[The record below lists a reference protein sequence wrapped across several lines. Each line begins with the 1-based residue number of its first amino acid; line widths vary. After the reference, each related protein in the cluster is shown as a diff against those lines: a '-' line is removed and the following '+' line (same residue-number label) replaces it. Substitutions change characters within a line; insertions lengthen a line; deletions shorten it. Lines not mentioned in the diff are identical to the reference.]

1 MLKYRRIIAGI
12 LAVNLLAGSI
22 LLDYTE
28 VNANNL
34 NTSLNMISAENS
46 DEVSHADA
54 ESVNS
59 SEKTDAENKADEK
72 NTTPDANEKDE
83 DTASSNSDSGL
94 TNETQEE
101 ESTKQEPSSE
111 IAAEDASQQA
121 TETETEAEAQ
131 EISDTISLSDL
142 KFFANNT
149 ATIKSPQELIL
160 LSHCAQSE
168 IQNITININ
177 ATGEFDLSTKI
188 ANGTDLSEY
197 LNKKASASQDYTYL
211 GLGSADVP
219 FTGTI
224 TGQKPA
230 IKTNTTLFRGI
241 SSQATIDNNLSVEW
255 QGDGT
260 KPMFAEMYV
269 LENDGTKSDG
279 TIPITFTSG
288 NGSLLGTVRQASEET
303 KACLTIGNVVTYK
316 DNKAQAGNSTN
327 SGNIG
332 LICNTLESG
341 TIKLDGYVFPTDTE
355 INTNSGAAGGL
366 IGNMAGGILDLANI
380 GGTNIS
386 NLTVNSSSGSA
397 GSIVGEMSETAEIQV
412 NQDITIT
419 NPTIKGKYAG
429 GFAGKV
435 VNSTLSGDE
444 KITINSP
451 TLSSEENK
459 NSAVGGWIGD
469 YIVQG
474 NNHEGK
480 TLPTQ
485 IDVVEPKV
493 TMNGGNAGGY
503 FGLLEL
509 QGDINYQIS
518 GTEQK
523 KKNITSV
530 YTTGNGAGY
539 ATIAGKVISDNKKT
553 SLIINHVKSNSTT
566 NGNSYYQGGFVGE
579 IGENVYLQVSDA
591 EITVSNITT
600 TQESC
605 GFGGVVGHLSSNS
618 ILSIADSVKV
628 TNSGTISG
636 GGGLV
641 GAASS
646 GSILEISGTTDLSGV
661 NYTVSQY
668 VGQLVGMQDCA
679 LIFAHGNGNGD
690 ENGNGWKYIRSNK
703 DYEIND
709 IGNYGEVIRLKAKT
723 TTSDAQGGLD
733 NELLSINNVEHVIQ
747 YKNQNFSLSNTEI
760 TISSKEDLALLSIA
774 WNSRGVFSADSN
786 LTANNWTTLQ
796 SKNVNFTADVNL
808 QNTGI
813 IGISRDIDDSAYTGN
828 INGNTYTLTLSIGE
842 TYGYKGENIATD
854 GTEGCGKI
862 YSSGSKHTDIG
873 LFSRM
878 SGNVRNLTIAG
889 SIHAG
894 VSNGNMWIGSIA
906 ARQENNEAVISKVKV
921 TTKIAFDTNN
931 DSKKSYIGG
940 VFGSAAK
947 VKLSENT
954 GIQSNITLSNAGNG
968 KQTYAG
974 SVAGYM
980 SAGTLECNGVTIGG
994 KIVTDASTYAYVG
1007 GLVGFMPPDGS
1018 DKDTSTQVNIKALTF
1033 DGFSITASSVQEAC
1047 GGLLGCVWARST
1059 VTFASDNTATTS
1071 LTVKNN
1077 TKIEAPN
1084 ASVGG
1089 LAYKASGL
1097 WEIRS
1102 KGIDIQDLE
1111 INCGKDLGLLVCHGE
1126 KGTIKFNKDEKND
1139 KEDGALYLRTTADW
1153 ADSYK
1158 LAEDLKLT
1166 CGKDS
1171 VFDEFVSYTAVS
1183 KDKIANNGENGIVSI
1198 ATKDRSGV
1206 KEDNNTCTTY
1216 QNRTNLGKSHE
1227 VNANSRYY
1235 YDLDNYIETA
1245 STNTNGKIDTP
1256 EELVLW
1262 SCAVYANSNI
1272 KKYFYTFNNQEIT
1285 DIKSN
1290 LSNPTISGTLNMD
1303 KYSYYPI
1310 HLNTGVG
1317 ITGATI
1323 TFYNEEIE
1331 KVEKNNKSTQA
1342 KTQSQHYMMHCGLFL
1357 DYSANETATSITLSN
1372 VTFAGSIGKVKSDV
1386 SGVLFSGMVQGLESG
1401 GRQYTANMN
1410 LSNIVL
1416 SDLKITDYK
1425 DSSYAPLLINQI
1437 GSYTKTEIKNLS
1449 TSDYTEGTAV
1459 ASSLIGNAG
1468 SENGHQINMGFS
1480 EIKLPDTTVNNK
1492 GIFTHATLLESYKY
1506 AANDTSVATYNFYKS
1521 GDWKDATYEHH
1532 VTYGKEIS
1540 NSTEYT
1546 GLQKWYYDIA
1556 TYNKDEGLVKT
1567 EDNQTDFS
1575 KWLPYVCVPYNDND
1589 HSHEIKVNQRVFD
1602 ITEGC
1607 GTYADPYV
1615 IKDAGEMEII
1625 SEYMRTNLPR
1635 TDWKITIT
1643 NDQNTYCTNHST
1655 DITFH
1660 YNGEQWV
1667 QVSKEAG
1674 TENWVDVQNG
1684 QTRSNSFMQ
1693 RYIANAYYDLQG
1705 GTNGE
1710 ITLKDFKGFGTTD
1723 NPFRGVL
1730 VSTNPNGVKLILTGA
1745 NTGNGLIAYSYGSVV
1760 KNLTIRYE
1768 GEKKTLVYQK
1778 SSSVF
1783 YPTSC
1788 FGGAIGC
1795 ILGGD
1800 NIIDD
1805 VNVTL
1810 DTGWL
1815 TLSGANKHLL
1825 QVGGYVGSVCG
1836 GGVLFRNMQDKQFL
1850 TDAMISGASV
1860 AKTANSSLYVNPY
1873 VGRVLDGYAFSDTA
1887 RVNLDNTDKN
1897 YQIQN
1902 LNSSETNDTKHI
1914 TASGK
1919 SIGIKDA
1926 EGLLILSAIVNSGAA
1941 SSGSSNAYRNITEVA
1956 LQQGYAFGNGEY
1968 GKVRN
1973 AAYDSI
1979 GTNVEPEDFV
1989 TAVKDDQIAPIV
2001 NESVINTPVLITKY
2015 ADKDLFNMAVL
2026 NANATTSGATLTFP
2040 NDGRLDM
2047 SVYRS
2052 SYQGVSARYVS
2063 NAVTSKNEKT
2073 GKTETKAAGIV
2084 PLIQGVSGNGTEII
2098 FDMNVKEY
2106 ADDDFHAASV
2116 GGVFNLF
2123 APVNG
2128 TCNVANLTFTGKTGE
2143 ASETGVQLQYYTSD
2157 GVVTAQASNLE
2168 EKLVKGQKLGSY
2180 VGVGSFV
2187 GSTAGTLTSA
2197 WYPVNVNFDSVKFE
2211 NMTIQSPAVAG
2222 GLIGNIAR
2230 IYTPTTNIG
2239 ILLQPYGNEQTVYP
2253 YNTFTNCSFSNLT
2266 VRGQEKAGGFCGY
2279 IDGKVSN
2286 QNNLNVTRQKFIVG
2300 KDSTIS
2306 ATLKDSCA
2314 GGLFG
2319 YARRGVGIN
2328 TVIGTTYTAIWE
2340 NVNVEAGQ
2348 YSGGVIGQVAADMSG
2363 RSIVYKIR
2371 NVRVSG
2377 KTGTKSLIK
2386 GTSNGEAYTGGLIG
2400 NISFVSGV
2408 TFNIGN
2414 CEVLN
2419 TQINEDKVSGEKLG
2433 TGGLVGGA
2441 VGNGNLN
2448 IQDCKV
2454 QNTQINE
2461 EDKVSGEILR
2471 TGGLVGRAEGNGKLN
2486 IQKCSV
2492 KESDMY
2498 GSRAGGV
2505 AGELCIPT
2513 TITECTVSGSGNDK
2527 NIIKGRKSAAGIV
2540 GEIAFG
2546 GKIGI
2551 HKSTVSNTS
2560 IIAIDDW
2567 GAGGLVGDID
2577 WNVVPHL
2584 YFYDSQVNGC
2594 TITGQRAGGFA
2605 GNIRGYLNGSNLL
2618 LKDTTI
2624 KASTANNAGLL
2635 IGLTGNR
2642 NLQPMTIAGI
2652 SIQKTTAKENNR
2664 NISKLYGTLTETDNT
2679 NVKNK
2684 SYFSFADYNGTAS
2697 NNTTQS
2703 LLDAN
2708 PVFPYVVTSP
2718 TSQLSVS
2725 DDGNTGKALYGDSAA
2740 WTKDTDGKF
2749 TLNAQTIYRDAK
2761 KTQSSTAEGK
2771 YTYQE
2776 TGVEQFQFT
2785 KNISTYNEENQTNK
2799 VSKDFPVLVVSD
2811 NVSQTITD
2819 YLDIVTNG
2827 GYTRAN
2833 NISGHVDT
2841 SVQTYTDTDGK
2852 FVLATNANPAL
2863 EVKKNAS
2870 GRISEFAATTE
2881 FDNTK
2886 SRFTLLTVTFKEKD
2900 ESNAEHKYN
2909 VQVPIIVRRM
2919 LEIGFTATLSSGTN
2933 YRATNY
2939 DLIEDNAHLLESTG
2953 NAFTAYLTY
2962 TYNSDDKGLYSEY
2975 GWNSYINA
2983 GGNVAKALDKSI
2995 DFQGSSLLPAG
3006 TQLSLID
3013 CQDNSK
3019 VYYYTTNSNTG
3030 NTIPLKDFKDSSGNA
3045 FQAVS
3050 IGELMGV
3057 TATQDN
3063 NNGSFIKVDAEGVPD
3078 GVTKDDGKTYTAPT
3092 VKIKTANGYE
3102 YYRKIETNEPG
3113 TRYAVT
3119 VDESK
3124 LKDGVGL
3131 ISTSTVH
3138 ENYYLVITV
3147 ADITSG
3153 TNLNGSVQTKIT
3165 SNDIPFHLNYC
3176 TRKGKAQDTH
3186 SNTASTYQI
3195 SHGYEQEL
3203 RESEAVTGA
3212 IKKVTATDSSMTV
3225 DVIDKIT
3232 IPSGQAFNKQDE
3244 LYQKFSGS
3252 LIKTLTQENSPSTSA
3267 EVFPNGTTGTAAFYV
3282 YVMDGTKKKY
3292 YTYAGGNWT
3301 EEESKET
3308 KALEYE
3314 WTAVNGLMDLPLS
3327 TNGTIDSSVNLQQIR
3342 DIVLG
3347 KKQNEFY
3354 VEVKMNAKLPAN
3366 GLDVIPES
3374 QLEGAILTN
3383 YTKLT
3388 YTSQLATT
3396 RKSLSYSTAR
3406 ALQQDTRIRYYR
3418 DEAAGVQLTYE
3429 ADEIGQLG
3437 INLLDLQNSYLDAA
3451 KENTI
3456 IDTTARYDMS
3466 TIKDLS
3472 SILASS
3478 NGIQF
3483 SIQLLNK
3490 NTIQDTES
3498 YAADALELKD
3508 YMKVSVKSKNAGEV
3522 QLTDD
3527 NKAYTWTV
3535 PKSSYWDDDKK
3546 IMKASSIF
3554 DGDIMTQAIQLK
3566 VNIKNV
3572 DQLKHLYSN
3581 YKVVLSVKI
3590 IDQNGNV
3597 VENTTAADNII
3608 YTMARVKPEFQDKQ
3622 NK

>member
-1 MLKYRRIIAGI
+1 MKYRRIIAGI
-12 LAVNLLAGSI
+12 LAVNLLAGGI

-28 VNANNL
+28 VNANNV

-54 ESVNS
+54 ESVS
-59 SEKTDAENKADEK
+59 PSEKTDEENKADEK
-72 NTTPDANEKDE
+72 NTTLDANEKDE
-83 DTASSNSDSGL
+83 NTASSNSDAGL

-101 ESTKQEPSSE
+101 ETTKQEPSSE
-111 IAAEDASQQA
+111 IAAEDASWQA
-121 TETETEAEAQ
+121 SETETEAEAQ
-131 EISDTISLSDL
+131 EISDTISLNNL
-142 KFFANNT
+142 KFYTDTTKT
-149 ATIKSPQELIL
+149 ATITSPQQLIL
-160 LSHCAQSE
+160 LSHCAQNE

-177 ATGEFDLSTKI
+177 TTGEFNLSTKI
-188 ANGTDLSEY
+188 ETGTDLSEY
-197 LNKKASASQDYTYL
+197 LNTEASASQDYTYL
-211 GLGSADVP
+211 GLGSTDFP

-224 TGQKPA
+224 TGQNPA

-255 QGDGT
+255 LGDEP
-260 KPMFAEMYV
+260 KPMFAETYL
-269 LENDGTKSDG
+269 LESDGTKSDR

-288 NGSLLGTVRQASEET
+288 NGSLLGTVKKATNET
-303 KACLTIGNVVTYK
+303 EACLTIGNVVTYRDK
-316 DNKAQAGNSTN
+316 VQAGSSTSN
-327 SGNIG
+327 DNIG

-341 TIKLDGYVFPTDTE
+341 TIKLDGYVFPTETT
-355 INTNSGAAGGL
+355 INTDSGAAGGL
-366 IGNMAGGILDLANI
+366 IGKMEGGILDLTSI
-380 GGTNIS
+380 GGANIS

-412 NQDITIT
+412 NQNITIEK
-419 NPTIKGKYAG
+419 PTIKGKYTG

-435 VNSTLSGDE
+435 VNSTLSGDK

-451 TLSSEENK
+451 ALSSEENK
-459 NSAVGGWIGD
+459 DSAVGGWIGD

-474 NNHEGK
+474 ENPADK
-480 TLPTQ
+480 TLPAQ
-485 IDVVEPKV
+485 IDVVEPKI
-493 TMNGGNAGGY
+493 TMNGGVATNGGNAGGY

-539 ATIAGKVISDNKKT
+539 GTIAGKVISDNKKT

-591 EITVSNITT
+591 EITVSNTT
-600 TQESC
+600 AKEDAC

-641 GAASS
+641 GVASS
-646 GSILEISGTTDLSGV
+646 GSILEISGTTDLSNV
-661 NYTVSQY
+661 TYKESEY

-679 LIFAHGNGNGD
+679 LIFAHGDG
-690 ENGNGWKYIRSNK
+690 NGNGWKYIRSNK
-703 DYEIND
+703 DSKIND
-709 IGNYGEVIRLKAKT
+709 IGNYGEVIRLKADT

-733 NELLSINNVEHVIQ
+733 SELLKIDPVSHEIGYGARVNLTGND
-747 YKNQNFSLSNTEI
+747 I

-786 LTANNWTTLQ
+786 LTADNWTTLQ
-796 SKNVNFTADVNL
+796 SKNINFTADVNL
-808 QNTGI
+808 KNTGI

-828 INGNTYTLTLSIGE
+828 INGNTHTLTLSIGE
-842 TYGYKGENIATD
+842 TYGFKGENIATND
-854 GTEGCGKI
+854 TEGCGKI

-878 SGNVRNLTIAG
+878 GGNVSNLTITG
-889 SIHAG
+889 SINAG
-894 VSNGNMWIGSIA
+894 VSNGDMWIGSIA
-906 ARQENNEAVISKVKV
+906 ARQETNETVISNVQV
-921 TTKIAFDTNN
+921 TTAIAFDAKGD
-931 DSKKSYIGG
+931 DSKISRIGG
-940 VFGSAAK
+940 LFGSAEKAR
-947 VKLSENT
+947 LNANT
-954 GIQSNITLSNAGNG
+954 CIQSGITISNAGNG
-968 KQTYAG
+968 KQTYVG

-980 SAGTLECNGVTIGG
+980 SAGILECNGGKIGG
-994 KIVTDASTYAYVG
+994 TITTDASMYAYVG

-1018 DKDTSTQVNIKALTF
+1018 DKDTSTQVNIKALIF
-1033 DGFSITASSVQEAC
+1033 DGFSITASNAQTAC
-1047 GGLLGCVWARST
+1047 GGLLGGVCARSA
-1059 VTFASDNTATTS
+1059 VTFASDNTATTTS
-1071 LTVKNN
+1071 CLTVNN
-1077 TKIEAPN
+1077 ATINAPN

-1102 KGIDIQDLE
+1102 KGIDIQNLK

-1126 KGTIKFNKDEKND
+1126 KRTIKFNKEEKND

-1153 ADSYK
+1153 DDSYK
-1158 LAEDLKLT
+1158 LAEGLELT
-1166 CGKDS
+1166 CGSKA
-1171 VFDEFVSYTAVS
+1171 VFDEFVAYTAAS
-1183 KDKIANNGENGIVSI
+1183 KDKIANNDEDGIVSI
-1198 ATKDRSGV
+1198 ATKDRNGV
-1206 KEDNNTCTTY
+1206 KEENTTCKTY
-1216 QNRTNLGKSHE
+1216 QNRTNLGKSHKI
-1227 VNANSRYY
+1227 NANSRYY
-1235 YDLDNYIETA
+1235 YDLDEYTKN
-1245 STNTNGKIDTP
+1245 NTSEIDTP

-1272 KKYFYTFNNQEIT
+1272 KKYFYTFNNQE
-1285 DIKSN
+1285 S
-1290 LSNPTISGTLNMD
+1290 SNPTISGTLNMD

-1310 HLNTGVG
+1310 HLNTGVQ

-1323 TFYNEEIE
+1323 TFYNEQIE
-1331 KVEKNNKSTQA
+1331 QAEKDNKSTQA
-1342 KTQSQHYMMHCGLFL
+1342 TRQSQHYMMHCGLFL
-1357 DYSANETATSITLSN
+1357 DHSVNETATSITLSD
-1372 VTFAGSIGKVKSDV
+1372 VTFAGSIGKVNSNA
-1386 SGVLFSGMVQGLESG
+1386 SGVLFSGTVQGSELN
-1401 GRQYTANMN
+1401 GRQNTAKMN

-1416 SDLKITDYK
+1416 SGLKITDYT

-1449 TSDYTEGTAV
+1449 TRGYTEGTAV

-1468 SENGHQINMGFS
+1468 SEDGHQINMGFS
-1480 EIKLPDTTVNNK
+1480 DIVLPDKPADATK
-1492 GIFTHATLLESYKY
+1492 REGIFTHATLLESYKY
-1506 AANDTSVATYNFYKS
+1506 AANDTSVATYNFYKR
-1521 GDWKDATYEHH
+1521 GDWEGATYKHQ

-1540 NSTEYT
+1540 DSTEYKD
-1546 GLQKWYYDIA
+1546 LQKWYYDIA
-1556 TYNKDEGLVKT
+1556 TYNKKEGLVKT
-1567 EDNQTDFS
+1567 ESNQTEPVFS
-1575 KWLPYVCVPYNDND
+1575 EWLPYVYVSYDENN

-1607 GTYADPYV
+1607 GTYGDPYV

-1643 NDQNTYCTNHST
+1643 KEQNAYCTNHSK
-1655 DITFH
+1655 DITFR
-1660 YNGEQWV
+1660 YNGVQWV
-1667 QVSKEAG
+1667 EVSKEQG
-1674 TENWVDVQNG
+1674 VDVQNG
-1684 QTRSNSFMQ
+1684 ETRSNSFMQ

-1730 VSTNPNGVKLILTGA
+1730 VSTKDATLILTGA

-1760 KNLTIRYE
+1760 KDLTIKYK

-1800 NIIDD
+1800 NIIDG

-1810 DTGWL
+1810 ADGWL

-1836 GGVLFRNMQDKQFL
+1836 GGVLFRNMQGKHVL
-1850 TDAMISGASV
+1850 TDEMISGGSVDSGVSV
-1860 AKTANSSLYVNPY
+1860 AETATSSLYVNHY
-1873 VGRVLDGYAFSDTA
+1873 VGRVLDGYAFADTA
-1887 RVNLDNTDKN
+1887 KEILDNTDKN
-1897 YQIQN
+1897 YQIRN
-1902 LNSSETNDTKHI
+1902 LNSSGTSNQKHI

-1919 SIGIKDA
+1919 TIEIKDA

-1941 SSGSSNAYRNITEVA
+1941 SSGNSNAYRNTEGA
-1956 LQQGYAFGNGEY
+1956 LQGYLFGNGEY

-1979 GTNVEPEDFV
+1979 GANVEPEDFV

-2015 ADKDLFNMAVL
+2015 ADKDLFNIAVL
-2026 NANATTSGATLTFP
+2026 NATTGGATLNFP
-2040 NDGRLDM
+2040 NNGTLDM
-2047 SVYRS
+2047 SVYES
-2052 SYQGVSARYVS
+2052 SYQGISARYVS
-2063 NAVTSKNEKT
+2063 NAVTSN
-2073 GKTETKAAGIV
+2073 TETKAAGIV
-2084 PLIQGVSGNGTEII
+2084 PLIQGVSGNGTEIT

-2128 TCNVANLTFTGKTGE
+2128 TCNVVNLTFTGKTGTD
-2143 ASETGVQLQYYTSD
+2143 SKKTGVQLQYYTSK
-2157 GVVTAQASNLE
+2157 GEKTAQASNWSN
-2168 EKLVKGQKLGSY
+2168 KTY
-2180 VGVGSFV
+2180 VGVGSFA
-2187 GSTAGTLTSA
+2187 GSSAGTVAEFSGWLK
-2197 WYPVNVNFDSVKFE
+2197 WYRAFVNFNSVKFE

-2222 GLIGNIAR
+2222 GLIGNSGR
-2230 IYTPTTNIG
+2230 IELNKGSSTPTSDIG
-2239 ILLQPYGNEQTVYP
+2239 ILLQPCGGNGGQNTVYLC
-2253 YNTFTNCSFSNLT
+2253 NTFTNCSFRNLI
-2266 VRGQEKAGGFCGY
+2266 VNGQEKAGGFCGHV
-2279 IDGKVSN
+2279 DGKVDLLN
-2286 QNNLNVTRQKFIVG
+2286 QLNVTETGLIVG
-2300 KDSTIS
+2300 QNSNIS
-2306 ATLKDSCA
+2306 ATLNDSSA

-2319 YARRGVGIN
+2319 FVRRKVAIN
-2328 TVIGTTYTAIWE
+2328 ENGTFTAIWK
-2340 NVNVEAGQ
+2340 NVNVEAGR
-2348 YSGGVIGQVAADMSG
+2348 YSGGLIGEISADSNGRESNINNVQILESAQSKSSSQVGGGVIGIAYG
-2363 RSIVYKIR
+2363 GKKI
-2371 NVRVSG
+2371 
-2377 KTGTKSLIK
+2377 TIK
-2386 GTSNGEAYTGGLIG
+2386 
-2400 NISFVSGV
+2400 
-2408 TFNIGN
+2408 
-2414 CEVLN
+2414 
-2419 TQINEDKVSGEKLG
+2419 D
-2433 TGGLVGGA
+2433 
-2441 VGNGNLN
+2441 
-2448 IQDCKV
+2448 
-2454 QNTQINE
+2454 
-2461 EDKVSGEILR
+2461 
-2471 TGGLVGRAEGNGKLN
+2471 
-2486 IQKCSV
+2486 CSV
-2492 KESDMY
+2492 NASNINA
-2498 GSRAGGV
+2498 SSAAGGIV
-2505 AGELCIPT
+2505 GYLKTPA
-2513 TITECTVSGSGNDK
+2513 TITGCTVSGSNSNNSKIEGN
-2527 NIIKGRKSAAGIV
+2527 NCASGIV
-2540 GEIAFG
+2540 GCLE
-2546 GKIGI
+2546 
-2551 HKSTVSNTS
+2551 
-2560 IIAIDDW
+2560 
-2567 GAGGLVGDID
+2567 
-2577 WNVVPHL
+2577 
-2584 YFYDSQVNGC
+2584 VNGQVAIRNNKVEKLSLISNATGWGSGGFIGDVSGKTSSSEIFIFDSEVTDC
-2594 TITGQRAGGFA
+2594 SITGNRAGGFA
-2605 GNIRGYLNGSNLL
+2605 GTLRGCVKGSNLL
-2618 LKDTTI
+2618 LNNTQIT
-2624 KASTANNAGLL
+2624 ASSDKSGGLL
-2635 IGLTGNR
+2635 IGLTGDVKPE
-2642 NLQPMTIAGI
+2642 NLKPMTIAGI
-2652 SIQKTTAKENNR
+2652 SIQNTTAKENNR
-2664 NISKLYGTLTETDNT
+2664 NISKLYGTLNETDNT
-2679 NVKNK
+2679 EVKK
-2684 SYFSFADYNGTAS
+2684 QSYFSFADYNGTAS
-2697 NNTTQS
+2697 NSTTQS
-2703 LLDAN
+2703 LLDAEQ
-2708 PVFPYVVTSP
+2708 VFPYVVTSP
-2718 TSQLSVS
+2718 TSQLSVY
-2725 DDGNTGKALYGDSAA
+2725 DAANTGKALYGDSAA
-2740 WTKDTDGKF
+2740 WTKDADGKY

-2761 KTQSSTAEGK
+2761 NTQSRTAEGK

-2776 TGVEQFQFT
+2776 MGVEQFQFT
-2785 KNISTYNEENQTNK
+2785 KNISTYNKENQTKTISN
-2799 VSKDFPVLVVSD
+2799 DFPVLVVSD

-2833 NISGHVDT
+2833 NISGDSDRHVDASDD
-2841 SVQTYTDTDGK
+2841 SVKTYTYTDGK
-2852 FVLATNANPAL
+2852 FVLATNAKPAL
-2863 EVKKNAS
+2863 KVKKNAS

-2900 ESNAEHKYN
+2900 ENGTEHKYN
-2909 VQVPIIVRRM
+2909 VQVPIVVRRM

-2939 DLIEDNAHLLESTG
+2939 DLIEDSAHLLESTG

-2983 GGNVAKALDKSI
+2983 GGNVAEALNKSI
-2995 DFQGSSLLPAG
+2995 VFQDSKNFSLPEG

-3019 VYYYTTNSNTG
+3019 VYYYTMDSNTG
-3030 NTIPLKDFKDSSGNA
+3030 NTIPLTVFKDSSGNT

-3063 NNGSFIKVDAEGVPD
+3063 NGSFIKVDAEGVPD
-3078 GVTKDDGKTYTAPT
+3078 GVLKKDGKTYTAPT

-3102 YYRKIETNEPG
+3102 YYRKIETDESG
-3113 TRYAVT
+3113 TLYAVT

-3124 LKDGVGL
+3124 LNDGVGL
-3131 ISTSTVH
+3131 VSTVH

-3147 ADITSG
+3147 ASG

-3165 SNDIPFHLNYC
+3165 SNDIPFHLNYR
-3176 TRKGKAQDTH
+3176 TRKGKVPDTH
-3186 SNTASTYQI
+3186 TNTASTYQI
-3195 SHGYEQEL
+3195 SQGYKQEL
-3203 RESEAVTGA
+3203 TESEAVTGV

-3232 IPSGQAFNKQDE
+3232 IPSGQAFNDQDE

-3252 LIKTLTQENSPSTSA
+3252 LIKTLENPPSTSA

-3282 YVMDGTKKKY
+3282 YEMDGTSKNY
-3292 YTYAGGNWT
+3292 YTYANGKWT
-3301 EEESKET
+3301 KAGSTET

-3342 DIVLG
+3342 KIVLD

-3374 QLEGAILTN
+3374 QLKGDVLTN

-3406 ALQQDTRIRYYR
+3406 ALLQNTKISYYR

-3466 TIKDLS
+3466 AIKDLS

-3478 NGIQF
+3478 SGIQF
-3483 SIQLLNK
+3483 SIQLQNK
-3490 NTIQDTES
+3490 NTTQDTKSIE
-3498 YAADALELKD
+3498 YADALKLDD
-3508 YMKVSVKSKNAGEV
+3508 YMKVVVKSEKAGTV
-3522 QLTDD
+3522 QPTYDKD
-3527 NKAYTWTV
+3527 KKAYTWTV
-3535 PKSSYWDDDKK
+3535 PKSSYWDANNK

-3581 YKVVLSVKI
+3581 YKVVLSVGI

-3597 VENTTAADNII
+3597 VGNTTAADNII
-3608 YTMARVKPEFQDKQ
+3608 YTMARVKPEFQDEQSK
-3622 NK
+3622 

>member
-28 VNANNL
+28 VNANNV

-54 ESVNS
+54 ESVS
-59 SEKTDAENKADEK
+59 PSEKTDEKNKADEK
-72 NTTPDANEKDE
+72 NTTPDATEK

-111 IAAEDASQQA
+111 TAAEDASRQA
-121 TETETEAEAQ
+121 SETETEAEGQ

-142 KFFANNT
+142 NFYTDSTKT
-149 ATIKSPQELIL
+149 AIITSPQQLIL
-160 LSHCAQSE
+160 LSHCAQNE

-177 ATGEFDLSTKI
+177 TTGEFNLSTKI
-188 ANGTDLSEY
+188 EKGTDLSEY
-197 LNKKASASQDYTYL
+197 LNTAAIASQAYTYL
-211 GLGSADVP
+211 GLGSAEFP
-219 FTGTI
+219 FKGTI
-224 TGQKPA
+224 TGQTPA

-241 SSQATIDNNLSVEW
+241 SSKADINNNLSVEW

-269 LENDGTKSDG
+269 LENNR
-279 TIPITFTSG
+279 TIPITFTLG
-288 NGSLLGTVRQASEET
+288 NGSLLGTVRQASEGT
-303 KACLTIGNVVTYK
+303 NACLTIGNVVTYK
-316 DNKAQAGNSTN
+316 DNKAQAGSSTSN
-327 SGNIG
+327 DNIG

-341 TIKLDGYVFPTDTE
+341 TIKLEGYAFPTSTE
-355 INTNSGAAGGL
+355 INTGSGAAGGL
-366 IGNMAGGILDLANI
+366 IGKMEGGVLNLTSIDGANVSNL
-380 GGTNIS
+380 TIS
-386 NLTVNSSSGSA
+386 NLAVNSSSGSA
-397 GSIVGEMSETAEIQV
+397 GSIVGEMSKTAEIQV
-412 NQDITIT
+412 NQNITIE

-435 VNSTLSGDE
+435 DNSTLSGDK
-444 KITINSP
+444 KITLKSP
-451 TLSSEENK
+451 ALSSGENK
-459 NSAVGGWIGD
+459 DSAVGGWIGD
-469 YIVQG
+469 YIVQEE
-474 NNHEGK
+474 NHADK
-480 TLPTQ
+480 TLPAQ

-493 TMNGGNAGGY
+493 TMNGGVATDGGNAGGY

-518 GTEQK
+518 GTEEK
-523 KKNITSV
+523 KKNITSE
-530 YTTGNGAGY
+530 YTTGSNGSYG
-539 ATIAGKVISDNKKT
+539 TIAGKVTSNDKKS
-553 SLIINHVKSNSTT
+553 SLIINHVNSNSTT
-566 NGNSYYQGGFVGE
+566 KGNSYYQGGLVGE
-579 IGENVYLQVSDA
+579 IGERVYLQVRNS
-591 EITVSNITT
+591 EITVSNTT
-600 TQESC
+600 AKKEVS

-618 ILSIADSVKV
+618 IMSIADSVKV
-628 TNSGTISG
+628 TISGTNTISG

-641 GAASS
+641 GNASS
-646 GSILEISGTTDLSGV
+646 GSIIEISGTTDLSGV
-661 NYTVSQY
+661 NYSASQY

-679 LIFAHGNGNGD
+679 LIFAHGDG
-690 ENGNGWKYIRSNK
+690 NGNGWKYKRSNTNSK
-703 DYEIND
+703 IND
-709 IGNYGEVIRLKAKT
+709 IGNYGEVIRLKADK
-723 TTSDAQGGLD
+723 TTSDEQGGLD
-733 NELLSINNVEHVIQ
+733 SELLSINGDHAIQ
-747 YKNQNFSLSNTEI
+747 YKNQNFSLSDTEI
-760 TISSKEDLALLSIA
+760 TINSKEDLALLSIA

-786 LTANNWTTLQ
+786 LKADNWTTLQ
-796 SKNVNFTADVNL
+796 NKNINFTADVNL
-808 QNTGI
+808 KNTGI

-828 INGNTYTLTLSIGE
+828 INGNTHTLTLSIGE
-842 TYGYKGENIATD
+842 TYGYKGGSIATNET
-854 GTEGCGKI
+854 GGCGKI

-878 SGNVRNLTIAG
+878 GGNVSNLTITG

-894 VSNGNMWIGSIA
+894 VSNGNMRIGSIA
-906 ARQENNEAVISKVKV
+906 ARQENNETVISNVKV
-921 TTKIAFDTNN
+921 TTTIKFDTNK
-931 DSKKSYIGG
+931 DSQISYIGG
-940 VFGSAAK
+940 LFGSAAK

-980 SAGTLECNGVTIGG
+980 SAGTLECNVVTIGG
-994 KIVTDASTYAYVG
+994 KIVTDASKYAYVG

-1033 DGFSITASSVQEAC
+1033 DGFSIGASSVQEAC
-1047 GGLLGCVWARST
+1047 GGLLGGVWARSA

-1077 TKIEAPN
+1077 TTIEAPK

-1102 KGIDIQDLE
+1102 KGIDIQNFK
-1111 INCGKDLGLLVCHGE
+1111 INCGQDLGLLVCHGE
-1126 KGTIKFNKDEKND
+1126 KRTIND
-1139 KEDGALYLRTTADW
+1139 KADGALYLRTTADW
-1153 ADSYK
+1153 NDSYK
-1158 LAEDLKLT
+1158 LAEGLTLT
-1166 CGKDS
+1166 CGS
-1171 VFDEFVSYTAVS
+1171 NAVFDEFVAYTAAS
-1183 KDKIANNGENGIVSI
+1183 KDKIANNDENGIVSI

-1206 KEDNNTCTTY
+1206 KEENNTCNTY
-1216 QNRTNLGKSHE
+1216 QNRTDFGKKHK

-1235 YDLDNYIETA
+1235 YDLDHYTETA
-1245 STNTNGKIDTP
+1245 PTNTAGYNTGKIDTP

-1272 KKYFYTFNNQEIT
+1272 KKYFYTCNNQEIT
-1285 DIKSN
+1285 DIRN
-1290 LSNPTISGTLNMD
+1290 NILNPTISGTLDMD

-1310 HLNTGVG
+1310 HLNTGVE

-1323 TFYNEEIE
+1323 RFYNEQIE
-1331 KVEKNNKSTQA
+1331 KAEKNNKSTQA
-1342 KTQSQHYMMHCGLFL
+1342 TTQSQHYMMHCGLFL
-1357 DYSANETATSITLSN
+1357 DYSVNETATSITLSK
-1372 VTFAGSIGKVKSDV
+1372 VTFAGSIGKVKSNA
-1386 SGVLFSGMVQGLESG
+1386 SGVLFSGTVQGSESG

-1410 LSNIVL
+1410 LNNIVL
-1416 SDLKITDYK
+1416 LGLKITDYT

-1449 TSDYTEGTAV
+1449 TRDYTEGTAV

-1468 SENGHQINMGFS
+1468 SEDGHQINMGFS
-1480 EIKLPDTTVNNK
+1480 DIVLPDKPADATKNE

-1521 GDWKDATYEHH
+1521 GDWNGATYKHQ

-1540 NSTEYT
+1540 ESTEYKD
-1546 GLQKWYYDIA
+1546 LQKWYYDIA
-1556 TYNKDEGLVKT
+1556 TYNKKEGLVKT
-1567 EDNQTDFS
+1567 ESNQTEPVFS
-1575 KWLPYVCVPYNDND
+1575 KWLPYVYVPYNDNN

-1602 ITEGC
+1602 ITKGC
-1607 GTYADPYV
+1607 GTYGDPYV

-1625 SEYMRTNLPR
+1625 SEYMRTKLPR

-1643 NDQNTYCTNHST
+1643 NDQNTYCANHST
-1655 DITFH
+1655 DITFR
-1660 YNGEQWV
+1660 YNGEQWI
-1667 QVSKEAG
+1667 QVSKGAG

-1684 QTRSNSFMQ
+1684 QTRSNDFMQ

-1705 GTNGE
+1705 TNGQ
-1710 ITLKDFKGFGTTD
+1710 ITLNDFKGFGTTD

-1730 VSTNPNGVKLILTGA
+1730 VSTKGVELILTGA

-1760 KNLTIRYE
+1760 KNLTIRYKD
-1768 GEKKTLVYQK
+1768 EKKTLVYQK

-1783 YPTSC
+1783 YPASC

-1800 NIIDD
+1800 NIIDG

-1810 DTGWL
+1810 ANDWL

-1836 GGVLFRNMQDKQFL
+1836 GGVLFRNMEGASGL
-1850 TDAMISGASV
+1850 TDAMISGGSV
-1860 AKTANSSLYVNPY
+1860 AEAKTSSLYVNPY
-1873 VGRVLDGYAFSDTA
+1873 VGRVLDGYAFADTA
-1887 RVNLDNTDKN
+1887 RKSLDNTDKN
-1897 YQIQN
+1897 YQIQKLN
-1902 LNSSETNDTKHI
+1902 LSETNDTKHI

-1979 GTNVEPEDFV
+1979 GANVEPEDFV

-2026 NANATTSGATLTFP
+2026 NATTGGATLTFP
-2040 NDGRLDM
+2040 NDGTLDM

-2084 PLIQGVSGNGTEII
+2084 PLIQGVSGNGTKII

-2128 TCNVANLTFTGKTGE
+2128 TCNVTNLTFTGKTGTD
-2143 ASETGVQLQYYTSD
+2143 SKKTGVQLQYYTSN
-2157 GVVTAQASNLE
+2157 GEVTDRNPNWGYQANI
-2168 EKLVKGQKLGSY
+2168 
-2180 VGVGSFV
+2180 GVGSFA
-2187 GSTAGTLTSA
+2187 GSSAGTLA
-2197 WYPVNVNFDSVKFE
+2197 QYDWRKWYIASVQFKNVIFRDMKIS
-2211 NMTIQSPAVAG
+2211 SPNSAG
-2222 GLIGNIAR
+2222 GLIGNAGVRAPDGRGETTAVDIA
-2230 IYTPTTNIG
+2230 
-2239 ILLQPYGNEQTVYP
+2239 ILIQPNAGGRGEGTLYIS
-2253 YNTFTNCSFSNLT
+2253 NTFENCSFSNLK
-2266 VRGQEKAGGFCGY
+2266 VEGQKAAGGFCGH
-2279 IDGKVSN
+2279 IDGKVRN
-2286 QNNLNVTRQKFIVG
+2286 QNNLNVTIQDVIVG

-2306 ATLKDSCA
+2306 ATLEGSCA

-2319 YARRGVGIN
+2319 YARRGVAIN
-2328 TVIGTTYTAIWE
+2328 NDESGTYTAIWE
-2340 NVNVEAGQ
+2340 NVNVEAKG
-2348 YSGGVIGQVAADMSG
+2348 YS
-2363 RSIVYKIR
+2363 
-2371 NVRVSG
+2371 
-2377 KTGTKSLIK
+2377 
-2386 GTSNGEAYTGGLIG
+2386 GGLIG
-2400 NISFVSGV
+2400 WLNADNSSPTYNIKNVQISG
-2408 TFNIGN
+2408 
-2414 CEVLN
+2414 
-2419 TQINEDKVSGEKLG
+2419 S
-2433 TGGLVGGA
+2433 
-2441 VGNGNLN
+2441 
-2448 IQDCKV
+2448 V
-2454 QNTQINE
+2454 Q
-2461 EDKVSGEILR
+2461 S
-2471 TGGLVGRAEGNGKLN
+2471 
-2486 IQKCSV
+2486 
-2492 KESDMY
+2492 KESN
-2498 GSRAGGV
+2498 RAGGGLIGQV
-2505 AGELCIPT
+2505 SGGS
-2513 TITECTVSGSGNDK
+2513 TITIKDCSVNTSNIKASSSAGGIVGNLQTPATITGCTVNASNINASSSAGGIVGYLKTPATITGCTVSGSNTNNSKIEGN
-2527 NIIKGRKSAAGIV
+2527 NCASGIV
-2540 GEIAFG
+2540 GCLEVNGQVAIRNNKVEKLSLISNATGWGSG
-2546 GKIGI
+2546 GF
-2551 HKSTVSNTS
+2551 
-2560 IIAIDDW
+2560 
-2567 GAGGLVGDID
+2567 VGDVSGNTKSSKI
-2577 WNVVPHL
+2577 
-2584 YFYDSQVNGC
+2584 FIFDSEVTDC
-2594 TITGQRAGGFA
+2594 SITGNRVGGFA
-2605 GNIRGYLNGSNLL
+2605 GTLRGCVKGSNLL
-2618 LKDTTI
+2618 LNNTQIT
-2624 KASTANNAGLL
+2624 ASSDKSGGLL
-2635 IGLTGNR
+2635 FGLTGDA
-2642 NLQPMTIAGI
+2642 NLQPMTIAGV
-2652 SIQKTTAKENNR
+2652 SIQNTTAKENNR
-2664 NISKLYGTLTETDNT
+2664 NISKLYGTLNETDNT
-2679 NVKNK
+2679 NVKK
-2684 SYFSFADYNGTAS
+2684 QSYFSFADYNGKAS

-2703 LLDAN
+2703 LLGAN

-2718 TSQLSVS
+2718 TSKLSVY
-2725 DDGNTGKALYGDSAA
+2725 DDANTGKVLYGDSAA
-2740 WTKDTDGKF
+2740 WTTDAGGEF
-2749 TLNAQTIYRDAK
+2749 TLNAQTIYQDAK
-2761 KTQSSTAEGK
+2761 NTRSNTAEGK

-2776 TGVEQFQFT
+2776 MGVEQFQFA
-2785 KNISTYNEENQTNK
+2785 KNISKYNKENQTNTI
-2799 VSKDFPVLVVSD
+2799 SNDFPVLVVSD

-2833 NISGHVDT
+2833 NISGDHVDA
-2841 SVQTYTDTDGK
+2841 SVETYEYTDGR
-2852 FVLATNANPAL
+2852 FMLATNANRAL
-2863 EVKKNAS
+2863 EVKKAS

-2881 FDNTK
+2881 FDNTR
-2886 SRFTLLTVTFKEKD
+2886 SRFTLLTVTFTEED
-2900 ESNAEHKYN
+2900 ENGTEHKYN

-2939 DLIEDNAHLLESTG
+2939 DLIKDNAHLLESTG

-2983 GGNVAKALDKSI
+2983 GGNVAEALNKSI
-2995 DFQGSSLLPAG
+2995 VFQDSKNFSLPEG

-3019 VYYYTTNSNTG
+3019 VYYYKTDSNTG
-3030 NTIPLKDFKDSSGNA
+3030 NTIPLTAFKDSSEKT

-3063 NNGSFIKVDAEGVPD
+3063 NGSFIKVDAEGVPD
-3078 GVTKDDGKTYTAPT
+3078 GVPKEDGTTYTAPT

-3102 YYRKIETNEPG
+3102 YYRKIETGESG
-3113 TRYAVT
+3113 THYAVT

-3124 LKDGVGL
+3124 LNDGVGL
-3131 ISTSTVH
+3131 VSTVH

-3147 ADITSG
+3147 ASG

-3165 SNDIPFHLNYC
+3165 SNDIPFHLNYR
-3176 TRKGKAQDTH
+3176 TRKGKVTDTH
-3186 SNTASTYQI
+3186 TNTASTYQI
-3195 SHGYEQEL
+3195 SQGYEQNL
-3203 RESEAVTGA
+3203 TESEAVTGV

-3232 IPSGQAFNKQDE
+3232 IPSGQAFNDQDE

-3252 LIKTLTQENSPSTSA
+3252 LIKTLENPPSTSA

-3282 YVMDGTKKKY
+3282 YVMEGTSKNY
-3292 YTYAGGNWT
+3292 YTYANGKWT
-3301 EEESKET
+3301 KAGSKET

-3327 TNGTIDSSVNLQQIR
+3327 TNGKIDSSVNLQQIR
-3342 DIVLG
+3342 KIVLD

-3374 QLEGAILTN
+3374 QMKGDLPTN

-3396 RKSLSYSTAR
+3396 KKSLSYSTAR
-3406 ALQQDTRIRYYR
+3406 ALLQSTKISYYR

-3437 INLLDLQNSYLDAA
+3437 INLSDLQNSYLDAA

-3478 NGIQF
+3478 SGIQF
-3483 SIQLLNK
+3483 SIQLQNK
-3490 NTIQDTES
+3490 NTTQDMKSIE
-3498 YAADALELKD
+3498 YADALKLDD
-3508 YMKVSVKSKNAGEV
+3508 YMKVVVKSENTGTA

-3527 NKAYTWTV
+3527 KKAYTWTV
-3535 PKSSYWDDDKK
+3535 PKSSYWDAGNK
-3546 IMKASSIF
+3546 IMNASSIF

-3572 DQLKHLYSN
+3572 DQWKHLYSN

-3590 IDQNGNV
+3590 IGENGNV

-3608 YTMARVKPEFQDKQ
+3608 YTMARVKPEFQDTQ
-3622 NK
+3622 NTR

>member
-12 LAVNLLAGSI
+12 LAVNLLAGGI

-111 IAAEDASQQA
+111 TAAEDASLQA
-121 TETETEAEAQ
+121 SETETEAEAQ

-142 KFFANNT
+142 KFFADDT
-149 ATIKSPQELIL
+149 ATITSPQQLIL
-160 LSHCAQSE
+160 LSHCAQSD

-341 TIKLDGYVFPTDTE
+341 TIKLDGYVFPTKTT

-366 IGNMAGGILDLANI
+366 IGNMAGGILDLKSI
-380 GGTNIS
+380 GGANIS

-459 NSAVGGWIGD
+459 DSAVGGWIGD

-539 ATIAGKVISDNKKT
+539 GTIAGKVISDNKKT

-641 GAASS
+641 GVASS

-661 NYTVSQY
+661 KYNVSQS

-679 LIFAHGNGNGD
+679 LIFAHGDG
-690 ENGNGWKYIRSNK
+690 NGNGWKYIRSNSVSK
-703 DYEIND
+703 IND
-709 IGNYGEVIRLKAKT
+709 IGNYGEVIRLKADT

-733 NELLSINNVEHVIQ
+733 SELLSINGEHVIQ
-747 YKNQNFSLSNTEI
+747 YKNPNFSLSNTEI
-760 TISSKEDLALLSIA
+760 TINSKEDLALLSIA

-786 LTANNWTTLQ
+786 LKADNWTTLQ
-796 SKNVNFTADVNL
+796 SKNINFTADVNL
-808 QNTGI
+808 KNTGI

-878 SGNVRNLTIAG
+878 GGNVSDLTIAG

-894 VSNGNMWIGSIA
+894 ASNGNMWIGSIA
-906 ARQENNEAVISKVKV
+906 ARQENNETVISNVKV
-921 TTKIAFDTNN
+921 TTTIKFDTNK
-931 DSKKSYIGG
+931 DSQISYIGG
-940 VFGSAAK
+940 LFGSAAK
-947 VKLSENT
+947 VKLSKNT

-980 SAGTLECNGVTIGG
+980 SAGILECNGVTIGG
-994 KIVTDASTYAYVG
+994 TIVTDALMYAYVG

-1018 DKDTSTQVNIKALTF
+1018 DKDTSTQVNIKSLTF
-1033 DGFSITASSVQEAC
+1033 DGFSITASNAQTAC
-1047 GGLLGCVWARST
+1047 GGLLGGVWARSA

-1077 TKIEAPN
+1077 TKIEAPK

-1171 VFDEFVSYTAVS
+1171 VFDEFVAYTAVS
-1183 KDKIANNGENGIVSI
+1183 KDKIANNDENGIVSI

-1206 KEDNNTCTTY
+1206 KEENNTCNTY
-1216 QNRTNLGKSHE
+1216 QNRTDFGKKHK

-1235 YDLDNYIETA
+1235 YDLDEYTETA
-1245 STNTNGKIDTP
+1245 SKNTNNTEKIDTP

-1285 DIKSN
+1285 NIKSN

-1310 HLNTGVG
+1310 HLKTGIG
-1317 ITGATI
+1317 ITDATI
-1323 TFYNEEIE
+1323 TFYNEQIE
-1331 KVEKNNKSTQA
+1331 KAETTNKSTQA
-1342 KTQSQHYMMHCGLFL
+1342 TTQSQHYMMHCGLFL
-1357 DYSANETATSITLSN
+1357 DHSVNETATSITLSN
-1372 VTFAGSIGKVKSDV
+1372 VTFAGSIGKVNSNA
-1386 SGVLFSGMVQGLESG
+1386 SGVLFSGMVQGSESN
-1401 GRQYTANMN
+1401 GRQNTAKMN

-1416 SDLKITDYK
+1416 SGLKITDYT

-1449 TSDYTEGTAV
+1449 TSGYTEGTAV

-1468 SENGHQINMGFS
+1468 SENGHQINMGFL

-1521 GDWKDATYEHH
+1521 GDWEGTTYNHQ

-1540 NSTEYT
+1540 HSTEYKD
-1546 GLQKWYYDIA
+1546 LQKWYYDIA
-1556 TYNKDEGLVKT
+1556 TYNKDEGLVRT
-1567 EDNQTDFS
+1567 EDKQKDFS
-1575 KWLPYVCVPYNDND
+1575 TWLPYVYVSYNENN

-1607 GTYADPYV
+1607 GTYGDPYV

-1643 NDQNTYCTNHST
+1643 NNQNTYCTDHST
-1655 DITFH
+1655 DITFR
-1660 YNGEQWV
+1660 YNGVQWV
-1667 QVSKEAG
+1667 EVSKEQG
-1674 TENWVDVQNG
+1674 VDVQNG

-1705 GTNGE
+1705 TNGE
-1710 ITLKDFKGFGTTD
+1710 IRLNDFKGFGTTD

-1730 VSTNPNGVKLILTGA
+1730 VSTKGATLILTGA

-1800 NIIDD
+1800 NIIDG

-1836 GGVLFRNMQDKQFL
+1836 GGVLFRNMEGASGL
-1850 TDAMISGASV
+1850 TDAMISGGSV
-1860 AKTANSSLYVNPY
+1860 AEAATSSLYVNPY
-1873 VGRVLDGYAFSDTA
+1873 VGRVLDGYAFADTA
-1887 RVNLDNTDKN
+1887 EESLNNTHKN

-1902 LNSSETNDTKHI
+1902 LNSSETTDTKHI

-1979 GTNVEPEDFV
+1979 GTNTKPNDFD
-1989 TAVKDDQIAPIV
+1989 TAVKDDQTAP
-2001 NESVINTPVLITKY
+2001 SDSNTPVLITKY
-2015 ADKDLFNMAVL
+2015 AEKDLFNMAVL
-2026 NANATTSGATLTFP
+2026 SATTGGATLTFP
-2040 NDGRLDM
+2040 KDGTLDM

-2073 GKTETKAAGIV
+2073 GKTETKAAGII
-2084 PLIQGVSGNGTEII
+2084 PLIQGVSGNGTKII

-2128 TCNVANLTFTGKTGE
+2128 TCNVTNLTFTGKTGTD
-2143 ASETGVQLQYYTSD
+2143 SKKTGVQLQYYNSN
-2157 GVVTAQASNLE
+2157 GEITAQASNLSVQGKPSIQGKPGE
-2168 EKLVKGQKLGSY
+2168 KLGSY

-2187 GSTAGTLTSA
+2187 GSTAGTLTSN
-2197 WYPVNVNFDSVKFE
+2197 WYSVNVNFGSVKFE

-2222 GLIGNIAR
+2222 GLIGNVAR
-2230 IYTPTTNIG
+2230 IYTPTTDIG
-2239 ILLQPYGNEQTVYP
+2239 ILLQPHGDERTVYP

-2286 QNNLNVTRQKFIVG
+2286 QNNLNVTGQNFIVG

-2319 YARRGVGIN
+2319 YARRGVAVNYGS
-2328 TVIGTTYTAIWE
+2328 GTYTAAIWK
-2340 NVNVEAGQ
+2340 NINVEAGQ
-2348 YSGGVIGQVAADMSG
+2348 YSGGIIGQVYTDS
-2363 RSIVYKIR
+2363 SSPKYNIKNVKIL
-2371 NVRVSG
+2371 G
-2377 KTGTKSLIK
+2377 ETGTKSLIK
-2386 GTSNGEAYTGGLIG
+2386 GTSSDEGYTGGLIG
-2400 NISFVSGV
+2400 KISFASGV
-2408 TFNIGN
+2408 TFDISD
-2414 CEVLN
+2414 CEVQN
-2419 TQINEDKVSGEKLG
+2419 AQINEVGKVSGEKFR

-2441 VGNGNLN
+2441 
-2448 IQDCKV
+2448 D
-2454 QNTQINE
+2454 
-2461 EDKVSGEILR
+2461 
-2471 TGGLVGRAEGNGKLN
+2471 GNGKLN
-2486 IQKCSV
+2486 VQNCSV
-2492 KESDMY
+2492 KESDLY
-2498 GSRAGGV
+2498 GSLAGGI
-2505 AGELCIPT
+2505 AGALHIPT
-2513 TITECTVSGSGNDK
+2513 TITECIVSGLSNDK
-2527 NIIKGRKSAAGIV
+2527 NIIKGQKSAAGIV
-2540 GEIAFG
+2540 GEIVCG

-2560 IIAIDDW
+2560 ITAIDDW

-2577 WNVVPHL
+2577 WNVVPNL

-2594 TITGQRAGGFA
+2594 TITGKRAGGFA

-2624 KASTANNAGLL
+2624 EASTVNNGGLL

-2642 NLQPMTIAGI
+2642 NLKPMTIAGV
-2652 SIQKTTAKENNR
+2652 SIQNTTARENNR
-2664 NISKLYGTLTETDNT
+2664 NISKLYGTLNEPQNT
-2679 NVKNK
+2679 AVKK
-2684 SYFSFADYNGTAS
+2684 QSYFSFADYNGTA
-2697 NNTTQS
+2697 NDTTQS
-2703 LLDAN
+2703 LLGAEQ
-2708 PVFPYVVTSP
+2708 VFPYVVTSP
-2718 TSQLSVS
+2718 TSQLSVYDAANANVS
-2725 DDGNTGKALYGDSAA
+2725 KALYGDSAK
-2740 WTKDTDGKF
+2740 WTKEADGRF
-2749 TLNAQTIYRDAK
+2749 TLNAQIIYQDAK
-2761 KTQSSTAEGK
+2761 NTQSSTAEGK

-2776 TGVEQFQFT
+2776 TGVEEFQFT

-2799 VSKDFPVLVVSD
+2799 VSNDFPVLVVSD

-2841 SVQTYTDTDGK
+2841 RVQTYTDTGGK
-2852 FVLATNANPAL
+2852 FVLEENANPAL
-2863 EVKKNAS
+2863 EVKKAS

-2881 FDNTK
+2881 FDNTR

-2900 ESNAEHKYN
+2900 ESNVEHKYN

-2962 TYNSDDKGLYSEY
+2962 TYNSDDKSLYSEY

-3113 TRYAVT
+3113 THYAVT

-3124 LKDGVGL
+3124 LKNGVGS

-3165 SNDIPFHLNYC
+3165 SNDIPFHLNYR
-3176 TRKGKAQDTH
+3176 TRKGKVPDTH

-3203 RESEAVTGA
+3203 KESEAVTGA
-3212 IKKVTATDSSMTV
+3212 IKKVTAADSSMTV
-3225 DVIDKIT
+3225 DVINKIT
-3232 IPSGQAFNKQDE
+3232 IPSGQAFNNKDE

-3252 LIKTLTQENSPSTSA
+3252 LIKTLKQENSPSTSA

-3282 YVMDGTKKKY
+3282 YVMDGTTKNY
-3292 YTYAGGNWT
+3292 YTYADGKWT
-3301 EEESKET
+3301 EAGSTET
-3308 KALEYE
+3308 KALKYE
-3314 WTAVNGLMDLPLS
+3314 WTAINGLMDLPLS
-3327 TNGTIDSSVNLQQIR
+3327 TKGTIDSSVNLQQIR
-3342 DIVLG
+3342 DIV
-3347 KKQNEFY
+3347 KNKQNEFY

-3374 QLEGAILTN
+3374 QLKGDLPTN

-3388 YTSQLATT
+3388 YISQLATT

-3406 ALQQDTRIRYYR
+3406 ALLQDTKISYYR
-3418 DEAAGVQLTYE
+3418 DEAVGVQLTYE

-3478 NGIQF
+3478 SGIQF
-3483 SIQLLNK
+3483 SIQLQNK
-3490 NTIQDTES
+3490 NTAQDTES
-3498 YAADALELKD
+3498 YAADALKLED
-3508 YMKVSVKSKNAGEV
+3508 YIKVSVKSEKAGTV
-3522 QLTDD
+3522 QLTD
-3527 NKAYTWTV
+3527 NKKAYTWTV
-3535 PKSSYWDDDKK
+3535 PRSSYWDAGNK

-3581 YKVVLSVKI
+3581 YKVVLSVGI

-3597 VENTTAADNII
+3597 VGNTTAADNII
-3608 YTMARVKPEFQDKQ
+3608 YTMARVKPEFQDEQ

>member
-111 IAAEDASQQA
+111 TAAEDASLQA
-121 TETETEAEAQ
+121 SETETEAEAQ

-142 KFFANNT
+142 KFFADNT
-149 ATIKSPQELIL
+149 ATITSPQQLIL
-160 LSHCAQSE
+160 LSHCAQNE

-177 ATGEFDLSTKI
+177 ATGNLDLSTKI
-188 ANGTDLSEY
+188 ETGTDLSEY
-197 LNKKASASQDYTYL
+197 LNKAANASQDYTYL
-211 GLGSADVP
+211 GLGSADSP
-219 FTGTI
+219 FRGTI
-224 TGQKPA
+224 TGQTPA
-230 IKTNTTLFRGI
+230 IITNTTLFRGI

-269 LENDGTKSDG
+269 LESDR

-288 NGSLLGTVRQASEET
+288 NGSLLGTVRQASEGT
-303 KACLTIGNVVTYK
+303 NACLTIGNVVTYQDK
-316 DNKAQAGNSTN
+316 VQAGSSTSN
-327 SGNIG
+327 DNIG

-341 TIKLDGYVFPTDTE
+341 TIKLEGYVYPTDTE
-355 INTNSGAAGGL
+355 INTGSGAAGGL
-366 IGNMAGGILDLANI
+366 IGKMEGGILDLKSI
-380 GGTNIS
+380 GGANIS

-397 GSIVGEMSETAEIQV
+397 GSIVGEMSGTAEIQV

-419 NPTIKGKYAG
+419 NLTIKGKYAG

-435 VNSTLSGDE
+435 DNSTLSGDE

-459 NSAVGGWIGD
+459 DSAVGGWIGD

-518 GTEQK
+518 GTEQE

-539 ATIAGKVISDNKKT
+539 GTIAGKVISDNKKT

-566 NGNSYYQGGFVGE
+566 NGNSYYQGGLVGE

-641 GAASS
+641 GVASS

-661 NYTVSQY
+661 NYNVSQC

-679 LIFAHGNGNGD
+679 LIFAHGDG
-690 ENGNGWKYIRSNK
+690 NGNGWKYIRSNTNFK
-703 DYEIND
+703 IND
-709 IGNYGEVIRLKAKT
+709 IGNYGEIIRLKADK
-723 TTSDAQGGLD
+723 TTSDAQGGL
-733 NELLSINNVEHVIQ
+733 NSELLKIDSESHEIGYGISVNLTGND
-747 YKNQNFSLSNTEI
+747 I

-786 LTANNWTTLQ
+786 LTTNNWATLK
-796 SKNVNFTADVNL
+796 SKNINFTQDVNL

-813 IGISRDIDDSAYTGN
+813 IGISRDTSDDAYTGN
-828 INGNTYTLTLSIGE
+828 INGNNKTLTLSIGE
-842 TYGYKGENIATD
+842 TYGYKGGSIATNE
-854 GTEGCGKI
+854 TEGCGKI

-878 SGNVRNLTIAG
+878 RGNVSNLTITG
-889 SIHAG
+889 SINAG

-906 ARQENNEAVISKVKV
+906 ARQENNETVISNVKV
-921 TTKIAFDTNN
+921 TTTIKFDTNK
-931 DSKKSYIGG
+931 DSQISCIGG
-940 VFGSAAK
+940 LFGSAAK

-994 KIVTDASTYAYVG
+994 TIVTDALMYAYVG

-1033 DGFSITASSVQEAC
+1033 DGFSITASNAQTAC
-1047 GGLLGCVWARST
+1047 GGLLGGVWARSA

-1071 LTVKNN
+1071 CLTVNN
-1077 TKIEAPN
+1077 ATINAPK

-1102 KGIDIQDLE
+1102 KGIDIQKLQ
-1111 INCGKDLGLLVCHGE
+1111 IHCGEDLGLLVCHGE
-1126 KGTIKFNKDEKND
+1126 KSTVKFNND

-1153 ADSYK
+1153 DDSYK
-1158 LAEDLKLT
+1158 LAANLDLQ
-1166 CGKDS
+1166 CGNNS
-1171 VFDEFVSYTAVS
+1171 VFDEFVAYTAAS
-1183 KDKIANNGENGIVSI
+1183 KDKIANNNENGIVSI
-1198 ATKDRSGV
+1198 ATKDRNGV
-1206 KEDNNTCTTY
+1206 KEEKTTCKTY
-1216 QNRTNLGKSHE
+1216 QNRTNLGKSHKI
-1227 VNANSRYY
+1227 NANSRYY

-1331 KVEKNNKSTQA
+1331 KAEKNNKSTQA

-1357 DYSANETATSITLSN
+1357 DHSVNGTTTSITLSN
-1372 VTFAGSIGKVKSDV
+1372 VTFKGSIGKINSNA
-1386 SGVLFSGMVQGLESG
+1386 SGVLFSGTVQGSESNG
-1401 GRQYTANMN
+1401 KQNTAKMN
-1410 LSNIVL
+1410 LNNIVL
-1416 SDLKITDYK
+1416 SGLKITDYK

-1437 GSYTKTEIKNLS
+1437 GSYTKTEIKSLS
-1449 TSDYTEGTAV
+1449 TSGYTEGTAV

-1480 EIKLPDTTVNNK
+1480 EIKLPDTTVSNK
-1492 GIFTHATLLESYKY
+1492 GIFAHATLLESYKY
-1506 AANDTSVATYNFYKS
+1506 AANDTSVATYNFYKR
-1521 GDWKDATYEHH
+1521 GDWNGDTYDHQ

-1540 NSTEYT
+1540 ESAEYRD
-1546 GLQKWYYDIA
+1546 LQKWYYDIA

-1567 EDNQTDFS
+1567 GSGQKKFS
-1575 KWLPYVCVPYNDND
+1575 TWLPYVYVSYDNN

-1607 GTYADPYV
+1607 GTYGDPYV
-1615 IKDAGEMEII
+1615 IKDAGEMEIL

-1655 DITFH
+1655 DITFR
-1660 YNGEQWV
+1660 YDGEQWIE
-1667 QVSKEAG
+1667 VSKGAG

-1684 QTRSNSFMQ
+1684 QTRSNNFMQ

-1705 GTNGE
+1705 TNRQ
-1710 ITLKDFKGFGTTD
+1710 ITLNDFKGFGTTD

-1730 VSTNPNGVKLILTGA
+1730 VSTNGATLILTGA

-1800 NIIDD
+1800 NIIDG

-1810 DTGWL
+1810 ADGWL

-1836 GGVLFRNMQDKQFL
+1836 GGVLFRNMQGKHVL
-1850 TDAMISGASV
+1850 TDKMISDGSV
-1860 AKTANSSLYVNPY
+1860 AETATSSLYVNPY
-1873 VGRVLDGYAFSDTA
+1873 VGRVLDGYAFADTA
-1887 RVNLDNTDKN
+1887 GDKLNNTDKN

-1902 LNSSETNDTKHI
+1902 LNSSETTDQKHI

-1973 AAYDSI
+1973 ATYDSI
-1979 GTNVEPEDFV
+1979 GANRKPNDFD
-1989 TAVKDDQIAPIV
+1989 TAVKDDRTAP
-2001 NESVINTPVLITKY
+2001 SDSNTPVLITKY
-2015 ADKDLFNMAVL
+2015 AEKDLFNMAVL
-2026 NANATTSGATLTFP
+2026 NATTGGATLTFP
-2040 NDGRLDM
+2040 NSGKLDM
-2047 SVYRS
+2047 SVYKS

-2123 APVNG
+2123 APVNS
-2128 TCNVANLTFTGKTGE
+2128 TCNVANLTFTGKTGTDPK
-2143 ASETGVQLQYYTSD
+2143 TGVQLQYYKSN
-2157 GVVTAQASNLE
+2157 GELTAQASNWSN
-2168 EKLVKGQKLGSY
+2168 KTY
-2180 VGVGSFV
+2180 VGVGSFA
-2187 GSTAGTLTSA
+2187 GSSAGTVAEFSGGSK
-2197 WYPVNVNFDSVKFE
+2197 WYRAFVNFNSVKFE

-2222 GLIGNIAR
+2222 GLIGNSGR
-2230 IYTPTTNIG
+2230 IGLNQGNSTPTSDIG
-2239 ILLQPYGNEQTVYP
+2239 ILLQPCGGNRSQNTVYL
-2253 YNTFTNCSFSNLT
+2253 YNTFTNCSFRNLI
-2266 VRGQEKAGGFCGY
+2266 VNGQEKAGGFCGHVDGM
-2279 IDGKVSN
+2279 IDLLN
-2286 QNNLNVTRQKFIVG
+2286 QLNVTETGLIVG
-2300 KDSTIS
+2300 QDSSIS
-2306 ATLKDSCA
+2306 ATLNNSSA

-2319 YARRGVGIN
+2319 YLRRGVAVN
-2328 TVIGTTYTAIWE
+2328 TGSGTYTAIWE

-2348 YSGGVIGQVAADMSG
+2348 YSGGLIGELATETGGRAYNINKVRILGSVQSKGSSQVGGGIIGRASSG
-2363 RSIVYKIR
+2363 QTI
-2371 NVRVSG
+2371 
-2377 KTGTKSLIK
+2377 TIK
-2386 GTSNGEAYTGGLIG
+2386 DCSVNTSNIKA
-2400 NISFVSGV
+2400 SS
-2408 TFNIGN
+2408 
-2414 CEVLN
+2414 
-2419 TQINEDKVSGEKLG
+2419 
-2433 TGGLVGGA
+2433 
-2441 VGNGNLN
+2441 
-2448 IQDCKV
+2448 
-2454 QNTQINE
+2454 
-2461 EDKVSGEILR
+2461 
-2471 TGGLVGRAEGNGKLN
+2471 
-2486 IQKCSV
+2486 
-2492 KESDMY
+2492 
-2498 GSRAGGV
+2498 AGGIV
-2505 AGELCIPT
+2505 GYLLTSA
-2513 TITECTVSGSGNDK
+2513 TITGCTVSGSNSNNSKIEGN
-2527 NIIKGRKSAAGIV
+2527 NCASGIV
-2540 GEIAFG
+2540 GCLE
-2546 GKIGI
+2546 
-2551 HKSTVSNTS
+2551 
-2560 IIAIDDW
+2560 
-2567 GAGGLVGDID
+2567 
-2577 WNVVPHL
+2577 
-2584 YFYDSQVNGC
+2584 VNGQVAIRNNKVEKLSLISNATGWGSGGFIGDVSGNTKSSKIFIFDSEVTDC
-2594 TITGQRAGGFA
+2594 SITGNRAGGFA
-2605 GNIRGYLNGSNLL
+2605 GTLRGCVKGSNLL
-2618 LKDTTI
+2618 LNNTQIT
-2624 KASTANNAGLL
+2624 ASSDKSGGLL
-2635 IGLTGNR
+2635 IGLTGDA
-2642 NLQPMTIAGI
+2642 NLQPMTIAGV
-2652 SIQKTTAKENNR
+2652 SIQNTTAKENNR
-2664 NISKLYGTLTETDNT
+2664 NISKLYGTLNVTDNT
-2679 NVKNK
+2679 KVKNQ

-2703 LLDAN
+2703 LLDAEQ
-2708 PVFPYVVTSP
+2708 VFPYVVTSP
-2718 TSQLSVS
+2718 TSQLSVYDAANAS
-2725 DDGNTGKALYGDSAA
+2725 KALYGDSTR
-2740 WTKDTDGKF
+2740 WTTDADGKF
-2749 TLNAQTIYRDAK
+2749 TLNAQTIYQDANN
-2761 KTQSSTAEGK
+2761 TQSSTAKGK

-2776 TGVEQFQFT
+2776 MGVEQFQFT
-2785 KNISTYNEENQTNK
+2785 KNISTYNKENQTKTISN
-2799 VSKDFPVLVVSD
+2799 DFPVLVVSD

-2833 NISGHVDT
+2833 NISGDSDIHVYAGDD
-2841 SVQTYTDTDGK
+2841 SVKTYTYTDGK
-2852 FVLATNANPAL
+2852 FVLATNAKPAL
-2863 EVKKNAS
+2863 KVKKNAS

-2900 ESNAEHKYN
+2900 ESNVEHKYN

-2983 GGNVAKALDKSI
+2983 GGNVAEALNKSI
-2995 DFQGSSLLPAG
+2995 DFQGSSLPAG

-3113 TRYAVT
+3113 THYAVT

-3124 LKDGVGL
+3124 LKNGVGS

-3165 SNDIPFHLNYC
+3165 SNDIPFHLNYS
-3176 TRKGKAQDTH
+3176 TRKGKVDTH

-3203 RESEAVTGA
+3203 KESEAVTGA
-3212 IKKVTATDSSMTV
+3212 IKKVTAADSSMTV
-3225 DVIDKIT
+3225 DVINKIT
-3232 IPSGQAFNKQDE
+3232 IPSGQAFNNKDE

-3252 LIKTLTQENSPSTSA
+3252 LIKTLKQENSPSTSA

-3282 YVMDGTKKKY
+3282 YVMDGTTKNY
-3292 YTYAGGNWT
+3292 YTYADGKWT
-3301 EEESKET
+3301 EAGSTET
-3308 KALEYE
+3308 KALKYE
-3314 WTAVNGLMDLPLS
+3314 WTAINGLMDLPLS

-3490 NTIQDTES
+3490 NTTQDTES

-3572 DQLKHLYSN
+3572 DHLYSN

-3590 IDQNGNV
+3590 IGQNGNV
-3597 VENTTAADNII
+3597 VENTTATDNII

>member
-1 MLKYRRIIAGI
+1 MKYRRIIAGI

-28 VNANNL
+28 VNANNV

-54 ESVNS
+54 ESVSS
-59 SEKTDAENKADEK
+59 SEKTDEENKADEK
-72 NTTPDANEKDE
+72 NTTPDVNEK
-83 DTASSNSDSGL
+83 DTASSNSDSDL

-111 IAAEDASQQA
+111 IAAEDASWQA
-121 TETETEAEAQ
+121 SETETEAEAQ
-131 EISDTISLSDL
+131 EISDTISLNNL
-142 KFFANNT
+142 KFYTDTTKT
-149 ATIKSPQELIL
+149 ATITSPQQLIL
-160 LSHCAQSE
+160 LSHCAQNE

-177 ATGEFDLSTKI
+177 TTGNLDLSTKI
-188 ANGTDLSEY
+188 ETGTDLSEY
-197 LNKKASASQDYTYL
+197 LNTAASASQDYTYL
-211 GLGSADVP
+211 GLGSTESP
-219 FTGTI
+219 FKGTI
-224 TGQKPA
+224 TGQTPA
-230 IKTNTTLFRGI
+230 IITNTTLFRGI

-269 LENDGTKSDG
+269 LESDGTKSDG
-279 TIPITFTSG
+279 TIPITFKSG
-288 NGSLLGTVRQASEET
+288 NGSLLGTVRQASEGT
-303 KACLTIGNVVTYK
+303 NACLTIGNVVTYQDK
-316 DNKAQAGNSTN
+316 VQAGSSTSN
-327 SGNIG
+327 DNIG

-341 TIKLDGYVFPTDTE
+341 TIKLEGYAFPTSTE
-355 INTNSGAAGGL
+355 INTGSGAAGGL
-366 IGNMAGGILDLANI
+366 IGKMEGGILDLTSISGA
-380 GGTNIS
+380 NIS

-397 GSIVGEMSETAEIQV
+397 GSIVGEMSGTAEIRV
-412 NQDITIT
+412 NQDITVT

-435 VNSTLSGDE
+435 DNSTLSGDK

-459 NSAVGGWIGD
+459 DSAVGGWIGD

-474 NNHEGK
+474 NNHEDK

-518 GTEQK
+518 GTEQE

-539 ATIAGKVISDNKKT
+539 GTIAGKVISDNKKT

-641 GAASS
+641 GVASS

-661 NYTVSQY
+661 NYSASQY

-679 LIFAHGNGNGD
+679 LIFAHGDG
-690 ENGNGWKYIRSNK
+690 NGNGWKYIRSNK
-703 DYEIND
+703 DSKIND
-709 IGNYGEVIRLKAKT
+709 IGNYGEVIRLKANT
-723 TTSDAQGGLD
+723 TTSDEQDGLD
-733 NELLSINNVEHVIQ
+733 RELLSINGEHAIQ

-774 WNSRGVFSADSN
+774 WNSRGFFSAYSN
-786 LTANNWTTLQ
+786 LTADNWTTLQ
-796 SKNVNFTADVNL
+796 SKNINFTADVNL
-808 QNTGI
+808 KNTGI
-813 IGISRDIDDSAYTGN
+813 IGISRDIDDKDAYTGN
-828 INGNTYTLTLSIGE
+828 INGNAHTLTLSIGE
-842 TYGYKGENIATD
+842 TYGYKGGSIATNE
-854 GTEGCGKI
+854 TEGCGKI
-862 YSSGSKHTDIG
+862 YSSGSRHTDIG

-878 SGNVRNLTIAG
+878 GGNVSNLTITG
-889 SIHAG
+889 SINAG

-906 ARQENNEAVISKVKV
+906 ARQENNETVISNVKV
-921 TTKIAFDTNN
+921 TTTIKFDTNK
-931 DSKKSYIGG
+931 DSQISCIGG
-940 VFGSAAK
+940 LFGSAAK

-968 KQTYAG
+968 KQTYVG

-994 KIVTDASTYAYVG
+994 TIVTDASTYAYVG
-1007 GLVGFMPPDGS
+1007 GMVGFMPPDGS

-1033 DGFSITASSVQEAC
+1033 DGFSITASNAQAAC
-1047 GGLLGCVWARST
+1047 GGLLGGVWARSA

-1077 TKIEAPN
+1077 TTIEAPK

-1097 WEIRS
+1097 WEICS
-1102 KGIDIQDLE
+1102 KGIDIQNLK
-1111 INCGKDLGLLVCHGE
+1111 INCGQDLGLLVCHGE
-1126 KGTIKFNKDEKND
+1126 KSTVKFNKEEKND

-1153 ADSYK
+1153 DDSYK
-1158 LAEDLKLT
+1158 LAEGLELT
-1166 CGKDS
+1166 CGSKA
-1171 VFDEFVSYTAVS
+1171 VFDEFVAYTAVS
-1183 KDKIANNGENGIVSI
+1183 KDKIANNDENGIVSI

-1206 KEDNNTCTTY
+1206 KEENNTCNTY
-1216 QNRTNLGKSHE
+1216 QNRTDFGKKHE

-1235 YDLDNYIETA
+1235 YDLDKYIETA
-1245 STNTNGKIDTP
+1245 STNTTRKIDTP

-1285 DIKSN
+1285 NIKSN

-1310 HLNTGVG
+1310 HLKTGIG
-1317 ITGATI
+1317 ITDATI
-1323 TFYNEEIE
+1323 TFYNEQIE
-1331 KVEKNNKSTQA
+1331 KVETTNKSTQA
-1342 KTQSQHYMMHCGLFL
+1342 TTQSQHYMMHCGLFL
-1357 DYSANETATSITLSN
+1357 DHSVNETATSITLSN
-1372 VTFAGSIGKVKSDV
+1372 VTFAGSIGKVNSNA

-1416 SDLKITDYK
+1416 SGLKITDYT

-1437 GSYTKTEIKNLS
+1437 GSYTKTEIKTLS
-1449 TSDYTEGTAV
+1449 TRDYTEGTAV

-1468 SENGHQINMGFS
+1468 SENGHQINMGFL

-1521 GDWKDATYEHH
+1521 GDWKSDGTYNHQ

-1540 NSTEYT
+1540 NSTEYRD
-1546 GLQKWYYDIA
+1546 LQKWYYDIA

-1567 EDNQTDFS
+1567 GTNSTNFS
-1575 KWLPYVCVPYNDND
+1575 TWLPYVSVSYNENN

-1615 IKDAGEMEII
+1615 IKNAGEMEII
-1625 SEYMRTNLPR
+1625 SEYMRTKLPR

-1643 NDQNTYCTNHST
+1643 SDQNTYCTNHST
-1655 DITFH
+1655 DITFR
-1660 YNGEQWV
+1660 YNGEQWI
-1667 QVSKEAG
+1667 QVNKEAD
-1674 TENWVDVQNG
+1674 NWADVQNG
-1684 QTRSNSFMQ
+1684 QTRSNDFMQ

-1705 GTNGE
+1705 TDRQ
-1710 ITLKDFKGFGTTD
+1710 ITLNDFKGFGTTD

-1730 VSTNPNGVKLILTGA
+1730 VSTKGVELILTGA

-1760 KNLTIRYE
+1760 KNLTIKYK

-1800 NIIDD
+1800 NIIDNVD
-1805 VNVTL
+1805 VTL
-1810 DTGWL
+1810 DKDWL
-1815 TLSGANKHLL
+1815 TLSGNNQHLL

-1860 AKTANSSLYVNPY
+1860 AETANSSLYVNPY
-1873 VGRVLDGYAFSDTA
+1873 VGRVLDGYAFADTA
-1887 RVNLDNTDKN
+1887 RENLNNTDKN

-1902 LNSSETNDTKHI
+1902 LNLSETNDTKHI

-1941 SSGSSNAYRNITEVA
+1941 SSGSSNAYRNITEGA

-1979 GTNVEPEDFV
+1979 GMDTQPDDFV
-1989 TAVKDDQIAPIV
+1989 TAVKDDQTAP
-2001 NESVINTPVLITKY
+2001 SDSNTPVLITKY

-2026 NANATTSGATLTFP
+2026 NATTGGATLTFP
-2040 NDGRLDM
+2040 NNGTLDM
-2047 SVYRS
+2047 SVYKS
-2052 SYQGVSARYVS
+2052 SYQGISARYVS

-2084 PLIQGVSGNGTEII
+2084 PLIQGVSGNATKII
-2098 FDMNVKEY
+2098 FDMDVKEY

-2128 TCNVANLTFTGKTGE
+2128 TCNVANLTFTGKTGT
-2143 ASETGVQLQYYTSD
+2143 AVNFGVQLHYYTSA
-2157 GVVTAQASNLE
+2157 GVETAQASNSW
-2168 EKLVKGQKLGSY
+2168 GNRGF
-2180 VGVGSFV
+2180 VGVGSFC
-2187 GSTAGTLTSA
+2187 GSSAGTLTSN
-2197 WYPVNVNFDSVKFE
+2197 WYRAYVKFDSVKFE

-2230 IYTPTTNIG
+2230 IYTSTTDIG
-2239 ILLQPYGNEQTVYP
+2239 ILLQPYGNQLTVYP
-2253 YNTFTNCSFSNLT
+2253 FNTFTNCSFRNLT
-2266 VRGQEKAGGFCGY
+2266 VRGQDNAGGFCGC
-2279 IDGKVSN
+2279 IDGKVDN
-2286 QNNLNVTRQKFIVG
+2286 QNNLNVTTQNLIVG
-2300 KDSTIS
+2300 QDSTIS
-2306 ATLKDSCA
+2306 AIQNNSSA

-2319 YARRGVGIN
+2319 YARRGVAIN
-2328 TVIGTTYTAIWE
+2328 TVSGTTYPAIWE

-2348 YSGGVIGQVAADMSG
+2348 YSGGIIGQIYTDS
-2363 RSIVYKIR
+2363 SSPYYKIW

-2386 GTSNGEAYTGGLIG
+2386 VRSNGEKYTGGLIG
-2400 NISFVSGV
+2400 KISFASGV
-2408 TFNIGN
+2408 TFNILD
-2414 CEVLN
+2414 CEVQN
-2419 TQINEDKVSGEKLG
+2419 TQINEVDKVSGEKL
-2433 TGGLVGGA
+2433 
-2441 VGNGNLN
+2441 
-2448 IQDCKV
+2448 
-2454 QNTQINE
+2454 
-2461 EDKVSGEILR
+2461 R
-2471 TGGLVGRAEGNGKLN
+2471 TGGLSGGADGNGKLN
-2486 IQKCSV
+2486 IQNCSV
-2492 KESDMY
+2492 EESGMY
-2498 GSRAGGV
+2498 GSLVGGI

-2513 TITECTVSGSGNDK
+2513 TITECTVSGSDNDK
-2527 NIIKGRKSAAGIV
+2527 NIIKGQKCAAGIV
-2540 GEIAFG
+2540 GEIACG

-2551 HKSTVSNTS
+2551 HNSTVSNTS
-2560 IIAIDDW
+2560 ITAIDDW
-2567 GAGGLVGDID
+2567 GAGGLVGDIN
-2577 WNVVPHL
+2577 WNVVPKL

-2624 KASTANNAGLL
+2624 KASAVNNAGLL
-2635 IGLTGNR
+2635 IGLTGNQ

-2652 SIQKTTAKENNR
+2652 SIQNTTAKENNR
-2664 NISKLYGTLTETDNT
+2664 NISKLYGTLNETDNT
-2679 NVKNK
+2679 NVKK
-2684 SYFSFADYNGTAS
+2684 QSYFSFADYNGTAL

-2703 LLDAN
+2703 LLDAEQ
-2708 PVFPYVVTSP
+2708 VFPYVVTSP
-2718 TSQLSVS
+2718 TSRLSVYDAANANVS
-2725 DDGNTGKALYGDSAA
+2725 KALYGDSAA
-2740 WTKDTDGKF
+2740 WTKDKDVDGKF
-2749 TLNAQTIYRDAK
+2749 TLNAQTIYQDAK
-2761 KTQSSTAEGK
+2761 NTQNSTAEGK

-2776 TGVEQFQFT
+2776 MGVEQFKFT
-2785 KNISTYNEENQTNK
+2785 KNISTYNKENQTKK
-2799 VSKDFPVLVVSD
+2799 VSNDFPVLVVSD

-2819 YLDIVTNG
+2819 YLDIITNG

-2833 NISGHVDT
+2833 NISGDSDIHVDA
-2841 SVQTYTDTDGK
+2841 SVKTYTDTDGK
-2852 FVLATNANPAL
+2852 FILATNEKPAL

-2900 ESNAEHKYN
+2900 ENGTEHKYN
-2909 VQVPIIVRRM
+2909 VQIPIVVRRM

-2962 TYNSDDKGLYSEY
+2962 TYNSDDNGQYSEY

-2983 GGNVAKALDKSI
+2983 GGNVAEALNKSI
-2995 DFQGSSLLPAG
+2995 DFQGSSLPAG

-3019 VYYYTTNSNTG
+3019 VYYYTMNSNTG
-3030 NTIPLKDFKDSSGNA
+3030 NTIPLKDFKDSSENA

-3063 NNGSFIKVDAEGVPD
+3063 NGSFIKVDAEGVPD
-3078 GVTKDDGKTYTAPT
+3078 GVPKKDGKTYTAPT

-3102 YYRKIETNEPG
+3102 YYRKIETDDSG
-3113 TRYAVT
+3113 THYAVT

-3124 LKDGVGL
+3124 LKDGVGP
-3131 ISTSTVH
+3131 ISTVH

-3153 TNLNGSVQTKIT
+3153 TSLNGSVQTKIT
-3165 SNDIPFHLNYC
+3165 SNDIPFHLNYR
-3176 TRKGKAQDTH
+3176 TRKGKVQDTH

-3203 RESEAVTGA
+3203 TESEAVTGA
-3212 IKKVTATDSSMTV
+3212 IKKVTAADSSMAV
-3225 DVIDKIT
+3225 DVVDKIT
-3232 IPSGQAFNKQDE
+3232 IPSGQAFNEQDE

-3252 LIKTLTQENSPSTSA
+3252 LIKTLKQENSPSTSA

-3282 YVMDGTKKKY
+3282 YVMDGTTKKY
-3292 YTYAGGNWT
+3292 YTYADGNWT
-3301 EEESKET
+3301 EAESTET

-3314 WTAVNGLMDLPLS
+3314 WTAINGLMDLPLS

-3342 DIVLG
+3342 KIVLD

-3406 ALQQDTRIRYYR
+3406 KLLQDTKIRYYR
-3418 DEAAGVQLTYE
+3418 DEAAGMQLTYE

-3483 SIQLLNK
+3483 SIQLQNK
-3490 NTIQDTES
+3490 NTTQDTES
-3498 YAADALELKD
+3498 YAADALELED
-3508 YMKVSVKSKNAGEV
+3508 YIKVSVKSEKAGTV
-3522 QLTDD
+3522 QLTD
-3527 NKAYTWTV
+3527 NKKAYTWTV

-3572 DQLKHLYSN
+3572 DHLYSN

-3590 IDQNGNV
+3590 IGQNGNV

>member
-1 MLKYRRIIAGI
+1 MKYRRIIAGI

-28 VNANNL
+28 VNANNV

-54 ESVNS
+54 ESVSS
-59 SEKTDAENKADEK
+59 SEKTDEENKANEK
-72 NTTPDANEKDE
+72 NTTPDANEK

-101 ESTKQEPSSE
+101 ETTKQEPSSE
-111 IAAEDASQQA
+111 TAAEDASLQA
-121 TETETEAEAQ
+121 SGTETEAEAQ
-131 EISDTISLSDL
+131 EISDKISLSDL
-142 KFFANNT
+142 KFFADNT
-149 ATIKSPQELIL
+149 ATITSPQQLIL
-160 LSHCAQSE
+160 LSHCAQNE

-177 ATGEFDLSTKI
+177 TTGNLDLSTKI
-188 ANGTDLSEY
+188 EKGTDLSEY
-197 LNKKASASQDYTYL
+197 LNTAAIASQDYTYL
-211 GLGSADVP
+211 GLGSTEYP

-224 TGQKPA
+224 TGQTPA
-230 IKTNTTLFRGI
+230 IITNTTLFRGI
-241 SSQATIDNNLSVEW
+241 SSNAKIERNFSVEW
-255 QGDGT
+255 QGGGT

-269 LENDGTKSDG
+269 LENDGT
-279 TIPITFTSG
+279 IPVTFTLG
-288 NGSLLGTVRQASEET
+288 NGSLLGTVKKAPDVT
-303 KACLTIGNVVTYK
+303 DACLTIGNVVTYQDK
-316 DNKAQAGNSTN
+316 VQAESPTSND
-327 SGNIG
+327 NIG

-341 TIKLDGYVFPTDTE
+341 TIKLDGYAFPTSTE
-355 INTNSGAAGGL
+355 INTGSGSAGGL
-366 IGNMAGGILDLANI
+366 IGKMEGGILNLTSI
-380 GGTNIS
+380 GGANIS

-397 GSIVGEMSETAEIQV
+397 GSIVGEMSGTAEIQV

-435 VNSTLSGDE
+435 DNSTLSGDK

-451 TLSSEENK
+451 ALSSEK
-459 NSAVGGWIGD
+459 NQDSAVGGWIGD
-469 YIVQG
+469 YIVRG
-474 NNHEGK
+474 ESHVEK
-480 TLPTQ
+480 TLPAQ

-493 TMNGGNAGGY
+493 TMNGGVATNGGNAGGY

-518 GTEQK
+518 GTKEK
-523 KKNITSV
+523 KKNITSE
-530 YTTGNGAGY
+530 YTAGNGGIY
-539 ATIAGKVISDNKKT
+539 GTVIGKVVTSNDNKNA

-566 NGNSYYQGGFVGE
+566 NGNSYYQGGLVGE
-579 IGENVYLQVSDA
+579 IGKQVYLQVRNS
-591 EITVSNITT
+591 EITVSNTT
-600 TQESC
+600 AKNEAC

-628 TNSGTISG
+628 TISG
-636 GGGLV
+636 NSKLSAGGGIV
-641 GAASS
+641 GNASS

-661 NYTVSQY
+661 NYNTSQY

-679 LIFAHGNGNGD
+679 LIFAHGDGNG
-690 ENGNGWKYIRSNK
+690 NGNGWEYIRSNTVSK
-703 DYEIND
+703 IND
-709 IGNYGEVIRLKAKT
+709 IGNYGEVIRLKADT
-723 TTSDAQGGLD
+723 TTSDDQGGVD
-733 NELLSINNVEHVIQ
+733 SELLKIDSESHEIRYGTSVNLTGND
-747 YKNQNFSLSNTEI
+747 I

-786 LTANNWTTLQ
+786 LTTNNWTTLK
-796 SKNVNFTADVNL
+796 SKNINFTADVNL

-813 IGISRDIDDSAYTGN
+813 IGISRDIDDKDEYTGN
-828 INGNTYTLTLSIGE
+828 INGNDHTLTLSIGE
-842 TYGYKGENIATD
+842 SYGYKGENIATD
-854 GTEGCGKI
+854 GAEGCGKI

-878 SGNVRNLTIAG
+878 RGNVSNLTITG
-889 SIHAG
+889 NINAG

-906 ARQENNEAVISKVKV
+906 ARQENNETVISNVKI
-921 TTKIAFDTNN
+921 TTTIKFDTNN
-931 DSKKSYIGG
+931 NSQISCIGG
-940 VFGSAAK
+940 LFGSAAK

-954 GIQSNITLSNAGNG
+954 GIQSNITLSNADNG

-994 KIVTDASTYAYVG
+994 TIVTDALMYAYVG

-1033 DGFSITASSVQEAC
+1033 DGFSITASNAQTAC
-1047 GGLLGCVWARST
+1047 GGLLGGVWARSA
-1059 VTFASDNTATTS
+1059 VTFASDNTATTTS
-1071 LTVKNN
+1071 CLTVNN
-1077 TKIEAPN
+1077 ATINAPK

-1097 WEIRS
+1097 WKIRS
-1102 KGIDIQDLE
+1102 KGIDIQALN

-1126 KGTIKFNKDEKND
+1126 KSTVKFNKEEKND
-1139 KEDGALYLRTTADW
+1139 KADGALYLRTTADW
-1153 ADSYK
+1153 NDSYK
-1158 LAEDLKLT
+1158 LDAKLNLT
-1166 CGKDS
+1166 CGDNS
-1171 VFDEFVSYTAVS
+1171 VFDEFVAYTAVS
-1183 KDKIANNGENGIVSI
+1183 KDKIANNDENGIVSI

-1206 KEDNNTCTTY
+1206 KEENNTCKTY
-1216 QNRTNLGKSHE
+1216 QNRTDLGKKHK

-1235 YDLDNYIETA
+1235 YDLDKYIETA
-1245 STNTNGKIDTP
+1245 STNTTRKIDTP

-1310 HLNTGVG
+1310 HLKTGIG
-1317 ITGATI
+1317 ITDATI
-1323 TFYNEEIE
+1323 TFYNEQIE
-1331 KVEKNNKSTQA
+1331 KAETTNKSTQA
-1342 KTQSQHYMMHCGLFL
+1342 TTQSQHYMMHCGLFL
-1357 DYSANETATSITLSN
+1357 DHSVNETATSITLSN
-1372 VTFAGSIGKVKSDV
+1372 VTFAGSIGKVNSNA
-1386 SGVLFSGMVQGLESG
+1386 SGVLFSGMVQGSESN
-1401 GRQYTANMN
+1401 GRQNTAKMN

-1416 SDLKITDYK
+1416 SGLKITDYK

-1437 GSYTKTEIKNLS
+1437 GSYTKTEIKSLS
-1449 TSDYTEGTAV
+1449 TSGYTAGTAV

-1521 GDWKDATYEHH
+1521 GDWKSDGTYDHQ

-1540 NSTEYT
+1540 HSTEYKD
-1546 GLQKWYYDIA
+1546 LQKWYYDIA

-1567 EDNQTDFS
+1567 GTNSTDFS
-1575 KWLPYVCVPYNDND
+1575 TWLPYVSVSYNENN

-1607 GTYADPYV
+1607 GTYGDPYV
-1615 IKDAGEMEII
+1615 INNAGEMEII

-1643 NDQNTYCTNHST
+1643 NNQNTYCTDHST
-1655 DITFH
+1655 DITFR
-1660 YNGEQWV
+1660 YNGVQWV
-1667 QVSKEAG
+1667 EVSKEQG
-1674 TENWVDVQNG
+1674 VDVQNG

-1705 GTNGE
+1705 TNGE
-1710 ITLKDFKGFGTTD
+1710 IRLNDFKGFGTTD

-1730 VSTNPNGVKLILTGA
+1730 VSTNGATLILTGA

-1800 NIIDD
+1800 NIIDG

-1810 DTGWL
+1810 ADGWL

-1836 GGVLFRNMQDKQFL
+1836 GGVLFRNMQDAPGL
-1850 TDAMISGASV
+1850 TDAMISGGSV
-1860 AKTANSSLYVNPY
+1860 AEAATSSLYVNPY
-1873 VGRVLDGYAFSDTA
+1873 VGRVLDGYAFADTA
-1887 RVNLDNTDKN
+1887 EESLNNTHKN

-1902 LNSSETNDTKHI
+1902 LNSSETTDTKHI

-1941 SSGSSNAYRNITEVA
+1941 SSGSSNAYRKITEGA

-1979 GTNVEPEDFV
+1979 GANTKPNDFD
-1989 TAVKDDQIAPIV
+1989 TAVKDDQTAP
-2001 NESVINTPVLITKY
+2001 SDSNTPVLITKY
-2015 ADKDLFNMAVL
+2015 AEKDLFNMAVL
-2026 NANATTSGATLTFP
+2026 NATTGGATLTFP
-2040 NDGRLDM
+2040 NDGTLDM

-2123 APVNG
+2123 APVSG
-2128 TCNVANLTFTGKTGE
+2128 TCNVANLTFTGKTGTDPK
-2143 ASETGVQLQYYTSD
+2143 TGVQLQYYKSN
-2157 GVVTAQASNLE
+2157 GELTAQASNWSN
-2168 EKLVKGQKLGSY
+2168 KTY
-2180 VGVGSFV
+2180 VGVGSFA
-2187 GSTAGTLTSA
+2187 GSSAGTVAEFSGGSK
-2197 WYPVNVNFDSVKFE
+2197 WYRAFVNFNSVKFE

-2222 GLIGNIAR
+2222 GLIGNSGR
-2230 IYTPTTNIG
+2230 IGLNQGNSTPTSDIG
-2239 ILLQPYGNEQTVYP
+2239 ILLQPCGGNRSQNTVYL
-2253 YNTFTNCSFSNLT
+2253 YNTFTNCSFRNLI
-2266 VRGQEKAGGFCGY
+2266 VNGQEKAGGFCGHVDGM
-2279 IDGKVSN
+2279 IDLLN
-2286 QNNLNVTRQKFIVG
+2286 QLNVTETGLIVG
-2300 KDSTIS
+2300 QDSSIS
-2306 ATLKDSCA
+2306 ATLNNSSA

-2319 YARRGVGIN
+2319 YLRRGVAVN
-2328 TVIGTTYTAIWE
+2328 TGNGTYTAIWE
-2340 NVNVEAGQ
+2340 NVNVEAGR
-2348 YSGGVIGQVAADMSG
+2348 YSGGLIGEIAAEAGGKAYNINNVRISGSVQSKGSSQPAGGGVIGIAYG
-2363 RSIVYKIR
+2363 
-2371 NVRVSG
+2371 G
-2377 KTGTKSLIK
+2377 KTITIK
-2386 GTSNGEAYTGGLIG
+2386 
-2400 NISFVSGV
+2400 
-2408 TFNIGN
+2408 
-2414 CEVLN
+2414 
-2419 TQINEDKVSGEKLG
+2419 D
-2433 TGGLVGGA
+2433 
-2441 VGNGNLN
+2441 
-2448 IQDCKV
+2448 
-2454 QNTQINE
+2454 
-2461 EDKVSGEILR
+2461 
-2471 TGGLVGRAEGNGKLN
+2471 
-2486 IQKCSV
+2486 CSV
-2492 KESDMY
+2492 NASNIKALSA
-2498 GSRAGGV
+2498 AGGIV
-2505 AGELCIPT
+2505 GHLKTSA
-2513 TITECTVSGSGNDK
+2513 TITGCTVSGSNSNNSKIEGN
-2527 NIIKGRKSAAGIV
+2527 NCASGIV
-2540 GEIAFG
+2540 GCLE
-2546 GKIGI
+2546 
-2551 HKSTVSNTS
+2551 
-2560 IIAIDDW
+2560 
-2567 GAGGLVGDID
+2567 
-2577 WNVVPHL
+2577 
-2584 YFYDSQVNGC
+2584 VNGQVAIRNNKVEKLSLISNATGWGSGGFIGDVSGNNSSSKIFIFDSEVTDC
-2594 TITGQRAGGFA
+2594 SITGKRAGGFA
-2605 GNIRGYLNGSNLL
+2605 GTLRGCVKGSNLL
-2618 LKDTTI
+2618 LNNTKITA
-2624 KASTANNAGLL
+2624 ASDKSGGLL
-2635 IGLTGNR
+2635 IGLTGDA

-2652 SIQKTTAKENNR
+2652 SIQNTTARENNR
-2664 NISKLYGTLTETDNT
+2664 NISKLYGTLNEPQNT
-2679 NVKNK
+2679 AVKK
-2684 SYFSFADYNGTAS
+2684 QSYFSFADYNGTA
-2697 NNTTQS
+2697 NDTTQS
-2703 LLDAN
+2703 LLGAEQ
-2708 PVFPYVVTSP
+2708 VFPYVVTSP
-2718 TSQLSVS
+2718 TSQLSVYDAANANVS
-2725 DDGNTGKALYGDSAA
+2725 KALYGDSAK
-2740 WTKDTDGKF
+2740 WTKEADGRF
-2749 TLNAQTIYRDAK
+2749 TLNAQTIYQDAK
-2761 KTQSSTAEGK
+2761 DTQSSTAEGK

-2776 TGVEQFQFT
+2776 TGVEEFQFT

-2799 VSKDFPVLVVSD
+2799 VSNDFPVLVVSD

-2841 SVQTYTDTDGK
+2841 RVQTYTDTGGK
-2852 FVLATNANPAL
+2852 FVLEENANPAL
-2863 EVKKNAS
+2863 EVKKAS

-2886 SRFTLLTVTFKEKD
+2886 SRFTLLTVTFNEED
-2900 ESNAEHKYN
+2900 ESGTDHKYN

-2983 GGNVAKALDKSI
+2983 GGNVAEALNKSI
-2995 DFQGSSLLPAG
+2995 DFQGSSLPAG
-3006 TQLSLID
+3006 TQLSLVD

-3019 VYYYTTNSNTG
+3019 VYYYTMDSNTG
-3030 NTIPLKDFKDSSGNA
+3030 NTIPLTAFKDSSEKT

-3063 NNGSFIKVDAEGVPD
+3063 NGSFIKVDAEGVPD
-3078 GVTKDDGKTYTAPT
+3078 GVTKEDGKTYTAPT

-3102 YYRKIETNEPG
+3102 YYRKIETGESG
-3113 TRYAVT
+3113 TRYAMT

-3124 LKDGVGL
+3124 LKDGVGS

-3153 TNLNGSVQTKIT
+3153 TSLNGSVQTKIT
-3165 SNDIPFHLNYC
+3165 SNDIPFHLNYR
-3176 TRKGKAQDTH
+3176 TRKGKVPDRH

-3203 RESEAVTGA
+3203 TESEAVTGA
-3212 IKKVTATDSSMTV
+3212 IKKVTAADSSMTV

-3232 IPSGQAFNKQDE
+3232 IPSGQAFNEQDE

-3252 LIKTLTQENSPSTSA
+3252 LIKTLNQENSKSTSA

-3282 YVMDGTKKKY
+3282 YVMDGKTKKY
-3292 YTYAGGNWT
+3292 YKYENAEWT
-3301 EEESKET
+3301 EAGNTET

-3314 WTAVNGLMDLPLS
+3314 WTAINGLMDLPLS

-3342 DIVLG
+3342 KIVEN
-3347 KKQNEFY
+3347 KQNEFY
-3354 VEVKMNAKLPAN
+3354 VEVKMNVKLPAN

-3374 QLEGAILTN
+3374 QLDNAVPTN

-3406 ALQQDTRIRYYR
+3406 KLLQNTKISYYR

-3466 TIKDLS
+3466 AIKDLS

-3478 NGIQF
+3478 SGIQF
-3483 SIQLLNK
+3483 SIQLQNK
-3490 NTIQDTES
+3490 NTTQATET
-3498 YAADALELKD
+3498 YGDALKLND
-3508 YMKVSVKSKNAGEV
+3508 YINVVVKSKNVGTV
-3522 QLTDD
+3522 QPTYDKD
-3527 NKAYTWTV
+3527 KKAYTWTV
-3535 PKSSYWDDDKK
+3535 PNGSYWDSVNN

-3581 YKVVLSVKI
+3581 YEVVLSVEI
-3590 IDQNGNV
+3590 IGKNGNV
-3597 VENTTAADNII
+3597 VEHTTAVDNII
-3608 YTMARVKPEFQDKQ
+3608 YTMARVKPEFQD
-3622 NK
+3622 

>member
-83 DTASSNSDSGL
+83 DTTSSNSDSGL

-111 IAAEDASQQA
+111 IAAEDASLQA
-121 TETETEAEAQ
+121 PETETEAETEAQ
-131 EISDTISLSDL
+131 EISDTISLNNL
-142 KFFANNT
+142 KFYTDTTKT
-149 ATIKSPQELIL
+149 AEITSSQQLIL
-160 LSHCAQSE
+160 LSHCAQNE
-168 IQNITININ
+168 IQTITIDIKT
-177 ATGEFDLSTKI
+177 TGEFDLSTKI
-188 ANGTDLSEY
+188 ANGTDLSGY
-197 LNKKASASQDYTYL
+197 LENEASASQDYTYL
-211 GLGSADVP
+211 GLGSADSP
-219 FTGTI
+219 FKGTI
-224 TGQKPA
+224 TGQTPA
-230 IKTNTTLFRGI
+230 IITNTTLFRGI
-241 SSQATIDNNLSVEW
+241 SSQAAINNKLSVEW
-255 QGDGT
+255 LGDGT

-269 LENDGTKSDG
+269 LESDGTKSDG

-288 NGSLLGTVRQASEET
+288 KGSLLGTVKKAPDAT
-303 KACLTIGNVVTYK
+303 NACLTIGNVVTYQ
-316 DNKAQAGNSTN
+316 AEVQAGSSTSN
-327 SGNIG
+327 DNIG

-341 TIKLDGYVFPTDTE
+341 TIKLDGYVFPTKTT
-355 INTNSGAAGGL
+355 INTDSGAAGGL
-366 IGNMAGGILDLANI
+366 IGKMEGGVLNLTSI
-380 GGTNIS
+380 GGANIS
-386 NLTVNSSSGSA
+386 NLAVNSSSGSA

-435 VNSTLSGDE
+435 DNSTLSGDK

-451 TLSSEENK
+451 ALSSEKNK
-459 NSAVGGWIGD
+459 DSAVGGWIGD
-469 YIVQG
+469 YIVRG
-474 NNHEGK
+474 NNHEDK
-480 TLPTQ
+480 ILPTQ

-493 TMNGGNAGGY
+493 TMNGGVATNGGNAGGY

-518 GTEQK
+518 GTEQE
-523 KKNITSV
+523 KKNITSE
-530 YTTGNGAGY
+530 YTAGNGGIY
-539 ATIAGKVISDNKKT
+539 GTVIGKVVTSNDNKRA
-553 SLIINHVKSNSTT
+553 SLNINHVKSNSTIK
-566 NGNSYYQGGFVGE
+566 GNSYYQGGFVGE

-591 EITVSNITT
+591 EITVSNTT
-600 TQESC
+600 ANKEAC

-641 GAASS
+641 GVASS
-646 GSILEISGTTDLSGV
+646 GSILEISGTTDLSNV
-661 NYTVSQY
+661 TYKESEY

-679 LIFAHGNGNGD
+679 LIFAHGDG
-690 ENGNGWKYIRSNK
+690 NGNGWKYTRSNTSNTNFK
-703 DYEIND
+703 IND
-709 IGNYGEVIRLKAKT
+709 IGNYGEVIRLKADT

-733 NELLSINNVEHVIQ
+733 SRLLKIDPVSHEIGYGARVNISGND
-747 YKNQNFSLSNTEI
+747 I
-760 TISSKEDLALLSIA
+760 TISSKEELALLSIA

-786 LTANNWTTLQ
+786 LTANNWITLQ
-796 SKNVNFTADVNL
+796 SKNINFTADVNL
-808 QNTGI
+808 KNTGI
-813 IGISRDIDDSAYTGN
+813 IGISRDIDDSAYTGS
-828 INGNTYTLTLSIGE
+828 INGIDHTLTLSIGE
-842 TYGYKGENIATD
+842 TYGYKGGSIATD
-854 GTEGCGKI
+854 GAEGCGKI
-862 YSSGSKHTDIG
+862 YSSGSRHTDIG

-878 SGNVRNLTIAG
+878 GGNVSNLTITG

-931 DSKKSYIGG
+931 DSQKSYIGG

-1331 KVEKNNKSTQA
+1331 KAEKNNKSTQA

-1357 DYSANETATSITLSN
+1357 DHSVNGTTTSITLSN
-1372 VTFAGSIGKVKSDV
+1372 VTFKGSIGKINSNA
-1386 SGVLFSGMVQGLESG
+1386 SGVLFSGTVQGSESNG
-1401 GRQYTANMN
+1401 KQNTAKMN
-1410 LSNIVL
+1410 LNNIVL
-1416 SDLKITDYK
+1416 SGLKITDYK

-1437 GSYTKTEIKNLS
+1437 GSYTKTEIKSLS
-1449 TSDYTEGTAV
+1449 TSGYTEGTAV

-1480 EIKLPDTTVNNK
+1480 EIKLPDTTVSNK
-1492 GIFTHATLLESYKY
+1492 GIFAHATLLESYKY
-1506 AANDTSVATYNFYKS
+1506 AANDTSVATYNFYKR
-1521 GDWKDATYEHH
+1521 GDWNGDTYDHQ

-1540 NSTEYT
+1540 ESAEYRD
-1546 GLQKWYYDIA
+1546 LQKWYYDIA

-1567 EDNQTDFS
+1567 GSGQKKFS
-1575 KWLPYVCVPYNDND
+1575 TWLPYVYVSYDNN

-1607 GTYADPYV
+1607 GTYGDPYV
-1615 IKDAGEMEII
+1615 IKDAGEMEIL

-1655 DITFH
+1655 DITFR
-1660 YNGEQWV
+1660 YDGEQWIE
-1667 QVSKEAG
+1667 VSKGAG

-1684 QTRSNSFMQ
+1684 QTRSNNFMQ

-1705 GTNGE
+1705 TNRQ
-1710 ITLKDFKGFGTTD
+1710 ITLNDFKGFGTTD

-1730 VSTNPNGVKLILTGA
+1730 VSTNGATLILTGA

-1800 NIIDD
+1800 NIIDG

-1810 DTGWL
+1810 ADGWL

-1836 GGVLFRNMQDKQFL
+1836 GGVLFRNMQGKHVL
-1850 TDAMISGASV
+1850 TDKMISDGSV
-1860 AKTANSSLYVNPY
+1860 AETATSSLYVNPY
-1873 VGRVLDGYAFSDTA
+1873 VGRVLDGYAFADTA
-1887 RVNLDNTDKN
+1887 GDKLNNTDKN

-1902 LNSSETNDTKHI
+1902 LNSSETTDQKHI

-1973 AAYDSI
+1973 ATYDSI
-1979 GTNVEPEDFV
+1979 GANTKPNDFD
-1989 TAVKDDQIAPIV
+1989 TAVKDDRTAP
-2001 NESVINTPVLITKY
+2001 SDSNTPVLITKY
-2015 ADKDLFNMAVL
+2015 AEKDLFNMAVL
-2026 NANATTSGATLTFP
+2026 NATTGGATLTFP
-2040 NDGRLDM
+2040 NSGTLDM
-2047 SVYRS
+2047 SVYKS

-2123 APVNG
+2123 APVNS
-2128 TCNVANLTFTGKTGE
+2128 TCNVANLTFTGKTGTDPK
-2143 ASETGVQLQYYTSD
+2143 TGVQLQYYKSN
-2157 GVVTAQASNLE
+2157 GELTAQASNWSN
-2168 EKLVKGQKLGSY
+2168 KTY
-2180 VGVGSFV
+2180 VGVGSFA
-2187 GSTAGTLTSA
+2187 GSSAGTVAEFSGGSK
-2197 WYPVNVNFDSVKFE
+2197 WYRAFVNFNSVKFE

-2222 GLIGNIAR
+2222 GLIGNSGR
-2230 IYTPTTNIG
+2230 IGLNQGNSTPTSDIG
-2239 ILLQPYGNEQTVYP
+2239 ILLQPCGGNRSQNTVYL
-2253 YNTFTNCSFSNLT
+2253 YNTFTNCSFRNLI
-2266 VRGQEKAGGFCGY
+2266 VNGQEKAGGFCGHVDGM
-2279 IDGKVSN
+2279 IDLLN
-2286 QNNLNVTRQKFIVG
+2286 QLNVTETGLIVG
-2300 KDSTIS
+2300 QDSSIS
-2306 ATLKDSCA
+2306 ATLNNSSA

-2319 YARRGVGIN
+2319 YLRRGVAVN
-2328 TVIGTTYTAIWE
+2328 TGSGTYTAIWE

-2348 YSGGVIGQVAADMSG
+2348 YSGGLIGELATETGGRAYNINKVRILGSVQSKGSSQVGGGIIGRASSG
-2363 RSIVYKIR
+2363 QTI
-2371 NVRVSG
+2371 
-2377 KTGTKSLIK
+2377 TIK
-2386 GTSNGEAYTGGLIG
+2386 DCSVNTSNIKA
-2400 NISFVSGV
+2400 SS
-2408 TFNIGN
+2408 
-2414 CEVLN
+2414 
-2419 TQINEDKVSGEKLG
+2419 
-2433 TGGLVGGA
+2433 
-2441 VGNGNLN
+2441 
-2448 IQDCKV
+2448 
-2454 QNTQINE
+2454 
-2461 EDKVSGEILR
+2461 
-2471 TGGLVGRAEGNGKLN
+2471 
-2486 IQKCSV
+2486 
-2492 KESDMY
+2492 
-2498 GSRAGGV
+2498 AGGIV
-2505 AGELCIPT
+2505 GYLLTSA
-2513 TITECTVSGSGNDK
+2513 TITGCTVSGSNSNNSKIEGN
-2527 NIIKGRKSAAGIV
+2527 NCASGIV
-2540 GEIAFG
+2540 GCLE
-2546 GKIGI
+2546 
-2551 HKSTVSNTS
+2551 
-2560 IIAIDDW
+2560 
-2567 GAGGLVGDID
+2567 
-2577 WNVVPHL
+2577 
-2584 YFYDSQVNGC
+2584 VNGQVAIRNNKVEKLSLISNATGWGSGGFIGDVSGNTKSSKIFIFDSEVTDC
-2594 TITGQRAGGFA
+2594 SITGNRAGGFA
-2605 GNIRGYLNGSNLL
+2605 GTLRGCVKGSNLL
-2618 LKDTTI
+2618 LNNTQIT
-2624 KASTANNAGLL
+2624 ASSDKSGGLL
-2635 IGLTGNR
+2635 IGLTGDA

-2652 SIQKTTAKENNR
+2652 SIQNTTAKENNR
-2664 NISKLYGTLTETDNT
+2664 NISKLYGTLNKTDNT
-2679 NVKNK
+2679 KVKNQ

-2703 LLDAN
+2703 LLDAEQ
-2708 PVFPYVVTSP
+2708 VFPYVVTSP
-2718 TSQLSVS
+2718 TSQLSVYDAANAS
-2725 DDGNTGKALYGDSAA
+2725 KALYGDSTR
-2740 WTKDTDGKF
+2740 WTTDADGKF
-2749 TLNAQTIYRDAK
+2749 TLNAQTIYQDANN
-2761 KTQSSTAEGK
+2761 TQSSTAKGK

-2776 TGVEQFQFT
+2776 MGVEQFQFT
-2785 KNISTYNEENQTNK
+2785 KNISTYNKENQTKTISN
-2799 VSKDFPVLVVSD
+2799 DFPVLVVSD

-2833 NISGHVDT
+2833 NISGDSDIHVYAGDD
-2841 SVQTYTDTDGK
+2841 SVKTYTYTDGK
-2852 FVLATNANPAL
+2852 FVLATNAKPAL
-2863 EVKKNAS
+2863 KVKKNAS

-2900 ESNAEHKYN
+2900 ENGTEHKYN

-2939 DLIEDNAHLLESTG
+2939 DLIEDSAHLLESTG

-2983 GGNVAKALDKSI
+2983 GGNVAEALNKSI
-2995 DFQGSSLLPAG
+2995 DFQGSSLPAG

-3019 VYYYTTNSNTG
+3019 VYYYTTDSNTG
-3030 NTIPLKDFKDSSGNA
+3030 NTIPLTAFKDSSGKT

-3063 NNGSFIKVDAEGVPD
+3063 NGSFIKVDAEGVPD
-3078 GVTKDDGKTYTAPT
+3078 GVPDGVSKEDGKTYTAPT

-3102 YYRKIETNEPG
+3102 YYRKIETDEKG

-3165 SNDIPFHLNYC
+3165 SNDIPFHLNYR
-3176 TRKGKAQDTH
+3176 TRKGNVQDTH

-3327 TNGTIDSSVNLQQIR
+3327 TNGKIDSSVNLQQIR
-3342 DIVLG
+3342 DIVLD
-3347 KKQNEFY
+3347 KNQNEFY

-3490 NTIQDTES
+3490 NTTQDTES

-3546 IMKASSIF
+3546 IIKASSIF

-3572 DQLKHLYSN
+3572 DHLYSN

-3590 IDQNGNV
+3590 IGQNGNV

>member
-12 LAVNLLAGSI
+12 LAVNLLAGGI

-28 VNANNL
+28 VNANNV

-46 DEVSHADA
+46 DEVSHSDA
-54 ESVNS
+54 ESVSS
-59 SEKTDAENKADEK
+59 SEKTDTENKADEK
-72 NTTPDANEKDE
+72 NTTLDANEKDE
-83 DTASSNSDSGL
+83 NTASSNSDAGL

-101 ESTKQEPSSE
+101 ETTKQEPSSE

-121 TETETEAEAQ
+121 TEAETEAEAQ

-142 KFFANNT
+142 NFFADNT
-149 ATIKSPQELIL
+149 ATITSPQQLIL
-160 LSHCAQSE
+160 LSHCAQNE

-177 ATGEFDLSTKI
+177 TTGEFNLSTKI
-188 ANGTDLSEY
+188 EKGTDLSEY
-197 LNKKASASQDYTYL
+197 LNTAAIASQDYTYL
-211 GLGSADVP
+211 GLGSTDVP

-241 SSQATIDNNLSVEW
+241 SSKADINNNLSVEW

-269 LENDGTKSDG
+269 LESDG

-288 NGSLLGTVRQASEET
+288 KGSLLGTVKKAPDAT
-303 KACLTIGNVVTYK
+303 NACLTIGNVVTYQ
-316 DNKAQAGNSTN
+316 AEVQAGSSTSN
-327 SGNIG
+327 DNIG

-341 TIKLDGYVFPTDTE
+341 TIKLEGYAFPTKTA

-366 IGNMAGGILDLANI
+366 IGKMEGGILDLTSI
-380 GGTNIS
+380 GGANIS

-397 GSIVGEMSETAEIQV
+397 GSIVGEMSGTAEIRV

-435 VNSTLSGDE
+435 VNSTLSGNK

-451 TLSSEENK
+451 ALSSEK
-459 NSAVGGWIGD
+459 NEDSAVGGWIGD

-474 NNHEGK
+474 NNHDDK
-480 TLPTQ
+480 TLPAQ
-485 IDVVEPKV
+485 IDVAEPKV
-493 TMNGGNAGGY
+493 TMNGGVATNGGNAGGY

-518 GTEQK
+518 GTEQE
-523 KKNITSV
+523 KKNITSE
-530 YTTGNGAGY
+530 YTTGNGGIY
-539 ATIAGKVISDNKKT
+539 GTVIGKVVTSNNNKRA
-553 SLIINHVKSNSTT
+553 SLNINHVKSNSTIK
-566 NGNSYYQGGFVGE
+566 GNSYYQGGFVGE

-641 GAASS
+641 GVASS

-661 NYTVSQY
+661 NYNVSQY

-679 LIFAHGNGNGD
+679 LIFAHGDG
-690 ENGNGWKYIRSNK
+690 NGNGWKYIRSNSVSK
-703 DYEIND
+703 IND
-709 IGNYGEVIRLKAKT
+709 IGNYGEVIRLKADT

-733 NELLSINNVEHVIQ
+733 SELLSINGEHVIQ
-747 YKNQNFSLSNTEI
+747 YKNPNFSLSNTEI
-760 TISSKEDLALLSIA
+760 TINSKEDLALLSIA

-786 LTANNWTTLQ
+786 LKADNWTTLQ
-796 SKNVNFTADVNL
+796 SKNINFTADVNL
-808 QNTGI
+808 KNTGI

-828 INGNTYTLTLSIGE
+828 INGNTYTLALSIGE
-842 TYGYKGENIATD
+842 TYGYKRENKATE
-854 GTEGCGKI
+854 GAEGCGKI

-878 SGNVRNLTIAG
+878 GGNVSNLTITG

-894 VSNGNMWIGSIA
+894 VSNGDMRIGSIA
-906 ARQENNEAVISKVKV
+906 ARQETNETVISNVQV
-921 TTKIAFDTNN
+921 TTAIAFDAKGD
-931 DSKKSYIGG
+931 DSKISRIGG
-940 VFGSAAK
+940 LFGSAEKAR
-947 VKLSENT
+947 LNANT
-954 GIQSNITLSNAGNG
+954 CIQSGITISNAGNG
-968 KQTYAG
+968 KQTYVG

-994 KIVTDASTYAYVG
+994 TIATDASMYAYVG

-1033 DGFSITASSVQEAC
+1033 DGFSITASNAQTAC
-1047 GGLLGCVWARST
+1047 GGLLGGVWARSA

-1071 LTVKNN
+1071 CLTVNN
-1077 TKIEAPN
+1077 ATINAPK

-1102 KGIDIQDLE
+1102 KGIDIQKLQ
-1111 INCGKDLGLLVCHGE
+1111 IHCGEDLGLLVCHGE
-1126 KGTIKFNKDEKND
+1126 KSTVKFNKDEKND

-1153 ADSYK
+1153 DDSYK
-1158 LAEDLKLT
+1158 LAEGLELT
-1166 CGKDS
+1166 CGSKA
-1171 VFDEFVSYTAVS
+1171 VFDEFVAYTAAS
-1183 KDKIANNGENGIVSI
+1183 KDKIANNDENGIVSI
-1198 ATKDRSGV
+1198 ATENRNGV
-1206 KEDNNTCTTY
+1206 KEENTTCKTY
-1216 QNRTNLGKSHE
+1216 QNRTNFGKSHKT
-1227 VNANSRYY
+1227 NANSRYY
-1235 YDLDNYIETA
+1235 YDLDAYTKTA
-1245 STNTNGKIDTP
+1245 STNTNNTGKIDTP

-1272 KKYFYTFNNQEIT
+1272 KKYFYTFNNQEIA
-1285 DIKSN
+1285 DIKNSI
-1290 LSNPTISGTLNMD
+1290 SNPTISGTLNMD

-1310 HLNTGVG
+1310 HLNIGVQ
-1317 ITGATI
+1317 ITDATI
-1323 TFYNEEIE
+1323 TFYNEQIE
-1331 KVEKNNKSTQA
+1331 QAETNNKSTQA
-1342 KTQSQHYMMHCGLFL
+1342 TRQSQHYMMHCGLFL
-1357 DYSANETATSITLSN
+1357 DHSVNETATSITLSD
-1372 VTFAGSIGKVKSDV
+1372 VTFAGSIGKINSNA
-1386 SGVLFSGMVQGLESG
+1386 SGVLFSGMVQGSESS
-1401 GRQYTANMN
+1401 GRQYTAKMN

-1416 SDLKITDYK
+1416 SGLKITDYT

-1449 TSDYTEGTAV
+1449 TSGYTEGTAV

-1468 SENGHQINMGFS
+1468 SENGHQINMGFL

-1521 GDWKDATYEHH
+1521 GDWNGDKYNHQ

-1540 NSTEYT
+1540 HSAEYKD
-1546 GLQKWYYDIA
+1546 LQKWYYDIA
-1556 TYNKDEGLVKT
+1556 TYNKDEGLVETGDK
-1567 EDNQTDFS
+1567 QKDFS
-1575 KWLPYVCVPYNDND
+1575 TWLPYVYVSYNENN

-1607 GTYADPYV
+1607 GTYGDPYV
-1615 IKDAGEMEII
+1615 IKNAGEMEII
-1625 SEYMRTNLPR
+1625 SEYMRTKLPR

-1643 NDQNTYCTNHST
+1643 NNQNTYCTDHSN
-1655 DITFH
+1655 DITFR
-1660 YNGEQWV
+1660 YNGVQWV
-1667 QVSKEAG
+1667 EVIKEAG
-1674 TENWVDVQNG
+1674 TENWVDVKEDG
-1684 QTRSNSFMQ
+1684 QTRSNNFMQ

-1705 GTNGE
+1705 TNGQ
-1710 ITLKDFKGFGTTD
+1710 ITLNDFKGFGTTD

-1730 VSTNPNGVKLILTGA
+1730 VSTNPKGVELILTGA

-1800 NIIDD
+1800 NIIDG

-1810 DTGWL
+1810 ADKWL

-1836 GGVLFRNMQDKQFL
+1836 GGVLFRNMQGASSL
-1850 TDAMISGASV
+1850 TDAMISDGSV
-1860 AKTANSSLYVNPY
+1860 AETATSSLYVNPY
-1873 VGRVLDGYAFSDTA
+1873 VGRVLDGYAFADTMEESL
-1887 RVNLDNTDKN
+1887 NNTHKN

-1902 LNSSETNDTKHI
+1902 LNSSGTTDPKHI
-1914 TASGK
+1914 TVSGK
-1919 SIGIKDA
+1919 TIEIKDA

-1941 SSGSSNAYRNITEVA
+1941 SSGSSNAYRKITEGV
-1956 LQQGYAFGNGEY
+1956 LQEGYAFGNGEY

-1979 GTNVEPEDFV
+1979 GADTRPGDFD
-1989 TAVKDDQIAPIV
+1989 TAVKDDRTAP
-2001 NESVINTPVLITKY
+2001 SDSNTPVLITKY
-2015 ADKDLFNMAVL
+2015 AEKDLFNMAVL
-2026 NANATTSGATLTFP
+2026 NATTGGAILNFPKNGTF
-2040 NDGRLDM
+2040 DM
-2047 SVYRS
+2047 SVYKS
-2052 SYQGVSARYVS
+2052 SYQGISARYVS
-2063 NAVTSKNEKT
+2063 NAVTSN
-2073 GKTETKAAGIV
+2073 TETKAAGIV

-2123 APVNG
+2123 APVKG
-2128 TCNVANLTFTGKTGE
+2128 TCNVANLTFTGKAETASNTGKTG
-2143 ASETGVQLQYYTSD
+2143 AVSYTGVQLQYYTSE
-2157 GVVTAQASNLE
+2157 GAVTAQASNNW
-2168 EKLVKGQKLGSY
+2168 GSRSF
-2180 VGVGSFV
+2180 VGVGSFA
-2187 GSTAGTLTSA
+2187 GSTAGTLTST
-2197 WYPVNVNFDSVKFE
+2197 WYSVNVNFDSVKFE

-2230 IYTPTTNIG
+2230 IYTPTSDIG

-2253 YNTFTNCSFSNLT
+2253 YNTFTNCSFRNLT

-2279 IDGKVSN
+2279 IDGKVAN
-2286 QNNLNVTRQKFIVG
+2286 QNNLNVTTQNFIVG
-2300 KDSTIS
+2300 QDSIIS
-2306 ATLKDSCA
+2306 AALKDSCS

-2319 YARRGVGIN
+2319 YARRGVAIN
-2328 TVIGTTYTAIWE
+2328 YGSGTYTAAIWE

-2348 YSGGVIGQVAADMSG
+2348 YSGGIIGQVYTDS
-2363 RSIVYKIR
+2363 SSPKYNIK
-2371 NVRVSG
+2371 NVKVSG
-2377 KTGTKSLIK
+2377 KTGTDSLIK
-2386 GTSNGEAYTGGLIG
+2386 GTSSDEGYTGGLIG
-2400 NISFVSGV
+2400 KISFDSGV
-2408 TFNIGN
+2408 TFDISG
-2414 CEVLN
+2414 CEVQN
-2419 TQINEDKVSGEKLG
+2419 AQINEVGKVSGEKFR

-2441 VGNGNLN
+2441 
-2448 IQDCKV
+2448 D
-2454 QNTQINE
+2454 
-2461 EDKVSGEILR
+2461 
-2471 TGGLVGRAEGNGKLN
+2471 GNGKLN
-2486 IQKCSV
+2486 VQNCSV
-2492 KESDMY
+2492 KESDLY
-2498 GSRAGGV
+2498 GSLAGGI
-2505 AGELCIPT
+2505 AGALHTPT
-2513 TITECTVSGSGNDK
+2513 TITECTVSGLSDDK
-2527 NIIKGRKSAAGIV
+2527 NIIKGQKSAAGIV
-2540 GEIAFG
+2540 GEIVCG

-2560 IIAIDDW
+2560 ITAIDDW

-2577 WNVVPHL
+2577 WNVVPNL

-2594 TITGQRAGGFA
+2594 TITGKRAGGFA
-2605 GNIRGYLNGSNLL
+2605 GNIRGYLKGSNLL

-2624 KASTANNAGLL
+2624 EASTANNGGLL
-2635 IGLTGNR
+2635 IGLTGNQ
-2642 NLQPMTIAGI
+2642 NLKPMTIAGI
-2652 SIQKTTAKENNR
+2652 SIQNTTAKENSR
-2664 NISKLYGTLTETDNT
+2664 NISKLYGTLNETDNT
-2679 NVKNK
+2679 NVKK
-2684 SYFSFADYNGTAS
+2684 QSYFSFADYKGTAS

-2718 TSQLSVS
+2718 TSQLSVY
-2725 DDGNTGKALYGDSAA
+2725 DAANARKALYGDSAA
-2740 WTKDTDGKF
+2740 WTDADGKF

-2761 KTQSSTAEGK
+2761 NTQSSTAKGK

-2776 TGVEQFQFT
+2776 MGVEQFQFT
-2785 KNISTYNEENQTNK
+2785 KNISTYNKENQTNK

-2819 YLDIVTNG
+2819 YLDIITNG

-2833 NISGHVDT
+2833 NISGDSDIHVDA
-2841 SVQTYTDTDGK
+2841 SVKTYTDTDGK

-2870 GRISEFAATTE
+2870 GRISEFAATTA
-2881 FDNTK
+2881 FDNTN
-2886 SRFTLLTVTFKEKD
+2886 SRFTLLTVTFKERD
-2900 ESNAEHKYN
+2900 ESGTEHKYN

-2933 YRATNY
+2933 YCATNY
-2939 DLIEDNAHLLESTG
+2939 DLIEDSAHLLESTG

-2962 TYNSDDKGLYSEY
+2962 TYNSDDNGQYSEY

-2995 DFQGSSLLPAG
+2995 DFQGSSLPAG

-3030 NTIPLKDFKDSSGNA
+3030 NTIPLKDFKDLSGNA

-3063 NNGSFIKVDAEGVPD
+3063 NGSFIKVDAEGAPD
-3078 GVTKDDGKTYTAPT
+3078 GVPKKDGKTYTAPT

-3102 YYRKIETNEPG
+3102 YYRKIETGESG

-3124 LKDGVGL
+3124 LKDGVGP
-3131 ISTSTVH
+3131 ISTVH

-3165 SNDIPFHLNYC
+3165 SNDIPFHLNYR
-3176 TRKGKAQDTH
+3176 TRKGKVQDTH

-3203 RESEAVTGA
+3203 KEAVTGA
-3212 IKKVTATDSSMTV
+3212 IKKVTAADSSMAV
-3225 DVIDKIT
+3225 DVVDKIT
-3232 IPSGQAFNKQDE
+3232 IPSGQAFNNKDE

-3252 LIKTLTQENSPSTSA
+3252 LIKTLKQENSQSTSA

-3292 YTYAGGNWT
+3292 YTYADGKWT
-3301 EEESKET
+3301 EAGSTET

-3314 WTAVNGLMDLPLS
+3314 WTAINGLMDLPLS
-3327 TNGTIDSSVNLQQIR
+3327 TNGKIDSSVNLQQIR
-3342 DIVLG
+3342 KIVLD
-3347 KKQNEFY
+3347 KNQNDFY

-3374 QLEGAILTN
+3374 QLESDLPTN

-3406 ALQQDTRIRYYR
+3406 ALLQDTKISYYR
-3418 DEAAGVQLTYE
+3418 DEAVGVQLTYE

-3478 NGIQF
+3478 SGIQF
-3483 SIQLLNK
+3483 SIQLQNK
-3490 NTIQDTES
+3490 NTTQATERES
-3498 YAADALELKD
+3498 YTDALKLDD
-3508 YMKVSVKSKNAGEV
+3508 YIKVSVKSVKSEDAGTV
-3522 QLTDD
+3522 KLTND

-3535 PKSSYWDDDKK
+3535 PKSSYWDAGNR
-3546 IMKASSIF
+3546 ILNASSIF

-3572 DQLKHLYSN
+3572 DQWQHLYSN
-3581 YKVVLSVKI
+3581 YRVVLSVSI
-3590 IDQNGNV
+3590 IDQNGSV
-3597 VENTTAADNII
+3597 VENTTATDNII
-3608 YTMARVKPEFQDKQ
+3608 YTMARVKPEFQDEQ

>member
-28 VNANNL
+28 VNANNV

-54 ESVNS
+54 ESVSS
-59 SEKTDAENKADEK
+59 SEKTDTENKADEK
-72 NTTPDANEKDE
+72 NTTLDANENDE
-83 DTASSNSDSGL
+83 NTASSNSDAGL

-101 ESTKQEPSSE
+101 ETTKQEPSSE

-121 TETETEAEAQ
+121 TEAEAQ
-131 EISDTISLSDL
+131 EISDTISLNNL
-142 KFFANNT
+142 KFYTDTTKT
-149 ATIKSPQELIL
+149 AEITSSQQLIL
-160 LSHCAQSE
+160 LSHCAQND
-168 IQNITININ
+168 IQNITIDIKT
-177 ATGEFDLSTKI
+177 TGELNLSTKI
-188 ANGTDLSEY
+188 AKGTSLSDY
-197 LNKKASASQDYTYL
+197 LKNEASASQDYTYL
-211 GLGSADVP
+211 GLGSTDCP

-224 TGQKPA
+224 TGQIPA
-230 IKTNTTLFRGI
+230 IITNTTLFRGI
-241 SSQATIDNNLSVEW
+241 SSQATINNNLSVEW

-269 LENDGTKSDG
+269 LERDR

-288 NGSLLGTVRQASEET
+288 NGSLLGTVRKASEGT
-303 KACLTIGNVVTYK
+303 NACLTIKNVVTYNYNK
-316 DNKAQAGNSTN
+316 DNKTQVGSST
-327 SGNIG
+327 SSDNIG

-341 TIKLDGYVFPTDTE
+341 TIKLDGYVFPTNTE
-355 INTNSGAAGGL
+355 INTDSGAAGGL
-366 IGNMAGGILDLANI
+366 IGKMEGGILDLTNI
-380 GGTNIS
+380 GGANIS
-386 NLTVNSSSGSA
+386 NLTVNSLSGSA
-397 GSIVGEMSETAEIQV
+397 GSIVGEMSEAAQIQV
-412 NQDITIT
+412 NQNITIT
-419 NPTIKGKYAG
+419 SLTIKGKYAG

-435 VNSTLSGDE
+435 DNSTLSGDK

-451 TLSSEENK
+451 ALSSEK
-459 NSAVGGWIGD
+459 NEDSAVGGWIGD
-469 YIVQG
+469 YIVRG
-474 NNHEGK
+474 NNHEDK
-480 TLPTQ
+480 ILPAQ
-485 IDVVEPKV
+485 IDVAEPKV
-493 TMNGGNAGGY
+493 TMNGGVATNGGNAGGY

-518 GTEQK
+518 GTKQE
-523 KKNITSV
+523 KKNITSE
-530 YTTGNGAGY
+530 YTAGNGGIY
-539 ATIAGKVISDNKKT
+539 GTVIGKVVTSNDNKRA
-553 SLIINHVKSNSTT
+553 SLNINHVKSNSTIK
-566 NGNSYYQGGFVGE
+566 GNSYYQGGLVGE

-591 EITVSNITT
+591 EITVSKTT
-600 TQESC
+600 AKEDAC

-618 ILSIADSVKV
+618 ILSIVDSVKV

-641 GAASS
+641 GVASS
-646 GSILEISGTTDLSGV
+646 GSILEISGTTDLSNV
-661 NYTVSQY
+661 TYKESEY

-679 LIFAHGNGNGD
+679 LIFAHGDGNGND
-690 ENGNGWKYIRSNK
+690 NGWKYIRSKNDSK
-703 DYEIND
+703 IND

-733 NELLSINNVEHVIQ
+733 SELLSINGEHVIQ
-747 YKNQNFSLSNTEI
+747 YKNPNFSLSNTEI
-760 TISSKEDLALLSIA
+760 TINSKEDLALLSIA

-786 LTANNWTTLQ
+786 LKADNWTTLQ
-796 SKNVNFTADVNL
+796 NKNINFTANINL

-813 IGISRDIDDSAYTGN
+813 IGISRDISDNAYTGN
-828 INGNTYTLTLSIGE
+828 INGNTNTVTLSIGE
-842 TYGYKGENIATD
+842 TYGYKGESIVTD
-854 GTEGCGKI
+854 ETEGCGKI

-878 SGNVRNLTIAG
+878 GGNVSNLTITG
-889 SIHAG
+889 SIHTG
-894 VSNGNMWIGSIA
+894 VSNGDMWIGSIA
-906 ARQENNEAVISKVKV
+906 ARQETNETVISNVQV
-921 TTKIAFDTNN
+921 TTAIAFDAKG
-931 DSKKSYIGG
+931 DSKISRLGG
-940 VFGSAAK
+940 LFGSAGK
-947 VKLSENT
+947 VKLNGNT
-954 GIQSNITLSNAGNG
+954 CIQSNITLRNAGSG
-968 KQTYAG
+968 KLTYVG
-974 SVAGYM
+974 SAAGYM

-994 KIVTDASTYAYVG
+994 TIVTDASTYAYVG

-1018 DKDTSTQVNIKALTF
+1018 DKDTSTQVNIKSLTF
-1033 DGFSITASSVQEAC
+1033 DGFSITASNAQTAC
-1047 GGLLGCVWARST
+1047 GGLLGGVWARSA
-1059 VTFASDNTATTS
+1059 VTFASDNTATTTS

-1077 TKIEAPN
+1077 TKIEAPK

-1102 KGIDIQDLE
+1102 KGIDIQALN

-1126 KGTIKFNKDEKND
+1126 KSSVKFNKEEKND

-1153 ADSYK
+1153 DDSYK
-1158 LAEDLKLT
+1158 LAEGLELT
-1166 CGKDS
+1166 CGSKA
-1171 VFDEFVSYTAVS
+1171 VFDEFVAYTAAS
-1183 KDKIANNGENGIVSI
+1183 KDKIANNDENGIVSI
-1198 ATKDRSGV
+1198 ATKDRNGV
-1206 KEDNNTCTTY
+1206 KEEKTTCKTY
-1216 QNRTNLGKSHE
+1216 QNRTNLGKSHKI
-1227 VNANSRYY
+1227 NANSRYY
-1235 YDLDNYIETA
+1235 YDLDEYTETA
-1245 STNTNGKIDTP
+1245 STNTTGSNTREINTP

-1272 KKYFYTFNNQEIT
+1272 KKYFYTFNNQEIAY
-1285 DIKSN
+1285 IKN
-1290 LSNPTISGTLNMD
+1290 NISNPTISGTLNMD

-1310 HLNTGVG
+1310 YLNTGVQ

-1323 TFYNEEIE
+1323 TFYNEQIE
-1331 KVEKNNKSTQA
+1331 QAETNNKSTQA
-1342 KTQSQHYMMHCGLFL
+1342 TTQSQHYMMHCGLFL
-1357 DYSANETATSITLSN
+1357 DHSVSETATSITLSN
-1372 VTFAGSIGKVKSDV
+1372 VTFAGSIGKVNSNA
-1386 SGVLFSGMVQGLESG
+1386 SGVLFSGTVQGSESN
-1401 GRQYTANMN
+1401 GRQNTAKMN
-1410 LSNIVL
+1410 LNNIVL
-1416 SDLKITDYK
+1416 SGLKITAYK

-1437 GSYTKTEIKNLS
+1437 GSYTKTEIKTLS
-1449 TSDYTEGTAV
+1449 TSGYTEGTAV

-1468 SENGHQINMGFS
+1468 SENGYQINMGFS
-1480 EIKLPDTTVNNK
+1480 EITLPDTTVNNK

-1521 GDWKDATYEHH
+1521 GDWEGNTYKHE

-1540 NSTEYT
+1540 DSLEYN

-1567 EDNQTDFS
+1567 GDNQTDFS
-1575 KWLPYVCVPYNDND
+1575 TWLPYVHVSYNENN

-1607 GTYADPYV
+1607 GTYGDPYV

-1643 NDQNTYCTNHST
+1643 NNQNIYCTGHST
-1655 DITFH
+1655 DITFR

-1684 QTRSNSFMQ
+1684 ETRSNSFMQ
-1693 RYIANAYYDLQG
+1693 RYIANAYYNLK
-1705 GTNGE
+1705 GTDGQ
-1710 ITLKDFKGFGTTD
+1710 ITLNDFKGFGTTD

-1730 VSTNPNGVKLILTGA
+1730 VSTNKNGVELILKGA

-1800 NIIDD
+1800 NIIDG

-1810 DTGWL
+1810 ADGWL

-1836 GGVLFRNMQDKQFL
+1836 GGVLFRNMQGKHVL
-1850 TDAMISGASV
+1850 TDKMILGGSV
-1860 AKTANSSLYVNPY
+1860 AETATSSLYVNPY
-1873 VGRVLDGYAFSDTA
+1873 VGRVLDGYAFADTA
-1887 RVNLDNTDKN
+1887 GESLNNTEKN
-1897 YQIQN
+1897 YQIRN
-1902 LNSSETNDTKHI
+1902 LNSSETTDTKHI
-1914 TASGK
+1914 TATGK
-1919 SIGIKDA
+1919 TIGIKDA

-1941 SSGSSNAYRNITEVA
+1941 SSGSSNAYRKITEGV
-1956 LQQGYAFGNGEY
+1956 LQEGYAFGNGEY

-1979 GTNVEPEDFV
+1979 GANTQPNDFN

-2001 NESVINTPVLITKY
+2001 SESVSNTPVLITKY
-2015 ADKDLFNMAVL
+2015 AEKDLFNMAVL
-2026 NANATTSGATLTFP
+2026 DATTGGATLTFP
-2040 NDGRLDM
+2040 NETLDM
-2047 SVYRS
+2047 SVYKS

-2084 PLIQGVSGNGTEII
+2084 PLIQGVSGNGTKII

-2123 APVNG
+2123 APVSG
-2128 TCNVANLTFTGKTGE
+2128 TCNVTNLTFTGKTG
-2143 ASETGVQLQYYTSD
+2143 ADSKKTGVQLQYYTS
-2157 GVVTAQASNLE
+2157 GGEKTAQASNWSN
-2168 EKLVKGQKLGSY
+2168 KTY
-2180 VGVGSFV
+2180 VGVGSFI
-2187 GSTAGTLTSA
+2187 GSTAGTVAEFSGNYK
-2197 WYPVNVNFDSVKFE
+2197 WYRAFVNFNSVKFE

-2222 GLIGNIAR
+2222 GLIGNSGR
-2230 IYTPTTNIG
+2230 IELNKGSSTPTSDIG
-2239 ILLQPYGNEQTVYP
+2239 ILLQPCGGNGGQNTVYL
-2253 YNTFTNCSFSNLT
+2253 YNTFTNCSFRNLI
-2266 VRGQEKAGGFCGY
+2266 VNGQEKAGGFCGHV
-2279 IDGKVSN
+2279 DGKIDLLN
-2286 QNNLNVTRQKFIVG
+2286 QLNVTEADLIVG
-2300 KDSTIS
+2300 QNSSIS
-2306 ATLKDSCA
+2306 ATLNNSSA

-2319 YARRGVGIN
+2319 YLRRGVAIN
-2328 TVIGTTYTAIWE
+2328 YGSGTYTAAIWE

-2348 YSGGVIGQVAADMSG
+2348 YSGGLIGELATETGGRLYNINKVRILGSVQSKGSSQVGGGIIGRASSG
-2363 RSIVYKIR
+2363 QTI
-2371 NVRVSG
+2371 
-2377 KTGTKSLIK
+2377 TIK
-2386 GTSNGEAYTGGLIG
+2386 DCSVNTSNIKA
-2400 NISFVSGV
+2400 SS
-2408 TFNIGN
+2408 
-2414 CEVLN
+2414 
-2419 TQINEDKVSGEKLG
+2419 
-2433 TGGLVGGA
+2433 
-2441 VGNGNLN
+2441 
-2448 IQDCKV
+2448 
-2454 QNTQINE
+2454 
-2461 EDKVSGEILR
+2461 
-2471 TGGLVGRAEGNGKLN
+2471 
-2486 IQKCSV
+2486 
-2492 KESDMY
+2492 
-2498 GSRAGGV
+2498 AGGIV
-2505 AGELCIPT
+2505 GYLLTSA
-2513 TITECTVSGSGNDK
+2513 TITGCTVSGSNSNNSKIEGN
-2527 NIIKGRKSAAGIV
+2527 NCASGIV
-2540 GEIAFG
+2540 GCLE
-2546 GKIGI
+2546 
-2551 HKSTVSNTS
+2551 
-2560 IIAIDDW
+2560 
-2567 GAGGLVGDID
+2567 
-2577 WNVVPHL
+2577 
-2584 YFYDSQVNGC
+2584 VNGQVAIRNNKVEKLSLISNATGWGSGGFIGDVSGNTKSSKIFIFDSEVTDC
-2594 TITGQRAGGFA
+2594 SITGNRAGGFA
-2605 GNIRGYLNGSNLL
+2605 GTLRGCVKGSNLL
-2618 LKDTTI
+2618 LNNTQIT
-2624 KASTANNAGLL
+2624 ASSDKSGGLL
-2635 IGLTGNR
+2635 IGLTGDA

-2652 SIQKTTAKENNR
+2652 SIQNTTAKENNR
-2664 NISKLYGTLTETDNT
+2664 NISKLYGTLNETANT

-2684 SYFSFADYNGTAS
+2684 SYFSFADYNRTA

-2718 TSQLSVS
+2718 TSQLSVY
-2725 DDGNTGKALYGDSAA
+2725 DATNANVGKALYGDSAA
-2740 WTKDTDGKF
+2740 WTTDADGKF
-2749 TLNAQTIYRDAK
+2749 TLNAQTIYQDAK
-2761 KTQSSTAEGK
+2761 NTQSSTAEGK

-2785 KNISTYNEENQTNK
+2785 KNISTYNKENQTK
-2799 VSKDFPVLVVSD
+2799 TVSKDFPVLVVSD

-2819 YLDIVTNG
+2819 YLDIITNG

-2833 NISGHVDT
+2833 NISGDSDIHVDA
-2841 SVQTYTDTDGK
+2841 SVKTYTDTDGK

-2886 SRFTLLTVTFKEKD
+2886 SRFTLLTVTFKEID
-2900 ESNAEHKYN
+2900 ERGAGHKGAEHIYN

-2983 GGNVAKALDKSI
+2983 GGNVSQALDKSI
-2995 DFQGSSLLPAG
+2995 DFQVSQGSSLPAG

-3019 VYYYTTNSNTG
+3019 VYYYTIDSKTG
-3030 NTIPLKDFKDSSGNA
+3030 NTIPLKAFKDSSEKT

-3063 NNGSFIKVDAEGVPD
+3063 NGSFIKVDAEGIPD
-3078 GVTKDDGKTYTAPT
+3078 GVTKEDGKTYTAPT

-3102 YYRKIETNEPG
+3102 YYRKIETGESG

-3124 LKDGVGL
+3124 LKDGVGP
-3131 ISTSTVH
+3131 ISMVH

-3165 SNDIPFHLNYC
+3165 SNNIPFHLNYR
-3176 TRKGKAQDTH
+3176 TRKGNVQDTH

-3203 RESEAVTGA
+3203 TESEAVTGA

-3232 IPSGQAFNKQDE
+3232 IPSGQAFNNKDE

-3252 LIKTLTQENSPSTSA
+3252 LIKTLKQENLQSTSA

-3282 YVMDGTKKKY
+3282 YVMDGTAKKY
-3292 YTYAGGNWT
+3292 YTYANGKWT
-3301 EEESKET
+3301 EAGSTET

-3314 WTAVNGLMDLPLS
+3314 WTAINGLMDLPLS
-3327 TNGTIDSSVNLQQIR
+3327 TSGTIDSSVNLQQIR
-3342 DIVLG
+3342 DIV
-3347 KKQNEFY
+3347 KDKQNEFY

-3374 QLEGAILTN
+3374 QLDNAVPTN

-3406 ALQQDTRIRYYR
+3406 ALLQNTKISYYR

-3478 NGIQF
+3478 SGIQF
-3483 SIQLLNK
+3483 SIQLQNK
-3490 NTIQDTES
+3490 NTTQDTEN
-3498 YAADALELKD
+3498 YANALELED
-3508 YMKVSVKSKNAGEV
+3508 YIKVSVKSENAGTV
-3522 QLTDD
+3522 QLTND
-3527 NKAYTWTV
+3527 NEAYTWTV
-3535 PKSSYWDDDKK
+3535 PKSSYWDANNK

-3572 DQLKHLYSN
+3572 DQLQHLYSN
-3581 YKVVLSVKI
+3581 YRVVLSVGI

-3597 VENTTAADNII
+3597 VGNTTATDNII

-3622 NK
+3622 NTR

>member
-1 MLKYRRIIAGI
+1 
-12 LAVNLLAGSI
+12 
-22 LLDYTE
+22 
-28 VNANNL
+28 
-34 NTSLNMISAENS
+34 MISVENS

-111 IAAEDASQQA
+111 TAAEDASLQA
-121 TETETEAEAQ
+121 SETETEAEAQ

-142 KFFANNT
+142 KFFADNT
-149 ATIKSPQELIL
+149 ATITSPQQLIL
-160 LSHCAQSE
+160 LSHCAQNE
-168 IQNITININ
+168 IQNITINFNI
-177 ATGEFDLSTKI
+177 TGECDLSTKI
-188 ANGTDLSEY
+188 VKGTSLSDYLKNEAN
-197 LNKKASASQDYTYL
+197 ASQDYTYL
-211 GLGSADVP
+211 GLGSTDVP
-219 FTGTI
+219 FTGNL
-224 TGQKPA
+224 TGQQTA
-230 IKTNTTLFRGI
+230 IITNTTLFRGI
-241 SSQATIDNNLSVEW
+241 SSKAAINNNISVRW
-255 QGDGT
+255 QGDTT
-260 KPMFAEMYV
+260 KPMFAETYV
-269 LENDGTKSDG
+269 LQSNGK
-279 TIPITFTSG
+279 IPIAFTSG
-288 NGSLLGTVRQASEET
+288 NGSLLGTVKKAPDVT
-303 KACLTIGNVVTYK
+303 DACLTIGNVVTYQDK
-316 DNKAQAGNSTN
+316 VQAGSSTSN
-327 SGNIG
+327 DNIG

-341 TIKLDGYVFPTDTE
+341 TIKLEGYAFPTSTE
-355 INTNSGAAGGL
+355 INTGSGSAGGL
-366 IGNMAGGILDLANI
+366 IGKMEGGVLNLTSIDGA
-380 GGTNIS
+380 NIS

-397 GSIVGEMSETAEIQV
+397 GSIVGEMSEAAQIQV
-412 NQDITIT
+412 NQNITIT

-459 NSAVGGWIGD
+459 DSAVGGWIGD

-493 TMNGGNAGGY
+493 TMNGGVATNGGNAGGY

-518 GTEQK
+518 GTEQE
-523 KKNITSV
+523 KKNITSE
-530 YTTGNGAGY
+530 YTAGNGGIY
-539 ATIAGKVISDNKKT
+539 GTVIGKVVTSNDNKRA
-553 SLIINHVKSNSTT
+553 SLNINHVKSNSTIK
-566 NGNSYYQGGFVGE
+566 GNSYYQGGFVGE

-641 GAASS
+641 GVASS
-646 GSILEISGTTDLSGV
+646 GSILEISGRTDLSGV
-661 NYTVSQY
+661 NYNVSQC

-679 LIFAHGNGNGD
+679 LIFAHGDG
-690 ENGNGWKYIRSNK
+690 NGNGWKYIRSNSVSK
-703 DYEIND
+703 IND
-709 IGNYGEVIRLKAKT
+709 IGNYGEVIRLKADT
-723 TTSDAQGGLD
+723 TTSDEQGGLD
-733 NELLSINNVEHVIQ
+733 SELLSINEEHVIQ
-747 YKNQNFSLSNTEI
+747 YKNQNFSLHDTDI

-786 LTANNWTTLQ
+786 LKADNWTTLQ
-796 SKNVNFTADVNL
+796 NKNINFTADVNL
-808 QNTGI
+808 KNTGI
-813 IGISRDIDDSAYTGN
+813 IGISRDIDDSAYTEN
-828 INGNTYTLTLSIGE
+828 INGNTHTLTLSIGE
-842 TYGYKGENIATD
+842 TYGFKGENIATNE
-854 GTEGCGKI
+854 TEGCGKI

-878 SGNVRNLTIAG
+878 RGNVSNLTITG
-889 SIHAG
+889 SINAG

-906 ARQENNEAVISKVKV
+906 ARQENNETVISNVKV
-921 TTKIAFDTNN
+921 TTTIKFDTNK
-931 DSKKSYIGG
+931 DSQISYIGG
-940 VFGSAAK
+940 LFGSAAK

-994 KIVTDASTYAYVG
+994 TIVTDALMYAYVG

-1018 DKDTSTQVNIKALTF
+1018 DKDTSTWVNIKALTF
-1033 DGFSITASSVQEAC
+1033 DGFSIEASNVQEAC
-1047 GGLLGCVWARST
+1047 GGLLGGVWARSA

-1077 TKIEAPN
+1077 TTIEAPK

-1097 WEIRS
+1097 WEICS
-1102 KGIDIQDLE
+1102 KGIDIQALN

-1126 KGTIKFNKDEKND
+1126 KSTVKFNKEEKND

-1153 ADSYK
+1153 DDSYK
-1158 LAEDLKLT
+1158 LAEGLELT
-1166 CGKDS
+1166 CGSKA
-1171 VFDEFVSYTAVS
+1171 VFDEFVAYTAVS
-1183 KDKIANNGENGIVSI
+1183 KDKIANNDENGIVSI

-1206 KEDNNTCTTY
+1206 KEENNTCNTY
-1216 QNRTNLGKSHE
+1216 QNRTDFGKKHK

-1235 YDLDNYIETA
+1235 YDLDNYTETA
-1245 STNTNGKIDTP
+1245 STNTAGYNTGKIDTP

-1272 KKYFYTFNNQEIT
+1272 KKYFYTFNNQAIT
-1285 DIKSN
+1285 DIKN
-1290 LSNPTISGTLNMD
+1290 NILNPTISGILNMD

-1310 HLNTGVG
+1310 HLKTGIG
-1317 ITGATI
+1317 ITDATI
-1323 TFYNEEIE
+1323 TFYNEQIE
-1331 KVEKNNKSTQA
+1331 KVETTNKSTQA
-1342 KTQSQHYMMHCGLFL
+1342 TTQSQHYMMHCGLFL
-1357 DYSANETATSITLSN
+1357 DHSVNETATSITLSN
-1372 VTFAGSIGKVKSDV
+1372 VTFAGSIGKVNSNA
-1386 SGVLFSGMVQGLESG
+1386 SGVLFSGMVQGSESS
-1401 GRQYTANMN
+1401 GRQYTAKMN

-1416 SDLKITDYK
+1416 SGLKITNYT

-1449 TSDYTEGTAV
+1449 TGGYTEGTAV

-1468 SENGHQINMGFS
+1468 SENGHQINMGFL

-1521 GDWKDATYEHH
+1521 GDWNGDKYNHQ

-1540 NSTEYT
+1540 ESAEYRD
-1546 GLQKWYYDIA
+1546 LQKWYYDIA

-1567 EDNQTDFS
+1567 GSGQKKFS
-1575 KWLPYVCVPYNDND
+1575 TWLPYVYVSYDNN

-1607 GTYADPYV
+1607 GTYGDPYV
-1615 IKDAGEMEII
+1615 IKNAGEMEII

-1643 NDQNTYCTNHST
+1643 NNQNTYCTDHST
-1655 DITFH
+1655 DITFR
-1660 YNGEQWV
+1660 YNGVQWV
-1667 QVSKEAG
+1667 EVSKEQG
-1674 TENWVDVQNG
+1674 VDVQNG
-1684 QTRSNSFMQ
+1684 ETRSNSFMQ

-1730 VSTNPNGVKLILTGA
+1730 VSTKGATLILTGA

-1760 KNLTIRYE
+1760 KDLTIKYE
-1768 GEKKTLVYQK
+1768 DEKKTLVYQK

-1800 NIIDD
+1800 NIIDG

-1836 GGVLFRNMQDKQFL
+1836 GGVLFRNMQDKHVL

-1902 LNSSETNDTKHI
+1902 LNSSETSDTKHI

-1941 SSGSSNAYRNITEVA
+1941 SSGSSNAYRNITEGA

-1979 GTNVEPEDFV
+1979 GANTKPNDFD
-1989 TAVKDDQIAPIV
+1989 TAVKDDQTAP
-2001 NESVINTPVLITKY
+2001 SDSNTPVLITKY

-2040 NDGRLDM
+2040 NNGTLDM
-2047 SVYRS
+2047 SVYKS
-2052 SYQGVSARYVS
+2052 SYQGISARYVS
-2063 NAVTSKNEKT
+2063 NAVTSKNKDT

-2084 PLIQGVSGNGTEII
+2084 PLIQGVSGNGTKII

-2128 TCNVANLTFTGKTGE
+2128 TCNVANLTFTGKTGTD
-2143 ASETGVQLQYYTSD
+2143 SKTGVQLHYYTSA
-2157 GVVTAQASNLE
+2157 GVETAQASNSW
-2168 EKLVKGQKLGSY
+2168 GNRGF
-2180 VGVGSFV
+2180 VGVGSFC
-2187 GSTAGTLTSA
+2187 GSSAGTLTSS
-2197 WYPVNVNFDSVKFE
+2197 WYRAYVKFDSVKFE

-2230 IYTPTTNIG
+2230 IYTSTTDIG
-2239 ILLQPYGNEQTVYP
+2239 ILLQPYGNQLTVYP
-2253 YNTFTNCSFSNLT
+2253 FNTFTNCSFRNLT
-2266 VRGQEKAGGFCGY
+2266 VRGQDNAGGFCGC
-2279 IDGKVSN
+2279 IDGKVDN
-2286 QNNLNVTRQKFIVG
+2286 QNNLNVTTQNLIVG
-2300 KDSTIS
+2300 QDSTIS
-2306 ATLKDSCA
+2306 AIQNNSSA

-2319 YARRGVGIN
+2319 YARRGVAIN
-2328 TVIGTTYTAIWE
+2328 TVSGTTYPAIWE

-2348 YSGGVIGQVAADMSG
+2348 YSGGIIGQIYTDS
-2363 RSIVYKIR
+2363 SSPYYKIR

-2386 GTSNGEAYTGGLIG
+2386 VRSNGEKYTGGLIG
-2400 NISFVSGV
+2400 KISFASGV
-2408 TFNIGN
+2408 TFNILD
-2414 CEVLN
+2414 CEVQN
-2419 TQINEDKVSGEKLG
+2419 TQINEVDKVSGEKL
-2433 TGGLVGGA
+2433 
-2441 VGNGNLN
+2441 
-2448 IQDCKV
+2448 
-2454 QNTQINE
+2454 
-2461 EDKVSGEILR
+2461 R
-2471 TGGLVGRAEGNGKLN
+2471 TGGLAGGADGNGKLN
-2486 IQKCSV
+2486 IQNCSV
-2492 KESDMY
+2492 EESGMY
-2498 GSRAGGV
+2498 GSLVGGI

-2513 TITECTVSGSGNDK
+2513 TITECTVSGSDNDE
-2527 NIIKGRKSAAGIV
+2527 NIIKGQKCAAGIV
-2540 GEIAFG
+2540 GEIACG

-2551 HKSTVSNTS
+2551 HNSTVSNTS
-2560 IIAIDDW
+2560 ITAIDDW
-2567 GAGGLVGDID
+2567 GAGGLVGDIN
-2577 WNVVPHL
+2577 WNVVPKL

-2624 KASTANNAGLL
+2624 KASAVNNAGLL
-2635 IGLTGNR
+2635 IGLTGNQ

-2652 SIQKTTAKENNR
+2652 SIQNTTAKENNR
-2664 NISKLYGTLTETDNT
+2664 NISKLYGTLNETDNT

-2684 SYFSFADYNGTAS
+2684 SYFSFADYKGTAS

-2708 PVFPYVVTSP
+2708 PVAPYVVTSP
-2718 TSQLSVS
+2718 TSQLSVYDATNANGS
-2725 DDGNTGKALYGDSAA
+2725 KALYGDSAA
-2740 WTKDTDGKF
+2740 WTTETDGRF
-2749 TLNAQTIYRDAK
+2749 TLNAQTIYQDAK
-2761 KTQSSTAEGK
+2761 KTQSSNAEGK

-2785 KNISTYNEENQTNK
+2785 KNISTYNKENQTKK
-2799 VSKDFPVLVVSD
+2799 VSNDFPVLVVSD

-2819 YLDIVTNG
+2819 YLDIITNG

-2833 NISGHVDT
+2833 NISGDSDIHVDA
-2841 SVQTYTDTDGK
+2841 SVKTYTDTDGK
-2852 FVLATNANPAL
+2852 FVLATNEKPAL

-2900 ESNAEHKYN
+2900 ENGTEHKYN
-2909 VQVPIIVRRM
+2909 VQVPIVVRRM

-2939 DLIEDNAHLLESTG
+2939 DLIKDNAHLLESTG

-2962 TYNSDDKGLYSEY
+2962 TYNSDDNGLYSEY

-2995 DFQGSSLLPAG
+2995 VFQDSQNFSLPEG

-3019 VYYYTTNSNTG
+3019 VYYYTTDSNTR
-3030 NTIPLKDFKDSSGNA
+3030 NTIPLTAFKDSSGNA

-3063 NNGSFIKVDAEGVPD
+3063 NGTFIKVDAEGVPD
-3078 GVTKDDGKTYTAPT
+3078 GVTKEDGKTYTAPT

-3102 YYRKIETNEPG
+3102 YYRKIETGESR

-3124 LKDGVGL
+3124 LKDEVGP
-3131 ISTSTVH
+3131 ISTVH

-3153 TNLNGSVQTKIT
+3153 TSLNGSVQTKIT
-3165 SNDIPFHLNYC
+3165 SNDIPFHLNYR
-3176 TRKGKAQDTH
+3176 TRKGKVQDTH

-3203 RESEAVTGA
+3203 TESEAVTGA
-3212 IKKVTATDSSMTV
+3212 IKKVTAADSSMTV
-3225 DVIDKIT
+3225 DVINKIT
-3232 IPSGQAFNKQDE
+3232 IPSGQAFNNKDE

-3252 LIKTLTQENSPSTSA
+3252 LIKTLKQENSQA

-3292 YTYAGGNWT
+3292 YTYADGNWT
-3301 EEESKET
+3301 EARSTET

-3314 WTAVNGLMDLPLS
+3314 WTAINGLMDLPLS

-3342 DIVLG
+3342 DIV
-3347 KKQNEFY
+3347 KNKQNEFY

-3406 ALQQDTRIRYYR
+3406 KLLQDTKISYYR

-3472 SILASS
+3472 SILAASS
-3478 NGIQF
+3478 GIQF

-3490 NTIQDTES
+3490 NTTQATES
-3498 YAADALELKD
+3498 YGDALELNN
-3508 YMKVSVKSKNAGEV
+3508 YMKVVVKSENVGTVKP
-3522 QLTDD
+3522 TYDKD
-3527 NKAYTWTV
+3527 KKAYTWTV
-3535 PKSSYWDDDKK
+3535 PKNSYWDSANK

-3581 YKVVLSVKI
+3581 YEVVLSVGI

-3597 VENTTAADNII
+3597 VGNTTAADNII
-3608 YTMARVKPEFQDKQ
+3608 YTMARVKPEFQDEQ

>member
-12 LAVNLLAGSI
+12 LAVNLLAGGI

-28 VNANNL
+28 VNANNV

-46 DEVSHADA
+46 DEVSHSDA
-54 ESVNS
+54 ESVSS
-59 SEKTDAENKADEK
+59 SEKTDTENKADEK
-72 NTTPDANEKDE
+72 NTTLDANEKDE
-83 DTASSNSDSGL
+83 NTASSNSDAGL

-101 ESTKQEPSSE
+101 ETTKQEPSSE

-121 TETETEAEAQ
+121 TEAETEAEAQ

-142 KFFANNT
+142 NFFADNT
-149 ATIKSPQELIL
+149 ATITSPQQLIL
-160 LSHCAQSE
+160 LSHCAQNE

-177 ATGEFDLSTKI
+177 TTGEFNLSTKI
-188 ANGTDLSEY
+188 EKGTDLSEY
-197 LNKKASASQDYTYL
+197 LNTAAIASQDYTYL
-211 GLGSADVP
+211 GLGSTDVP

-241 SSQATIDNNLSVEW
+241 SSKADINNNLSVEW

-269 LENDGTKSDG
+269 LESDGTKSDG

-288 NGSLLGTVRQASEET
+288 KGSLLGTVKKAPDAT
-303 KACLTIGNVVTYK
+303 NACLTIGNVVTYQ
-316 DNKAQAGNSTN
+316 AEVQAGSSTSN
-327 SGNIG
+327 DNIG

-341 TIKLDGYVFPTDTE
+341 TIKLEGYAFPTKTA

-366 IGNMAGGILDLANI
+366 IGKMEGGILDLTSI
-380 GGTNIS
+380 GGANIS

-397 GSIVGEMSETAEIQV
+397 GSIVGEMSGTAEIRV

-435 VNSTLSGDE
+435 VNSTLSGNK

-451 TLSSEENK
+451 ALSSEK
-459 NSAVGGWIGD
+459 NEDSAVGGWIGD

-474 NNHEGK
+474 NNHDDK
-480 TLPTQ
+480 TLPAQ

-493 TMNGGNAGGY
+493 TMNGGVATNGGNAGGY

-518 GTEQK
+518 GTEQE
-523 KKNITSV
+523 KKNITSE
-530 YTTGNGAGY
+530 YTVGNGGIY
-539 ATIAGKVISDNKKT
+539 GTVIGKVVTSNDNKRA
-553 SLIINHVKSNSTT
+553 SLNINHVKSNSTIK
-566 NGNSYYQGGFVGE
+566 GNSYYQGGFVGE

-641 GAASS
+641 GVASS

-661 NYTVSQY
+661 NYNVSQY
-668 VGQLVGMQDCA
+668 VGQLVGIQDCA
-679 LIFAHGNGNGD
+679 LIFAHGDG
-690 ENGNGWKYIRSNK
+690 NGNGWKYIRSNSVSK
-703 DYEIND
+703 IND
-709 IGNYGEVIRLKAKT
+709 IGNYGEVIRLKANTKT
-723 TTSDAQGGLD
+723 SNAQGGLD
-733 NELLSINNVEHVIQ
+733 SELLSINGEHVIQ
-747 YKNQNFSLSNTEI
+747 YKNPNFSLSNPDI

-786 LTANNWTTLQ
+786 LTADNWTTLQ
-796 SKNVNFTADVNL
+796 SKNINFTADVNL

-828 INGNTYTLTLSIGE
+828 INGNPHTLTLSIGE
-842 TYGYKGENIATD
+842 AYGFKGKNIATNE
-854 GTEGCGKI
+854 TEGCGKI

-878 SGNVRNLTIAG
+878 SGNVSNLTITG

-894 VSNGNMWIGSIA
+894 VSNGDMWIGSIA
-906 ARQENNEAVISKVKV
+906 ARQETNETVISNVQV
-921 TTKIAFDTNN
+921 TTAIAFDAQG
-931 DSKKSYIGG
+931 DSKISRIGG
-940 VFGSAAK
+940 LFGSAGK
-947 VKLSENT
+947 VKLNENT
-954 GIQSNITLSNAGNG
+954 LNKNTCIQSNTTISNASNG
-968 KQTYAG
+968 KQTYVG

-980 SAGTLECNGVTIGG
+980 SAGTLECNGVTIRG
-994 KIVTDASTYAYVG
+994 KIVTDASKYAYVG

-1018 DKDTSTQVNIKALTF
+1018 DKDTSTQVNIKSLTF
-1033 DGFSITASSVQEAC
+1033 DGFSITASNAQTAC
-1047 GGLLGCVWARST
+1047 GGLLGGVWARSA
-1059 VTFASDNTATTS
+1059 VTFASDNTATTTS

-1077 TKIEAPN
+1077 TKIEAPK

-1102 KGIDIQDLE
+1102 KGIDIQALN

-1126 KGTIKFNKDEKND
+1126 KSTVKFNKDEKND

-1153 ADSYK
+1153 NDSYK
-1158 LAEDLKLT
+1158 LDANLDLQCESKA
-1166 CGKDS
+1166 
-1171 VFDEFVSYTAVS
+1171 VFDEFVAYTAAS
-1183 KDKIANNGENGIVSI
+1183 KDKIANNDENGIVSI
-1198 ATKDRSGV
+1198 ATKDRNGV
-1206 KEDNNTCTTY
+1206 KEENTTCNTY
-1216 QNRTNLGKSHE
+1216 QNRTNFGKSHKI
-1227 VNANSRYY
+1227 NANSRYY
-1235 YDLDNYIETA
+1235 YDLDEYTETA
-1245 STNTNGKIDTP
+1245 SKNTNNTEKIDTP

-1285 DIKSN
+1285 DIKN
-1290 LSNPTISGTLNMD
+1290 NILNPTISGILNMD

-1310 HLNTGVG
+1310 HLKTGVG
-1317 ITGATI
+1317 ITDATI
-1323 TFYNEEIE
+1323 TFYNEQIE
-1331 KVEKNNKSTQA
+1331 KAEKNNKSTQA
-1342 KTQSQHYMMHCGLFL
+1342 TTQSQHYMMHCGLFL
-1357 DYSANETATSITLSN
+1357 DHSVNKTATSITLSK
-1372 VTFAGSIGKVKSDV
+1372 VTFAGSIGRVKSNA
-1386 SGVLFSGMVQGLESG
+1386 SGVLFSGMVQGSESS
-1401 GRQYTANMN
+1401 GRQYTAKMN

-1416 SDLKITDYK
+1416 SGLKITDYT
-1425 DSSYAPLLINQI
+1425 DSSYVPLLINQI

-1449 TSDYTEGTAV
+1449 TGGYTEGTAV

-1468 SENGHQINMGFS
+1468 SEDGHQINMGFS
-1480 EIKLPDTTVNNK
+1480 DIVLPDKPADATK
-1492 GIFTHATLLESYKY
+1492 KEGIFTHATLLESYKY

-1521 GDWKDATYEHH
+1521 GDWKSDGTYNHQ

-1540 NSTEYT
+1540 GSISGSLEYD

-1567 EDNQTDFS
+1567 GDNQKDFS
-1575 KWLPYVCVPYNDND
+1575 TWLPYVYVSYNENN

-1607 GTYADPYV
+1607 GTYGDPYV
-1615 IKDAGEMEII
+1615 IKNAGEMEII
-1625 SEYMRTNLPR
+1625 SEYMRTKLPR

-1643 NDQNTYCTNHST
+1643 NNQNTYCTNHST
-1655 DITFH
+1655 DITFR
-1660 YNGEQWV
+1660 YNGEQWI
-1667 QVSKEAG
+1667 QVNKAAG

-1684 QTRSNSFMQ
+1684 ETRSNSFMQ

-1705 GTNGE
+1705 TNGE
-1710 ITLKDFKGFGTTD
+1710 ITLNDFKGFGTTD

-1730 VSTNPNGVKLILTGA
+1730 VSTKGATLILTGA

-1760 KNLTIRYE
+1760 KDLTIKYE
-1768 GEKKTLVYQK
+1768 GDKKTLVYQT

-1800 NIIDD
+1800 NIIDG

-1836 GGVLFRNMQDKQFL
+1836 GGVLFRNMQDAPSL
-1850 TDAMISGASV
+1850 TDAMISSGSV
-1860 AKTANSSLYVNPY
+1860 AETATSSLYVNPY
-1873 VGRVLDGYAFSDTA
+1873 VGRVLDGYAFADTA
-1887 RVNLDNTDKN
+1887 GESLNNTHKN

-1902 LNSSETNDTKHI
+1902 LNSSRTTDTKHI

-1941 SSGSSNAYRNITEVA
+1941 SSGSSNAYRNITEEA
-1956 LQQGYAFGNGEY
+1956 LQQGYSFGNGEY

-1979 GTNVEPEDFV
+1979 GANTKPGDFD
-1989 TAVKDDQIAPIV
+1989 TAVKDDRTAP
-2001 NESVINTPVLITKY
+2001 SDSNTPVLITKY
-2015 ADKDLFNMAVL
+2015 AEKDLFNMAVL
-2026 NANATTSGATLTFP
+2026 NATTGGATLNFP
-2040 NDGRLDM
+2040 SSGKLDM
-2047 SVYRS
+2047 SRYKS
-2052 SYQGVSARYVS
+2052 SYQGISARYVS
-2063 NAVTSKNEKT
+2063 NAVTSN
-2073 GKTETKAAGIV
+2073 TETKAAGIV

-2123 APVNG
+2123 APVKG
-2128 TCNVANLTFTGKTGE
+2128 TCNVANLTFTGKTGTD
-2143 ASETGVQLQYYTSD
+2143 SKTGVQLQYYTSD
-2157 GVVTAQASNLE
+2157 GAVTAQASNNW
-2168 EKLVKGQKLGSY
+2168 GSRSF
-2180 VGVGSFV
+2180 VGVGSFA
-2187 GSTAGTLTSA
+2187 GSSAGTLTPT
-2197 WYPVNVNFDSVKFE
+2197 WYSVNVNFDSVKFE

-2230 IYTPTTNIG
+2230 IYTPTSDIG

-2253 YNTFTNCSFSNLT
+2253 YNTFTNCSFRNLT

-2279 IDGKVSN
+2279 IDGKVAN
-2286 QNNLNVTRQKFIVG
+2286 QNNLNVTTQNFIVG
-2300 KDSTIS
+2300 QDSIIS
-2306 ATLKDSCA
+2306 AALKDSCS

-2319 YARRGVGIN
+2319 YARRGVAIN
-2328 TVIGTTYTAIWE
+2328 YGSGTYTAAIWE

-2348 YSGGVIGQVAADMSG
+2348 YSGGIIGQVYTDS
-2363 RSIVYKIR
+2363 SSPKYNIK
-2371 NVRVSG
+2371 NVKVSG
-2377 KTGTKSLIK
+2377 KTGTDSLIK
-2386 GTSNGEAYTGGLIG
+2386 GTSSDEGYTGGLIG
-2400 NISFVSGV
+2400 KISFASGV
-2408 TFNIGN
+2408 TFDISD
-2414 CEVLN
+2414 CEVQN
-2419 TQINEDKVSGEKLG
+2419 AQINEVGKVSGEKFR

-2441 VGNGNLN
+2441 
-2448 IQDCKV
+2448 D
-2454 QNTQINE
+2454 
-2461 EDKVSGEILR
+2461 
-2471 TGGLVGRAEGNGKLN
+2471 GNGKLN
-2486 IQKCSV
+2486 VQNCSV
-2492 KESDMY
+2492 KESDLY
-2498 GSRAGGV
+2498 GSLAGGI
-2505 AGELCIPT
+2505 AGALHTPT
-2513 TITECTVSGSGNDK
+2513 TITECTVSGLSDDK
-2527 NIIKGRKSAAGIV
+2527 NIIKGQKSAAGIV
-2540 GEIAFG
+2540 GEIVCG

-2560 IIAIDDW
+2560 ITAIDDW

-2577 WNVVPHL
+2577 WNVVPNL

-2594 TITGQRAGGFA
+2594 TITGKRAGGFA

-2624 KASTANNAGLL
+2624 EASTANNGGLL
-2635 IGLTGNR
+2635 IGLTGNQ
-2642 NLQPMTIAGI
+2642 NLKPMTIAGI
-2652 SIQKTTAKENNR
+2652 SIQNTTAKENSR
-2664 NISKLYGTLTETDNT
+2664 NISKLYGTLNETDNT
-2679 NVKNK
+2679 NVKK
-2684 SYFSFADYNGTAS
+2684 QSYFSFADYKGTAS

-2718 TSQLSVS
+2718 TSQLSVY
-2725 DDGNTGKALYGDSAA
+2725 DAANARKALYGDSAA
-2740 WTKDTDGKF
+2740 WTDADGKF

-2761 KTQSSTAEGK
+2761 NTQSSTAKGK

-2776 TGVEQFQFT
+2776 MGVEQFQFT
-2785 KNISTYNEENQTNK
+2785 KNISTYNKENQTK
-2799 VSKDFPVLVVSD
+2799 RVSNDFPVLVVSD

-2819 YLDIVTNG
+2819 YLDIITNG

-2833 NISGHVDT
+2833 NISGDSDIHVDA
-2841 SVQTYTDTDGK
+2841 SVKTYTDTDGK

-2870 GRISEFAATTE
+2870 GRISEFAATTA
-2881 FDNTK
+2881 FDNTN
-2886 SRFTLLTVTFKEKD
+2886 SRFTLLTVTFKERD
-2900 ESNAEHKYN
+2900 ESGTEHKYN

-2933 YRATNY
+2933 YCATNY
-2939 DLIEDNAHLLESTG
+2939 DLIEDSAHLLESTG

-2962 TYNSDDKGLYSEY
+2962 TYNSDDNGQYSEY

-2983 GGNVAKALDKSI
+2983 GGNVAEALNKSI
-2995 DFQGSSLLPAG
+2995 DFQGSSLPAG

-3019 VYYYTTNSNTG
+3019 VYYYTMDSNTG
-3030 NTIPLKDFKDSSGNA
+3030 NTIPLTAFKDSSEKT

-3063 NNGSFIKVDAEGVPD
+3063 NGSFIKVDAEGAPD
-3078 GVTKDDGKTYTAPT
+3078 GVPKKDGKTYTAPT

-3102 YYRKIETNEPG
+3102 YYRKIETDEPG
-3113 TRYAVT
+3113 THYAVT

-3124 LKDGVGL
+3124 LKDGVGP

-3147 ADITSG
+3147 DDITSG

-3165 SNDIPFHLNYC
+3165 SNDIPFHLNYR
-3176 TRKGKAQDTH
+3176 TRKGKVPDKH

-3195 SHGYEQEL
+3195 SHGYEQDL
-3203 RESEAVTGA
+3203 TESKAVTGA
-3212 IKKVTATDSSMTV
+3212 IKKVTATDSSMAV
-3225 DVIDKIT
+3225 DVVDKIT
-3232 IPSGQAFNKQDE
+3232 IPSGQAFNNKDE

-3252 LIKTLTQENSPSTSA
+3252 LIKTLKQENSPSTSA

-3282 YVMDGTKKKY
+3282 YVMNGTTKKY
-3292 YTYAGGNWT
+3292 YTYADGNWT
-3301 EEESKET
+3301 EAESTET

-3314 WTAVNGLMDLPLS
+3314 WTAINGLMDLPLS

-3342 DIVLG
+3342 DIV
-3347 KKQNEFY
+3347 KDKQNEFY

-3374 QLEGAILTN
+3374 QLKGDLPTN

-3406 ALQQDTRIRYYR
+3406 ALLQGTKISYYR

-3478 NGIQF
+3478 RGIQF
-3483 SIQLLNK
+3483 SIQLQNK
-3490 NTIQDTES
+3490 NTTQATES
-3498 YAADALELKD
+3498 YAVDALKLED
-3508 YMKVSVKSKNAGEV
+3508 YIKVSVKSENAGTV
-3522 QLTDD
+3522 QLANDK
-3527 NKAYTWTV
+3527 KAYTWTV
-3535 PKSSYWDDDKK
+3535 PKSSYWDANNK

-3581 YKVVLSVKI
+3581 YKVVLSVGI

-3597 VENTTAADNII
+3597 VGNTTAADNII
-3608 YTMARVKPEFQDKQ
+3608 YTMARVKPEFQDEQ

>member
-1 MLKYRRIIAGI
+1 MKYRRIIAGI

-28 VNANNL
+28 VNANNV

-46 DEVSHADA
+46 DEVSNADA
-54 ESVNS
+54 ESVSS
-59 SEKTDAENKADEK
+59 SEKTDEENKADEK
-72 NTTPDANEKDE
+72 NTTPDANEKD
-83 DTASSNSDSGL
+83 TASSNSDSDL

-101 ESTKQEPSSE
+101 ETTKQEPSSE
-111 IAAEDASQQA
+111 TAAEDASQQA
-121 TETETEAEAQ
+121 TEAETEAEAQ

-142 KFFANNT
+142 NFFTNNT

-160 LSHCAQSE
+160 LSHCAQKE

-177 ATGEFDLSTKI
+177 ATGNLDLSTKI
-188 ANGTDLSEY
+188 ETGTDLSEY
-197 LNKKASASQDYTYL
+197 LNKAANASQDYTYL
-211 GLGSADVP
+211 GLGSAEFP
-219 FTGTI
+219 FKGTI
-224 TGQKPA
+224 TGQTPP

-241 SSQATIDNNLSVEW
+241 SSNARIEKNFSVEW
-255 QGDGT
+255 KGDETKPQGDGT

-269 LENDGTKSDG
+269 LESDGTKSDG

-288 NGSLLGTVRQASEET
+288 NGSLLGTVREASEVT
-303 KACLTIGNVVTYK
+303 NACLTIGNVVTYQDK
-316 DNKAQAGNSTN
+316 VQAGSSTSN
-327 SGNIG
+327 DNIG

-341 TIKLDGYVFPTDTE
+341 TIKLDGYAFPTSTE

-366 IGNMAGGILDLANI
+366 IGKMEGGVLNLTSI
-380 GGTNIS
+380 GGANIS
-386 NLTVNSSSGSA
+386 NLAVNSSSGSA
-397 GSIVGEMSETAEIQV
+397 GSIVGEMSKTAEIQV
-412 NQDITIT
+412 NQNITIE

-435 VNSTLSGDE
+435 DNSTLSGNK

-451 TLSSEENK
+451 ALSSGENK
-459 NSAVGGWIGD
+459 DSAVGGWIGD
-469 YIVQG
+469 YIVRG
-474 NNHEGK
+474 NNHEDK
-480 TLPTQ
+480 TLPAQ

-493 TMNGGNAGGY
+493 TMNGGVATNGGNAGGY

-518 GTEQK
+518 GTKQE
-523 KKNITSV
+523 KKNITSE
-530 YTTGNGAGY
+530 YTAGNGGIY
-539 ATIAGKVISDNKKT
+539 GTVIGKVVTSNDNKNA

-566 NGNSYYQGGFVGE
+566 NGNSYYQGGLVGE

-591 EITVSNITT
+591 EITVSNTT
-600 TQESC
+600 AKEDAC

-618 ILSIADSVKV
+618 ILSIVDSGKVTDSVKV
-628 TNSGTISG
+628 TISGTNTISA

-641 GAASS
+641 GVASS
-646 GSILEISGTTDLSGV
+646 GSILEISGTTDLSNV
-661 NYTVSQY
+661 TYKQSEC

-679 LIFAHGNGNGD
+679 LIFAHGDGND
-690 ENGNGWKYIRSNK
+690 NDNGWKYIRSKNDSK
-703 DYEIND
+703 IND
-709 IGNYGEVIRLKAKT
+709 IGNYGEVIRLKANQT
-723 TTSDAQGGLD
+723 IPDAQGGLD
-733 NELLSINNVEHVIQ
+733 SGLLKIDSVSHKIVYGASVNISGND
-747 YKNQNFSLSNTEI
+747 I

-774 WNSRGVFSADSN
+774 WNSRGFFSADSN
-786 LTANNWTTLQ
+786 LTDKNWTTLQ
-796 SKNVNFTADVNL
+796 SKNINFTADVNL

-828 INGNTYTLTLSIGE
+828 INGNTHTVTLSIGE
-842 TYGYKGENIATD
+842 IYGYKGGSI
-854 GTEGCGKI
+854 TEGCGKI

-878 SGNVRNLTIAG
+878 SGNVSDLTIAG
-889 SIHAG
+889 SINAG
-894 VSNGNMWIGSIA
+894 VSNGDMWIGSIA
-906 ARQENNEAVISKVKV
+906 ARQETNETVINNVKV
-921 TTKIAFDTNN
+921 TTEIAFDAKG
-931 DSKKSYIGG
+931 DSKISRIGG
-940 VFGSAAK
+940 LFGSAGK
-947 VKLSENT
+947 VKLNENT
-954 GIQSNITLSNAGNG
+954 LNKNTCIQSNTTISNAGNG
-968 KQTYAG
+968 KQTYVG

-980 SAGTLECNGVTIGG
+980 SAGTLECNGVTIRG
-994 KIVTDASTYAYVG
+994 KIVTDASKYAYVG

-1033 DGFSITASSVQEAC
+1033 DGFSIGASNVQEAC
-1047 GGLLGCVWARST
+1047 GGLLGGVWARSA
-1059 VTFASDNTATTS
+1059 VTFASDNTATTTS
-1071 LTVKNN
+1071 CLTVNN
-1077 TKIEAPN
+1077 ATINAPK

-1102 KGIDIQDLE
+1102 KGIDIQKLQ
-1111 INCGKDLGLLVCHGE
+1111 IHCGEDLGLLVCHGE
-1126 KGTIKFNKDEKND
+1126 KRSVKFNNYENKD

-1153 ADSYK
+1153 DDSYK
-1158 LAEDLKLT
+1158 LAEGLTLT
-1166 CGKDS
+1166 CGSKA
-1171 VFDEFVSYTAVS
+1171 VFDEFVAYTAAS
-1183 KDKIANNGENGIVSI
+1183 KDKIANNDENGIVSI

-1206 KEDNNTCTTY
+1206 KEENNTCNTY
-1216 QNRTNLGKSHE
+1216 QNRTDFGKSHKI
-1227 VNANSRYY
+1227 NANSRYY
-1235 YDLDNYIETA
+1235 YDLDEYTKN
-1245 STNTNGKIDTP
+1245 NTSEIDTP

-1272 KKYFYTFNNQEIT
+1272 KKYFYTFNNQE
-1285 DIKSN
+1285 S
-1290 LSNPTISGTLNMD
+1290 SNPTISGTLNMD

-1310 HLNTGVG
+1310 HLNTGVE

-1323 TFYNEEIE
+1323 TFYNEQIE
-1331 KVEKNNKSTQA
+1331 QAEKDNKNKSTQA
-1342 KTQSQHYMMHCGLFL
+1342 TTQSQHYMMHCGLFL
-1357 DYSANETATSITLSN
+1357 DHSVNETATSITLSD
-1372 VTFAGSIGKVKSDV
+1372 VTFAGSIGKVNSNA
-1386 SGVLFSGMVQGLESG
+1386 SGVLFSGMVQGSESN
-1401 GRQYTANMN
+1401 GRQNTAKMN
-1410 LSNIVL
+1410 LKNIVL
-1416 SDLKITDYK
+1416 LGLKITDYT

-1449 TSDYTEGTAV
+1449 TRDYTEGTAV

-1468 SENGHQINMGFS
+1468 SEDGHQINMGFS
-1480 EIKLPDTTVNNK
+1480 DIVLPDKPTDATK
-1492 GIFTHATLLESYKY
+1492 EEGIFTHATLLESYKY
-1506 AANDTSVATYNFYKS
+1506 AANDTSVATYNFYKR
-1521 GDWKDATYEHH
+1521 GDWNGDTYDHQ
-1532 VTYGKEIS
+1532 VTYGKEIYP
-1540 NSTEYT
+1540 STEY
-1546 GLQKWYYDIA
+1546 GDLQRWYYDIA
-1556 TYNKDEGLVKT
+1556 TYNKNEGLVKT
-1567 EDNQTDFS
+1567 ESGVPDFS
-1575 KWLPYVCVPYNDND
+1575 KWLPYVYVSYNKNN

-1607 GTYADPYV
+1607 GTYGDPYV

-1643 NDQNTYCTNHST
+1643 DNQKTYCTNHST
-1655 DITFH
+1655 DITFR
-1660 YNGEQWV
+1660 YNGDQWI

-1684 QTRSNSFMQ
+1684 QTRSNNFMQ

-1705 GTNGE
+1705 TNGQ
-1710 ITLKDFKGFGTTD
+1710 ITLNDFKGFGTTD

-1730 VSTNPNGVKLILTGA
+1730 VSTNENGVELSLTGA

-1760 KNLTIRYE
+1760 KNLTIRYK
-1768 GEKKTLVYQK
+1768 GDEKKTLVYQK

-1783 YPTSC
+1783 YPASC

-1836 GGVLFRNMQDKQFL
+1836 GGVLFRNMQGKHAL
-1850 TDAMISGASV
+1850 TDAMISGESGSV
-1860 AKTANSSLYVNPY
+1860 AETATSSLYVNPY
-1873 VGRVLDGYAFSDTA
+1873 VGRVLDGYAFADT
-1887 RVNLDNTDKN
+1887 VGDKLNNTEKN

-1919 SIGIKDA
+1919 TIEIKDA

-1941 SSGSSNAYRNITEVA
+1941 SSGSSNAYRNTEGA
-1956 LQQGYAFGNGEY
+1956 LQGYLFGNGEY

-1979 GTNVEPEDFV
+1979 GANAQPEDFG

-2026 NANATTSGATLTFP
+2026 NATTGGAKLTFP
-2040 NDGRLDM
+2040 NSGTLDM
-2047 SVYRS
+2047 FVYKS
-2052 SYQGVSARYVS
+2052 SYQGISARYVS
-2063 NAVTSKNEKT
+2063 NAVTSN
-2073 GKTETKAAGIV
+2073 TETKAAGIV
-2084 PLIQGVSGNGTEII
+2084 PLIQDVSGNGTKII

-2128 TCNVANLTFTGKTGE
+2128 TCNVANLTFTGKTGTD
-2143 ASETGVQLQYYTSD
+2143 SKKTGVQLQYYTSK
-2157 GVVTAQASNLE
+2157 GEKTAQASNWSN
-2168 EKLVKGQKLGSY
+2168 KTY
-2180 VGVGSFV
+2180 VGVGSFA
-2187 GSTAGTLTSA
+2187 GSSAGTVAEFSGGSK
-2197 WYPVNVNFDSVKFE
+2197 WYRAFVNFNSVKFE

-2222 GLIGNIAR
+2222 GLIGNSGR
-2230 IYTPTTNIG
+2230 IGLNQGNSTPTSDIG
-2239 ILLQPYGNEQTVYP
+2239 ILLQPCGGNRSQNTVYL
-2253 YNTFTNCSFSNLT
+2253 YNTFTNCSFRNLT
-2266 VRGQEKAGGFCGY
+2266 VKGQEKAGGFCGHVDGM
-2279 IDGKVSN
+2279 IDLLN
-2286 QNNLNVTRQKFIVG
+2286 QLNVTETGLIVG
-2300 KDSTIS
+2300 QDSSIS
-2306 ATLKDSCA
+2306 ATLNNSSA

-2319 YARRGVGIN
+2319 YLRRGVAVN
-2328 TVIGTTYTAIWE
+2328 TGNGTYTAIWE

-2348 YSGGVIGQVAADMSG
+2348 YSGGLIGELATEAGGRAYNINKVRILGSVQSKGSSQVGGGIIGRASSG
-2363 RSIVYKIR
+2363 QTI
-2371 NVRVSG
+2371 
-2377 KTGTKSLIK
+2377 TIK
-2386 GTSNGEAYTGGLIG
+2386 DCSVNTSNIKA
-2400 NISFVSGV
+2400 SS
-2408 TFNIGN
+2408 
-2414 CEVLN
+2414 
-2419 TQINEDKVSGEKLG
+2419 
-2433 TGGLVGGA
+2433 
-2441 VGNGNLN
+2441 
-2448 IQDCKV
+2448 
-2454 QNTQINE
+2454 
-2461 EDKVSGEILR
+2461 
-2471 TGGLVGRAEGNGKLN
+2471 
-2486 IQKCSV
+2486 
-2492 KESDMY
+2492 
-2498 GSRAGGV
+2498 AGGIV
-2505 AGELCIPT
+2505 GYLLTSA
-2513 TITECTVSGSGNDK
+2513 TITGCTVSGSNSNNSKIEGN
-2527 NIIKGRKSAAGIV
+2527 NCASGIV
-2540 GEIAFG
+2540 GCLE
-2546 GKIGI
+2546 
-2551 HKSTVSNTS
+2551 
-2560 IIAIDDW
+2560 
-2567 GAGGLVGDID
+2567 
-2577 WNVVPHL
+2577 
-2584 YFYDSQVNGC
+2584 VNGQVAIRNNKVEKLSLISNATGWGSGGFIGDVSGNTKSSKIFIFDSEVTDC
-2594 TITGQRAGGFA
+2594 SITGNRAGGFA
-2605 GNIRGYLNGSNLL
+2605 GTLRGCVKGSNLL
-2618 LKDTTI
+2618 LNNTQIT
-2624 KASTANNAGLL
+2624 ASSDKSGGLL
-2635 IGLTGNR
+2635 IGLTGDA

-2664 NISKLYGTLTETDNT
+2664 NISKLYGTLNETANT

-2684 SYFSFADYNGTAS
+2684 SYFSFADYNGKAS

-2703 LLDAN
+2703 LLDAEQ
-2708 PVFPYVVTSP
+2708 VFPYVVTSP
-2718 TSQLSVS
+2718 TSQLSVY
-2725 DDGNTGKALYGDSAA
+2725 DAANTGKSLYGDSAA
-2740 WTKDTDGKF
+2740 WTKDADGKY
-2749 TLNAQTIYRDAK
+2749 TLNAQTIYQDAK
-2761 KTQSSTAEGK
+2761 NTQSSTAEGK

-2776 TGVEQFQFT
+2776 MGVEQFQFT
-2785 KNISTYNEENQTNK
+2785 KNISTYNKENQTNK
-2799 VSKDFPVLVVSD
+2799 VSNDFPVLVVSD

-2833 NISGHVDT
+2833 NISDDSKHVDA
-2841 SVQTYTDTDGK
+2841 SVQTYTDTGGK
-2852 FVLATNANPAL
+2852 FVLATNSAL
-2863 EVKKNAS
+2863 EVKHNAS
-2870 GRISEFAATTE
+2870 DRISEFAATTE

-2900 ESNAEHKYN
+2900 ESNVEHKYN

-2933 YRATNY
+2933 YRAINY

-2983 GGNVAKALDKSI
+2983 GGNVAEALNKSI
-2995 DFQGSSLLPAG
+2995 DFQGSSLPAG

-3019 VYYYTTNSNTG
+3019 VYYYTMDSNTG
-3030 NTIPLKDFKDSSGNA
+3030 NTIPLKDFKDSSEKT

-3063 NNGSFIKVDAEGVPD
+3063 NGSFIKVDAEGVPD
-3078 GVTKDDGKTYTAPT
+3078 GVTKEDGKTYTAPT

-3102 YYRKIETNEPG
+3102 YYRKIETGESG
-3113 TRYAVT
+3113 THYAVT

-3124 LKDGVGL
+3124 LKDGVGP
-3131 ISTSTVH
+3131 ISTVH

-3153 TNLNGSVQTKIT
+3153 TDLNGSVQTKIT
-3165 SNDIPFHLNYC
+3165 SNGIPFHLNYR
-3176 TRKGKAQDTH
+3176 TRKGKVEDTH

-3195 SHGYEQEL
+3195 SHGYKQEL
-3203 RESEAVTGA
+3203 TESEAVTGA

-3225 DVIDKIT
+3225 DVVDKIT
-3232 IPSGQAFNKQDE
+3232 IPSGQAFNEQDE

-3252 LIKTLTQENSPSTSA
+3252 LIKTLKQENSQSTSA

-3282 YVMDGTKKKY
+3282 YVMDGTEKKY
-3292 YTYAGGNWT
+3292 YTYADGNWT
-3301 EEESKET
+3301 DAGSKET

-3314 WTAVNGLMDLPLS
+3314 WTAINGLMDLPLS
-3327 TNGTIDSSVNLQQIR
+3327 TNGTIDSSVSLQQIR
-3342 DIVLG
+3342 KIVLD
-3347 KKQNEFY
+3347 KNQNKFY

-3374 QLEGAILTN
+3374 QLDHAEPTN

-3406 ALQQDTRIRYYR
+3406 ELLKNTKISYYR
-3418 DEAAGVQLTYE
+3418 DKAAGVQLTYE

-3466 TIKDLS
+3466 AIKDLP

-3483 SIQLLNK
+3483 SIQLQNK
-3490 NTIQDTES
+3490 NTAQDTES
-3498 YAADALELKD
+3498 YEDALELND
-3508 YMKVSVKSKNAGEV
+3508 YNYMKVVVKSEKVGTV
-3522 QLTDD
+3522 QLTKDK
-3527 NKAYTWTV
+3527 KAYTWTV

-3581 YKVVLSVKI
+3581 YRVVLSVRI
-3590 IDQNGNV
+3590 IGEDGNV
-3597 VENTTAADNII
+3597 VENTIAEDNII
-3608 YTMARVKPEFQDKQ
+3608 YTMARVKPEFQDEQ

>member
-28 VNANNL
+28 VNANNV

-54 ESVNS
+54 ESVS
-59 SEKTDAENKADEK
+59 PSEKTDEKNKADEK
-72 NTTPDANEKDE
+72 NTTPDATEK

-111 IAAEDASQQA
+111 TAAEDASRQA
-121 TETETEAEAQ
+121 SETETEAEGQ

-142 KFFANNT
+142 NFYTDSTKT
-149 ATIKSPQELIL
+149 AIITSPQQLIL
-160 LSHCAQSE
+160 LSHCAQNE

-177 ATGEFDLSTKI
+177 TTGEFNLSTKI
-188 ANGTDLSEY
+188 EKGTDLSEY
-197 LNKKASASQDYTYL
+197 LNTAAIASQAYTYL
-211 GLGSADVP
+211 GLGSAEFP
-219 FTGTI
+219 FKGTI
-224 TGQKPA
+224 TGQTPA

-241 SSQATIDNNLSVEW
+241 SSKADINNNLSVEW

-269 LENDGTKSDG
+269 LENNR
-279 TIPITFTSG
+279 TIPITFTLG
-288 NGSLLGTVRQASEET
+288 NGSLLGTVRQASEGT
-303 KACLTIGNVVTYK
+303 NACLTIGNVVTYK
-316 DNKAQAGNSTN
+316 DNKAQAGSSTSN
-327 SGNIG
+327 DNIG

-341 TIKLDGYVFPTDTE
+341 TIKLEGYAFPTSTE
-355 INTNSGAAGGL
+355 INTGSGAAGGL
-366 IGNMAGGILDLANI
+366 IGKMEGGVLNLTSIDGANVSNL
-380 GGTNIS
+380 TIS
-386 NLTVNSSSGSA
+386 NLAVNSSSGSA
-397 GSIVGEMSETAEIQV
+397 GSIVGEMSKTAEIQV
-412 NQDITIT
+412 NQNITIE

-435 VNSTLSGDE
+435 DNSTLSGDK
-444 KITINSP
+444 KITLKSP
-451 TLSSEENK
+451 ALSSGENK
-459 NSAVGGWIGD
+459 DSAVGGWIGD
-469 YIVQG
+469 YIVQEE
-474 NNHEGK
+474 NHADK
-480 TLPTQ
+480 TLPAQ

-493 TMNGGNAGGY
+493 TMNGGVATDGGNAGGY

-518 GTEQK
+518 GTEEK
-523 KKNITSV
+523 KKNITSE
-530 YTTGNGAGY
+530 YTTGSNGSYG
-539 ATIAGKVISDNKKT
+539 TIAGKVTSNDKKS
-553 SLIINHVKSNSTT
+553 SLIINHVNSNSTT
-566 NGNSYYQGGFVGE
+566 KGNSYYQGGLVGE
-579 IGENVYLQVSDA
+579 IGERVYLQVRNS
-591 EITVSNITT
+591 EITVSNTT
-600 TQESC
+600 AKKEVS

-618 ILSIADSVKV
+618 IMSIADSVKV
-628 TNSGTISG
+628 TISGTNTISG

-641 GAASS
+641 GNASS
-646 GSILEISGTTDLSGV
+646 GSIIEISGTTDLSGV
-661 NYTVSQY
+661 NYSASQY

-679 LIFAHGNGNGD
+679 LIFAHGDG
-690 ENGNGWKYIRSNK
+690 NGNGWKYKRSNTNSK
-703 DYEIND
+703 IND
-709 IGNYGEVIRLKAKT
+709 IGNYGEVIRLKADK
-723 TTSDAQGGLD
+723 TTSDEQGGLD
-733 NELLSINNVEHVIQ
+733 SELLKIDPESHEIGYEASVNLTGND
-747 YKNQNFSLSNTEI
+747 I

-786 LTANNWTTLQ
+786 LTTNNWTTLK
-796 SKNVNFTADVNL
+796 SKNINFTADVNL

-813 IGISRDIDDSAYTGN
+813 IGISRDIDDKDAYTGN
-828 INGNTYTLTLSIGE
+828 INGNDYTLTLSIGE
-842 TYGYKGENIATD
+842 TYGYKGKNKATD
-854 GTEGCGKI
+854 GAEGCGKI

-878 SGNVRNLTIAG
+878 GGNVSNLTITG

-894 VSNGNMWIGSIA
+894 VSNGDMQIGSIA

-931 DSKKSYIGG
+931 DSQKSYIGG

-947 VKLSENT
+947 VKLNENT
-954 GIQSNITLSNAGNG
+954 CIQSNITLSKAGAG

-974 SVAGYM
+974 SVAGFM

-994 KIVTDASTYAYVG
+994 GIVTDASMYAYVG

-1033 DGFSITASSVQEAC
+1033 DGFSITASNAQTAC
-1047 GGLLGCVWARST
+1047 GGLLGGVWARSA

-1071 LTVKNN
+1071 LTAKNN
-1077 TKIEAPN
+1077 TKIEAPK

-1102 KGIDIQDLE
+1102 KGIDIQNLK
-1111 INCGKDLGLLVCHGE
+1111 INCGQDLGLLVCHGE
-1126 KGTIKFNKDEKND
+1126 KRTIKFNKDEKND

-1153 ADSYK
+1153 NDSYK
-1158 LAEDLKLT
+1158 LAEGLTLT
-1166 CGKDS
+1166 CGS
-1171 VFDEFVSYTAVS
+1171 NAVFDEFVAYTAAS
-1183 KDKIANNGENGIVSI
+1183 KDKIANNDENGIVSI

-1206 KEDNNTCTTY
+1206 KEENNTCNTY
-1216 QNRTNLGKSHE
+1216 QNRTDFGKKHK

-1235 YDLDNYIETA
+1235 YDLDHYTETA
-1245 STNTNGKIDTP
+1245 SANTAGYNNKKIDTP

-1272 KKYFYTFNNQEIT
+1272 KKYFYTCNNQEIA
-1285 DIKSN
+1285 DIKNSI
-1290 LSNPTISGTLNMD
+1290 SNPKISGTLDMD

-1310 HLNTGVG
+1310 HLNTGVE

-1323 TFYNEEIE
+1323 RFYNEQIE
-1331 KVEKNNKSTQA
+1331 QAEKDNKSTQA
-1342 KTQSQHYMMHCGLFL
+1342 TRQSQHYMMHCGLFL
-1357 DYSANETATSITLSN
+1357 DHSVNETATSITLSN
-1372 VTFAGSIGKVKSDV
+1372 VTFAGSIGKVKSNA
-1386 SGVLFSGMVQGLESG
+1386 SGVLFSGTVQGSESG

-1410 LSNIVL
+1410 LNNIVL
-1416 SDLKITDYK
+1416 LGLKITDYT

-1449 TSDYTEGTAV
+1449 TRDYTEGTAV

-1468 SENGHQINMGFS
+1468 SEDGHQINMGFS
-1480 EIKLPDTTVNNK
+1480 GIVLPDKPADATK
-1492 GIFTHATLLESYKY
+1492 KEGIFTHATLLESYKY

-1521 GDWKDATYEHH
+1521 GDWTSDGTYNHQ

-1540 NSTEYT
+1540 HSKEYKN
-1546 GLQKWYYDIA
+1546 LQKWYYDIE
-1556 TYNKDEGLVKT
+1556 TYNKNEGLVKT
-1567 EDNQTDFS
+1567 GDNQTDPDFS
-1575 KWLPYVCVPYNDND
+1575 TWLPYVSVSYDENN

-1607 GTYADPYV
+1607 GTYGDPYV

-1643 NDQNTYCTNHST
+1643 NNQNTYCTNHST
-1655 DITFH
+1655 DITFR

-1667 QVSKEAG
+1667 NE
-1674 TENWVDVQNG
+1674 ENG
-1684 QTRSNSFMQ
+1684 ETRSNNFMQ

-1705 GTNGE
+1705 TNGQ
-1710 ITLKDFKGFGTTD
+1710 ITLNDFKGFGTTD

-1730 VSTNPNGVKLILTGA
+1730 VSTKGVELILTGA

-1760 KNLTIRYE
+1760 KNLTIKYE
-1768 GEKKTLVYQK
+1768 GEKKTLVYQT

-1800 NIIDD
+1800 NIIDG

-1810 DTGWL
+1810 ANNWL
-1815 TLSGANKHLL
+1815 TLSGEKKHLL

-1860 AKTANSSLYVNPY
+1860 AETANSSLYVNPY
-1873 VGRVLDGYAFSDTA
+1873 VGRVLDGYAFADTA
-1887 RVNLDNTDKN
+1887 RKSLDNTDKN
-1897 YQIQN
+1897 YRIQN
-1902 LNSSETNDTKHI
+1902 LNLSETNDTKHI
-1914 TASGK
+1914 TATGK

-1979 GTNVEPEDFV
+1979 GANRKPNDFD
-1989 TAVKDDQIAPIV
+1989 TAVKDDQTAP
-2001 NESVINTPVLITKY
+2001 SDSNTPVLITKY

-2026 NANATTSGATLTFP
+2026 NATTGGAKLTFP
-2040 NDGRLDM
+2040 NNGTLDM
-2047 SVYRS
+2047 SVYKS
-2052 SYQGVSARYVS
+2052 SYQGISARYVS
-2063 NAVTSKNEKT
+2063 NAVTSKNKDT

-2084 PLIQGVSGNGTEII
+2084 PLIQGVSGNGTKII

-2123 APVNG
+2123 APVRG
-2128 TCNVANLTFTGKTGE
+2128 TCNVTNLTFTGKTE
-2143 ASETGVQLQYYTSD
+2143 TDSKKTGVQLQYYNSN
-2157 GVVTAQASNLE
+2157 GEITAQASNLSVQGKPSIQGKPGE
-2168 EKLVKGQKLGSY
+2168 KLGSY

-2187 GSTAGTLTSA
+2187 GSTAGTLTSN
-2197 WYPVNVNFDSVKFE
+2197 WYSVNVNFDSVKFE

-2230 IYTPTTNIG
+2230 IYTPTTDIG
-2239 ILLQPYGNEQTVYP
+2239 ILLQPHGDERTVYP

-2286 QNNLNVTRQKFIVG
+2286 QNNLNVTGQNFIVG

-2306 ATLKDSCA
+2306 AIQGNSSA

-2319 YARRGVGIN
+2319 YARRGVAIN
-2328 TVIGTTYTAIWE
+2328 TVSGTTYTAIWE

-2348 YSGGVIGQVAADMSG
+2348 YSGGLIGWINADS
-2363 RSIVYKIR
+2363 SINQIQYNIR
-2371 NVRVSG
+2371 NVKVSG

-2400 NISFVSGV
+2400 NISSSGV
-2408 TFNIGN
+2408 TFYVSD
-2414 CEVLN
+2414 CEVQN
-2419 TQINEDKVSGEKLG
+2419 AQINEEGKVSGEKF
-2433 TGGLVGGA
+2433 
-2441 VGNGNLN
+2441 
-2448 IQDCKV
+2448 
-2454 QNTQINE
+2454 
-2461 EDKVSGEILR
+2461 R
-2471 TGGLVGRAEGNGKLN
+2471 TGGLVGSATGSGKLN
-2486 IQKCSV
+2486 VQNCSV
-2492 KESDMY
+2492 EESGMY
-2498 GSRAGGV
+2498 GSLAGGI
-2505 AGELCIPT
+2505 AGALHIPT
-2513 TITECTVSGSGNDK
+2513 TITECTVSGLSNDK
-2527 NIIKGRKSAAGIV
+2527 NIIKGQKSAAGIV
-2540 GEIAFG
+2540 GEIVCNG

-2560 IIAIDDW
+2560 ITAIDDW

-2624 KASTANNAGLL
+2624 QASTANNGGLL

-2642 NLQPMTIAGI
+2642 NLKPMTIAGV
-2652 SIQKTTAKENNR
+2652 SIQNTTARENNR
-2664 NISKLYGTLTETDNT
+2664 NISKLYGTLNETQNT
-2679 NVKNK
+2679 DVKNH

-2703 LLDAN
+2703 LLDAEQ
-2708 PVFPYVVTSP
+2708 VFPYVVTSP
-2718 TSQLSVS
+2718 TSQLSVY
-2725 DDGNTGKALYGDSAA
+2725 DAANAGKALYGDSAA
-2740 WTKDTDGKF
+2740 WTTDADGKF
-2749 TLNAQTIYRDAK
+2749 TLNAQTIYQDAK
-2761 KTQSSTAEGK
+2761 NTQSSTAEGK

-2776 TGVEQFQFT
+2776 MGVEQFQFT
-2785 KNISTYNEENQTNK
+2785 KNISTYNKENQTKTISN
-2799 VSKDFPVLVVSD
+2799 DFPVLVVSD

-2833 NISGHVDT
+2833 NISGDHVDA
-2841 SVQTYTDTDGK
+2841 SVETYEYTDGR
-2852 FVLATNANPAL
+2852 FMLATNANRAL
-2863 EVKKNAS
+2863 EVKKAS

-2900 ESNAEHKYN
+2900 ESNVEHKYN
-2909 VQVPIIVRRM
+2909 VQVPIVVRRM

-2939 DLIEDNAHLLESTG
+2939 DLIKDNAHLLESTG

-2983 GGNVAKALDKSI
+2983 GGNVAEALNKSI
-2995 DFQGSSLLPAG
+2995 VFQDSKNFSLPEG

-3019 VYYYTTNSNTG
+3019 VYYYKTDSNTG
-3030 NTIPLKDFKDSSGNA
+3030 NTIPLTAFKDSSEKT

-3063 NNGSFIKVDAEGVPD
+3063 NGSFIKVDAEGVPD
-3078 GVTKDDGKTYTAPT
+3078 GVPKEDGTTYTAPT

-3102 YYRKIETNEPG
+3102 YYRKIETGESG
-3113 TRYAVT
+3113 THYAVT

-3124 LKDGVGL
+3124 LNDGVGL
-3131 ISTSTVH
+3131 VSTVH

-3147 ADITSG
+3147 ASG

-3165 SNDIPFHLNYC
+3165 SNDIPFHLNYR
-3176 TRKGKAQDTH
+3176 TRKGKVTDTH
-3186 SNTASTYQI
+3186 TNTASTYQI
-3195 SHGYEQEL
+3195 SQGYKQKL
-3203 RESEAVTGA
+3203 TESEDVTGV

-3232 IPSGQAFNKQDE
+3232 IPSGQAFNDQDE

-3252 LIKTLTQENSPSTSA
+3252 LIKTLENPPSTSA

-3282 YVMDGTKKKY
+3282 YEMDGTKKKY
-3292 YTYAGGNWT
+3292 YKYENAEWT
-3301 EEESKET
+3301 EAGSTET

-3374 QLEGAILTN
+3374 QMKGDLPTN

-3396 RKSLSYSTAR
+3396 KKSLSYSTAR
-3406 ALQQDTRIRYYR
+3406 ALLQSTKISYYR

-3437 INLLDLQNSYLDAA
+3437 INLSDLQNSYLDAA

-3478 NGIQF
+3478 SGIQF
-3483 SIQLLNK
+3483 SIQLQNK
-3490 NTIQDTES
+3490 NTTQDMKSIE
-3498 YAADALELKD
+3498 YADALKLDD
-3508 YMKVSVKSKNAGEV
+3508 YMKVVVKSENTGTA

-3527 NKAYTWTV
+3527 KKAYTWTV
-3535 PKSSYWDDDKK
+3535 PKSSYWDAGNK
-3546 IMKASSIF
+3546 IMNASSIF

-3572 DQLKHLYSN
+3572 DQWKHLYSN

-3590 IDQNGNV
+3590 IGENGNV

-3608 YTMARVKPEFQDKQ
+3608 YTMARVKPEFQDTQ
-3622 NK
+3622 NTR

>member
-1 MLKYRRIIAGI
+1 M
-12 LAVNLLAGSI
+12 
-22 LLDYTE
+22 
-28 VNANNL
+28 
-34 NTSLNMISAENS
+34 
-46 DEVSHADA
+46 
-54 ESVNS
+54 
-59 SEKTDAENKADEK
+59 
-72 NTTPDANEKDE
+72 
-83 DTASSNSDSGL
+83 
-94 TNETQEE
+94 
-101 ESTKQEPSSE
+101 
-111 IAAEDASQQA
+111 
-121 TETETEAEAQ
+121 
-131 EISDTISLSDL
+131 
-142 KFFANNT
+142 
-149 ATIKSPQELIL
+149 
-160 LSHCAQSE
+160 
-168 IQNITININ
+168 
-177 ATGEFDLSTKI
+177 
-188 ANGTDLSEY
+188 
-197 LNKKASASQDYTYL
+197 
-211 GLGSADVP
+211 
-219 FTGTI
+219 
-224 TGQKPA
+224 
-230 IKTNTTLFRGI
+230 
-241 SSQATIDNNLSVEW
+241 
-255 QGDGT
+255 
-260 KPMFAEMYV
+260 
-269 LENDGTKSDG
+269 
-279 TIPITFTSG
+279 
-288 NGSLLGTVRQASEET
+288 
-303 KACLTIGNVVTYK
+303 
-316 DNKAQAGNSTN
+316 
-327 SGNIG
+327 
-332 LICNTLESG
+332 
-341 TIKLDGYVFPTDTE
+341 
-355 INTNSGAAGGL
+355 
-366 IGNMAGGILDLANI
+366 
-380 GGTNIS
+380 
-386 NLTVNSSSGSA
+386 
-397 GSIVGEMSETAEIQV
+397 
-412 NQDITIT
+412 
-419 NPTIKGKYAG
+419 
-429 GFAGKV
+429 
-435 VNSTLSGDE
+435 
-444 KITINSP
+444 
-451 TLSSEENK
+451 
-459 NSAVGGWIGD
+459 
-469 YIVQG
+469 
-474 NNHEGK
+474 
-480 TLPTQ
+480 
-485 IDVVEPKV
+485 
-493 TMNGGNAGGY
+493 
-503 FGLLEL
+503 
-509 QGDINYQIS
+509 
-518 GTEQK
+518 
-523 KKNITSV
+523 
-530 YTTGNGAGY
+530 
-539 ATIAGKVISDNKKT
+539 
-553 SLIINHVKSNSTT
+553 
-566 NGNSYYQGGFVGE
+566 
-579 IGENVYLQVSDA
+579 
-591 EITVSNITT
+591 
-600 TQESC
+600 
-605 GFGGVVGHLSSNS
+605 
-618 ILSIADSVKV
+618 SIADSVKV

-641 GAASS
+641 GVASS

-661 NYTVSQY
+661 NYNVSQS

-679 LIFAHGNGNGD
+679 LIFAHGDG
-690 ENGNGWKYIRSNK
+690 NGNGWKYIRSNSVSK
-703 DYEIND
+703 IND
-709 IGNYGEVIRLKAKT
+709 IGNYGEVIRLKADT
-723 TTSDAQGGLD
+723 TTSDEQGGLD
-733 NELLSINNVEHVIQ
+733 SELLSINQEHVIQ
-747 YKNQNFSLSNTEI
+747 YKNQNFSLHDTDI

-786 LTANNWTTLQ
+786 LRADNWTTLQ
-796 SKNVNFTADVNL
+796 NKNINFTADVNL
-808 QNTGI
+808 KHTGI

-828 INGNTYTLTLSIGE
+828 INGNAHTLTLSIGE

-854 GTEGCGKI
+854 GAEGCGKI

-878 SGNVRNLTIAG
+878 GGNVSNLTITG
-889 SIHAG
+889 SINAG
-894 VSNGNMWIGSIA
+894 ISNGNMWIGSIA
-906 ARQENNEAVISKVKV
+906 ARQENNETVISNVKV
-921 TTKIAFDTNN
+921 TTTIKFDTYN
-931 DSKKSYIGG
+931 DSQISCIGG
-940 VFGSAAK
+940 LFGSAAK
-947 VKLSENT
+947 VKLNENT

-980 SAGTLECNGVTIGG
+980 PAGTLECNGVTIGG
-994 KIVTDASTYAYVG
+994 KIVTDASKYAYVG

-1033 DGFSITASSVQEAC
+1033 DGFSIGASNVQEAC
-1047 GGLLGCVWARST
+1047 GGLLGGVWARSA

-1077 TKIEAPN
+1077 TKIEAPK

-1102 KGIDIQDLE
+1102 NGIDIQKLQ
-1111 INCGKDLGLLVCHGE
+1111 IHCGKDLGLLVCHGE
-1126 KGTIKFNKDEKND
+1126 KSTVKFNKDEKND

-1153 ADSYK
+1153 DDSYK
-1158 LAEDLKLT
+1158 LDANLDLQ
-1166 CGKDS
+1166 CGS
-1171 VFDEFVSYTAVS
+1171 NAVFDEFVAYTAAS
-1183 KDKIANNGENGIVSI
+1183 KEKIANNDENGIVSI
-1198 ATKDRSGV
+1198 ATKDRNGV
-1206 KEDNNTCTTY
+1206 KEENTTCKTY
-1216 QNRTNLGKSHE
+1216 QNRTNFGILHK

-1235 YDLDNYIETA
+1235 YDLDNYTETA
-1245 STNTNGKIDTP
+1245 STNTTGYNTEKIDTP

-1272 KKYFYTFNNQEIT
+1272 KKYFYTFNNQEIA
-1285 DIKSN
+1285 DIKNSI
-1290 LSNPTISGTLNMD
+1290 SNPKISGMLDMD

-1310 HLNTGVG
+1310 HLNTGVQ
-1317 ITGATI
+1317 ITDATI
-1323 TFYNEEIE
+1323 TFHNEQIE
-1331 KVEKNNKSTQA
+1331 QAETNNKSTQA
-1342 KTQSQHYMMHCGLFL
+1342 TTQSQHYMMHCGLFL
-1357 DYSANETATSITLSN
+1357 NHSVNETATSITLSN
-1372 VTFAGSIGKVKSDV
+1372 VTFAGSIGKVNSNA
-1386 SGVLFSGMVQGLESG
+1386 SGVLFSGMVQGSESN
-1401 GRQYTANMN
+1401 GRQNTAKMN
-1410 LSNIVL
+1410 LNNIVL
-1416 SDLKITDYK
+1416 SGLKITDYT

-1449 TSDYTEGTAV
+1449 TSGYTEGTAV

-1468 SENGHQINMGFS
+1468 SEDGHQINMGFS
-1480 EIKLPDTTVNNK
+1480 DIVLPDKPTDATK
-1492 GIFTHATLLESYKY
+1492 EEGIFTHATLLESYKY
-1506 AANDTSVATYNFYKS
+1506 AANDTSVATYNFYKR
-1521 GDWKDATYEHH
+1521 GDWNGDTYDHQ
-1532 VTYGKEIS
+1532 VTYGKEIYP
-1540 NSTEYT
+1540 STEY
-1546 GLQKWYYDIA
+1546 GDLQRWYYDIA
-1556 TYNKDEGLVKT
+1556 TYNKNEGLVKT
-1567 EDNQTDFS
+1567 ESGVPDFS
-1575 KWLPYVCVPYNDND
+1575 KWLPYVYVSYNKNN

-1607 GTYADPYV
+1607 GTYGDPYV

-1643 NDQNTYCTNHST
+1643 DNQKTYCTSTNHST
-1655 DITFH
+1655 FR
-1660 YNGEQWV
+1660 YNGEHWV
-1667 QVSKEAG
+1667 NEKNNE
-1674 TENWVDVQNG
+1674 
-1684 QTRSNSFMQ
+1684 TRSNSFMQ

-1705 GTNGE
+1705 TNRQ
-1710 ITLKDFKGFGTTD
+1710 ITLNDFKGFGTTD

-1730 VSTNPNGVKLILTGA
+1730 VSTNPKGVELILTGA

-1800 NIIDD
+1800 NIIDG

-1836 GGVLFRNMQDKQFL
+1836 GGVLFRNMQGASGL
-1850 TDAMISGASV
+1850 TDAMISDGSV
-1860 AKTANSSLYVNPY
+1860 EETATTSLYVNPY

-1887 RVNLDNTDKN
+1887 EVSLYNTDKN
-1897 YQIQN
+1897 YLIQN
-1902 LNSSETNDTKHI
+1902 LNSSGTNDTKHI

-1919 SIGIKDA
+1919 SIRIKDA

-1979 GTNVEPEDFV
+1979 GANTKPNDFD
-1989 TAVKDDQIAPIV
+1989 TAVKDDRTAP
-2001 NESVINTPVLITKY
+2001 SDSNTPVLITKY
-2015 ADKDLFNMAVL
+2015 AEKDLFNMAVL
-2026 NANATTSGATLTFP
+2026 NATTGGATLTFP
-2040 NDGRLDM
+2040 NDGTLDM

-2084 PLIQGVSGNGTEII
+2084 PLIQGVSGNGTKII

-2128 TCNVANLTFTGKTGE
+2128 TCNVTNLTFTGKTGTD
-2143 ASETGVQLQYYTSD
+2143 SKKTGVQLQYYNSN
-2157 GVVTAQASNLE
+2157 GEITAQASNLSVQGKPSIQGKPGE
-2168 EKLVKGQKLGSY
+2168 KLGSY

-2187 GSTAGTLTSA
+2187 GSTAGTLTSN

-2222 GLIGNIAR
+2222 GLIGNVAR
-2230 IYTPTTNIG
+2230 IYTPTTDIG
-2239 ILLQPYGNEQTVYP
+2239 ILLQPHGDERTVYP

-2286 QNNLNVTRQKFIVG
+2286 QNNLNVTGQNFIVG

-2319 YARRGVGIN
+2319 YARRGVAVNYGS
-2328 TVIGTTYTAIWE
+2328 GTYTAAIWK

-2348 YSGGVIGQVAADMSG
+2348 YSGGIIGQVYTDS
-2363 RSIVYKIR
+2363 SSPKYNIKNVKIL
-2371 NVRVSG
+2371 G
-2377 KTGTKSLIK
+2377 ETGTKSLIK
-2386 GTSNGEAYTGGLIG
+2386 GTSSDEGYTGGLIG
-2400 NISFVSGV
+2400 KISFASGV
-2408 TFNIGN
+2408 TFDISD
-2414 CEVLN
+2414 CEVQN
-2419 TQINEDKVSGEKLG
+2419 AQINEVGKVSGEKFR

-2441 VGNGNLN
+2441 
-2448 IQDCKV
+2448 D
-2454 QNTQINE
+2454 
-2461 EDKVSGEILR
+2461 
-2471 TGGLVGRAEGNGKLN
+2471 GNGKLN
-2486 IQKCSV
+2486 VQNCSV
-2492 KESDMY
+2492 KESDLY
-2498 GSRAGGV
+2498 GSLAGGI
-2505 AGELCIPT
+2505 AGALHIPT
-2513 TITECTVSGSGNDK
+2513 TITECIVSGLSNDK
-2527 NIIKGRKSAAGIV
+2527 NIIKGQKSAAGIV
-2540 GEIAFG
+2540 GEIVCG

-2560 IIAIDDW
+2560 ITAIDDW

-2577 WNVVPHL
+2577 WNVVPNL

-2594 TITGQRAGGFA
+2594 TITGKRAGGFA

-2624 KASTANNAGLL
+2624 EASTANNGGLL

-2642 NLQPMTIAGI
+2642 NLKPMTIAGV
-2652 SIQKTTAKENNR
+2652 SIQNTTARENNR
-2664 NISKLYGTLTETDNT
+2664 NISKLYGTLNETDNT
-2679 NVKNK
+2679 NVKK
-2684 SYFSFADYNGTAS
+2684 QSYFSFADYNGTAL

-2703 LLDAN
+2703 LLDAEQ
-2708 PVFPYVVTSP
+2708 VFPYVVTSP
-2718 TSQLSVS
+2718 TSQLSVY
-2725 DDGNTGKALYGDSAA
+2725 DAANTGKALYGDSAA

-2761 KTQSSTAEGK
+2761 NTQSSTAKGK

-2776 TGVEQFQFT
+2776 MGVEQFQFT
-2785 KNISTYNEENQTNK
+2785 KNISTYNKENQTK
-2799 VSKDFPVLVVSD
+2799 TVSNDFPVLVVSD

-2833 NISGHVDT
+2833 NISGHVDA
-2841 SVQTYTDTDGK
+2841 SVQTYTDTGGK
-2852 FVLATNANPAL
+2852 FVLATNEKPAL
-2863 EVKKNAS
+2863 KFKKAS

-2886 SRFTLLTVTFKEKD
+2886 SRFTLLTVTFIEKD
-2900 ESNAEHKYN
+2900 ESDTEHKYN

-2983 GGNVAKALDKSI
+2983 GGNVAEALNKSI
-2995 DFQGSSLLPAG
+2995 DFQGSSLPAG

-3019 VYYYTTNSNTG
+3019 VYYYKVDSNTG
-3030 NTIPLKDFKDSSGNA
+3030 NTIPLTAFKDSSEKT

-3057 TATQDN
+3057 TAIQDD
-3063 NNGSFIKVDAEGVPD
+3063 NGSFIKVDAEGVPD
-3078 GVTKDDGKTYTAPT
+3078 GVTKEDGKTYTAPT

-3102 YYRKIETNEPG
+3102 YYRKIETGEPG
-3113 TRYAVT
+3113 THYAVT

-3124 LKDGVGL
+3124 LKDGVGP
-3131 ISTSTVH
+3131 ISTVH

-3153 TNLNGSVQTKIT
+3153 TDLNGSVQTKIT
-3165 SNDIPFHLNYC
+3165 SNGIPFHLNYR
-3176 TRKGKAQDTH
+3176 TRKGKVEDTH
-3186 SNTASTYQI
+3186 SSTASTYQI
-3195 SHGYEQEL
+3195 SHGYKQTL
-3203 RESEAVTGA
+3203 TESEAVTGV

-3232 IPSGQAFNKQDE
+3232 IPSGQAFNDQDE

-3252 LIKTLTQENSPSTSA
+3252 LIKTLENPPSTSA

-3282 YVMDGTKKKY
+3282 YVMDGTEKKY
-3292 YTYAGGNWT
+3292 YTYADGNWT
-3301 EEESKET
+3301 DAGSKET

-3314 WTAVNGLMDLPLS
+3314 WTAINGLMDLPLS
-3327 TNGTIDSSVNLQQIR
+3327 TNGTIDSSVSLQQIR

-3374 QLEGAILTN
+3374 QMKGDEPTN

-3406 ALQQDTRIRYYR
+3406 ALLQNTKISYYR

-3466 TIKDLS
+3466 AIKDLP

-3478 NGIQF
+3478 SGIQF
-3483 SIQLLNK
+3483 SIQLQNK
-3490 NTIQDTES
+3490 KTTQATET
-3498 YAADALELKD
+3498 YEDALELND
-3508 YMKVSVKSKNAGEV
+3508 YNYMKVVVKSEKVGTA

-3527 NKAYTWTV
+3527 HKAYTWTV

-3590 IDQNGNV
+3590 IGKNGNV
-3597 VENTTAADNII
+3597 VEHTTAADDII
-3608 YTMARVKPEFQDKQ
+3608 YTMARVKPEFQDNQ
-3622 NK
+3622 NTR

>member
-28 VNANNL
+28 VNANNV

-54 ESVNS
+54 ESVSS

-72 NTTPDANEKDE
+72 NTTLDANEKDE
-83 DTASSNSDSGL
+83 NTASSNSDAGL

-101 ESTKQEPSSE
+101 ETTKQEPSSE

-121 TETETEAEAQ
+121 TEAETEAEAQ
-131 EISDTISLSDL
+131 EISDTISLNNL
-142 KFFANNT
+142 KFYTDTTKT
-149 ATIKSPQELIL
+149 AEITSSQQLIL
-160 LSHCAQSE
+160 LSHCAQSD
-168 IQNITININ
+168 IQNITIDIN
-177 ATGEFDLSTKI
+177 TTGELKLSTTI
-188 ANGTDLSEY
+188 AKGTSLSDY
-197 LNKKASASQDYTYL
+197 LKNEASASQDYTYL
-211 GLGSADVP
+211 GLGSTEFP
-219 FTGTI
+219 FKGTI
-224 TGQKPA
+224 TGQTPP

-241 SSQATIDNNLSVEW
+241 SSNARIEKKFSVEW
-255 QGDGT
+255 ELQGDGT

-269 LENDGTKSDG
+269 LENMEKDG

-288 NGSLLGTVRQASEET
+288 NGSLLGTVR
-303 KACLTIGNVVTYK
+303 KAPDVTNARLTIGNVVTY
-316 DNKAQAGNSTN
+316 QAEVQARSST
-327 SGNIG
+327 SDNIG

-341 TIKLDGYVFPTDTE
+341 TIKLDGYAFPTKTT
-355 INTNSGAAGGL
+355 INTDSGAAGGL
-366 IGNMAGGILDLANI
+366 IGEMKGGILDLTNI
-380 GGTNIS
+380 GGANTL

-397 GSIVGEMSETAEIQV
+397 GSIVGEMSENAQIQV

-419 NPTIKGKYAG
+419 SPTIKGKYAG
-429 GFAGKV
+429 GFAGKA
-435 VNSTLSGDE
+435 VNSTLSGNNT
-444 KITINSP
+444 ITVEAP
-451 TLSSEENK
+451 TVSLGGDK
-459 NSAVGGWIGD
+459 TDSAVGGLIGD
-469 YIVQG
+469 YTVKAS
-474 NNHEGK
+474 NHTVK
-480 TLPTQ
+480 QLPTQ
-485 IDVVEPKV
+485 IAIAETPKV
-493 TMNGGNAGGY
+493 TTSTKTNEAAIDVNDGNIGGY
-503 FGLLEL
+503 FGVLKL
-509 QGDINYQIS
+509 QGDIQYEIS
-518 GTEQK
+518 GSDGTKREVK
-523 KKNITSV
+523 AE
-530 YTTGNGAGY
+530 YTAGDGGTY
-539 ATIAGKVISDNKKT
+539 GTVIGKVISDNKKS

-566 NGNSYYQGGFVGE
+566 NGNSYYQGGLVGE

-591 EITVSNITT
+591 EITVSNTT
-600 TQESC
+600 AKEDAC
-605 GFGGVVGHLSSNS
+605 GFGGVVGHLLSNS
-618 ILSIADSVKV
+618 ILSIVDSGKVTDSVKV
-628 TNSGTISG
+628 TISDTNTISA

-641 GAASS
+641 GNASS

-661 NYTVSQY
+661 NYNVSQY

-679 LIFAHGNGNGD
+679 LIFAHGDG
-690 ENGNGWKYIRSNK
+690 NGNGWKYIRSNK
-703 DYEIND
+703 NSKNFKIND
-709 IGNYGEVIRLKAKT
+709 IGNYGEVIRLKANT
-723 TTSDAQGGLD
+723 TTSDEQGGLD
-733 NELLSINNVEHVIQ
+733 SELLKIDPVSHEIGYGTSVNITGND
-747 YKNQNFSLSNTEI
+747 I
-760 TISSKEDLALLSIA
+760 TISSNEDLALLSIA

-786 LTANNWTTLQ
+786 LTADNWTTLQ
-796 SKNVNFTADVNL
+796 SKNINFTADVNL

-813 IGISRDIDDSAYTGN
+813 IGISRDTSDNAYIGN
-828 INGNTYTLTLSIGE
+828 INGNNHTLTLSIGE
-842 TYGYKGENIATD
+842 TYGIAPN

-873 LFSRM
+873 LFSCM
-878 SGNVRNLTIAG
+878 KGNVSDLTIAG
-889 SIHAG
+889 SINAG
-894 VSNGNMWIGSIA
+894 VSNGDMWIGSIA
-906 ARQENNEAVISKVKV
+906 AWQETNETVISNVQV
-921 TTKIAFDTNN
+921 TTTIAFDANNANN
-931 DSKKSYIGG
+931 DSKISRIGG
-940 VFGSAAK
+940 LFGSAGK
-947 VKLSENT
+947 VKLNENT
-954 GIQSNITLSNAGNG
+954 CIQSNITLSNAGSG
-968 KQTYAG
+968 KLTYVG

-994 KIVTDASTYAYVG
+994 KIVTDASKYAYVG

-1033 DGFSITASSVQEAC
+1033 DEFSITASNAQTAC
-1047 GGLLGCVWARST
+1047 GGLLGGVWARSA

-1077 TKIEAPN
+1077 TKIEAPK

-1102 KGIDIQDLE
+1102 KGIDIQKLQ
-1111 INCGKDLGLLVCHGE
+1111 IHCGKDLGLLVCHGE
-1126 KGTIKFNKDEKND
+1126 KSTVKFNKDEKND

-1153 ADSYK
+1153 DDSYK
-1158 LAEDLKLT
+1158 LDANLDLQ
-1166 CGKDS
+1166 CGSKA
-1171 VFDEFVSYTAVS
+1171 VFDEFVAYTAAS
-1183 KDKIANNGENGIVSI
+1183 KEKIANNDENGIVSI
-1198 ATKDRSGV
+1198 ATKDRNGV
-1206 KEDNNTCTTY
+1206 KENTTCKTY
-1216 QNRTNLGKSHE
+1216 QNRTNFGKSHKI
-1227 VNANSRYY
+1227 NANSRYY
-1235 YDLDNYIETA
+1235 YDLDEYTKN
-1245 STNTNGKIDTP
+1245 NTNEIDTP

-1272 KKYFYTFNNQEIT
+1272 KKYFYTFNNQE
-1285 DIKSN
+1285 S
-1290 LSNPTISGTLNMD
+1290 LNPTISGTLNMD

-1310 HLNTGVG
+1310 HLNTGVQ
-1317 ITGATI
+1317 IKDATI
-1323 TFYNEEIE
+1323 TFYNEQIE
-1331 KVEKNNKSTQA
+1331 QAEKDNKSTQA
-1342 KTQSQHYMMHCGLFL
+1342 TTQSQHYMMHCGLFL
-1357 DYSANETATSITLSN
+1357 DHSVNETATSIILST
-1372 VTFAGSIGKVKSDV
+1372 VTFAGSIGKVKSNA
-1386 SGVLFSGMVQGLESG
+1386 SGVLFSGTVQGSESN
-1401 GRQYTANMN
+1401 GRQNTAKMN
-1410 LSNIVL
+1410 LNNIGL
-1416 SDLKITDYK
+1416 SGLKITDYK

-1437 GSYTKTEIKNLS
+1437 GSYTKTEIKSLS
-1449 TSDYTEGTAV
+1449 TSGYTAGTAV

-1480 EIKLPDTTVNNK
+1480 GIVLPDKPADATK
-1492 GIFTHATLLESYKY
+1492 KEGIFTHATLLESYKY

-1521 GDWKDATYEHH
+1521 GDWKSDGTYNHQ

-1540 NSTEYT
+1540 NSTEYKD
-1546 GLQKWYYDIA
+1546 LQKWYYDIA

-1567 EDNQTDFS
+1567 GTNSTDFS
-1575 KWLPYVCVPYNDND
+1575 TWLPYVSVSYNENN

-1607 GTYADPYV
+1607 GTYGDPYV
-1615 IKDAGEMEII
+1615 IQNAGEMEII

-1643 NDQNTYCTNHST
+1643 KEQNAYCTNHSK
-1655 DITFH
+1655 DITFR
-1660 YNGEQWV
+1660 YNGVQWV
-1667 QVSKEAG
+1667 EVEKETTEG
-1674 TENWVDVQNG
+1674 TENWGDKQNG
-1684 QTRSNSFMQ
+1684 ETRSNSFMQ

-1705 GTNGE
+1705 TNGQ
-1710 ITLKDFKGFGTTD
+1710 ITLNDFKGFGTTD

-1730 VSTNPNGVKLILTGA
+1730 VSTNGATLILTGA

-1760 KNLTIRYE
+1760 KNLTIKYK

-1783 YPTSC
+1783 YPASC

-1800 NIIDD
+1800 NIIDG

-1836 GGVLFRNMQDKQFL
+1836 GGVLFRNMQGKHVL
-1850 TDAMISGASV
+1850 TDEMISGGSVDSGVSV
-1860 AKTANSSLYVNPY
+1860 AETATSSLYVNHY
-1873 VGRVLDGYAFSDTA
+1873 VGRVLDGYAFADTA
-1887 RVNLDNTDKN
+1887 EEILNNTDKN
-1897 YQIQN
+1897 YQIRN
-1902 LNSSETNDTKHI
+1902 LNSSRASNQKHI

-1919 SIGIKDA
+1919 IIEIKDA
-1926 EGLLILSAIVNSGAA
+1926 EGLFILSAIVNSGAA
-1941 SSGSSNAYRNITEVA
+1941 SSGRSNAYRNIPEGD
-1956 LQQGYAFGNGEY
+1956 LEGYTFGNGEY

-1979 GTNVEPEDFV
+1979 GANAQPEDFD
-1989 TAVKDDQIAPIV
+1989 TAVKDDRIAP
-2001 NESVINTPVLITKY
+2001 SDSNTPVLITKY
-2015 ADKDLFNMAVL
+2015 AEKDLFNMAVL
-2026 NANATTSGATLTFP
+2026 NATTGGAILNFPKNGTF
-2040 NDGRLDM
+2040 DM
-2047 SVYRS
+2047 SVYKS
-2052 SYQGVSARYVS
+2052 SYQGISARYVS

-2123 APVNG
+2123 APVSG
-2128 TCNVANLTFTGKTGE
+2128 TCNVTNLTFTGKIGE
-2143 ASETGVQLQYYTSD
+2143 DSKKTGVQLQYYNSN
-2157 GVVTAQASNLE
+2157 GEITAQASNLSVQGKPGE
-2168 EKLVKGQKLGSY
+2168 KLGSY

-2187 GSTAGTLTSA
+2187 GSTAGTLTSN
-2197 WYPVNVNFDSVKFE
+2197 WYSVNVNFDSVKFE

-2230 IYTPTTNIG
+2230 IYTPTTDIG
-2239 ILLQPYGNEQTVYP
+2239 ILLQPHGDERTVYP
-2253 YNTFTNCSFSNLT
+2253 YDTFTNCSFSNLT
-2266 VRGQEKAGGFCGY
+2266 VSGQEKAGGFCGY

-2286 QNNLNVTRQKFIVG
+2286 QNNLNVTGQNFIVG

-2306 ATLKDSCA
+2306 ATLKDSCS

-2319 YARRGVGIN
+2319 YARRGVAVNYGS
-2328 TVIGTTYTAIWE
+2328 GTYTAAIWK

-2348 YSGGVIGQVAADMSG
+2348 YSGGIIGQVYTDS
-2363 RSIVYKIR
+2363 SSPKYNIKNVKIL
-2371 NVRVSG
+2371 G
-2377 KTGTKSLIK
+2377 ETGTKSLIN
-2386 GTSNGEAYTGGLIG
+2386 GTSSDEGYTGGLIG
-2400 NISFVSGV
+2400 KISFASGV
-2408 TFNIGN
+2408 TFDISD
-2414 CEVLN
+2414 CEVQN
-2419 TQINEDKVSGEKLG
+2419 AQINEVGKVSGEKFR

-2441 VGNGNLN
+2441 
-2448 IQDCKV
+2448 D
-2454 QNTQINE
+2454 
-2461 EDKVSGEILR
+2461 
-2471 TGGLVGRAEGNGKLN
+2471 GNGKLN
-2486 IQKCSV
+2486 VQNCSV
-2492 KESDMY
+2492 KESDLY
-2498 GSRAGGV
+2498 GSLAGGI
-2505 AGELCIPT
+2505 AGALHTPT
-2513 TITECTVSGSGNDK
+2513 TITECTVSGLSDDK
-2527 NIIKGRKSAAGIV
+2527 NIIKGQKSAAGIV
-2540 GEIAFG
+2540 GEIVCG

-2560 IIAIDDW
+2560 ITAIDDW

-2577 WNVVPHL
+2577 WNVVPNL

-2594 TITGQRAGGFA
+2594 TITGKRAGGFA

-2624 KASTANNAGLL
+2624 EASTANNGGLL

-2642 NLQPMTIAGI
+2642 NLKPMTIAGV
-2652 SIQKTTAKENNR
+2652 SIQNTTARENNR
-2664 NISKLYGTLTETDNT
+2664 NISKLYGTLNETQNT
-2679 NVKNK
+2679 DVKNH
-2684 SYFSFADYNGTAS
+2684 SYFSFADYNGTAP

-2718 TSQLSVS
+2718 TSQLSVYDAANANVS
-2725 DDGNTGKALYGDSAA
+2725 KALYGDSAK
-2740 WTKDTDGKF
+2740 WTKEADGRF
-2749 TLNAQTIYRDAK
+2749 TLNAQTIYQDAK
-2761 KTQSSTAEGK
+2761 NTQSSTAEGK

-2776 TGVEQFQFT
+2776 TGVEEFQFT

-2799 VSKDFPVLVVSD
+2799 VSNDFPVLVVSD

-2841 SVQTYTDTDGK
+2841 RVQTYTDTGGK
-2852 FVLATNANPAL
+2852 FVLEENANPAL
-2863 EVKKNAS
+2863 EVKKAS

-2886 SRFTLLTVTFKEKD
+2886 SRFTLLTVTFNEED
-2900 ESNAEHKYN
+2900 ESGTDHKYN

-2939 DLIEDNAHLLESTG
+2939 NLIKDNAHLLESTG

-2995 DFQGSSLLPAG
+2995 DFQGSSLPAG

-3019 VYYYTTNSNTG
+3019 VYYYKVDSNTG
-3030 NTIPLKDFKDSSGNA
+3030 NTIPLTAFKDSSEKI

-3057 TATQDN
+3057 TATQDD
-3063 NNGSFIKVDAEGVPD
+3063 NGSFIKVNAEGLPD
-3078 GVTKDDGKTYTAPT
+3078 GVPKEDGKTYSTPT

-3102 YYRKIETNEPG
+3102 YYRKIETGESG

-3124 LKDGVGL
+3124 LKDGVGP
-3131 ISTSTVH
+3131 ISTVH

-3153 TNLNGSVQTKIT
+3153 TDLNGSVQTKIT
-3165 SNDIPFHLNYC
+3165 SNGIPFRLNYR
-3176 TRKGKAQDTH
+3176 TRKGKVKDTH
-3186 SNTASTYQI
+3186 ESTASTYQI

-3203 RESEAVTGA
+3203 TESEAVTGA

-3232 IPSGQAFNKQDE
+3232 IPSGQAFNDQDE

-3252 LIKTLTQENSPSTSA
+3252 LIKTLKQENSQSTSA

-3282 YVMDGTKKKY
+3282 YVMDGTEKKY
-3292 YTYAGGNWT
+3292 YTYADGNWT
-3301 EEESKET
+3301 DAGSKET

-3314 WTAVNGLMDLPLS
+3314 WTAINGLMDLPLS
-3327 TNGTIDSSVNLQQIR
+3327 TNGTIDSSVSLQQIR
-3342 DIVLG
+3342 KIVLD
-3347 KKQNEFY
+3347 KNQNKFY

-3374 QLEGAILTN
+3374 QLDHAEPTN

-3406 ALQQDTRIRYYR
+3406 ELLKNTKISYYR
-3418 DEAAGVQLTYE
+3418 DKAAGVQLTYE

-3437 INLLDLQNSYLDAA
+3437 INLLDLQNSYLDVA

-3478 NGIQF
+3478 SGIQF
-3483 SIQLLNK
+3483 SIQLQNK
-3490 NTIQDTES
+3490 NTTQDTEKS
-3498 YAADALELKD
+3498 YADALKLDD
-3508 YMKVSVKSKNAGEV
+3508 YMKVSVKSEKAETV

-3535 PKSSYWDDDKK
+3535 PKSSYWDAGNR

-3572 DQLKHLYSN
+3572 DQLQHLYSN
-3581 YKVVLSVKI
+3581 YRVVLSVGI

-3597 VENTTAADNII
+3597 VGNTTATDNII
-3608 YTMARVKPEFQDKQ
+3608 YTMARVKPEFQDEQ
-3622 NK
+3622 NTR

>member
-1 MLKYRRIIAGI
+1 MKYRRIIAGI

-28 VNANNL
+28 VNANNV

-46 DEVSHADA
+46 DEVSNADA
-54 ESVNS
+54 ESVS
-59 SEKTDAENKADEK
+59 PSEKTDEENKADEK
-72 NTTPDANEKDE
+72 NTTPDANEKD
-83 DTASSNSDSGL
+83 TASSNSDSDL

-121 TETETEAEAQ
+121 TEAETEAEAQ
-131 EISDTISLSDL
+131 EISDTISLGNL
-142 KFFANNT
+142 KFVNDNI
-149 ATIKSPQELIL
+149 ATITSPQQLIL
-160 LSHCAQSE
+160 LSHCAQNE

-177 ATGEFDLSTKI
+177 TTGEFKLSTKI
-188 ANGTDLSEY
+188 ETGTDLSEY
-197 LNKKASASQDYTYL
+197 LNTAAIASQDYTYL
-211 GLGSADVP
+211 GLGSTDSP
-219 FTGTI
+219 FSGTI

-230 IKTNTTLFRGI
+230 IRTNTTLFRGI
-241 SSQATIDNNLSVEW
+241 SSNATIENGLSVEW

-260 KPMFAEMYV
+260 KPMFAETYL
-269 LENDGTKSDG
+269 LESDGTKSDG

-288 NGSLLGTVRQASEET
+288 KGSLLGTVKKAPDVT
-303 KACLTIGNVVTYK
+303 DACLTIGNVVTYNYNK
-316 DNKAQAGNSTN
+316 DNKTQAESSTS

-341 TIKLDGYVFPTDTE
+341 TIKLDGYVFPTNTE
-355 INTNSGAAGGL
+355 INTDSGAAGGL
-366 IGNMAGGILDLANI
+366 IGKMEGGILNLTSI
-380 GGTNIS
+380 GGANIS

-397 GSIVGEMSETAEIQV
+397 GSIVGEMSEAAQIQV
-412 NQDITIT
+412 NQNITIT

-435 VNSTLSGDE
+435 VNSTLSGNNT
-444 KITINSP
+444 ITVEAPTVSP
-451 TLSSEENK
+451 GVDKTD
-459 NSAVGGWIGD
+459 SAVGGLIGD
-469 YIVQG
+469 YIVKA
-474 NNHEGK
+474 NNHTVK
-480 TLPTQ
+480 QLPMQ
-485 IDVVEPKV
+485 IAIAGTPKV
-493 TMNGGNAGGY
+493 TTITKTNGAAIGVNDGNIGGY
-503 FGLLEL
+503 FGVLEL
-509 QGDINYQIS
+509 QGDIQYEIS
-518 GTEQK
+518 GSDGAKREGK
-523 KKNITSV
+523 AE
-530 YTTGNGAGY
+530 YTAGDGGTY
-539 ATIAGKVISDNKKT
+539 GTVIGKVISDNKMS

-566 NGNSYYQGGFVGE
+566 NGNSYYQGGIVGE
-579 IGENVYLQVSDA
+579 IGKNVYLQVSDA
-591 EITVSNITT
+591 EITVSNTT
-600 TQESC
+600 AKNEAC

-628 TNSGTISG
+628 TISG
-636 GGGLV
+636 NSKLSAGGGIV
-641 GAASS
+641 GNASS
-646 GSILEISGTTDLSGV
+646 GSILEISGTTDLSNV
-661 NYTVSQY
+661 TYKESEY

-679 LIFAHGNGNGD
+679 LIFAHGDG
-690 ENGNGWKYIRSNK
+690 NGNGWKYIRSNK
-703 DYEIND
+703 NSKNFKIND
-709 IGNYGEVIRLKAKT
+709 IGNYGEAIRLKAST
-723 TTSDAQGGLD
+723 TISDEQGGLD
-733 NELLSINNVEHVIQ
+733 SELLSINGDHAIQ
-747 YKNQNFSLSNTEI
+747 YKNQNFSLSDTEI
-760 TISSKEDLALLSIA
+760 TINSKEDLALLSIA
-774 WNSRGVFSADSN
+774 WNSRGFFSADSN
-786 LTANNWTTLQ
+786 LTDKNWTTLQ
-796 SKNVNFTADVNL
+796 SKNINFTADVNL
-808 QNTGI
+808 KNTGI

-828 INGNTYTLTLSIGE
+828 INGNTHTLTLSIGE
-842 TYGYKGENIATD
+842 TYGFKGENIATND
-854 GTEGCGKI
+854 TEGCGKI

-878 SGNVRNLTIAG
+878 GGNVSNLTITG
-889 SIHAG
+889 SINAG
-894 VSNGNMWIGSIA
+894 VSNGNMWLGSIA
-906 ARQENNEAVISKVKV
+906 ARQENNETVISNVKV
-921 TTKIAFDTNN
+921 TTTIKFDTNN
-931 DSKKSYIGG
+931 NSQISCIGG
-940 VFGSAAK
+940 LFGSAAK
-947 VKLSENT
+947 VKLNANTLNENT
-954 GIQSNITLSNAGNG
+954 CIQSNIALSNAGNG
-968 KQTYAG
+968 KQTYVG

-994 KIVTDASTYAYVG
+994 TIVTDASMYAYVG

-1033 DGFSITASSVQEAC
+1033 DGFSIGGSNVQEAC
-1047 GGLLGCVWARST
+1047 GGLLGGVWARSA
-1059 VTFASDNTATTS
+1059 VTFASDNTATTTS
-1071 LTVKNN
+1071 CLTVNN
-1077 TKIEAPN
+1077 ATINAPK

-1102 KGIDIQDLE
+1102 KGIDIQKLQ
-1111 INCGKDLGLLVCHGE
+1111 IHCGEDLGLLVCHGE
-1126 KGTIKFNKDEKND
+1126 KRSVKFNNDENKD

-1153 ADSYK
+1153 DDSYK
-1158 LAEDLKLT
+1158 LAEGLELT
-1166 CGKDS
+1166 CGSKA
-1171 VFDEFVSYTAVS
+1171 VFDEFVAYTAAS
-1183 KDKIANNGENGIVSI
+1183 KEKIANNDENGIVSI
-1198 ATKDRSGV
+1198 ATKDRNGV
-1206 KEDNNTCTTY
+1206 KEENTTCKTY
-1216 QNRTNLGKSHE
+1216 QNRTNFGILHKI
-1227 VNANSRYY
+1227 NANSRYY
-1235 YDLDNYIETA
+1235 YDLDEYTETA
-1245 STNTNGKIDTP
+1245 STNTTESNIRQIDTP

-1272 KKYFYTFNNQEIT
+1272 KKYFYTFNNQEIA
-1285 DIKSN
+1285 DIKN
-1290 LSNPTISGTLNMD
+1290 TISNPKISGMLDMD

-1310 HLNTGVG
+1310 HLNTGVQ
-1317 ITGATI
+1317 ITDAII
-1323 TFYNEEIE
+1323 TFYNEQIE
-1331 KVEKNNKSTQA
+1331 QAETTNKSTQA
-1342 KTQSQHYMMHCGLFL
+1342 TTQSQHYMMHCGLFL
-1357 DYSANETATSITLSN
+1357 DHSVNETATSITLSN
-1372 VTFAGSIGKVKSDV
+1372 VTFAGSIGKVNSNA
-1386 SGVLFSGMVQGLESG
+1386 SGVLFSGMVQGSESN
-1401 GRQYTANMN
+1401 GRQNTAKMN

-1416 SDLKITDYK
+1416 SGLKITDYT

-1449 TSDYTEGTAV
+1449 TSGYTEGTAV

-1521 GDWKDATYEHH
+1521 GDWTSDGTYNHQ

-1540 NSTEYT
+1540 HSTEYKD
-1546 GLQKWYYDIA
+1546 LQKWYYDIA
-1556 TYNKDEGLVKT
+1556 TYNEDEGLVET
-1567 EDNQTDFS
+1567 GDNQTDFS
-1575 KWLPYVCVPYNDND
+1575 TWLPYVYVSYNENN

-1607 GTYADPYV
+1607 GTYGDPYV

-1643 NDQNTYCTNHST
+1643 KEQNAYCTNHSK
-1655 DITFH
+1655 DITFR
-1660 YNGEQWV
+1660 YNGVQWV
-1667 QVSKEAG
+1667 EVSKEQG
-1674 TENWVDVQNG
+1674 VDVQNG

-1705 GTNGE
+1705 TNRQ
-1710 ITLKDFKGFGTTD
+1710 ITLNDFKGFGTTD

-1730 VSTNPNGVKLILTGA
+1730 VSTKGVELILTGA

-1760 KNLTIRYE
+1760 KNLTIKYE
-1768 GEKKTLVYQK
+1768 GEKKTLVYQT

-1800 NIIDD
+1800 NIIDG

-1810 DTGWL
+1810 ANGWL

-1836 GGVLFRNMQDKQFL
+1836 GGVLFRNMQGASGL
-1850 TDAMISGASV
+1850 TDAMISGGSV
-1860 AKTANSSLYVNPY
+1860 AEAKTSSLYVNPY
-1873 VGRVLDGYAFSDTA
+1873 VGRVLDGYAFSDIA
-1887 RVNLDNTDKN
+1887 EVRLDNTDKN

-1902 LNSSETNDTKHI
+1902 LNLSETNDTKHI

-1919 SIGIKDA
+1919 TIEIKDA

-1941 SSGSSNAYRNITEVA
+1941 SSGSSNAYRNITEGA

-1979 GTNVEPEDFV
+1979 GANTKPNDFD
-1989 TAVKDDQIAPIV
+1989 TAVKDDRTAP
-2001 NESVINTPVLITKY
+2001 SDSNTPVLITKY

-2026 NANATTSGATLTFP
+2026 NATTGGATLTFP
-2040 NDGRLDM
+2040 NDGTLDM
-2047 SVYRS
+2047 SLYKS

-2084 PLIQGVSGNGTEII
+2084 PLIQGVSGNGTKII

-2123 APVNG
+2123 APVKDK
-2128 TCNVANLTFTGKTGE
+2128 CNVTNLTFTGKTGTD
-2143 ASETGVQLQYYTSD
+2143 SKTGVQLHYYTS
-2157 GVVTAQASNLE
+2157 GGEETARASNLE
-2168 EKLVKGQKLGSY
+2168 EKLDKGQKLGSY

-2187 GSTAGTLTSA
+2187 GSSAGTLTSK
-2197 WYPVNVNFDSVKFE
+2197 WYPVNVNFGSVKFE

-2230 IYTPTTNIG
+2230 IYTPTTDIG
-2239 ILLQPYGNEQTVYP
+2239 ILLQPYKEEQTVYP
-2253 YNTFTNCSFSNLT
+2253 YNTFTNCSFRNLT
-2266 VRGQEKAGGFCGY
+2266 VRGQENAGGFCGC
-2279 IDGKVSN
+2279 IDGKVQN
-2286 QNNLNVTRQKFIVG
+2286 QNNLNVTTQNFIVG
-2300 KDSTIS
+2300 QDSTIS
-2306 ATLKDSCA
+2306 AIQGNSSA

-2319 YARRGVGIN
+2319 YARRGVAIN
-2328 TVIGTTYTAIWE
+2328 TVSGTTYTAIWE

-2348 YSGGVIGQVAADMSG
+2348 YSGGLIGWINADS
-2363 RSIVYKIR
+2363 SINQIQYNIR
-2371 NVRVSG
+2371 NVKVSG

-2400 NISFVSGV
+2400 NISSSGV
-2408 TFNIGN
+2408 TFYVSD
-2414 CEVLN
+2414 CEVQN
-2419 TQINEDKVSGEKLG
+2419 AQINEEGKVSGEKF
-2433 TGGLVGGA
+2433 
-2441 VGNGNLN
+2441 
-2448 IQDCKV
+2448 
-2454 QNTQINE
+2454 
-2461 EDKVSGEILR
+2461 R
-2471 TGGLVGRAEGNGKLN
+2471 TGGLVGSATGSGKLN
-2486 IQKCSV
+2486 VQNCSV
-2492 KESDMY
+2492 EESGMY
-2498 GSRAGGV
+2498 GSLAGGI
-2505 AGELCIPT
+2505 AGALHIPT
-2513 TITECTVSGSGNDK
+2513 TITECTVSGLSDDK
-2527 NIIKGRKSAAGIV
+2527 NIIKGQKSAAGIV
-2540 GEIAFG
+2540 GEIVCG

-2560 IIAIDDW
+2560 ITAIDDW

-2577 WNVVPHL
+2577 WNVVPNL

-2594 TITGQRAGGFA
+2594 TITGKRAGGFA

-2618 LKDTTI
+2618 LKDTKI
-2624 KASTANNAGLL
+2624 EASTANNGGLL

-2642 NLQPMTIAGI
+2642 NLKPMTIAGV
-2652 SIQKTTAKENNR
+2652 SIQNTTARENNR
-2664 NISKLYGTLTETDNT
+2664 NISKLYGTLNETQNT
-2679 NVKNK
+2679 DVKNH
-2684 SYFSFADYNGTAS
+2684 SYFSFADYNGTAP

-2703 LLDAN
+2703 LLGAN

-2718 TSQLSVS
+2718 TSQLSVYDAANAS
-2725 DDGNTGKALYGDSAA
+2725 KALYGDSAR
-2740 WTKDTDGKF
+2740 WTKDTDGRF
-2749 TLNAQTIYRDAK
+2749 TLNAQTIYQDAK
-2761 KTQSSTAEGK
+2761 NTQSSTAEGK

-2776 TGVEQFQFT
+2776 MGVEQFQFT
-2785 KNISTYNEENQTNK
+2785 KNISTYNKENQTNT
-2799 VSKDFPVLVVSD
+2799 VSNDFPVLVVSD

-2819 YLDIVTNG
+2819 YLDIITNG

-2833 NISGHVDT
+2833 NISGDSDIHVDA
-2841 SVQTYTDTDGK
+2841 SVKTYTDTDGK
-2852 FVLATNANPAL
+2852 FVLATNAKPAL

-2900 ESNAEHKYN
+2900 ENGTEHKYN
-2909 VQVPIIVRRM
+2909 VHVPIIVRRM

-2983 GGNVAKALDKSI
+2983 GGNVSQALDKSI
-2995 DFQGSSLLPAG
+2995 DFQVSKGSSLPAG

-3019 VYYYTTNSNTG
+3019 VYYYTTDSNTG
-3030 NTIPLKDFKDSSGNA
+3030 NTIPLTAFKDSSEKT

-3063 NNGSFIKVDAEGVPD
+3063 NGSFIKVDAEGVPD
-3078 GVTKDDGKTYTAPT
+3078 GVTKEDGKTYTAPT

-3102 YYRKIETNEPG
+3102 YYRKIETGGSG

-3124 LKDGVGL
+3124 LKDGVGP
-3131 ISTSTVH
+3131 ISTVH

-3153 TNLNGSVQTKIT
+3153 TDLNGSVQTKIT
-3165 SNDIPFHLNYC
+3165 SNGIPFHLNYR
-3176 TRKGKAQDTH
+3176 TRKGKVEDTH

-3195 SHGYEQEL
+3195 SHGYKQEL
-3203 RESEAVTGA
+3203 TESEAVTGA

-3225 DVIDKIT
+3225 DVVDKIT
-3232 IPSGQAFNKQDE
+3232 IPSGQAFNEQDE

-3252 LIKTLTQENSPSTSA
+3252 LIKTLKQENSQSTSA

-3292 YTYAGGNWT
+3292 YTYADRKWT
-3301 EEESKET
+3301 EAGSTET

-3314 WTAVNGLMDLPLS
+3314 WTAINGLMDLPLS
-3327 TNGTIDSSVNLQQIR
+3327 TNGKIDSSVNLQQIR
-3342 DIVLG
+3342 DIV
-3347 KKQNEFY
+3347 KDKQNEFY

-3374 QLEGAILTN
+3374 KLESNLPTN

-3406 ALQQDTRIRYYR
+3406 ALLPNTKISYYR

-3478 NGIQF
+3478 SGIQF
-3483 SIQLLNK
+3483 SIQLQNK
-3490 NTIQDTES
+3490 NTTQDTEN
-3498 YAADALELKD
+3498 YTNALELKD
-3508 YMKVSVKSKNAGEV
+3508 YIKVSVKSENAGTV
-3522 QLTDD
+3522 QPTDD
-3527 NKAYTWTV
+3527 KTYTWTV
-3535 PKSSYWDDDKK
+3535 PKSSYWDANKK

-3566 VNIKNV
+3566 INIKNV
-3572 DQLKHLYSN
+3572 DELLYSN
-3581 YKVVLSVKI
+3581 YKVILSVKI
-3590 IDQNGNV
+3590 IGQDGNV

-3608 YTMARVKPEFQDKQ
+3608 YTMARVKPEFQD
-3622 NK
+3622 

>member
-28 VNANNL
+28 VNANNV

-54 ESVNS
+54 ESVS
-59 SEKTDAENKADEK
+59 PSEKTDEKNKADEK
-72 NTTPDANEKDE
+72 NTTPDANEK

-101 ESTKQEPSSE
+101 ETTKQEPSSE
-111 IAAEDASQQA
+111 TAAEDASQQA
-121 TETETEAEAQ
+121 SETATEAEAQ

-142 KFFANNT
+142 KFVDGTT
-149 ATIKSPQELIL
+149 ATITSPQQLIL
-160 LSHCAQSE
+160 LSHCDQSA

-177 ATGEFDLSTKI
+177 TTGELDLSTTI
-188 ANGTDLSEY
+188 AKGTSLSDY
-197 LNKKASASQDYTYL
+197 LKNEASASQDYTYL
-211 GLGSADVP
+211 GLGSTDFP

-224 TGQKPA
+224 TGQTPA

-241 SSQATIDNNLSVEW
+241 SSKATINNNLSVEW
-255 QGDGT
+255 QGDTT

-269 LENDGTKSDG
+269 LQSNG
-279 TIPITFTSG
+279 TIPIAFKSG
-288 NGSLLGTVRQASEET
+288 NGSLLGTVK
-303 KACLTIGNVVTYK
+303 KATNVTDDCLTIGNVVTYK
-316 DNKAQAGNSTN
+316 DNKAQAGSPTSND
-327 SGNIG
+327 NIG

-341 TIKLDGYVFPTDTE
+341 TIKLEGYVFPTETT
-355 INTNSGAAGGL
+355 INTDSGAAGGL
-366 IGNMAGGILDLANI
+366 IGKMEGGILNLTSI
-380 GGTNIS
+380 GGANIS
-386 NLTVNSSSGSA
+386 NLTISNLAVNSSSGSA
-397 GSIVGEMSETAEIQV
+397 GSIVGEMSGTAEIQV
-412 NQDITIT
+412 NQNITIEK
-419 NPTIKGKYAG
+419 PTIKGKYAG

-435 VNSTLSGDE
+435 VNSTLSGDK
-444 KITINSP
+444 KITIKSP
-451 TLSSEENK
+451 ALSSGENK
-459 NSAVGGWIGD
+459 DSAVGGWIGD

-474 NNHEGK
+474 ESHVEK
-480 TLPTQ
+480 TLPAQ

-493 TMNGGNAGGY
+493 TMNGGVATDGGNAGGY

-518 GTEQK
+518 GTKQE
-523 KKNITSV
+523 KKNITSE
-530 YTTGNGAGY
+530 YTTGSNGAYG
-539 ATIAGKVISDNKKT
+539 TIAGKVISDDKKS
-553 SLIINHVKSNSTT
+553 SLIINHVNSNSTT
-566 NGNSYYQGGFVGE
+566 KGNSFYQGGLVGE
-579 IGENVYLQVSDA
+579 IGEHVYLQVSDA
-591 EITVSNITT
+591 EITVSNTT
-600 TQESC
+600 AKIEAC

-618 ILSIADSVKV
+618 IMSIADSVKV
-628 TNSGTISG
+628 TISKSNLSAG
-636 GGGLV
+636 GGIV
-641 GAASS
+641 GNASS

-661 NYTVSQY
+661 NYSAPQY

-679 LIFAHGNGNGD
+679 LIFAHGDG
-690 ENGNGWKYIRSNK
+690 NGNGWKYTRSSKNFK
-703 DYEIND
+703 IND
-709 IGNYGEVIRLKAKT
+709 IGNYGEVIRLKADK
-723 TTSDAQGGLD
+723 TTSDEQGGLD
-733 NELLSINNVEHVIQ
+733 SELLKIDPVSHEMGYGASVDLTGND
-747 YKNQNFSLSNTEI
+747 I

-786 LTANNWTTLQ
+786 LKADNWTTLQ
-796 SKNVNFTADVNL
+796 NKNINFTADVNL
-808 QNTGI
+808 KNTGI

-828 INGNTYTLTLSIGE
+828 INGNTHTLTLSIGK
-842 TYGYKGENIATD
+842 TYGFKGENIATNE
-854 GTEGCGKI
+854 TEGCGKI

-878 SGNVRNLTIAG
+878 GGNVSDLTITG

-894 VSNGNMWIGSIA
+894 VSNGNMRIGSIA
-906 ARQENNEAVISKVKV
+906 ARQENNETVISNVKV
-921 TTKIAFDTNN
+921 TTTIKFDTNK
-931 DSKKSYIGG
+931 DSQISYIGG
-940 VFGSAAK
+940 LFGSAAK

-994 KIVTDASTYAYVG
+994 GIVTYASMYAYVG

-1018 DKDTSTQVNIKALTF
+1018 DKDTSTQVNVKALTF
-1033 DGFSITASSVQEAC
+1033 DGFSITASNAQTAC
-1047 GGLLGCVWARST
+1047 GGLLGGVWARSA

-1077 TKIEAPN
+1077 TKIEAPK

-1097 WEIRS
+1097 WEICS
-1102 KGIDIQDLE
+1102 KGIDIQKLQIHCD
-1111 INCGKDLGLLVCHGE
+1111 KDLGLLVCHGE
-1126 KGTIKFNKDEKND
+1126 KSTVKFNKEEKND
-1139 KEDGALYLRTTADW
+1139 KEDGALYLRTTAEWD
-1153 ADSYK
+1153 DSYK
-1158 LAEDLKLT
+1158 LDAKLNLT
-1166 CGKDS
+1166 CGDNS
-1171 VFDEFVSYTAVS
+1171 VFDEFVAYTAVS
-1183 KDKIANNGENGIVSI
+1183 KDKIANNDENGIVSI

-1206 KEDNNTCTTY
+1206 KEENNTCKTY
-1216 QNRTNLGKSHE
+1216 QNRTDLGKKHK

-1235 YDLDNYIETA
+1235 YDLDKYIETA
-1245 STNTNGKIDTP
+1245 STNTTRKIDTP

-1310 HLNTGVG
+1310 HLKTGIG
-1317 ITGATI
+1317 ITDATI
-1323 TFYNEEIE
+1323 TFYNEQIE
-1331 KVEKNNKSTQA
+1331 KVETTNKSTQA
-1342 KTQSQHYMMHCGLFL
+1342 TTQSQHYMMHCGLFL
-1357 DYSANETATSITLSN
+1357 DHSVNETATSIILSN
-1372 VTFAGSIGKVKSDV
+1372 VTFAGSIGKVNSNA
-1386 SGVLFSGMVQGLESG
+1386 SGVLFSGMVQGSESS
-1401 GRQYTANMN
+1401 GRQYTAKMN

-1416 SDLKITDYK
+1416 SGLKITDYT

-1449 TSDYTEGTAV
+1449 TSGYTEGTAV

-1468 SENGHQINMGFS
+1468 SENGHQINMGFL

-1521 GDWKDATYEHH
+1521 GDWEGATYKHQ

-1546 GLQKWYYDIA
+1546 DLQKWYYDIA

-1575 KWLPYVCVPYNDND
+1575 KWLPYVYVPYNDNN

-1602 ITEGC
+1602 ITKGC
-1607 GTYADPYV
+1607 GTYGDPYV

-1625 SEYMRTNLPR
+1625 SEYMRTKLPR

-1655 DITFH
+1655 DITFR

-1667 QVSKEAG
+1667 NE
-1674 TENWVDVQNG
+1674 ENG
-1684 QTRSNSFMQ
+1684 QTRSNNFMQ

-1705 GTNGE
+1705 TNRQ
-1710 ITLKDFKGFGTTD
+1710 ITLNDFKGFGTTD

-1730 VSTNPNGVKLILTGA
+1730 VSTKGVELILTGA

-1783 YPTSC
+1783 YPASC

-1800 NIIDD
+1800 NIIDG

-1810 DTGWL
+1810 ANNWL
-1815 TLSGANKHLL
+1815 TLSGEKKHLL

-1850 TDAMISGASV
+1850 TDAMISGAIV

-1873 VGRVLDGYAFSDTA
+1873 VGRVLDGYAFADTA
-1887 RVNLDNTDKN
+1887 EKSLDNTDKN

-1902 LNSSETNDTKHI
+1902 LNLSETNDTKHI

-1941 SSGSSNAYRNITEVA
+1941 SSGSSNAYQNITEGA

-1979 GTNVEPEDFV
+1979 GANKKPEDFN
-1989 TAVKDDQIAPIV
+1989 TAVKDDQTAP
-2001 NESVINTPVLITKY
+2001 SDSNTPVLITKY

-2040 NDGRLDM
+2040 KNGTLDM
-2047 SVYRS
+2047 SVYKS
-2052 SYQGVSARYVS
+2052 SYQGISARYVS
-2063 NAVTSKNEKT
+2063 NAVTSKNKDT

-2084 PLIQGVSGNGTEII
+2084 PLIQGVSGNGTKII

-2123 APVNG
+2123 APVKG
-2128 TCNVANLTFTGKTGE
+2128 KCNVTNLTFTGKTGTD
-2143 ASETGVQLQYYTSD
+2143 SKTGVQLHYYTS
-2157 GVVTAQASNLE
+2157 GGEETARASNLE
-2168 EKLVKGQKLGSY
+2168 EKLYKGQKLRSY

-2187 GSTAGTLTSA
+2187 GSSAGTLTPK
-2197 WYPVNVNFDSVKFE
+2197 WYPVKVNFDSVKFE

-2230 IYTPTTNIG
+2230 IYTPTTDIG
-2239 ILLQPYGNEQTVYP
+2239 ILLQPYKEEQTVYP
-2253 YNTFTNCSFSNLT
+2253 YNTFTNCSFRNLT
-2266 VRGQEKAGGFCGY
+2266 VKGQENAGGFCGC
-2279 IDGKVSN
+2279 IDGKVQN
-2286 QNNLNVTRQKFIVG
+2286 QNNLNVTTQNFIVG
-2300 KDSTIS
+2300 QDSTIS
-2306 ATLKDSCA
+2306 AIQNDSSA

-2319 YARRGVGIN
+2319 YARRGVAIN
-2328 TVIGTTYTAIWE
+2328 TVSGTTYTAIWE

-2348 YSGGVIGQVAADMSG
+2348 YSGGIIGQVAADRSDS
-2363 RSIVYKIR
+2363 SIVYKIR

-2400 NISFVSGV
+2400 NISSSGV
-2408 TFNIGN
+2408 TFDISD
-2414 CEVLN
+2414 CEVQN
-2419 TQINEDKVSGEKLG
+2419 AQINEEGKVSGEKF
-2433 TGGLVGGA
+2433 
-2441 VGNGNLN
+2441 
-2448 IQDCKV
+2448 
-2454 QNTQINE
+2454 
-2461 EDKVSGEILR
+2461 R
-2471 TGGLVGRAEGNGKLN
+2471 TGGLVGSATGSGKLN
-2486 IQKCSV
+2486 IQNCSV
-2492 KESDMY
+2492 EESGMY
-2498 GSRAGGV
+2498 GSLAGGI
-2505 AGELCIPT
+2505 AGALHIPT
-2513 TITECTVSGSGNDK
+2513 TITECTVSGLSNDK
-2527 NIIKGRKSAAGIV
+2527 NIIKGQMCAAGIV
-2540 GEIAFG
+2540 GEVICG

-2560 IIAIDDW
+2560 ITAIDDW

-2577 WNVVPHL
+2577 WNTVPKL

-2594 TITGQRAGGFA
+2594 TITGKRAGGFA

-2624 KASTANNAGLL
+2624 QASTANNAGLL

-2652 SIQKTTAKENNR
+2652 SIQNTTAKENHR
-2664 NISKLYGTLTETDNT
+2664 NISKLYGTLNETDNT
-2679 NVKNK
+2679 NVKK
-2684 SYFSFADYNGTAS
+2684 QSYFSFADYNGTAS
-2697 NNTTQS
+2697 NKTTQS
-2703 LLDAN
+2703 LLDAEQ
-2708 PVFPYVVTSP
+2708 VFPYVVTSP
-2718 TSQLSVS
+2718 TSQLSVYDAANAS
-2725 DDGNTGKALYGDSAA
+2725 KALYGDSAA
-2740 WTKDTDGKF
+2740 WTTADADGKF
-2749 TLNAQTIYRDAK
+2749 TLNAQTIYQDAK
-2761 KTQSSTAEGK
+2761 NTRSSTAEGK

-2776 TGVEQFQFT
+2776 MGVEQFQFA
-2785 KNISTYNEENQTNK
+2785 KNISTYNKENQTNK
-2799 VSKDFPVLVVSD
+2799 ISNDFPVLVVSD

-2833 NISGHVDT
+2833 NISGDHVDA
-2841 SVQTYTDTDGK
+2841 SVETYEYTDGR
-2852 FVLATNANPAL
+2852 FMLATNAKPAL
-2863 EVKKNAS
+2863 EVKKAS

-2881 FDNTK
+2881 FDNTR

-2900 ESNAEHKYN
+2900 ENGTEHKYN
-2909 VQVPIIVRRM
+2909 VQVPIVVRRM

-2939 DLIEDNAHLLESTG
+2939 DLIKDNAHLLESTG

-2983 GGNVAKALDKSI
+2983 GGNVAEALNKSI
-2995 DFQGSSLLPAG
+2995 VFQDSKNFSLPEG

-3019 VYYYTTNSNTG
+3019 VYYYTTDSNTG
-3030 NTIPLKDFKDSSGNA
+3030 NTIPLTAFKDSSEKT

-3063 NNGSFIKVDAEGVPD
+3063 SGSFIKVDAEGVPD
-3078 GVTKDDGKTYTAPT
+3078 GVPKKDGKTYTAPT

-3102 YYRKIETNEPG
+3102 YYRKIETGESG

-3124 LKDGVGL
+3124 LKKDGVGL
-3131 ISTSTVH
+3131 VSTVH

-3147 ADITSG
+3147 ANITSG

-3165 SNDIPFHLNYC
+3165 SNDIPFHLNYR
-3176 TRKGKAQDTH
+3176 TRKGKVQDTH

-3195 SHGYEQEL
+3195 SHGYKQEL
-3203 RESEAVTGA
+3203 TESKAVTGV

-3232 IPSGQAFNKQDE
+3232 IPSGQAFNEQDE

-3252 LIKTLTQENSPSTSA
+3252 LIKTLENPPSTSA

-3282 YVMDGTKKKY
+3282 YEMEGTTKNY
-3292 YTYAGGNWT
+3292 YTYANGNWT
-3301 EEESKET
+3301 KAGSTET

-3342 DIVLG
+3342 DIV
-3347 KKQNEFY
+3347 KDKQKEFY

-3374 QLEGAILTN
+3374 QMKGDELTN

-3396 RKSLSYSTAR
+3396 KKSLSYSTAR
-3406 ALQQDTRIRYYR
+3406 ALLQNTKISYYR

-3437 INLLDLQNSYLDAA
+3437 INLSDLQNSYLDAA

-3478 NGIQF
+3478 SGIQF
-3483 SIQLLNK
+3483 SIQLQNK
-3490 NTIQDTES
+3490 NTTQDMKSIE
-3498 YAADALELKD
+3498 YADALKLDD
-3508 YMKVSVKSKNAGEV
+3508 YMKIAVKSEKVGKV
-3522 QLTDD
+3522 RLTDD

-3535 PKSSYWDDDKK
+3535 PRSSYWDDDKK
-3546 IMKASSIF
+3546 IIKASSIF

-3572 DQLKHLYSN
+3572 DQWKHLYSN

-3590 IDQNGNV
+3590 IGKKGNV

-3608 YTMARVKPEFQDKQ
+3608 YTMARVKPEFQDTQ
-3622 NK
+3622 NTR

>member
-28 VNANNL
+28 VNANNV

-54 ESVNS
+54 ESVSS

-72 NTTPDANEKDE
+72 NTTLDANEKDE
-83 DTASSNSDSGL
+83 NTASSNSDAGL

-101 ESTKQEPSSE
+101 ETTKQEPSSE

-131 EISDTISLSDL
+131 EISDTISLDNL
-142 KFFANNT
+142 KFVNGNI
-149 ATIKSPQELIL
+149 ATITSPQQLIL
-160 LSHCAQSE
+160 LSYCDQSA
-168 IQNITININ
+168 IQNITINFNI
-177 ATGEFDLSTKI
+177 TGECDLSTKI
-188 ANGTDLSEY
+188 VKGISLSDYLKNEAN
-197 LNKKASASQDYTYL
+197 ASQDYTYL
-211 GLGSADVP
+211 GLGSTDVP
-219 FTGTI
+219 FTGNL
-224 TGQKPA
+224 TGQQTA
-230 IKTNTTLFRGI
+230 IITNTTLFRGI
-241 SSQATIDNNLSVEW
+241 SSKAAINNNISVRW
-255 QGDGT
+255 QGDTT
-260 KPMFAEMYV
+260 KPMFAETYV
-269 LENDGTKSDG
+269 LQSNGK
-279 TIPITFTSG
+279 IPIAFTSG
-288 NGSLLGTVRQASEET
+288 NGSLLGTVKKAPDVT
-303 KACLTIGNVVTYK
+303 DACLTIENVVTYQDK
-316 DNKAQAGNSTN
+316 VQAGSSTSN
-327 SGNIG
+327 DNIG

-341 TIKLDGYVFPTDTE
+341 TIKLEGYAFPTSTE
-355 INTNSGAAGGL
+355 INTGSGSAGGL
-366 IGNMAGGILDLANI
+366 IGKMEGGVLNLTSI
-380 GGTNIS
+380 GGANIS

-397 GSIVGEMSETAEIQV
+397 GSIVGEMSEAAQIQV
-412 NQDITIT
+412 NQNITIT

-435 VNSTLSGDE
+435 VNSTLSGNNT
-444 KITINSP
+444 ITVEAPTVSP
-451 TLSSEENK
+451 GGDKTD
-459 NSAVGGWIGD
+459 SAVGGLIGD
-469 YIVQG
+469 YTVKES
-474 NNHEGK
+474 NHTVK
-480 TLPTQ
+480 QLPTQ
-485 IDVVEPKV
+485 IAIAGTPKV
-493 TMNGGNAGGY
+493 TTITKTNGAAIGVNDGNIGGY
-503 FGLLEL
+503 FGVLEL
-509 QGDINYQIS
+509 QGDIQYEIS
-518 GTEQK
+518 GSDGAKREGK
-523 KKNITSV
+523 AE
-530 YTTGNGAGY
+530 YTAGDGGTY
-539 ATIAGKVISDNKKT
+539 GTVIGKVISDNKMS

-566 NGNSYYQGGFVGE
+566 NGNSYYQGGLVGE
-579 IGENVYLQVSDA
+579 IGENVYLQVKNA
-591 EITVSNITT
+591 EITVSNTT
-600 TQESC
+600 AKEDAC

-618 ILSIADSVKV
+618 ILSIAESVKV
-628 TNSGTISG
+628 TIPEKSNLSA

-641 GAASS
+641 GNASS
-646 GSILEISGTTDLSGV
+646 RSILEISGTTDLSNV
-661 NYTVSQY
+661 TYKESEY

-679 LIFAHGNGNGD
+679 LIFAHGDG
-690 ENGNGWKYIRSNK
+690 NGNGWKYIRSNSVSK
-703 DYEIND
+703 IND
-709 IGNYGEVIRLKAKT
+709 IGNYGEVIRLKANT
-723 TTSDAQGGLD
+723 TTSDEQGGLD
-733 NELLSINNVEHVIQ
+733 SELLKIDLGSHEIGYGASVNLTGND
-747 YKNQNFSLSNTEI
+747 I

-774 WNSRGVFSADSN
+774 WNSRGVFSADSY
-786 LTANNWTTLQ
+786 LTANNWKTLQ
-796 SKNVNFTADVNL
+796 NKNINFTQDVNL

-813 IGISRDIDDSAYTGN
+813 IGISRDTSDDAYTGN
-828 INGNTYTLTLSIGE
+828 INGNNKTLTLSIGE
-842 TYGYKGENIATD
+842 TYGCTTN

-878 SGNVRNLTIAG
+878 RGNVSNLTITG
-889 SIHAG
+889 SINAG

-906 ARQENNEAVISKVKV
+906 ARQENNETVISNVKV
-921 TTKIAFDTNN
+921 TTTIKFDTNK
-931 DSKKSYIGG
+931 DSQISYIGG
-940 VFGSAAK
+940 LFGSAAK

-994 KIVTDASTYAYVG
+994 TIVTDALMYAYVG

-1018 DKDTSTQVNIKALTF
+1018 DKDTSTWVNIKALTF
-1033 DGFSITASSVQEAC
+1033 DGFSIEASNVQEAC
-1047 GGLLGCVWARST
+1047 GGLLGGVWARSA

-1102 KGIDIQDLE
+1102 KGIDIQALN

-1126 KGTIKFNKDEKND
+1126 KSTVKFNKDEKND

-1153 ADSYK
+1153 DDSYK
-1158 LAEDLKLT
+1158 LAANLDLQ
-1166 CGKDS
+1166 CGNNS
-1171 VFDEFVSYTAVS
+1171 VFDEFVAYTTAS
-1183 KDKIANNGENGIVSI
+1183 KDKIANNDENGIVSI
-1198 ATKDRSGV
+1198 ATKDRNGV
-1206 KEDNNTCTTY
+1206 KEENTTCNTY
-1216 QNRTNLGKSHE
+1216 QNRTDFGKKHK

-1235 YDLDNYIETA
+1235 YDLDHYTETA
-1245 STNTNGKIDTP
+1245 LTNTAGYNTGKIDTP

-1285 DIKSN
+1285 DIKN
-1290 LSNPTISGTLNMD
+1290 NILNPTISGILNMD

-1331 KVEKNNKSTQA
+1331 KAEKNNKSTQA

-1416 SDLKITDYK
+1416 SDLKITDYT

-1449 TSDYTEGTAV
+1449 TTSYTEGTAV

-1468 SENGHQINMGFS
+1468 SEDGHQINMGFS
-1480 EIKLPDTTVNNK
+1480 DIVLPDKPADATKNE

-1607 GTYADPYV
+1607 GTYGDPYV

-1625 SEYMRTNLPR
+1625 SEYMRTKLPR

-1655 DITFH
+1655 DITFR
-1660 YNGEQWV
+1660 YNGVQWI
-1667 QVSKEAG
+1667 QVIKEAG

-1684 QTRSNSFMQ
+1684 QTRSNDFMQ

-1705 GTNGE
+1705 TNRQ
-1710 ITLKDFKGFGTTD
+1710 ITLNDFKGFGTTD

-1730 VSTNPNGVKLILTGA
+1730 VSTKGVELILTGA

-1768 GEKKTLVYQK
+1768 GEQKTLVYQT

-1783 YPTSC
+1783 YQTSC

-1800 NIIDD
+1800 NIIDG

-1810 DTGWL
+1810 ANNWL

-1860 AKTANSSLYVNPY
+1860 AETANNSLYVNPY
-1873 VGRVLDGYAFSDTA
+1873 VGRVLDGYAFADTA
-1887 RVNLDNTDKN
+1887 GESLNNTDKN

-1919 SIGIKDA
+1919 SIGIKNA

-1941 SSGSSNAYRNITEVA
+1941 SSGSSNAYQNITEGA

-1979 GTNVEPEDFV
+1979 GANTKPNDFD
-1989 TAVKDDQIAPIV
+1989 TAVKDDQTAP
-2001 NESVINTPVLITKY
+2001 SDSNTPVLITKY

-2040 NDGRLDM
+2040 NNGTLDM
-2047 SVYRS
+2047 SVYKS
-2052 SYQGVSARYVS
+2052 SYQGISARYVS
-2063 NAVTSKNEKT
+2063 NAVTSKNKDT

-2084 PLIQGVSGNGTEII
+2084 PLIQGVSGNGTKII

-2123 APVNG
+2123 APVKG
-2128 TCNVANLTFTGKTGE
+2128 TCNVTNLTFTGKTGTD
-2143 ASETGVQLQYYTSD
+2143 SKTGVQLHYYTSD

-2168 EKLVKGQKLGSY
+2168 EKLDKGQKLGSY

-2187 GSTAGTLTSA
+2187 GSTAGTLTSP
-2197 WYPVNVNFDSVKFE
+2197 WYPVNVNFGSVKFE

-2230 IYTPTTNIG
+2230 IYTPTTDIG

-2253 YNTFTNCSFSNLT
+2253 YNTFTNCSFRNLT
-2266 VRGQEKAGGFCGY
+2266 VRGQENAGGFCGC
-2279 IDGKVSN
+2279 IDGKVQN
-2286 QNNLNVTRQKFIVG
+2286 QNNLNVTTQNFIVG
-2300 KDSTIS
+2300 QDSTIS
-2306 ATLKDSCA
+2306 AIQGNSSA

-2319 YARRGVGIN
+2319 YARRGVAIN
-2328 TVIGTTYTAIWE
+2328 TVSGTTYTAIWE

-2348 YSGGVIGQVAADMSG
+2348 YSGGIIGQVAADSSHS
-2363 RSIVYKIR
+2363 SIVYKIR

-2400 NISFVSGV
+2400 NISSSGV
-2408 TFNIGN
+2408 TFDISD
-2414 CEVLN
+2414 CEVQN
-2419 TQINEDKVSGEKLG
+2419 AQINEEGKVSGEKF
-2433 TGGLVGGA
+2433 
-2441 VGNGNLN
+2441 
-2448 IQDCKV
+2448 
-2454 QNTQINE
+2454 
-2461 EDKVSGEILR
+2461 R
-2471 TGGLVGRAEGNGKLN
+2471 TGGLVGSATGSGKLN
-2486 IQKCSV
+2486 IQNCSV
-2492 KESDMY
+2492 EESDLY
-2498 GSRAGGV
+2498 GSLAGGI

-2513 TITECTVSGSGNDK
+2513 TITECTVSGSDNDK
-2527 NIIKGRKSAAGIV
+2527 NIIKGQKCAAGIV
-2540 GEIAFG
+2540 GEIACG

-2551 HKSTVSNTS
+2551 HNSTVSNTS
-2560 IIAIDDW
+2560 ITAIDDW
-2567 GAGGLVGDID
+2567 GAGGLVGDIN

-2624 KASTANNAGLL
+2624 KASAPNNAGLL

-2642 NLQPMTIAGI
+2642 NRQPMTIAGI
-2652 SIQKTTAKENNR
+2652 SIQNTTAKENNR
-2664 NISKLYGTLTETDNT
+2664 NINKLYGTLNENDNT
-2679 NVKNK
+2679 EVKK
-2684 SYFSFADYNGTAS
+2684 QSYFSFADYNGTAS
-2697 NNTTQS
+2697 NSTTQS

-2708 PVFPYVVTSP
+2708 QVAPYVVTSP
-2718 TSQLSVS
+2718 TSKLSVYDATNANGS
-2725 DDGNTGKALYGDSAA
+2725 KALYGDSAA
-2740 WTKDTDGKF
+2740 WTTDTDGRF
-2749 TLNAQTIYRDAK
+2749 TLNAQTIYQDAK
-2761 KTQSSTAEGK
+2761 NTQRSTAEGK

-2785 KNISTYNEENQTNK
+2785 KNISTYNKENQTK
-2799 VSKDFPVLVVSD
+2799 TVSNDFPVLVVSD

-2841 SVQTYTDTDGK
+2841 SVQTYTDIGGK

-2863 EVKKNAS
+2863 KVKNAS

-2900 ESNAEHKYN
+2900 ENDTEHKYN

-2939 DLIEDNAHLLESTG
+2939 DLIEDSAHLLESTG

-2995 DFQGSSLLPAG
+2995 DFQGSSLPAG

-3019 VYYYTTNSNTG
+3019 VYYYTMDSNTG
-3030 NTIPLKDFKDSSGNA
+3030 NTIPLTDFKDSSGNT

-3063 NNGSFIKVDAEGVPD
+3063 NGSFIKVNAEGVPD
-3078 GVTKDDGKTYTAPT
+3078 GVTKKDGETYTAPT

-3102 YYRKIETNEPG
+3102 YYRKIETDEPG

-3124 LKDGVGL
+3124 LKKGVEP

-3147 ADITSG
+3147 DDITSG

-3165 SNDIPFHLNYC
+3165 SNDIPFHLNYR
-3176 TRKGKAQDTH
+3176 TRKGKVQDTH

-3195 SHGYEQEL
+3195 SHGYEQDL
-3203 RESEAVTGA
+3203 TESKAVTGA
-3212 IKKVTATDSSMTV
+3212 IKKVTAADSSMTV

-3232 IPSGQAFNKQDE
+3232 IPSGQAFNNKDE

-3252 LIKTLTQENSPSTSA
+3252 LIKTLKQENSPSTSA

-3282 YVMDGTKKKY
+3282 YVMDGIKKKY
-3292 YTYAGGNWT
+3292 YTYADRKWT
-3301 EEESKET
+3301 EAGSTET

-3314 WTAVNGLMDLPLS
+3314 WTAINGLMDLPLS
-3327 TNGTIDSSVNLQQIR
+3327 TNGTIDSSVSLQQIR
-3342 DIVLG
+3342 DIV
-3347 KKQNEFY
+3347 KDKQNEFY

-3366 GLDVIPES
+3366 GLDVIPKS
-3374 QLEGAILTN
+3374 QLESDLPTN
-3383 YTKLT
+3383 YTRLT

-3396 RKSLSYSTAR
+3396 KKSLSYSTAR
-3406 ALQQDTRIRYYR
+3406 ALLQDTKISYYR

-3490 NTIQDTES
+3490 NTTQATES
-3498 YAADALELKD
+3498 YGDALELNN
-3508 YMKVSVKSKNAGEV
+3508 YMKVVVKSENVGTVKP
-3522 QLTDD
+3522 TYDKD
-3527 NKAYTWTV
+3527 KKAYTWTV
-3535 PKSSYWDDDKK
+3535 PRSSYWDAGNR
-3546 IMKASSIF
+3546 ILKASSIF

-3566 VNIKNV
+3566 VNVKNV
-3572 DQLKHLYSN
+3572 DQLYSN

-3590 IDQNGNV
+3590 IGQKGNV

-3608 YTMARVKPEFQDKQ
+3608 YTMARVKPEFQDEQ

>member
-83 DTASSNSDSGL
+83 NTASSNSDAGL

-101 ESTKQEPSSE
+101 ETTKQEPSSE

-131 EISDTISLSDL
+131 EISDTISLDNL
-142 KFFANNT
+142 KFVNGNI
-149 ATIKSPQELIL
+149 ATITSPQQLIL
-160 LSHCAQSE
+160 LSYCDQSA
-168 IQNITININ
+168 IQNITINFNI
-177 ATGEFDLSTKI
+177 TGECDLSTKI
-188 ANGTDLSEY
+188 VKGTSLSDYLKNEAN
-197 LNKKASASQDYTYL
+197 ASQDYTYL
-211 GLGSADVP
+211 GLGSTDVP
-219 FTGTI
+219 FTGNL
-224 TGQKPA
+224 TGQQTA
-230 IKTNTTLFRGI
+230 IITNTTLFRGI
-241 SSQATIDNNLSVEW
+241 SSKAAINNNISVRW
-255 QGDGT
+255 QGDTT
-260 KPMFAEMYV
+260 KPMFAETYV
-269 LENDGTKSDG
+269 LQSNGK
-279 TIPITFTSG
+279 IPIAFTSG
-288 NGSLLGTVRQASEET
+288 NGSLLGTVKKAPDVT
-303 KACLTIGNVVTYK
+303 DACLTIGNVVTYQDK
-316 DNKAQAGNSTN
+316 VQAGSSTSN
-327 SGNIG
+327 DNIG

-341 TIKLDGYVFPTDTE
+341 TIKLEGYAFPTSTE
-355 INTNSGAAGGL
+355 INTGSGAAGGL
-366 IGNMAGGILDLANI
+366 IGKMEGGILDLTSI

-397 GSIVGEMSETAEIQV
+397 GSIVGEMSETAQIQV
-412 NQDITIT
+412 NQNITIT

-435 VNSTLSGDE
+435 VNSTLSGNNT
-444 KITINSP
+444 ITVEAPTVSP
-451 TLSSEENK
+451 GGDKTD
-459 NSAVGGWIGD
+459 SAVGGLIGD
-469 YIVQG
+469 YTVKES
-474 NNHEGK
+474 NHTVK
-480 TLPTQ
+480 QLPTQ
-485 IDVVEPKV
+485 IAIAGTPKV
-493 TMNGGNAGGY
+493 TTITKTNGAAIGVNDGNIGGY
-503 FGLLEL
+503 FGVLEL
-509 QGDINYQIS
+509 QGDIQYEIS
-518 GTEQK
+518 GSDGAKREGK
-523 KKNITSV
+523 AE
-530 YTTGNGAGY
+530 YTAGDGGTY
-539 ATIAGKVISDNKKT
+539 GTVIGKVISDNKMS

-566 NGNSYYQGGFVGE
+566 NGNSYYQGGLVGE
-579 IGENVYLQVSDA
+579 IGENVYLQVKNA
-591 EITVSNITT
+591 EITVSNTT
-600 TQESC
+600 AKEDAC

-618 ILSIADSVKV
+618 ILSIAESVKV
-628 TNSGTISG
+628 TIPEKSNLSA

-641 GAASS
+641 GNASS
-646 GSILEISGTTDLSGV
+646 GSILEISGTTDLSNV
-661 NYTVSQY
+661 TYKESEY

-679 LIFAHGNGNGD
+679 LIFAHGDG
-690 ENGNGWKYIRSNK
+690 NGNGWKYIRSNSVSK
-703 DYEIND
+703 IND
-709 IGNYGEVIRLKAKT
+709 IGNYGEVIRLKANT
-723 TTSDAQGGLD
+723 TTSDEQGGLD
-733 NELLSINNVEHVIQ
+733 SELLKIDLGSHEIGYGASVNLTGND
-747 YKNQNFSLSNTEI
+747 I

-774 WNSRGVFSADSN
+774 WNSRGVFSADSY
-786 LTANNWTTLQ
+786 LTANNWKTLQ
-796 SKNVNFTADVNL
+796 NKNINFTQDVNL

-813 IGISRDIDDSAYTGN
+813 IGISRDTSDDAYTGN
-828 INGNTYTLTLSIGE
+828 INGNNKTLTLSIGE
-842 TYGYKGENIATD
+842 TYGCTTN

-878 SGNVRNLTIAG
+878 RGNVSNLTITG
-889 SIHAG
+889 SINAG

-906 ARQENNEAVISKVKV
+906 ARQENNETVISNVKV
-921 TTKIAFDTNN
+921 TTTIKFDTNK
-931 DSKKSYIGG
+931 DSQISYIGG
-940 VFGSAAK
+940 LFGSVAK

-994 KIVTDASTYAYVG
+994 TIVTDALMYAYVG

-1018 DKDTSTQVNIKALTF
+1018 DKDTSTWVNIKALTF
-1033 DGFSITASSVQEAC
+1033 DGFSIEASNVQEAC
-1047 GGLLGCVWARST
+1047 GGLLGGVWARSA

-1077 TKIEAPN
+1077 TTIEAPK

-1102 KGIDIQDLE
+1102 KGIDIQNLK
-1111 INCGKDLGLLVCHGE
+1111 INCGQDLGLLVCHGE
-1126 KGTIKFNKDEKND
+1126 KRTIKFNKEEKND

-1153 ADSYK
+1153 NDSYK
-1158 LAEDLKLT
+1158 LDANLDLQ
-1166 CGKDS
+1166 CGSKA
-1171 VFDEFVSYTAVS
+1171 VFDEFVAYTAVS
-1183 KDKIANNGENGIVSI
+1183 KDKIANNDENGIVSI
-1198 ATKDRSGV
+1198 ATENRNGV
-1206 KEDNNTCTTY
+1206 KEENTTCKTY
-1216 QNRTNLGKSHE
+1216 QNRTNFGKSHKT
-1227 VNANSRYY
+1227 NANSRYY
-1235 YDLDNYIETA
+1235 YDLDAYTKTA
-1245 STNTNGKIDTP
+1245 STNTNNTGKIDTP

-1272 KKYFYTFNNQEIT
+1272 KKYFYTFNNQAIT
-1285 DIKSN
+1285 DIN
-1290 LSNPTISGTLNMD
+1290 NISNPIISGTLNMG

-1310 HLNTGVG
+1310 HLNIGVQ
-1317 ITGATI
+1317 ITDATI
-1323 TFYNEEIE
+1323 TFYNEQIE
-1331 KVEKNNKSTQA
+1331 QAEKDNKSTQA
-1342 KTQSQHYMMHCGLFL
+1342 TRQSQHYMMHCGLFL
-1357 DYSANETATSITLSN
+1357 DHSVNETATSITLSD

-1416 SDLKITDYK
+1416 SDLKITDYT

-1449 TSDYTEGTAV
+1449 TTSYTEGTAV

-1468 SENGHQINMGFS
+1468 SEDGHQINMGFS
-1480 EIKLPDTTVNNK
+1480 DIVLPDKPADATKNE

-1607 GTYADPYV
+1607 GTYGDPYV

-1625 SEYMRTNLPR
+1625 SEYMRTKLPR

-1643 NDQNTYCTNHST
+1643 NNQNTYCTNTNTNHST
-1655 DITFH
+1655 FSYD
-1660 YNGEQWV
+1660 GEQWV
-1667 QVSKEAG
+1667 NE
-1674 TENWVDVQNG
+1674 ENG
-1684 QTRSNSFMQ
+1684 ETRSNNFMQ

-1705 GTNGE
+1705 TNRQ
-1710 ITLKDFKGFGTTD
+1710 ITLNDFKGFGTTD

-1730 VSTNPNGVKLILTGA
+1730 VSTNGATLILTGE

-1760 KNLTIRYE
+1760 KNLTIKYE
-1768 GEKKTLVYQK
+1768 DEKKTLVYQT

-1800 NIIDD
+1800 NIIDG

-1810 DTGWL
+1810 ANNWL
-1815 TLSGANKHLL
+1815 TLSGEKKHLL

-1836 GGVLFRNMQDKQFL
+1836 GGVLFRNMQGASGL
-1850 TDAMISGASV
+1850 TDAMISDGSV
-1860 AKTANSSLYVNPY
+1860 EETATSSLYVNPY
-1873 VGRVLDGYAFSDTA
+1873 VGRVLDGYAFADTA
-1887 RVNLDNTDKN
+1887 RDKLNNTDKN

-1902 LNSSETNDTKHI
+1902 LNLSETNDTKHI

-1919 SIGIKDA
+1919 SIEIKDA

-1941 SSGSSNAYRNITEVA
+1941 SSGSSNAYRNITENITEEA
-1956 LQQGYAFGNGEY
+1956 LRPRYAFGNGEY

-1979 GTNVEPEDFV
+1979 GMDTQPDDFV
-1989 TAVKDDQIAPIV
+1989 TAVKDDQTAP
-2001 NESVINTPVLITKY
+2001 SDSNTPVLITKY

-2026 NANATTSGATLTFP
+2026 NARTGGARLTFP
-2040 NDGRLDM
+2040 NNGTLDM
-2047 SVYRS
+2047 SVYKS
-2052 SYQGVSARYVS
+2052 SYQGISARYVS
-2063 NAVTSKNEKT
+2063 NAVTSKNKDT

-2123 APVNG
+2123 APVEG
-2128 TCNVANLTFTGKTGE
+2128 TCNVENLTFTGKAETASNTGKTG
-2143 ASETGVQLQYYTSD
+2143 AVSYTGVQLQYYTSD
-2157 GVVTAQASNLE
+2157 GEKTEQASNWGNW
-2168 EKLVKGQKLGSY
+2168 KY

-2187 GSTAGTLTSA
+2187 GSSAGTVAEFSGGYK
-2197 WYPVNVNFDSVKFE
+2197 WYIASVNFDSVKFE

-2222 GLIGNIAR
+2222 GLIGNSGR
-2230 IYTPTTNIG
+2230 IELNKGNSTPTSDIG
-2239 ILLQPYGNEQTVYP
+2239 ILLQPCGGNGGQNTVYLC
-2253 YNTFTNCSFSNLT
+2253 NTFTNCSFRNLT
-2266 VRGQEKAGGFCGY
+2266 VMGQEKAGGFCGY
-2279 IDGKVSN
+2279 IDGKVNLCN
-2286 QNNLNVTRQKFIVG
+2286 QLNVTVPNVIIGQ
-2300 KDSTIS
+2300 DSSIS
-2306 ATLKDSCA
+2306 AIQNNSSA

-2319 YARRGVGIN
+2319 FVRRKVAIN
-2328 TVIGTTYTAIWE
+2328 DKIGTYTAIWK

-2348 YSGGVIGQVAADMSG
+2348 YSGDLIGEISADNNGGESNINNVQILESAQSKSSSQAGGGVIGIAYG
-2363 RSIVYKIR
+2363 GKKI
-2371 NVRVSG
+2371 
-2377 KTGTKSLIK
+2377 TIK
-2386 GTSNGEAYTGGLIG
+2386 DCSVNTSN
-2400 NISFVSGV
+2400 
-2408 TFNIGN
+2408 
-2414 CEVLN
+2414 
-2419 TQINEDKVSGEKLG
+2419 INAS
-2433 TGGLVGGA
+2433 
-2441 VGNGNLN
+2441 
-2448 IQDCKV
+2448 
-2454 QNTQINE
+2454 
-2461 EDKVSGEILR
+2461 S
-2471 TGGLVGRAEGNGKLN
+2471 
-2486 IQKCSV
+2486 
-2492 KESDMY
+2492 
-2498 GSRAGGV
+2498 AGGIV
-2505 AGELCIPT
+2505 GYLQTPA
-2513 TITECTVSGSGNDK
+2513 TITGCTVNASNINASSAAGGIVGYLKTPATIIGCTVSGSNSNNSKIEGN
-2527 NIIKGRKSAAGIV
+2527 NCASGIV
-2540 GEIAFG
+2540 GCLE
-2546 GKIGI
+2546 
-2551 HKSTVSNTS
+2551 
-2560 IIAIDDW
+2560 
-2567 GAGGLVGDID
+2567 
-2577 WNVVPHL
+2577 
-2584 YFYDSQVNGC
+2584 VNGQVAIRNNKVEKLSLISNATGWGSGGFIGDVSGNTKSSKIFIFDSEVTDC
-2594 TITGQRAGGFA
+2594 SITGNRAGGFA
-2605 GNIRGYLNGSNLL
+2605 GTLRGCVKGSNLL
-2618 LKDTTI
+2618 LNNTQIT
-2624 KASTANNAGLL
+2624 ASSDKSGGLL
-2635 IGLTGNR
+2635 IGLTGDA

-2652 SIQKTTAKENNR
+2652 SIQNTTAKENHR
-2664 NISKLYGTLTETDNT
+2664 NISKLYGTLNETDNT

-2684 SYFSFADYNGTAS
+2684 SYFSFADYKGTAS

-2703 LLDAN
+2703 LLDAEQ
-2708 PVFPYVVTSP
+2708 VFPYVVTSP
-2718 TSQLSVS
+2718 TSQLSVYDAANANVS
-2725 DDGNTGKALYGDSAA
+2725 KALYGDSAA
-2740 WTKDTDGKF
+2740 WTKDKDVDGKF
-2749 TLNAQTIYRDAK
+2749 TLNAQTIYQDAK

-2776 TGVEQFQFT
+2776 MGVEQFQFT
-2785 KNISTYNEENQTNK
+2785 KNISTYNKENQTKK
-2799 VSKDFPVLVVSD
+2799 VSNDFPVLVVSD

-2819 YLDIVTNG
+2819 YLDIITNG

-2833 NISGHVDT
+2833 NISGDSDIHVDA
-2841 SVQTYTDTDGK
+2841 SVKTYTDTDGK

-2900 ESNAEHKYN
+2900 ENGTEHKYN
-2909 VQVPIIVRRM
+2909 VQVPIVVRRM

-2939 DLIEDNAHLLESTG
+2939 DLIKDNAHLLESTG

-2962 TYNSDDKGLYSEY
+2962 TYNSDDNGLYSEY

-2995 DFQGSSLLPAG
+2995 VFQDSQNFSLPEG

-3019 VYYYTTNSNTG
+3019 VYYYTTDSNTR
-3030 NTIPLKDFKDSSGNA
+3030 NTIPLTAFKDSSKNA

-3063 NNGSFIKVDAEGVPD
+3063 NGTFIKVDAEGVPD
-3078 GVTKDDGKTYTAPT
+3078 GVPKEDGKTYTAPT

-3102 YYRKIETNEPG
+3102 YYRKMETDEPR

-3124 LKDGVGL
+3124 LKDGVGP
-3131 ISTSTVH
+3131 ISTVH

-3147 ADITSG
+3147 ASG

-3165 SNDIPFHLNYC
+3165 SNDIPFHLNYR
-3176 TRKGKAQDTH
+3176 TRKGKVTDTH
-3186 SNTASTYQI
+3186 TNTASTYQI
-3195 SHGYEQEL
+3195 SQGYKQKL
-3203 RESEAVTGA
+3203 TESKDVTGV

-3232 IPSGQAFNKQDE
+3232 IPSGQAFNDQDE

-3252 LIKTLTQENSPSTSA
+3252 LIKTLENPQSTSA

-3282 YVMDGTKKKY
+3282 YVMEGTSKNY
-3292 YTYAGGNWT
+3292 YTYANGKWT
-3301 EEESKET
+3301 EAGSKEI
-3308 KALEYE
+3308 KALDYE
-3314 WTAVNGLMDLPLS
+3314 WTAINGLMDLPLS

-3342 DIVLG
+3342 DIV
-3347 KKQNEFY
+3347 KNNQNEFY

-3374 QLEGAILTN
+3374 KLESNLPTN

-3406 ALQQDTRIRYYR
+3406 ALLPNTKISYYR

-3478 NGIQF
+3478 SGIQF
-3483 SIQLLNK
+3483 SIQLQNK
-3490 NTIQDTES
+3490 NTTQDTEN
-3498 YAADALELKD
+3498 YTNALELKD
-3508 YMKVSVKSKNAGEV
+3508 YIKVSVKSENAGTV
-3522 QLTDD
+3522 QPTDD
-3527 NKAYTWTV
+3527 KTYTWTV
-3535 PKSSYWDDDKK
+3535 PKSSYWDANKK

-3572 DQLKHLYSN
+3572 EHLYSN
-3581 YKVVLSVKI
+3581 YRVVLSVGI

-3597 VENTTAADNII
+3597 VGNTTATDNII

>member
-111 IAAEDASQQA
+111 TAAEDASLQA
-121 TETETEAEAQ
+121 SETETEAEAQ

-142 KFFANNT
+142 KFFADNT
-149 ATIKSPQELIL
+149 ATITSPQQLIL
-160 LSHCAQSE
+160 LSHCAQID

-211 GLGSADVP
+211 GLGSAEFP
-219 FTGTI
+219 FKGTI
-224 TGQKPA
+224 TGQEPA

-241 SSQATIDNNLSVEW
+241 SSNAKIEKNFSVEW
-255 QGDGT
+255 KGDGTKPQENGT

-269 LENDGTKSDG
+269 LESDG

-288 NGSLLGTVRQASEET
+288 NGSLLGTVRKAPNAT
-303 KACLTIGNVVTYK
+303 NACLTIGNVVTYQ
-316 DNKAQAGNSTN
+316 AEVQAGSSTSN
-327 SGNIG
+327 DNIG

-341 TIKLDGYVFPTDTE
+341 TIKLDGYVFPTKTT

-397 GSIVGEMSETAEIQV
+397 GSIVGEMSETAQIQV
-412 NQDITIT
+412 NQNITIT

-459 NSAVGGWIGD
+459 DSAVGGWIGD

-518 GTEQK
+518 GTKQE

-539 ATIAGKVISDNKKT
+539 GTIAGKVISDNKKT

-641 GAASS
+641 GVASS

-661 NYTVSQY
+661 KYNVSQS

-679 LIFAHGNGNGD
+679 LIFAHGDG
-690 ENGNGWKYIRSNK
+690 NGNGWKYIRSNSVSK
-703 DYEIND
+703 IND
-709 IGNYGEVIRLKAKT
+709 IGNYGEVIRLKADT

-733 NELLSINNVEHVIQ
+733 SELLKIDPVSHEIGYGARVNLTGND
-747 YKNQNFSLSNTEI
+747 I

-774 WNSRGVFSADSN
+774 WNSKGVFSADSN
-786 LTANNWTTLQ
+786 LTDKNWTTLQ
-796 SKNVNFTADVNL
+796 SKNINFTADVNL
-808 QNTGI
+808 KNTGI

-828 INGNTYTLTLSIGE
+828 INGDSHTLTLSIGE
-842 TYGYKGENIATD
+842 TYGYKGGSIATNE
-854 GTEGCGKI
+854 TEGCGKI

-878 SGNVRNLTIAG
+878 RGNVSNLTITG
-889 SIHAG
+889 SINAG

-906 ARQENNEAVISKVKV
+906 ARQENNETVISNVKV
-921 TTKIAFDTNN
+921 TTTIKFDTNK
-931 DSKKSYIGG
+931 DSQISCIGG
-940 VFGSAAK
+940 LFGSAAK
-947 VKLSENT
+947 VKLSKNT

-994 KIVTDASTYAYVG
+994 TIVTDALMYAYVG

-1033 DGFSITASSVQEAC
+1033 DGFSITASNAQTAC
-1047 GGLLGCVWARST
+1047 GGLLGGVWARSA

-1102 KGIDIQDLE
+1102 KGIDIQALN

-1126 KGTIKFNKDEKND
+1126 KSTVKFNKDEKND

-1153 ADSYK
+1153 NDSYK
-1158 LAEDLKLT
+1158 LAEGLELT
-1166 CGKDS
+1166 CGSKA
-1171 VFDEFVSYTAVS
+1171 VFDEFVAYTAVS
-1183 KDKIANNGENGIVSI
+1183 KDKIANNDENGIVSI

-1206 KEDNNTCTTY
+1206 KEENNTCNTY
-1216 QNRTNLGKSHE
+1216 QNRTDFGKKHK

-1235 YDLDNYIETA
+1235 YDLDKYIETA
-1245 STNTNGKIDTP
+1245 STNTTRKIDTP

-1272 KKYFYTFNNQEIT
+1272 EKYFYTFNNQEIT

-1310 HLNTGVG
+1310 HLKTGIG
-1317 ITGATI
+1317 ITDATI
-1323 TFYNEEIE
+1323 TFYNEQIE
-1331 KVEKNNKSTQA
+1331 KAEKNNKSTQA
-1342 KTQSQHYMMHCGLFL
+1342 TTQSQHYMMHCGLFL
-1357 DYSANETATSITLSN
+1357 DHSVNKTATSITLSN
-1372 VTFAGSIGKVKSDV
+1372 VTFAGSIGKVNSNA
-1386 SGVLFSGMVQGLESG
+1386 SGVLFSGMVQGSESSG
-1401 GRQYTANMN
+1401 KQYTAKMN

-1416 SDLKITDYK
+1416 SGLKITDYT

-1449 TSDYTEGTAV
+1449 TGGYTEGTAV

-1521 GDWKDATYEHH
+1521 GDWNGDKYNHQ

-1540 NSTEYT
+1540 ESAEYRD
-1546 GLQKWYYDIA
+1546 LQKWYYDIA
-1556 TYNKDEGLVKT
+1556 TYNKGEGLVQT
-1567 EDNQTDFS
+1567 GDNKTDFS
-1575 KWLPYVCVPYNDND
+1575 TWLPYVYVSYDKNN

-1607 GTYADPYV
+1607 GTYGDPYV
-1615 IKDAGEMEII
+1615 IKNAGEMEII
-1625 SEYMRTNLPR
+1625 SEYMRTKLPR

-1643 NDQNTYCTNHST
+1643 NNQNTYCTNHST
-1655 DITFH
+1655 DITFR
-1660 YNGEQWV
+1660 YNGEQWI
-1667 QVSKEAG
+1667 QVRKEAG

-1684 QTRSNSFMQ
+1684 ETKSNSFMQ
-1693 RYIANAYYDLQG
+1693 RYIANAYYDLK
-1705 GTNGE
+1705 GTEGQ
-1710 ITLKDFKGFGTTD
+1710 ITLNDFKGFGTTD

-1730 VSTNPNGVKLILTGA
+1730 VSTNPKGVELILTGA

-1800 NIIDD
+1800 NIIDG

-1815 TLSGANKHLL
+1815 TLSGTNKHLL

-1873 VGRVLDGYAFSDTA
+1873 VGRVLDGYAFADTMEESL
-1887 RVNLDNTDKN
+1887 NNTHKN

-1902 LNSSETNDTKHI
+1902 LNSSGTTDPKHI

-1941 SSGSSNAYRNITEVA
+1941 SSGSSNAYRNITEGA

-1979 GTNVEPEDFV
+1979 GANTKPEDFD
-1989 TAVKDDQIAPIV
+1989 TAVKDDQTAP
-2001 NESVINTPVLITKY
+2001 SDSNTPVLITKY

-2040 NDGRLDM
+2040 NNGTLDM
-2047 SVYRS
+2047 SVYKS
-2052 SYQGVSARYVS
+2052 SYQGISARYVS
-2063 NAVTSKNEKT
+2063 NAVTSN
-2073 GKTETKAAGIV
+2073 TETKAAGIV
-2084 PLIQGVSGNGTEII
+2084 PLIQGVSGNGTKII

-2123 APVNG
+2123 APVKG
-2128 TCNVANLTFTGKTGE
+2128 TCNVANLTFTGKTRTD
-2143 ASETGVQLQYYTSD
+2143 SKTGVQLHYYTS
-2157 GVVTAQASNLE
+2157 GGEETARA
-2168 EKLVKGQKLGSY
+2168 VDTWGSRGY

-2187 GSTAGTLTSA
+2187 GSSAGTLTSL
-2197 WYPVNVNFDSVKFE
+2197 WYPVNVNFGSVKFE

-2230 IYTPTTNIG
+2230 INTPTTDIG
-2239 ILLQPYGNEQTVYP
+2239 ILLQPYKGEQTVYP
-2253 YNTFTNCSFSNLT
+2253 YNTFTNCSFRNLT
-2266 VRGQEKAGGFCGY
+2266 VKGQENAGGFCGC
-2279 IDGKVSN
+2279 IDGKVQN
-2286 QNNLNVTRQKFIVG
+2286 QNNLNATTQNFIVG
-2300 KDSTIS
+2300 QDSTIS
-2306 ATLKDSCA
+2306 AIQGNSSA

-2319 YARRGVGIN
+2319 YARRGVAIN
-2328 TVIGTTYTAIWE
+2328 TVSGTTYTAIWE

-2348 YSGGVIGQVAADMSG
+2348 YSGGIIGQVAADSSHS
-2363 RSIVYKIR
+2363 SIVYKIR

-2400 NISFVSGV
+2400 NISSSGV
-2408 TFNIGN
+2408 TFDISD
-2414 CEVLN
+2414 CEVQN
-2419 TQINEDKVSGEKLG
+2419 AQINEEGKVSGEKF
-2433 TGGLVGGA
+2433 
-2441 VGNGNLN
+2441 
-2448 IQDCKV
+2448 
-2454 QNTQINE
+2454 
-2461 EDKVSGEILR
+2461 R
-2471 TGGLVGRAEGNGKLN
+2471 TGGLVGSATGSGKLN
-2486 IQKCSV
+2486 VQNCSV
-2492 KESDMY
+2492 EESGMY
-2498 GSRAGGV
+2498 GSLAGGI
-2505 AGELCIPT
+2505 AGALHTPT
-2513 TITECTVSGSGNDK
+2513 TITECTVSGLSDDE
-2527 NIIKGRKSAAGIV
+2527 NIIKGQKSAAGIV
-2540 GEIAFG
+2540 GEIVCG

-2560 IIAIDDW
+2560 ITAIDDW

-2577 WNVVPHL
+2577 WNVAPNL

-2594 TITGQRAGGFA
+2594 TITGKRAGGFA

-2624 KASTANNAGLL
+2624 KASTANNGGLL
-2635 IGLTGNR
+2635 IGLTGNQ
-2642 NLQPMTIAGI
+2642 NLKTMTIAGI
-2652 SIQKTTAKENNR
+2652 SIQNTTAKENNR
-2664 NISKLYGTLTETDNT
+2664 NISKLYGTLNETDNT

-2718 TSQLSVS
+2718 TSKLSVY
-2725 DDGNTGKALYGDSAA
+2725 DAVNTGKALYGDSAA
-2740 WTKDTDGKF
+2740 WTDADGKF

-2785 KNISTYNEENQTNK
+2785 KNISTYNEENQTNQ
-2799 VSKDFPVLVVSD
+2799 VSNDFPVLVVSD

-2833 NISGHVDT
+2833 NISGHVDA
-2841 SVQTYTDTDGK
+2841 SVQTYTDRGGK
-2852 FVLATNANPAL
+2852 FVLEENANPAL
-2863 EVKKNAS
+2863 EVKKAS

-2983 GGNVAKALDKSI
+2983 GGNVAEALDKSI
-2995 DFQGSSLLPAG
+2995 DFQGSSLPAG

-3019 VYYYTTNSNTG
+3019 VYYYTTDSNTR
-3030 NTIPLKDFKDSSGNA
+3030 NTIPLTAFKDSSGNA

-3063 NNGSFIKVDAEGVPD
+3063 NGTFIKVDAEGVPD
-3078 GVTKDDGKTYTAPT
+3078 GVTKEDGKTYTAPT

-3102 YYRKIETNEPG
+3102 YYRKIETGESG

-3124 LKDGVGL
+3124 LKKDGVGL
-3131 ISTSTVH
+3131 VSTVH

-3147 ADITSG
+3147 GDITSG

-3165 SNDIPFHLNYC
+3165 SNGIPFHLNYS
-3176 TRKGKAQDTH
+3176 TRKGKVTDTH

-3195 SHGYEQEL
+3195 SHGYEQDL
-3203 RESEAVTGA
+3203 TESETVTGV

-3252 LIKTLTQENSPSTSA
+3252 LIKTLENPQSTSA

-3282 YVMDGTKKKY
+3282 YVMEGTSKKY
-3292 YTYAGGNWT
+3292 YTYADGNWT
-3301 EEESKET
+3301 EAGSAEK

-3314 WTAVNGLMDLPLS
+3314 WTAINGLMDLPLS
-3327 TNGTIDSSVNLQQIR
+3327 TSGTIDSSVNLQQIR
-3342 DIVLG
+3342 DIV
-3347 KKQNEFY
+3347 KNKQNEFY

-3374 QLEGAILTN
+3374 QLKGDLPTN

-3406 ALQQDTRIRYYR
+3406 ALQQSTKISYYR

-3472 SILASS
+3472 SILAASS
-3478 NGIQF
+3478 GIQF
-3483 SIQLLNK
+3483 SIQLQNK
-3490 NTIQDTES
+3490 NTPQDTES

-3508 YMKVSVKSKNAGEV
+3508 YIKVSVKSKNAGTA
-3522 QLTDD
+3522 QLTEDK
-3527 NKAYTWTV
+3527 KAYTWTV
-3535 PKSSYWDDDKK
+3535 PKNSYWDAGNK

-3590 IDQNGNV
+3590 IGQDGNG

>member
-83 DTASSNSDSGL
+83 NTASSNSDAGL

-101 ESTKQEPSSE
+101 ETTKQEPSSE

-131 EISDTISLSDL
+131 EISDTISLDNL
-142 KFFANNT
+142 KFVNGNI
-149 ATIKSPQELIL
+149 ATITSPQQLIL
-160 LSHCAQSE
+160 LSYCDQSA
-168 IQNITININ
+168 IQNITINFNI
-177 ATGEFDLSTKI
+177 TGECDLSTKI
-188 ANGTDLSEY
+188 VKGTSLSDYLKNEAN
-197 LNKKASASQDYTYL
+197 ASQDYTYL
-211 GLGSADVP
+211 GLGSTDVP
-219 FTGTI
+219 FTGNL
-224 TGQKPA
+224 TGQQTA
-230 IKTNTTLFRGI
+230 IITNTTLFRGI
-241 SSQATIDNNLSVEW
+241 SSKAAINNNISVRW
-255 QGDGT
+255 QGDTT
-260 KPMFAEMYV
+260 KPMFAETYV
-269 LENDGTKSDG
+269 LQSNGK
-279 TIPITFTSG
+279 IPIAFTSG
-288 NGSLLGTVRQASEET
+288 NGSLLGTVKKAPDVT
-303 KACLTIGNVVTYK
+303 DACLTIGNVVTYQDK
-316 DNKAQAGNSTN
+316 VQAGSSTSN
-327 SGNIG
+327 DNIG

-341 TIKLDGYVFPTDTE
+341 TIKLEGYAFPTSTE
-355 INTNSGAAGGL
+355 INTGSGAAGGL
-366 IGNMAGGILDLANI
+366 IGKMEGGILDLTSI

-397 GSIVGEMSETAEIQV
+397 GSIVGEMSETAQIQV
-412 NQDITIT
+412 NQNITIT

-459 NSAVGGWIGD
+459 DSAVGGWIGD

-474 NNHEGK
+474 NNHEDK

-485 IDVVEPKV
+485 IDVAEPKV
-493 TMNGGNAGGY
+493 TMNGGVATNGGNAGGY

-518 GTEQK
+518 GTEQE
-523 KKNITSV
+523 KKNITSE
-530 YTTGNGAGY
+530 YTAGNGGIY
-539 ATIAGKVISDNKKT
+539 GTVIGKVVTSNNNKRA
-553 SLIINHVKSNSTT
+553 SLNINHVKCNSTIK
-566 NGNSYYQGGFVGE
+566 GNSYYQGGFVGE

-641 GAASS
+641 GVVSS

-661 NYTVSQY
+661 NYSASQY

-679 LIFAHGNGNGD
+679 LIFAHGDG
-690 ENGNGWKYIRSNK
+690 NGNGWKYKRSNTVSK
-703 DYEIND
+703 IND
-709 IGNYGEVIRLKAKT
+709 IGNYGEVIRLKADT

-733 NELLSINNVEHVIQ
+733 SELLKIDPVSHEIGYGARVNLTGND
-747 YKNQNFSLSNTEI
+747 I

-786 LTANNWTTLQ
+786 LTADNWTTLQ
-796 SKNVNFTADVNL
+796 SKNINFTADVNL
-808 QNTGI
+808 KNTGI

-828 INGNTYTLTLSIGE
+828 INGNTHTLTLSIGE
-842 TYGYKGENIATD
+842 TYGFKGENIATND
-854 GTEGCGKI
+854 TEGCGKI

-878 SGNVRNLTIAG
+878 GGNVSNLTITG

-894 VSNGNMWIGSIA
+894 VSNGNMWLGSIA
-906 ARQENNEAVISKVKV
+906 ARQENNETVISNVKV
-921 TTKIAFDTNN
+921 TTTIKFDTNN
-931 DSKKSYIGG
+931 NSQISCIGG
-940 VFGSAAK
+940 LFGSAAK
-947 VKLSENT
+947 VKLNANTLNENT
-954 GIQSNITLSNAGNG
+954 CIQSNIALSNAGNG
-968 KQTYAG
+968 KQTYTG

-980 SAGTLECNGVTIGG
+980 SAGTLECNGVTIRG
-994 KIVTDASTYAYVG
+994 KIVTDASKYAYVG

-1033 DGFSITASSVQEAC
+1033 DGFSIEALSVQEAC
-1047 GGLLGCVWARST
+1047 GGLLGGVWARSA

-1077 TKIEAPN
+1077 TTIEAPK

-1102 KGIDIQDLE
+1102 KGIDIQNLK

-1126 KGTIKFNKDEKND
+1126 KRTVKFNKDEKND

-1153 ADSYK
+1153 DDSYK
-1158 LAEDLKLT
+1158 LDANLNLT
-1166 CGKDS
+1166 CGDNS
-1171 VFDEFVSYTAVS
+1171 VFDEFVAYTAAS
-1183 KDKIANNGENGIVSI
+1183 KEKIANNDENGIVSI

-1206 KEDNNTCTTY
+1206 KEENNTCNTY
-1216 QNRTNLGKSHE
+1216 QNRTDFGKKHK

-1235 YDLDNYIETA
+1235 YDLDNYTETA
-1245 STNTNGKIDTP
+1245 SANTAGHNNGKIDTP

-1272 KKYFYTFNNQEIT
+1272 KKYFYTFNNQEI
-1285 DIKSN
+1285 
-1290 LSNPTISGTLNMD
+1290 SNPTISGTLDMD

-1310 HLNTGVG
+1310 HLNTGVQ
-1317 ITGATI
+1317 ITDATI
-1323 TFYNEEIE
+1323 TFYNEQIE
-1331 KVEKNNKSTQA
+1331 QAEKDNKSTQA
-1342 KTQSQHYMMHCGLFL
+1342 TTQSQHYMMHCGLFL
-1357 DYSANETATSITLSN
+1357 DHSVNETATSITLSN
-1372 VTFAGSIGKVKSDV
+1372 VTFAGSIGKVNSNA
-1386 SGVLFSGMVQGLESG
+1386 SGVLFSGMVQGSESS
-1401 GRQYTANMN
+1401 GRQYTAKMN
-1410 LSNIVL
+1410 LSNIIL
-1416 SDLKITDYK
+1416 SGLKITDYT

-1437 GSYTKTEIKNLS
+1437 GSYTKTEIKKLS
-1449 TSDYTEGTAV
+1449 TVGYTKGTAV

-1468 SENGHQINMGFS
+1468 SEDGHQINMGFS
-1480 EIKLPDTTVNNK
+1480 DIVLPDKPTDATK
-1492 GIFTHATLLESYKY
+1492 EEGIFTHATLLESYKY

-1521 GDWKDATYEHH
+1521 GDWEGATYKHQ

-1540 NSTEYT
+1540 ESAEYRD
-1546 GLQKWYYDIA
+1546 LQKWYYDIA

-1567 EDNQTDFS
+1567 GDNQTDPDFS
-1575 KWLPYVCVPYNDND
+1575 TWLPYVSVSYDKNN

-1607 GTYADPYV
+1607 GTYGDPYV
-1615 IKDAGEMEII
+1615 IKNAGEMEII
-1625 SEYMRTNLPR
+1625 SEYMRTKLPR

-1655 DITFH
+1655 DITFR

-1674 TENWVDVQNG
+1674 TENWVNVQNG
-1684 QTRSNSFMQ
+1684 QTRSDSFMQ

-1705 GTNGE
+1705 TNGE
-1710 ITLKDFKGFGTTD
+1710 ITLNDFKGFGTTD

-1730 VSTNPNGVKLILTGA
+1730 VSTKGVELILTGA

-1760 KNLTIRYE
+1760 KNLTIRYK

-1783 YPTSC
+1783 YPASC
-1788 FGGAIGC
+1788 FGGIIGC

-1800 NIIDD
+1800 NIIDG

-1860 AKTANSSLYVNPY
+1860 AETANSFLYVNPY
-1873 VGRVLDGYAFSDTA
+1873 VGRVLDGYAFADTA
-1887 RVNLDNTDKN
+1887 EESLNNTDKN

-1902 LNSSETNDTKHI
+1902 LNSSRTTNQKHI
-1914 TASGK
+1914 TATGK

-1979 GTNVEPEDFV
+1979 GANVEPEDFV

-2026 NANATTSGATLTFP
+2026 NATTGGATLTFP
-2040 NDGRLDM
+2040 NDGTLDM
-2047 SVYRS
+2047 SVYKS

-2084 PLIQGVSGNGTEII
+2084 PLIQGVSGNGTKII

-2128 TCNVANLTFTGKTGE
+2128 TCNVTNLTFTGKTGTD
-2143 ASETGVQLQYYTSD
+2143 SKKTGVQLQYYTSK
-2157 GVVTAQASNLE
+2157 GEKTAQASNWNN
-2168 EKLVKGQKLGSY
+2168 KTY
-2180 VGVGSFV
+2180 VGVGSFA
-2187 GSTAGTLTSA
+2187 GSSAGTVAEFSGGSK
-2197 WYPVNVNFDSVKFE
+2197 WYRAFVNFNSVKFE

-2222 GLIGNIAR
+2222 GLIGNSGR
-2230 IYTPTTNIG
+2230 IGLNQGNSTPTSDIG
-2239 ILLQPYGNEQTVYP
+2239 ILLQPCGGNRSQNTVYL
-2253 YNTFTNCSFSNLT
+2253 YNTFTNCSFRNLI
-2266 VRGQEKAGGFCGY
+2266 VNGQEKAGGFCGHVDGM
-2279 IDGKVSN
+2279 IDLLN
-2286 QNNLNVTRQKFIVG
+2286 QLNVTETGLIVG
-2300 KDSTIS
+2300 QDSSIS
-2306 ATLKDSCA
+2306 ATLNNSSA

-2319 YARRGVGIN
+2319 YLRRGVAVN
-2328 TVIGTTYTAIWE
+2328 TGSGTYTAIWE

-2348 YSGGVIGQVAADMSG
+2348 CS
-2363 RSIVYKIR
+2363 
-2371 NVRVSG
+2371 
-2377 KTGTKSLIK
+2377 
-2386 GTSNGEAYTGGLIG
+2386 GGLIG
-2400 NISFVSGV
+2400 ELATEAGGRAYNI
-2408 TFNIGN
+2408 N
-2414 CEVLN
+2414 
-2419 TQINEDKVSGEKLG
+2419 KVRILG
-2433 TGGLVGGA
+2433 SVQSKGSSQVGG
-2441 VGNGNLN
+2441 G
-2448 IQDCKV
+2448 I
-2454 QNTQINE
+2454 I
-2461 EDKVSGEILR
+2461 
-2471 TGGLVGRAEGNGKLN
+2471 GRASSGRTITIKD
-2486 IQKCSV
+2486 CSV
-2492 KESDMY
+2492 NTSNIKAS
-2498 GSRAGGV
+2498 SAGGIV
-2505 AGELCIPT
+2505 GHLLTSA
-2513 TITECTVSGSGNDK
+2513 TITGCTVSGSNSNNSKIEGN
-2527 NIIKGRKSAAGIV
+2527 NCASGIV
-2540 GEIAFG
+2540 GCLQVDGQVAIRNNKVEKLSLISNATGWGSG
-2546 GKIGI
+2546 GF
-2551 HKSTVSNTS
+2551 
-2560 IIAIDDW
+2560 
-2567 GAGGLVGDID
+2567 VGDVSGNTKSSKI
-2577 WNVVPHL
+2577 
-2584 YFYDSQVNGC
+2584 FIFDSEVTDC
-2594 TITGQRAGGFA
+2594 SITGNRAGGFA
-2605 GNIRGYLNGSNLL
+2605 GTLRGCVKGSNLL
-2618 LKDTTI
+2618 LNNTQIT
-2624 KASTANNAGLL
+2624 ASSDKSGGLL
-2635 IGLTGNR
+2635 IGLTGDANR
-2642 NLQPMTIAGI
+2642 QPMTIAGV
-2652 SIQKTTAKENNR
+2652 SIQNTTARENYR
-2664 NISKLYGTLTETDNT
+2664 NISKLYGTLNETQNT
-2679 NVKNK
+2679 DVKNH
-2684 SYFSFADYNGTAS
+2684 SYFLFADYKGTAS

-2703 LLDAN
+2703 LLDAEQ
-2708 PVFPYVVTSP
+2708 VFPYVVTSP
-2718 TSQLSVS
+2718 TSQLSVYDAANANVS
-2725 DDGNTGKALYGDSAA
+2725 KALYGDSAA
-2740 WTKDTDGKF
+2740 WTKDKDVDGKF
-2749 TLNAQTIYRDAK
+2749 TLNAQTIYQDAK
-2761 KTQSSTAEGK
+2761 NTQSNTAEEK

-2776 TGVEQFQFT
+2776 MGVEQFQFT
-2785 KNISTYNEENQTNK
+2785 KNISTYNKENQTNT

-2819 YLDIVTNG
+2819 YLDIITNG

-2833 NISGHVDT
+2833 NISGDSDIHVDA
-2841 SVQTYTDTDGK
+2841 SVKTYTDTDGK
-2852 FVLATNANPAL
+2852 FVLATNEKPAL

-2900 ESNAEHKYN
+2900 ENGTEHKYN
-2909 VQVPIIVRRM
+2909 VQVPIVVRRM

-2939 DLIEDNAHLLESTG
+2939 DLIEDSAHLLESTG

-2983 GGNVAKALDKSI
+2983 GGNVAEALNKSI
-2995 DFQGSSLLPAG
+2995 VFQDSKNFSLPEG

-3019 VYYYTTNSNTG
+3019 VYYYTMDSNTG
-3030 NTIPLKDFKDSSGNA
+3030 NTIPLTDFKDSSGNT

-3063 NNGSFIKVDAEGVPD
+3063 KGSFIKVDAEGVPD
-3078 GVTKDDGKTYTAPT
+3078 GVPKKDGKTYTAPT

-3102 YYRKIETNEPG
+3102 YYRKIETDESG
-3113 TRYAVT
+3113 TLYAVT

-3124 LKDGVGL
+3124 LNDGVGL
-3131 ISTSTVH
+3131 VSTVH

-3147 ADITSG
+3147 ASG

-3165 SNDIPFHLNYC
+3165 SNDIPFHLNYR
-3176 TRKGKAQDTH
+3176 TRKGKVTDTH
-3186 SNTASTYQI
+3186 TNTASTYQI
-3195 SHGYEQEL
+3195 SQGYKQKL
-3203 RESEAVTGA
+3203 TESEDVTGV

-3232 IPSGQAFNKQDE
+3232 IPSGQAFNDQDE

-3252 LIKTLTQENSPSTSA
+3252 LIKTLENPPSTSA

-3282 YVMDGTKKKY
+3282 YEMDGTSKNY
-3292 YTYAGGNWT
+3292 YTYANGKWT
-3301 EEESKET
+3301 KAGSTET

-3342 DIVLG
+3342 KIVLD

-3374 QLEGAILTN
+3374 QLKGDELTN

-3396 RKSLSYSTAR
+3396 KKSLSYSTAR
-3406 ALQQDTRIRYYR
+3406 ALLQNTKISYYR

-3437 INLLDLQNSYLDAA
+3437 INLSDLQNSYLDAA

-3490 NTIQDTES
+3490 NTTQDTET
-3498 YAADALELKD
+3498 YGDALKLND
-3508 YMKVSVKSKNAGEV
+3508 YINVAVKSENVGIVKP
-3522 QLTDD
+3522 TDD

-3590 IDQNGNV
+3590 IGKNGNV
-3597 VENTTAADNII
+3597 VKDTTAADNII

>member
-1 MLKYRRIIAGI
+1 MKYRRIIAGI

-28 VNANNL
+28 VNANNV

-54 ESVNS
+54 ESVSS
-59 SEKTDAENKADEK
+59 SEKTDEENKANEK
-72 NTTPDANEKDE
+72 NTTPDANEK

-101 ESTKQEPSSE
+101 ETTKQEPSSE
-111 IAAEDASQQA
+111 TAAEDASLQA
-121 TETETEAEAQ
+121 SGTETEAEAQ

-142 KFFANNT
+142 KFFADNT
-149 ATIKSPQELIL
+149 ATITSPQQLIL
-160 LSHCAQSE
+160 LSHCAQNE

-177 ATGEFDLSTKI
+177 TTGNLDLSTKI
-188 ANGTDLSEY
+188 EKGTDLSEY
-197 LNKKASASQDYTYL
+197 LNTAAIASQDYTYL
-211 GLGSADVP
+211 GLGSTEYP

-224 TGQKPA
+224 TGQTPA
-230 IKTNTTLFRGI
+230 IITNTTLFRGI
-241 SSQATIDNNLSVEW
+241 SSNAKIERNFSVEW
-255 QGDGT
+255 QGGGT

-269 LENDGTKSDG
+269 LENDGT
-279 TIPITFTSG
+279 IPVTFTLG
-288 NGSLLGTVRQASEET
+288 NGSLLGTVKKAPDVT
-303 KACLTIGNVVTYK
+303 DACLTIGNVVTYQDK
-316 DNKAQAGNSTN
+316 VQAESPTSND
-327 SGNIG
+327 NIG

-341 TIKLDGYVFPTDTE
+341 TIKLDGYAFPTSTE
-355 INTNSGAAGGL
+355 INTGSGSAGGL
-366 IGNMAGGILDLANI
+366 IGKMEGGILNIASI
-380 GGTNIS
+380 GGANIS
-386 NLTVNSSSGSA
+386 NLTISNLAVNSSSGSA

-435 VNSTLSGDE
+435 VNPTLSGDK
-444 KITINSP
+444 KITISSA
-451 TLSSEENK
+451 LSSGENK
-459 NSAVGGWIGD
+459 DSAVGGWAGY
-469 YIVQG
+469 YIVKGQ
-474 NNHEGK
+474 NHEEK
-480 TLPTQ
+480 TLPAQ
-485 IDVVEPKV
+485 IKVENPKV
-493 TMNGGNAGGY
+493 TMNGGVATDGGNAGGY

-509 QGDINYQIS
+509 RGDINYQIS
-518 GTEQK
+518 GIEQE
-523 KKNITSV
+523 KKNITSE
-530 YTTGNGAGY
+530 YTVGSNGAGY
-539 ATIAGKVISDNKKT
+539 GTIAGKVISDNKKS
-553 SLIINHVKSNSTT
+553 SLLINHVNSNSTT
-566 NGNSYYQGGFVGE
+566 NGNSYYQGGLVGE
-579 IGENVYLQVSDA
+579 IGEQVYLQVRNS
-591 EITVSNITT
+591 EITVSNTT
-600 TQESC
+600 AKNEAC

-628 TNSGTISG
+628 TISG
-636 GGGLV
+636 NSKLSAGGGIV
-641 GAASS
+641 GNASS

-661 NYTVSQY
+661 NYNVSQY

-679 LIFAHGNGNGD
+679 LIFAHGDG
-690 ENGNGWKYIRSNK
+690 NGNGWKYIRSNSVSK
-703 DYEIND
+703 IND
-709 IGNYGEVIRLKAKT
+709 IGNYGEVIRLKAST
-723 TTSDAQGGLD
+723 TIPDAQGGLD
-733 NELLSINNVEHVIQ
+733 SELLKIDSVSHKIVYGASVNISGND
-747 YKNQNFSLSNTEI
+747 I

-786 LTANNWTTLQ
+786 LTADNWTTLQ
-796 SKNVNFTADVNL
+796 SKNINFTADVNL

-813 IGISRDIDDSAYTGN
+813 IGISRDISDNAYTGK
-828 INGNTYTLTLSIGE
+828 INGNNHTLTLSIGE
-842 TYGYKGENIATD
+842 TYGYKGGSIATN

-862 YSSGSKHTDIG
+862 YSLGSKHTDIG

-878 SGNVRNLTIAG
+878 SGNVSNLTITG

-894 VSNGNMWIGSIA
+894 VCNGDMWIGSIA
-906 ARQENNEAVISKVKV
+906 ARQENNETVISNVKV
-921 TTKIAFDTNN
+921 TTKIAFDANN
-931 DSKKSYIGG
+931 DSQKSYIGG

-947 VKLSENT
+947 VKLNENT
-954 GIQSNITLSNAGNG
+954 CIQSNITLRNASAG

-974 SVAGYM
+974 SVAGFM
-980 SAGTLECNGVTIGG
+980 SAGSLECNGVTIGG
-994 KIVTDASTYAYVG
+994 KIVTDASMYAYVG

-1033 DGFSITASSVQEAC
+1033 DEFSITASNAKTAC
-1047 GGLLGCVWARST
+1047 GGLLGGVWARSA

-1077 TKIEAPN
+1077 TTIEAPK

-1102 KGIDIQDLE
+1102 RGIDIQDLT

-1126 KGTIKFNKDEKND
+1126 KSTVKFNKDEKND
-1139 KEDGALYLRTTADW
+1139 KADGALYLRTTADW
-1153 ADSYK
+1153 DDSYK

-1166 CGKDS
+1166 CGNIS

-1183 KDKIANNGENGIVSI
+1183 KDSIAKNNENGIVSI
-1198 ATKDRSGV
+1198 ATKDRNGV
-1206 KEDNNTCTTY
+1206 KEENTTCKTY
-1216 QNRTNLGKSHE
+1216 QNRTKFGKSHK

-1235 YDLDNYIETA
+1235 YDLDKYIETA
-1245 STNTNGKIDTP
+1245 STNTTGKIDTP

-1310 HLNTGVG
+1310 HLKTGIG
-1317 ITGATI
+1317 ITDATI
-1323 TFYNEEIE
+1323 TFYNEQIE
-1331 KVEKNNKSTQA
+1331 KAETTNKSTQA
-1342 KTQSQHYMMHCGLFL
+1342 TTQSQHYMMHCGLFL
-1357 DYSANETATSITLSN
+1357 DHSVNETATSITLSN
-1372 VTFAGSIGKVKSDV
+1372 VTFAGSIGKVNSNA
-1386 SGVLFSGMVQGLESG
+1386 SGVLFSGMVQGSESN
-1401 GRQYTANMN
+1401 GRQNTAKMN

-1416 SDLKITDYK
+1416 SGLKITDYK

-1437 GSYTKTEIKNLS
+1437 GSYTKTEIKSLS
-1449 TSDYTEGTAV
+1449 TSGYTAGTAV

-1521 GDWKDATYEHH
+1521 GDWKSDGTYDHQ

-1540 NSTEYT
+1540 HSTEYKD
-1546 GLQKWYYDIA
+1546 LQKWYYDIA

-1567 EDNQTDFS
+1567 GTNSTDFS
-1575 KWLPYVCVPYNDND
+1575 TWLPYVSVSYNENN

-1607 GTYADPYV
+1607 GTYGDPYV
-1615 IKDAGEMEII
+1615 INNAGEMEII

-1643 NDQNTYCTNHST
+1643 NNQNTYCTDHST
-1655 DITFH
+1655 DITFR
-1660 YNGEQWV
+1660 YNGVQWV
-1667 QVSKEAG
+1667 EVSKEQG
-1674 TENWVDVQNG
+1674 VDVQNG

-1705 GTNGE
+1705 TNGE
-1710 ITLKDFKGFGTTD
+1710 IRLNDFKGFGTTD

-1730 VSTNPNGVKLILTGA
+1730 VSTNGATLILTGA

-1800 NIIDD
+1800 NIIDG

-1810 DTGWL
+1810 ADGWL

-1836 GGVLFRNMQDKQFL
+1836 GGVLFRNMQDAPGL
-1850 TDAMISGASV
+1850 TDAMISGGSV
-1860 AKTANSSLYVNPY
+1860 AEAATSSLYVNPY
-1873 VGRVLDGYAFSDTA
+1873 VGRVLDGYAFADTA
-1887 RVNLDNTDKN
+1887 EESLNNTHKN

-1902 LNSSETNDTKHI
+1902 LNSSETTDTKHI

-1941 SSGSSNAYRNITEVA
+1941 SSGSSNAYRKITEGA

-1979 GTNVEPEDFV
+1979 GANTKPNDFD
-1989 TAVKDDQIAPIV
+1989 TAVKDDRTAP
-2001 NESVINTPVLITKY
+2001 SDSNTPVLITKY
-2015 ADKDLFNMAVL
+2015 AEKDLFNMAVL
-2026 NANATTSGATLTFP
+2026 NATTGGATLTFP
-2040 NDGRLDM
+2040 NDGTLDM

-2123 APVNG
+2123 APVSG
-2128 TCNVANLTFTGKTGE
+2128 TCNVANLTFTGKTGTDPK
-2143 ASETGVQLQYYTSD
+2143 TGVQLQYYKSN
-2157 GVVTAQASNLE
+2157 GELTAQASNWSN
-2168 EKLVKGQKLGSY
+2168 KTY
-2180 VGVGSFV
+2180 VGVGSFA
-2187 GSTAGTLTSA
+2187 GSSAGTVAEFSGGSK
-2197 WYPVNVNFDSVKFE
+2197 WYRAFVNFNSVKFE

-2222 GLIGNIAR
+2222 GLIGNSGR
-2230 IYTPTTNIG
+2230 IGLNQGNSTPTSDIG
-2239 ILLQPYGNEQTVYP
+2239 ILLQPCGGNRSQNTVYL
-2253 YNTFTNCSFSNLT
+2253 YNTFTNCSFRNLI
-2266 VRGQEKAGGFCGY
+2266 VNGQEKAGGFCGHVDGM
-2279 IDGKVSN
+2279 IDLLN
-2286 QNNLNVTRQKFIVG
+2286 QLNVTETGLIVG
-2300 KDSTIS
+2300 QDSSIS
-2306 ATLKDSCA
+2306 ATLNNSSA

-2319 YARRGVGIN
+2319 YLRRGVAVN
-2328 TVIGTTYTAIWE
+2328 TGNGTYTAIWE
-2340 NVNVEAGQ
+2340 NVNVEAGR
-2348 YSGGVIGQVAADMSG
+2348 YSGGLIGEIAAEAGGKAYNINNVRISGSVQSKGSSQPAGGGVIGIAYG
-2363 RSIVYKIR
+2363 
-2371 NVRVSG
+2371 G
-2377 KTGTKSLIK
+2377 KTITIK
-2386 GTSNGEAYTGGLIG
+2386 
-2400 NISFVSGV
+2400 
-2408 TFNIGN
+2408 
-2414 CEVLN
+2414 
-2419 TQINEDKVSGEKLG
+2419 D
-2433 TGGLVGGA
+2433 
-2441 VGNGNLN
+2441 
-2448 IQDCKV
+2448 
-2454 QNTQINE
+2454 
-2461 EDKVSGEILR
+2461 
-2471 TGGLVGRAEGNGKLN
+2471 
-2486 IQKCSV
+2486 CSV
-2492 KESDMY
+2492 NASNIKALSA
-2498 GSRAGGV
+2498 AGGIV
-2505 AGELCIPT
+2505 GHLKTSA
-2513 TITECTVSGSGNDK
+2513 TITGCTVSGSNSNNSKIEGN
-2527 NIIKGRKSAAGIV
+2527 NCASGIV
-2540 GEIAFG
+2540 GCLE
-2546 GKIGI
+2546 
-2551 HKSTVSNTS
+2551 
-2560 IIAIDDW
+2560 
-2567 GAGGLVGDID
+2567 
-2577 WNVVPHL
+2577 
-2584 YFYDSQVNGC
+2584 VNGQVAIRNNKVEKLSLISNATGWGSGGFIGDVSGNNSSSKIFIFDSEVTDC
-2594 TITGQRAGGFA
+2594 SITGKRAGGFA
-2605 GNIRGYLNGSNLL
+2605 GTLRGCVKGSNLL
-2618 LKDTTI
+2618 LNNTKITA
-2624 KASTANNAGLL
+2624 ASDKSGGLL
-2635 IGLTGNR
+2635 IGLTGDA

-2652 SIQKTTAKENNR
+2652 SIQNTTARENNR
-2664 NISKLYGTLTETDNT
+2664 NISKLYGTLNEPQNT
-2679 NVKNK
+2679 AVKK
-2684 SYFSFADYNGTAS
+2684 QSYFSFADYNGTA
-2697 NNTTQS
+2697 NDTTQS
-2703 LLDAN
+2703 LLGAEQ
-2708 PVFPYVVTSP
+2708 VFPYVVTSP
-2718 TSQLSVS
+2718 TSQLSVYDAANANVS
-2725 DDGNTGKALYGDSAA
+2725 KALYGDSAK
-2740 WTKDTDGKF
+2740 WTKEADGRF
-2749 TLNAQTIYRDAK
+2749 TLNAQTIYQDAK
-2761 KTQSSTAEGK
+2761 DTQSSTAEGK

-2776 TGVEQFQFT
+2776 TGVEEFQFT

-2799 VSKDFPVLVVSD
+2799 VSNDFPVLVVSD

-2841 SVQTYTDTDGK
+2841 RVQTYTDTGGK
-2852 FVLATNANPAL
+2852 FVLEENANPAL
-2863 EVKKNAS
+2863 EVKKAS

-2886 SRFTLLTVTFKEKD
+2886 SRFTLLTVTFNEED
-2900 ESNAEHKYN
+2900 ESGTDHKYN

-2983 GGNVAKALDKSI
+2983 GGNVAEALNKSI
-2995 DFQGSSLLPAG
+2995 DFQGSSLPAG
-3006 TQLSLID
+3006 TQLSLVD

-3019 VYYYTTNSNTG
+3019 VYYYTMDSNTG
-3030 NTIPLKDFKDSSGNA
+3030 NTIPLTAFKDSSEKT

-3063 NNGSFIKVDAEGVPD
+3063 NGSFIKVDAEGVPD
-3078 GVTKDDGKTYTAPT
+3078 GVTKEDGKTYTAPT

-3102 YYRKIETNEPG
+3102 YYRKIETGESG
-3113 TRYAVT
+3113 TRYAMT

-3124 LKDGVGL
+3124 LKDGVGS

-3153 TNLNGSVQTKIT
+3153 TSLNGSVQTKIT
-3165 SNDIPFHLNYC
+3165 SNDIPFHLNYR
-3176 TRKGKAQDTH
+3176 TRKGKVPDRH

-3203 RESEAVTGA
+3203 TESEAVTGA
-3212 IKKVTATDSSMTV
+3212 IKKVTAADSSMTV

-3232 IPSGQAFNKQDE
+3232 IPSGQAFNEQDE

-3252 LIKTLTQENSPSTSA
+3252 LIKTLNQENSKSTSA

-3282 YVMDGTKKKY
+3282 YVMDGKTKKY
-3292 YTYAGGNWT
+3292 YKYENAEWT
-3301 EEESKET
+3301 EAGNTET

-3314 WTAVNGLMDLPLS
+3314 WTAINGLMDLPLS

-3342 DIVLG
+3342 DIVKN
-3347 KKQNEFY
+3347 KKNEFY

-3396 RKSLSYSTAR
+3396 KKSLSYSTAR
-3406 ALQQDTRIRYYR
+3406 ALLQDTETSYYR

-3472 SILASS
+3472 SILAASS
-3478 NGIQF
+3478 GIQF
-3483 SIQLLNK
+3483 SIQLQNK
-3490 NTIQDTES
+3490 NTAQDTES
-3498 YAADALELKD
+3498 YAADALELEN
-3508 YMKVSVKSKNAGEV
+3508 YIKVSVKSENAGTV
-3522 QLTDD
+3522 QPTDD
-3527 NKAYTWTV
+3527 KTYTWTV
-3535 PKSSYWDDDKK
+3535 PKSSYWDANKK

-3590 IDQNGNV
+3590 IGQDRNG

-3608 YTMARVKPEFQDKQ
+3608 YTMARVKPEFQDEQ

>member
-1 MLKYRRIIAGI
+1 MKYRRIIAGI

-28 VNANNL
+28 VNANNV

-46 DEVSHADA
+46 DEVSNADA
-54 ESVNS
+54 ESVS
-59 SEKTDAENKADEK
+59 PSEKTDEENKADEK
-72 NTTPDANEKDE
+72 NTTPDANEKD
-83 DTASSNSDSGL
+83 TASSNSDSDL

-101 ESTKQEPSSE
+101 ETTKQEPSSE
-111 IAAEDASQQA
+111 TAAGDASQQA
-121 TETETEAEAQ
+121 TETATEAQ

-142 KFFANNT
+142 NFFADNT
-149 ATIKSPQELIL
+149 ATITSPQQLIL
-160 LSHCAQSE
+160 LSHCAQNE

-177 ATGEFDLSTKI
+177 TTGEFNLSTKI
-188 ANGTDLSEY
+188 ETGTDLSEY
-197 LNKKASASQDYTYL
+197 LNTAASASQDYTYL
-211 GLGSADVP
+211 GLGSADSP
-219 FTGTI
+219 FRGTI
-224 TGQKPA
+224 TGQTPA
-230 IKTNTTLFRGI
+230 IITNTTLFRGI
-241 SSQATIDNNLSVEW
+241 SSKADINNNLSVEW

-269 LENDGTKSDG
+269 LENIEKDG

-288 NGSLLGTVRQASEET
+288 NGSLLGTVKEAPDVT
-303 KACLTIGNVVTYK
+303 DACLTIGNVVTYNK
-316 DNKAQAGNSTN
+316 DKVQAVSPTSND
-327 SGNIG
+327 NIG

-341 TIKLDGYVFPTDTE
+341 TIKLDGYAFPTSTE

-366 IGNMAGGILDLANI
+366 IGKMEGGILDLTSI
-380 GGTNIS
+380 GGANIS
-386 NLTVNSSSGSA
+386 NLTVNSSSGSV
-397 GSIVGEMSETAEIQV
+397 GSLVGEMSEAAQIQV
-412 NQDITIT
+412 NQNITIT

-435 VNSTLSGDE
+435 VNSTLSGNNT
-444 KITINSP
+444 ITVEAPTVSP
-451 TLSSEENK
+451 GGDKTD
-459 NSAVGGWIGD
+459 SAVGGLIGD
-469 YIVQG
+469 YTVKAS
-474 NNHEGK
+474 NHTVK
-480 TLPTQ
+480 QLPTQ
-485 IDVVEPKV
+485 IAIAGTPKV
-493 TMNGGNAGGY
+493 TTITKTNGAAIGVNDGNIGGY
-503 FGLLEL
+503 FGVLEL
-509 QGDINYQIS
+509 QGDIQYEIS
-518 GTEQK
+518 GSDGAKREGK
-523 KKNITSV
+523 AE
-530 YTTGNGAGY
+530 YTAGDGGTY
-539 ATIAGKVISDNKKT
+539 GTVIGKVISDNKMS

-566 NGNSYYQGGFVGE
+566 NGNSYYQGGLVGE
-579 IGENVYLQVSDA
+579 IGGKVYLQVSDA
-591 EITVSNITT
+591 EITVSNTT
-600 TQESC
+600 AKEDAC

-628 TNSGTISG
+628 NIPNNQKLSG

-661 NYTVSQY
+661 NYKVSQF

-679 LIFAHGNGNGD
+679 LIFAHGDGNG
-690 ENGNGWKYIRSNK
+690 NGNGWKYIRSNTDSK
-703 DYEIND
+703 IND
-709 IGNYGEVIRLKAKT
+709 IGNYGEVIRLKANT

-733 NELLSINNVEHVIQ
+733 SELLKIDPVSHEIGYGASVNITGND
-747 YKNQNFSLSNTEI
+747 I

-774 WNSRGVFSADSN
+774 WNSRGNFSADSN
-786 LTANNWTTLQ
+786 LTTNNWSTLK
-796 SKNVNFTADVNL
+796 SKNINFTADVNL
-808 QNTGI
+808 KNTGI
-813 IGISRDIDDSAYTGN
+813 IGISRDIYDEDAYTGN
-828 INGNTYTLTLSIGE
+828 INGNINGNNHTLTLSIGE
-842 TYGYKGENIATD
+842 TYGYKGKEIAKD
-854 GTEGCGKI
+854 GAEGCGKI
-862 YSSGSKHTDIG
+862 YSSGSKHTGIG

-878 SGNVRNLTIAG
+878 GGNVVSNLTITG
-889 SIHAG
+889 SVNAG
-894 VSNGNMWIGSIA
+894 VSISNSNMWIGSVA
-906 ARQENNEAVISKVKV
+906 ARQENNETVISNVQV
-921 TTKIAFDTNN
+921 TTKIAFDANN
-931 DSKKSYIGG
+931 DSQKSYIGG

-947 VKLSENT
+947 VKLNENT
-954 GIQSNITLSNAGNG
+954 GIQSNIALSNAGNG
-968 KQTYAG
+968 KQTYTG
-974 SVAGYM
+974 SAAGYM

-994 KIVTDASTYAYVG
+994 TIVTDASTYAYVG
-1007 GLVGFMPPDGS
+1007 GLVGFIPPDGS
-1018 DKDTSTQVNIKALTF
+1018 DKDTSTQVNIKSLTF
-1033 DGFSITASSVQEAC
+1033 DGFSITASNAQTAC
-1047 GGLLGCVWARST
+1047 GGLLGGVWARSA
-1059 VTFASDNTATTS
+1059 VTFASDNTATTTS

-1077 TKIEAPN
+1077 TKIEAPK

-1102 KGIDIQDLE
+1102 KGIDIQALN

-1126 KGTIKFNKDEKND
+1126 KSSVKFNKDEKND

-1153 ADSYK
+1153 NDSYK
-1158 LAEDLKLT
+1158 LAEGLELT
-1166 CGKDS
+1166 CGSKA
-1171 VFDEFVSYTAVS
+1171 VFDEFVAYTAAS
-1183 KDKIANNGENGIVSI
+1183 KDKIANNDENGIVSI
-1198 ATKDRSGV
+1198 ATKDRNGV
-1206 KEDNNTCTTY
+1206 KENTTCKTY
-1216 QNRTNLGKSHE
+1216 QNRTNFGKSHKI
-1227 VNANSRYY
+1227 NANSRYY
-1235 YDLDNYIETA
+1235 YDLDEYTETA
-1245 STNTNGKIDTP
+1245 STNTTESNIRQIDTP

-1272 KKYFYTFNNQEIT
+1272 KKYFYTFNNQVIT
-1285 DIKSN
+1285 DIKN
-1290 LSNPTISGTLNMD
+1290 NILNPTISGTLNMD

-1317 ITGATI
+1317 ITDATI
-1323 TFYNEEIE
+1323 TFYNEQIE
-1331 KVEKNNKSTQA
+1331 KAETTNKSTQA
-1342 KTQSQHYMMHCGLFL
+1342 TTQSQHYMMHCGLFL
-1357 DYSANETATSITLSN
+1357 DHSVNETATSITLSN
-1372 VTFAGSIGKVKSDV
+1372 VTFAGSIGKVNSNA
-1386 SGVLFSGMVQGLESG
+1386 SGVLFSGMVQGSESN
-1401 GRQYTANMN
+1401 GRQNTAKMN
-1410 LSNIVL
+1410 LKNIVL
-1416 SDLKITDYK
+1416 LGLKITDYT

-1449 TSDYTEGTAV
+1449 TRDYTKGTAV

-1468 SENGHQINMGFS
+1468 SEDGHQINMGFS
-1480 EIKLPDTTVNNK
+1480 DIVLPDKPTDATK
-1492 GIFTHATLLESYKY
+1492 KEGIFTHATLLESYKY
-1506 AANDTSVATYNFYKS
+1506 AANDTSVATYNFYKR
-1521 GDWKDATYEHH
+1521 GDWNGDTYDHQ

-1540 NSTEYT
+1540 ESAEYRD
-1546 GLQKWYYDIA
+1546 LQKWYYDIA

-1567 EDNQTDFS
+1567 GSGQKKFLT
-1575 KWLPYVCVPYNDND
+1575 WLPYVYVSYDNN

-1607 GTYADPYV
+1607 GTYGDPYV

-1643 NDQNTYCTNHST
+1643 NPTDAQNTYCTKHST
-1655 DITFH
+1655 DITFR

-1667 QVSKEAG
+1667 NE
-1674 TENWVDVQNG
+1674 ENG
-1684 QTRSNSFMQ
+1684 ETRSNNFMQ

-1705 GTNGE
+1705 INGQ
-1710 ITLKDFKGFGTTD
+1710 ITLNDFKGFGTTD

-1730 VSTNPNGVKLILTGA
+1730 VSTNTNGVELILTGA

-1778 SSSVF
+1778 SSSIF

-1800 NIIDD
+1800 NIIDG

-1810 DTGWL
+1810 ADGWL

-1836 GGVLFRNMQDKQFL
+1836 GGVLFRNMQGKHVL
-1850 TDAMISGASV
+1850 TDKMISDGSV
-1860 AKTANSSLYVNPY
+1860 AETATSSLYVNPY
-1873 VGRVLDGYAFSDTA
+1873 VGRVLDGYAFADTA
-1887 RVNLDNTDKN
+1887 GDKLNNTDKN
-1897 YQIQN
+1897 YRIQN
-1902 LNSSETNDTKHI
+1902 LNSSETNDQKHI

-1919 SIGIKDA
+1919 SIEIKDA

-1941 SSGSSNAYRNITEVA
+1941 SSGSSNAYRNITEGA

-1979 GTNVEPEDFV
+1979 GANTKPNDFD
-1989 TAVKDDQIAPIV
+1989 TAVKDDRTAP
-2001 NESVINTPVLITKY
+2001 SDSNTPVLITKY

-2026 NANATTSGATLTFP
+2026 NATTGGATLTFP
-2040 NDGRLDM
+2040 NDGTLDM
-2047 SVYRS
+2047 SLYKS

-2084 PLIQGVSGNGTEII
+2084 PLIQGVSGNGTKII

-2123 APVNG
+2123 APVKDK
-2128 TCNVANLTFTGKTGE
+2128 CNVTNLTFTGKTGTD
-2143 ASETGVQLQYYTSD
+2143 SKTGVQLQYYTS
-2157 GVVTAQASNLE
+2157 GGEETARASNLE
-2168 EKLVKGQKLGSY
+2168 EKLDKGQKLGSY

-2187 GSTAGTLTSA
+2187 GSSAGTLTSK
-2197 WYPVNVNFDSVKFE
+2197 WYPVNVNFGSVKFE

-2230 IYTPTTNIG
+2230 IYTPTTDIG
-2239 ILLQPYGNEQTVYP
+2239 ILLQPYKEEQTVYP
-2253 YNTFTNCSFSNLT
+2253 YNTFTNCSFRNLT
-2266 VRGQEKAGGFCGY
+2266 VRGQENAGGFCGC
-2279 IDGKVSN
+2279 IDGKVQN
-2286 QNNLNVTRQKFIVG
+2286 QNNLNVTTQNFIVG
-2300 KDSTIS
+2300 QDSTIS
-2306 ATLKDSCA
+2306 AIQGNSSA

-2319 YARRGVGIN
+2319 YARRGVAIN
-2328 TVIGTTYTAIWE
+2328 TVSGTTYTAIWE

-2348 YSGGVIGQVAADMSG
+2348 YSGGLIGWINADS
-2363 RSIVYKIR
+2363 SINQIQYNIR
-2371 NVRVSG
+2371 NVKVSG

-2400 NISFVSGV
+2400 NISSSGV
-2408 TFNIGN
+2408 TFYVLD
-2414 CEVLN
+2414 CEVQN
-2419 TQINEDKVSGEKLG
+2419 AQINEEGKVSGEKF
-2433 TGGLVGGA
+2433 
-2441 VGNGNLN
+2441 
-2448 IQDCKV
+2448 
-2454 QNTQINE
+2454 
-2461 EDKVSGEILR
+2461 R
-2471 TGGLVGRAEGNGKLN
+2471 TGGLVGSATGSGKLN
-2486 IQKCSV
+2486 VQNCSV
-2492 KESDMY
+2492 EESGMY
-2498 GSRAGGV
+2498 GSLAGGI
-2505 AGELCIPT
+2505 AGALHIPT
-2513 TITECTVSGSGNDK
+2513 TITECTVSGLSNDK
-2527 NIIKGRKSAAGIV
+2527 NIIKGQKSAAGIV
-2540 GEIAFG
+2540 GEIVCNG

-2560 IIAIDDW
+2560 ITAIDDW

-2624 KASTANNAGLL
+2624 EASTANNGGLL

-2652 SIQKTTAKENNR
+2652 SIQNTTAKENNR
-2664 NISKLYGTLTETDNT
+2664 NISKLYGTLNEADNT
-2679 NVKNK
+2679 NVKKN

-2703 LLDAN
+2703 LLDTEQ
-2708 PVFPYVVTSP
+2708 VFPYVVTSP
-2718 TSQLSVS
+2718 TSQLSVYDAANAS
-2725 DDGNTGKALYGDSAA
+2725 KALYGDSTR
-2740 WTKDTDGKF
+2740 WTTDADGKF
-2749 TLNAQTIYRDAK
+2749 TLNAQTIYQDAK
-2761 KTQSSTAEGK
+2761 NTQSSTAKWK

-2776 TGVEQFQFT
+2776 MGVEQFQFT
-2785 KNISTYNEENQTNK
+2785 KNISTYNKENQTKTISN
-2799 VSKDFPVLVVSD
+2799 DFPVLVVSD

-2819 YLDIVTNG
+2819 YLDIITNG

-2833 NISGHVDT
+2833 NISGDSDIHVDA
-2841 SVQTYTDTDGK
+2841 SVKTYTDTDGK
-2852 FVLATNANPAL
+2852 FVLATNAKPAL

-2900 ESNAEHKYN
+2900 ESNVEHKYN

-2933 YRATNY
+2933 YRAINY

-2983 GGNVAKALDKSI
+2983 GGNVAEALNKSI
-2995 DFQGSSLLPAG
+2995 DFQGSSLPAG

-3019 VYYYTTNSNTG
+3019 VYYYTMDSNTG
-3030 NTIPLKDFKDSSGNA
+3030 NTIPLKDFKDSSEKT

-3063 NNGSFIKVDAEGVPD
+3063 NGSFIKVDAEGVPD
-3078 GVTKDDGKTYTAPT
+3078 GVTKEDGKTYTAPT

-3102 YYRKIETNEPG
+3102 YYRKIETGESG
-3113 TRYAVT
+3113 THYAVT

-3124 LKDGVGL
+3124 LKDGVGP
-3131 ISTSTVH
+3131 ISTVH

-3153 TNLNGSVQTKIT
+3153 TDLNGSVQTKIT
-3165 SNDIPFHLNYC
+3165 SNGIPFHLNYR
-3176 TRKGKAQDTH
+3176 TRKGKVEDTH

-3195 SHGYEQEL
+3195 SHGYKQEL
-3203 RESEAVTGA
+3203 TESEAVTGA

-3225 DVIDKIT
+3225 DVVDKIT
-3232 IPSGQAFNKQDE
+3232 IPSGQAFNEQDE

-3252 LIKTLTQENSPSTSA
+3252 LIKTLKQENSQSTSA

-3292 YTYAGGNWT
+3292 YTYADRKWT
-3301 EEESKET
+3301 EAGSTET

-3314 WTAVNGLMDLPLS
+3314 WTAINGLMDLPLS
-3327 TNGTIDSSVNLQQIR
+3327 TNGKIDSSVNLQQIR
-3342 DIVLG
+3342 DIV
-3347 KKQNEFY
+3347 KDKQNEFY

-3374 QLEGAILTN
+3374 KLESNLPTN

-3406 ALQQDTRIRYYR
+3406 ALLPNTKISYYR

-3466 TIKDLS
+3466 AIKDLS

-3483 SIQLLNK
+3483 SIQLQNK
-3490 NTIQDTES
+3490 NTAQDTES
-3498 YAADALELKD
+3498 YEDALELND
-3508 YMKVSVKSKNAGEV
+3508 YNYMKVVVKSEKVGTV
-3522 QLTDD
+3522 QLTNDK
-3527 NKAYTWTV
+3527 KAYTWTV

-3581 YKVVLSVKI
+3581 YRVVLSVRI
-3590 IDQNGNV
+3590 IGEDGNV
-3597 VENTTAADNII
+3597 VENTIAEDNII

-3622 NK
+3622 NTR

>member
-101 ESTKQEPSSE
+101 ETAKQEPSSE
-111 IAAEDASQQA
+111 IAAEDASRQA
-121 TETETEAEAQ
+121 TETATEAEAQ
-131 EISDTISLSDL
+131 EISDTISLNDL
-142 KFFANNT
+142 NFFADNT
-149 ATIKSPQELIL
+149 ATITSPQQLIL
-160 LSHCAQSE
+160 LSHCAQNE
-168 IQNITININ
+168 IQSITININ
-177 ATGEFDLSTKI
+177 TTGEFKLSTKI
-188 ANGTDLSEY
+188 EKGTDLSEY
-197 LNKKASASQDYTYL
+197 LNTAAIASQDYTYL
-211 GLGSADVP
+211 GLGSTDVP

-224 TGQKPA
+224 TGQTPA

-255 QGDGT
+255 QGDTT
-260 KPMFAEMYV
+260 KPMFAETYV
-269 LENDGTKSDG
+269 LQSNGE
-279 TIPITFTSG
+279 IPIAFTSG
-288 NGSLLGTVRQASEET
+288 NGSLLGTVKKAPDVT
-303 KACLTIGNVVTYK
+303 DACLTIGNVVTYQ
-316 DNKAQAGNSTN
+316 AEVQAGSSTSN
-327 SGNIG
+327 DNIG

-341 TIKLDGYVFPTDTE
+341 TIKLEGYAFPTSTE
-355 INTNSGAAGGL
+355 INTGSGSAGGL
-366 IGNMAGGILDLANI
+366 IGKMEGGILYLKSIDGA
-380 GGTNIS
+380 NIS

-397 GSIVGEMSETAEIQV
+397 GSIVGEMGGTAEIQV

-435 VNSTLSGDE
+435 VNSTLSGNNT
-444 KITINSP
+444 ITVEAPTVSP
-451 TLSSEENK
+451 GGDKTD
-459 NSAVGGWIGD
+459 SAVGGLIGD
-469 YIVQG
+469 YTVKAS
-474 NNHEGK
+474 NNHTMK
-480 TLPTQ
+480 QLPTQ
-485 IDVVEPKV
+485 IAIAGTPKV
-493 TMNGGNAGGY
+493 TTITKTNGAAIGVNDGNIGGY
-503 FGLLEL
+503 FGVLEL
-509 QGDINYQIS
+509 QGDIQYEIS
-518 GTEQK
+518 GSDGAKREGK
-523 KKNITSV
+523 AE
-530 YTTGNGAGY
+530 YTAGDGGTY
-539 ATIAGKVISDNKKT
+539 GTVIGKVISDNKMS

-566 NGNSYYQGGFVGE
+566 NGNSYYQGGLVGE

-591 EITVSNITT
+591 EITVSNTT
-600 TQESC
+600 ANKEAC

-641 GAASS
+641 GVASS
-646 GSILEISGTTDLSGV
+646 GSILEISGTTDLSNV
-661 NYTVSQY
+661 TYKESEY

-679 LIFAHGNGNGD
+679 LIFAHGDGNS
-690 ENGNGWKYIRSNK
+690 NGWKYTRSNTSNTNFK
-703 DYEIND
+703 IND
-709 IGNYGEVIRLKAKT
+709 IGNYGEVIRLKADT

-733 NELLSINNVEHVIQ
+733 SELLKIDPVSHEIGYGARVNLTGND
-747 YKNQNFSLSNTEI
+747 I
-760 TISSKEDLALLSIA
+760 TISSKEELALLSIA

-786 LTANNWTTLQ
+786 LTANNWITLQ
-796 SKNVNFTADVNL
+796 SKNINFTADVNL
-808 QNTGI
+808 KNTGI
-813 IGISRDIDDSAYTGN
+813 IGISRDIDDSAYTGS
-828 INGNTYTLTLSIGE
+828 INGIDHTLTLSIGE
-842 TYGYKGENIATD
+842 TYGYKGGSIATD
-854 GTEGCGKI
+854 GAEGCGKI

-878 SGNVRNLTIAG
+878 SGNVRNLTITG

-894 VSNGNMWIGSIA
+894 VCNGNMWIGSIA

-931 DSKKSYIGG
+931 DSQKSYIGG

-947 VKLSENT
+947 VKLNENT
-954 GIQSNITLSNAGNG
+954 CIQSNITLSKAGAG

-974 SVAGYM
+974 SVAGFM

-994 KIVTDASTYAYVG
+994 GIVTDASMYAYVG
-1007 GLVGFMPPDGS
+1007 GLVGFIPPAGS
-1018 DKDTSTQVNIKALTF
+1018 DKDVSIQVNIKALTF
-1033 DGFSITASSVQEAC
+1033 DGFSIGASNVREAC
-1047 GGLLGCVWARST
+1047 GGLFGGVWARST

-1331 KVEKNNKSTQA
+1331 KAEKNNKSTQA

-1416 SDLKITDYK
+1416 SDLKITDYT

-1449 TSDYTEGTAV
+1449 TTSYTEGTAV

-1468 SENGHQINMGFS
+1468 SEDGHQINMGFS
-1480 EIKLPDTTVNNK
+1480 DIVLPDKPADATKNE

-1660 YNGEQWV
+1660 YNGEQWI

-1768 GEKKTLVYQK
+1768 DEKKTLVYQK

-1800 NIIDD
+1800 NIIDG

-1810 DTGWL
+1810 ADGWL

-1836 GGVLFRNMQDKQFL
+1836 GGVLFRNMQGKHVL
-1850 TDAMISGASV
+1850 TDKMISDGSV
-1860 AKTANSSLYVNPY
+1860 AETATSSLYVNPY
-1873 VGRVLDGYAFSDTA
+1873 VGRVLDGYAFADTA
-1887 RVNLDNTDKN
+1887 EDKLNNTDKN

-1902 LNSSETNDTKHI
+1902 LNSSETTDQKHI

-1979 GTNVEPEDFV
+1979 GANTKPNDFD
-1989 TAVKDDQIAPIV
+1989 TAVKDDRTAP
-2001 NESVINTPVLITKY
+2001 SDSNTPVLITKY
-2015 ADKDLFNMAVL
+2015 AEKDLFNMAVL
-2026 NANATTSGATLTFP
+2026 NATTGGATLTFP
-2040 NDGRLDM
+2040 NDGTLDM

-2128 TCNVANLTFTGKTGE
+2128 TCNVANLTFTGKTGT
-2143 ASETGVQLQYYTSD
+2143 AVNFGVQLHYYTSA
-2157 GVVTAQASNLE
+2157 GVETAQASNSW
-2168 EKLVKGQKLGSY
+2168 GNRGF
-2180 VGVGSFV
+2180 VGVGSFC
-2187 GSTAGTLTSA
+2187 GSSAGTLTSS
-2197 WYPVNVNFDSVKFE
+2197 WYRAYVKFDSVKFE

-2230 IYTPTTNIG
+2230 IYTSTTDIG
-2239 ILLQPYGNEQTVYP
+2239 ILLQPYGNQLTVYP
-2253 YNTFTNCSFSNLT
+2253 FNTFTNCSFRNLT
-2266 VRGQEKAGGFCGY
+2266 VRGQDNAGGFCGC
-2279 IDGKVSN
+2279 IDGMVDN
-2286 QNNLNVTRQKFIVG
+2286 QNNLNVTTQNLIVG
-2300 KDSTIS
+2300 QDSTIS
-2306 ATLKDSCA
+2306 AIQGNSSA

-2319 YARRGVGIN
+2319 YARRGVAIN
-2328 TVIGTTYTAIWE
+2328 TVSGTTYPAIWE

-2348 YSGGVIGQVAADMSG
+2348 YSGGVIGQIYTDS
-2363 RSIVYKIR
+2363 SSPYYKIR

-2386 GTSNGEAYTGGLIG
+2386 VRSNGEKYTGGLIG
-2400 NISFVSGV
+2400 KISFASGV
-2408 TFNIGN
+2408 TFNILD
-2414 CEVLN
+2414 CEVQN
-2419 TQINEDKVSGEKLG
+2419 TQINEVDKVSGEKLR

-2441 VGNGNLN
+2441 DGNGNLN
-2448 IQDCKV
+2448 IQ
-2454 QNTQINE
+2454 N
-2461 EDKVSGEILR
+2461 
-2471 TGGLVGRAEGNGKLN
+2471 
-2486 IQKCSV
+2486 CSV
-2492 KESDMY
+2492 EESDMY
-2498 GSRAGGV
+2498 GSLAGGI
-2505 AGELCIPT
+2505 AGALHIPT

-2527 NIIKGRKSAAGIV
+2527 NIIKGQKSAAGIV
-2540 GEIAFG
+2540 GEIVCG

-2551 HKSTVSNTS
+2551 HKSTVNNTS
-2560 IIAIDDW
+2560 ITAIDDW

-2624 KASTANNAGLL
+2624 KASAPNNAGLL
-2635 IGLTGNR
+2635 IGLTGNQ
-2642 NLQPMTIAGI
+2642 NLKPMTIAGI
-2652 SIQKTTAKENNR
+2652 SIQNTTAKENHR
-2664 NISKLYGTLTETDNT
+2664 NISKLYGTLNETDNT

-2684 SYFSFADYNGTAS
+2684 SYFSFADYKGTAS

-2703 LLDAN
+2703 LLDAEQ
-2708 PVFPYVVTSP
+2708 VFPYVVTSP
-2718 TSQLSVS
+2718 TSQLSVYDAANVS
-2725 DDGNTGKALYGDSAA
+2725 KALYGDSAA
-2740 WTKDTDGKF
+2740 WTKDKDVDGKF
-2749 TLNAQTIYRDAK
+2749 TLNAQTIYQDAK

-2776 TGVEQFQFT
+2776 MGVERFQFT
-2785 KNISTYNEENQTNK
+2785 KNISTYKKENQTKK
-2799 VSKDFPVLVVSD
+2799 VSNDFPVLVVSD

-2819 YLDIVTNG
+2819 YLDIITNG

-2833 NISGHVDT
+2833 NISGDSDIHVDA
-2841 SVQTYTDTDGK
+2841 SVKTYTDTDGK

-2900 ESNAEHKYN
+2900 ENGTEHKYN
-2909 VQVPIIVRRM
+2909 VQVPIVVRRM

-2962 TYNSDDKGLYSEY
+2962 TYNSDDNGQYSEY

-2983 GGNVAKALDKSI
+2983 GGNVAEALNKSI
-2995 DFQGSSLLPAG
+2995 GFQGSSLPAG

-3019 VYYYTTNSNTG
+3019 VYYYTMNSNTG
-3030 NTIPLKDFKDSSGNA
+3030 NTIPLKDFKDSSENA

-3063 NNGSFIKVDAEGVPD
+3063 NGSFIKVDAEGVPD
-3078 GVTKDDGKTYTAPT
+3078 GVTKEDGKTYTAPT

-3102 YYRKIETNEPG
+3102 YYRKIETDDSG
-3113 TRYAVT
+3113 THYAVT

-3124 LKDGVGL
+3124 LKDGVGP
-3131 ISTSTVH
+3131 ISTVH

-3153 TNLNGSVQTKIT
+3153 TSLNGSVQTKIT
-3165 SNDIPFHLNYC
+3165 SNDIPFHLNYR
-3176 TRKGKAQDTH
+3176 TRKGKVQDTH

-3203 RESEAVTGA
+3203 TESEAVTGA
-3212 IKKVTATDSSMTV
+3212 IKKVTAADSSMAV
-3225 DVIDKIT
+3225 DVVDKIT
-3232 IPSGQAFNKQDE
+3232 IPSGQAFNEQDE

-3252 LIKTLTQENSPSTSA
+3252 LIKTLKQENSPSTSA

-3282 YVMDGTKKKY
+3282 YVMDGTTKKY
-3292 YTYAGGNWT
+3292 YTYADGNWT
-3301 EEESKET
+3301 EAESTET

-3314 WTAVNGLMDLPLS
+3314 WTAINGLMDLPLS

-3342 DIVLG
+3342 KIVLD

-3406 ALQQDTRIRYYR
+3406 KLLQDTKIRYYR

-3472 SILASS
+3472 SILAASS
-3478 NGIQF
+3478 GIQF

-3490 NTIQDTES
+3490 NTTQATES

-3527 NKAYTWTV
+3527 NKVYTWTV

-3572 DQLKHLYSN
+3572 DHLYSN

-3590 IDQNGNV
+3590 IGQNGNV

>member
-28 VNANNL
+28 VNANNV

-54 ESVNS
+54 ESVSS

-72 NTTPDANEKDE
+72 NTTPDANENDE
-83 DTASSNSDSGL
+83 NTASSNSDAGL

-101 ESTKQEPSSE
+101 ETTKQEPSSE

-131 EISDTISLSDL
+131 KISDTISLNDL
-142 KFFANNT
+142 KFFADNT
-149 ATIKSPQELIL
+149 ATITSPQQLIL
-160 LSHCAQSE
+160 LSHCAQNE
-168 IQNITININ
+168 IQTITININ
-177 ATGEFDLSTKI
+177 TTGEFDLLTKI
-188 ANGTDLSEY
+188 ETGTDLSEY
-197 LNKKASASQDYTYL
+197 LNKTANASQDYTYL
-211 GLGSADVP
+211 GLGSADSP
-219 FTGTI
+219 FRGTI
-224 TGQKPA
+224 TGQTPK
-230 IKTNTTLFRGI
+230 IITNTTLFRGI
-241 SSQATIDNNLSVEW
+241 SSNAKIEKNFSVEW
-255 QGDGT
+255 KGDGTKPQENGT

-269 LENDGTKSDG
+269 LESDG

-288 NGSLLGTVRQASEET
+288 NGSLLGTVRKAPNAT
-303 KACLTIGNVVTYK
+303 NACLTIGNVVTY
-316 DNKAQAGNSTN
+316 QAEVEAVSSTSN
-327 SGNIG
+327 NNIG

-341 TIKLDGYVFPTDTE
+341 TIKLDGYVFPTNTE
-355 INTNSGAAGGL
+355 INTDSGAAGGL
-366 IGNMAGGILDLANI
+366 IGKMEGGILDLTNI
-380 GGTNIS
+380 DGANIS

-397 GSIVGEMSETAEIQV
+397 GSIVGEMSEAAQIQV
-412 NQDITIT
+412 NQNITIT
-419 NPTIKGKYAG
+419 SPTIKGKYAG

-435 VNSTLSGDE
+435 DNSTLSGNK
-444 KITINSP
+444 KITIKSP
-451 TLSSEENK
+451 ALSSEKNK
-459 NSAVGGWIGD
+459 DSSVGGLIGD
-469 YIVQG
+469 YIVRG
-474 NNHEGK
+474 ESHANK
-480 TLPTQ
+480 TLPAQ

-493 TMNGGNAGGY
+493 TMNGGVATNGGNAGGY

-518 GTEQK
+518 GTEQE
-523 KKNITSV
+523 KKNITSE
-530 YTTGNGAGY
+530 YTAGNGGIY
-539 ATIAGKVISDNKKT
+539 GTVIGKVVTSNDNKRA
-553 SLIINHVKSNSTT
+553 SLNINHVKSNSTIK
-566 NGNSYYQGGFVGE
+566 GNSYYQGGFVGE

-641 GAASS
+641 GVASS

-661 NYTVSQY
+661 NYNVSQY
-668 VGQLVGMQDCA
+668 VGQLVGIQDCA
-679 LIFAHGNGNGD
+679 LIFAHGDG
-690 ENGNGWKYIRSNK
+690 NGNGWKYIRSNK
-703 DYEIND
+703 NFKIND
-709 IGNYGEVIRLKAKT
+709 IGNYGEIIRLKADK

-733 NELLSINNVEHVIQ
+733 SELLKIDSESHEIGYGIGVNLTGN
-747 YKNQNFSLSNTEI
+747 EI

-786 LTANNWTTLQ
+786 LTANNWITLQ
-796 SKNVNFTADVNL
+796 SKNINFTADVNL
-808 QNTGI
+808 KNTGI
-813 IGISRDIDDSAYTGN
+813 IGISRDIDDSAYTGS
-828 INGNTYTLTLSIGE
+828 INGIDHTLTLSIGE
-842 TYGYKGENIATD
+842 TYGYKGGSIATNE
-854 GTEGCGKI
+854 TEGCGKI

-878 SGNVRNLTIAG
+878 GGNVSDLTITG

-894 VSNGNMWIGSIA
+894 VSNGDMWIGSIA
-906 ARQENNEAVISKVKV
+906 ARQETNETVISNVQV
-921 TTKIAFDTNN
+921 TTAIAFDAQR
-931 DSKKSYIGG
+931 DSKISRIGG
-940 VFGSAAK
+940 LFGSAEK
-947 VKLSENT
+947 VKSNENT
-954 GIQSNITLSNAGNG
+954 CIQSDITISNAGNG
-968 KQTYAG
+968 KQTYVG

-980 SAGTLECNGVTIGG
+980 SAGALECNGVTIGG
-994 KIVTDASTYAYVG
+994 TIVTDALTYAYVG
-1007 GLVGFMPPDGS
+1007 GLVGFMPPDGR
-1018 DKDTSTQVNIKALTF
+1018 DKDTSTQVNIKSLTF
-1033 DGFSITASSVQEAC
+1033 DEFSITASSAQTAC
-1047 GGLLGCVWARST
+1047 GGLLGGVWARSA
-1059 VTFASDNTATTS
+1059 VTFASDNTATTTS
-1071 LTVKNN
+1071 CLTVNN
-1077 TKIEAPN
+1077 ATINAPN

-1102 KGIDIQDLE
+1102 KGIDIQALN

-1126 KGTIKFNKDEKND
+1126 KSTVKFNKDEKND

-1153 ADSYK
+1153 NDSYK
-1158 LAEDLKLT
+1158 LDANLDLQ
-1166 CGKDS
+1166 CGSKA
-1171 VFDEFVSYTAVS
+1171 VFDEFVAYTAVS
-1183 KDKIANNGENGIVSI
+1183 KDKIANNDENGIVSI
-1198 ATKDRSGV
+1198 ATENRNGV
-1206 KEDNNTCTTY
+1206 KEENTTCKTY
-1216 QNRTNLGKSHE
+1216 QNRTNFGKSHKT
-1227 VNANSRYY
+1227 NANSRYY
-1235 YDLDNYIETA
+1235 YDLDAYTKTA
-1245 STNTNGKIDTP
+1245 STNTNNTGKIDTP

-1272 KKYFYTFNNQEIT
+1272 KKYFYTFNNQEIA
-1285 DIKSN
+1285 DIKNSI
-1290 LSNPTISGTLNMD
+1290 SNPKISGTLNMD

-1310 HLNTGVG
+1310 HLNIGVQ
-1317 ITGATI
+1317 ITDATI
-1323 TFYNEEIE
+1323 TFYNEQIE
-1331 KVEKNNKSTQA
+1331 QAEKDNKSTQA
-1342 KTQSQHYMMHCGLFL
+1342 TRQSQHYMMHCGLFL
-1357 DYSANETATSITLSN
+1357 DHSVNKIATSITLSD
-1372 VTFAGSIGKVKSDV
+1372 VTFAGSIGKINSNV

-1449 TSDYTEGTAV
+1449 TGGYTEGTAV

-1468 SENGHQINMGFS
+1468 SENGHQINMGFL

-1521 GDWKDATYEHH
+1521 GDWNGDKYNHQ

-1540 NSTEYT
+1540 ESAEYRD
-1546 GLQKWYYDIA
+1546 LQKWYYDIA

-1567 EDNQTDFS
+1567 GSGQKKFS
-1575 KWLPYVCVPYNDND
+1575 TWLPYVYVSYDNN

-1607 GTYADPYV
+1607 GTYGDPYV
-1615 IKDAGEMEII
+1615 IKNAGEMEII
-1625 SEYMRTNLPR
+1625 SEYMRTKLPR

-1643 NDQNTYCTNHST
+1643 KDQNTYCTNHST
-1655 DITFH
+1655 DITFR
-1660 YNGEQWV
+1660 YNGEQWI

-1684 QTRSNSFMQ
+1684 QTRSNNFMQ

-1705 GTNGE
+1705 TNRQ
-1710 ITLKDFKGFGTTD
+1710 ITLNDFKGFGTTD

-1730 VSTNPNGVKLILTGA
+1730 VSTNGATLILTGA

-1760 KNLTIRYE
+1760 KDLTIKYE

-1800 NIIDD
+1800 NIIDG

-1810 DTGWL
+1810 ADGWL

-1860 AKTANSSLYVNPY
+1860 AETANSSLYVNPY
-1873 VGRVLDGYAFSDTA
+1873 VGRVLDGYAFADTA
-1887 RVNLDNTDKN
+1887 GDKLNNTDKN

-1902 LNSSETNDTKHI
+1902 LNLSETNDTKHI

-1979 GTNVEPEDFV
+1979 GANTKPNDFDI
-1989 TAVKDDQIAPIV
+1989 AVKDDRTAP
-2001 NESVINTPVLITKY
+2001 SDSNTPVLITKY
-2015 ADKDLFNMAVL
+2015 AEKDLFNMAVL
-2026 NANATTSGATLTFP
+2026 DATTGGATLTFP
-2040 NDGRLDM
+2040 NSGTLDM
-2047 SVYRS
+2047 SVYKS
-2052 SYQGVSARYVS
+2052 SYQGISARYVS

-2128 TCNVANLTFTGKTGE
+2128 MCNVTKLTFTGKIGE
-2143 ASETGVQLQYYTSD
+2143 DSKKTGVQLQYYTSK
-2157 GVVTAQASNLE
+2157 GEKTAQASNWSN
-2168 EKLVKGQKLGSY
+2168 KTY
-2180 VGVGSFV
+2180 VGVGSFA
-2187 GSTAGTLTSA
+2187 GSSAGTVAEFSGWLK
-2197 WYPVNVNFDSVKFE
+2197 WYRAFVNFNSVKFE

-2222 GLIGNIAR
+2222 GLIGNSGR
-2230 IYTPTTNIG
+2230 IGLNQGSSTPTSDIG
-2239 ILLQPYGNEQTVYP
+2239 ILLQPCGGNGGQNTVYLC
-2253 YNTFTNCSFSNLT
+2253 NTFTNCSFRNLI
-2266 VRGQEKAGGFCGY
+2266 VNGQEKAGGFCGHV
-2279 IDGKVSN
+2279 DGRVDLLN
-2286 QNNLNVTRQKFIVG
+2286 QLNVTETGLIVG
-2300 KDSTIS
+2300 QNSNIS
-2306 ATLKDSCA
+2306 ATLNNSSA

-2319 YARRGVGIN
+2319 FVRRKVAIN
-2328 TVIGTTYTAIWE
+2328 ENGTFTAIWK
-2340 NVNVEAGQ
+2340 NVNVEAGR
-2348 YSGGVIGQVAADMSG
+2348 YSGGLIGEISADSNGRESNINNVQILESAQSKSSSQVGGGVIGIAYG
-2363 RSIVYKIR
+2363 GKKI
-2371 NVRVSG
+2371 
-2377 KTGTKSLIK
+2377 TIK
-2386 GTSNGEAYTGGLIG
+2386 
-2400 NISFVSGV
+2400 
-2408 TFNIGN
+2408 
-2414 CEVLN
+2414 
-2419 TQINEDKVSGEKLG
+2419 D
-2433 TGGLVGGA
+2433 
-2441 VGNGNLN
+2441 
-2448 IQDCKV
+2448 
-2454 QNTQINE
+2454 
-2461 EDKVSGEILR
+2461 
-2471 TGGLVGRAEGNGKLN
+2471 
-2486 IQKCSV
+2486 CSV
-2492 KESDMY
+2492 NASNIKTS
-2498 GSRAGGV
+2498 SAAGGIV
-2505 AGELCIPT
+2505 GYLLTPA
-2513 TITECTVSGSGNDK
+2513 TITGCTVSGSNTNNSKIEGN
-2527 NIIKGRKSAAGIV
+2527 NCASGIV
-2540 GEIAFG
+2540 GCLEVNGQVAIRNNKVEKLSLISNATGWGSG
-2546 GKIGI
+2546 GF
-2551 HKSTVSNTS
+2551 
-2560 IIAIDDW
+2560 
-2567 GAGGLVGDID
+2567 VGDVSGNTNSSKI
-2577 WNVVPHL
+2577 
-2584 YFYDSQVNGC
+2584 FIFDSEVTDC
-2594 TITGQRAGGFA
+2594 SITGNRAGGFA
-2605 GNIRGYLNGSNLL
+2605 GTLRGCVKGSNLL
-2618 LKDTTI
+2618 LNNTQI
-2624 KASTANNAGLL
+2624 TAFSDKSGGLL
-2635 IGLTGNR
+2635 IGLTGDA
-2642 NLQPMTIAGI
+2642 NLQPMTIAGV
-2652 SIQKTTAKENNR
+2652 SIQNTTARENNR
-2664 NISKLYGTLTETDNT
+2664 NISKLYGTLNETDNT

-2708 PVFPYVVTSP
+2708 QVFPYVVTSP
-2718 TSQLSVS
+2718 TSQLSVY
-2725 DDGNTGKALYGDSAA
+2725 DAANTGKALALYGDSAR

-2776 TGVEQFQFT
+2776 TGVEQFQFA
-2785 KNISTYNEENQTNK
+2785 KNISTYNKENQTK
-2799 VSKDFPVLVVSD
+2799 TVSKDFPVLVVSD

-2833 NISGHVDT
+2833 NISGHVDA
-2841 SVQTYTDTDGK
+2841 SVQTYTDTGGK

-2863 EVKKNAS
+2863 EVKKAS

-2886 SRFTLLTVTFKEKD
+2886 SRFTLLTVTFKEID
-2900 ESNAEHKYN
+2900 ERGAEHKYN

-2962 TYNSDDKGLYSEY
+2962 TYNSDDKSQYSEY

-2995 DFQGSSLLPAG
+2995 DFQGSSLPAG

-3078 GVTKDDGKTYTAPT
+3078 GVPKEDGKTYTAPT

-3102 YYRKIETNEPG
+3102 YYRKTETNEPE
-3113 TRYAVT
+3113 THYAVT

-3124 LKDGVGL
+3124 LKDGVGP
-3131 ISTSTVH
+3131 ISTVH

-3147 ADITSG
+3147 DDITSG

-3165 SNDIPFHLNYC
+3165 SNDIPFHLNYR
-3176 TRKGKAQDTH
+3176 TRKGKVPDKH

-3195 SHGYEQEL
+3195 SHGYEQNL
-3203 RESEAVTGA
+3203 TESKAVTGV

-3292 YTYAGGNWT
+3292 YTYAGGNWA

-3327 TNGTIDSSVNLQQIR
+3327 TNGKIDSSVNLQQIR
-3342 DIVLG
+3342 DIVLD
-3347 KKQNEFY
+3347 KNQNEFY

-3374 QLEGAILTN
+3374 QLKGDLPTN

-3406 ALQQDTRIRYYR
+3406 ALQQSTKISYYR

-3490 NTIQDTES
+3490 NTTQDTES

-3572 DQLKHLYSN
+3572 DHLYSN

-3590 IDQNGNV
+3590 IGQNGNV

-3608 YTMARVKPEFQDKQ
+3608 YTMARVKPEFQDEQ

>member
-12 LAVNLLAGSI
+12 LAVNLLAGGI

-28 VNANNL
+28 VNANNV

-54 ESVNS
+54 ESVSS
-59 SEKTDAENKADEK
+59 SEKTDTENKADEK

-83 DTASSNSDSGL
+83 NTASSNSDAGL

-101 ESTKQEPSSE
+101 ETTKQEPSSE

-131 EISDTISLSDL
+131 EISDTISLDNL
-142 KFFANNT
+142 KFVNGNI
-149 ATIKSPQELIL
+149 ATITSPQQLIL
-160 LSHCAQSE
+160 LSYCDQSA
-168 IQNITININ
+168 IQNITINFNI
-177 ATGEFDLSTKI
+177 TGECDLSTKI
-188 ANGTDLSEY
+188 VKGTSLSDYLKNEAN
-197 LNKKASASQDYTYL
+197 ASQDYTYL
-211 GLGSADVP
+211 GLGSTDVP
-219 FTGTI
+219 FTGNL
-224 TGQKPA
+224 TGQQTA
-230 IKTNTTLFRGI
+230 IITNTTLFRGI
-241 SSQATIDNNLSVEW
+241 SSKAAINNNISVRW
-255 QGDGT
+255 QGDTT
-260 KPMFAEMYV
+260 KPMFAETYV
-269 LENDGTKSDG
+269 LQSNGK
-279 TIPITFTSG
+279 IPIAFTSG
-288 NGSLLGTVRQASEET
+288 NGSLLGTVKKAPDVT
-303 KACLTIGNVVTYK
+303 DACLTIENVVTYQDK
-316 DNKAQAGNSTN
+316 VQAGSSTSN
-327 SGNIG
+327 DNIG

-341 TIKLDGYVFPTDTE
+341 TIKLEGYAFPTSTE
-355 INTNSGAAGGL
+355 INTGSGSAGGL
-366 IGNMAGGILDLANI
+366 IGKMEGGVLNLTSI
-380 GGTNIS
+380 GGANIS

-397 GSIVGEMSETAEIQV
+397 GSIVGEMSEAAQIQV
-412 NQDITIT
+412 NQNITIT

-435 VNSTLSGDE
+435 VNSTLSGNNT
-444 KITINSP
+444 ITVEAPTVSP
-451 TLSSEENK
+451 GGDKTD
-459 NSAVGGWIGD
+459 SAVGGLIGD
-469 YIVQG
+469 YTVKES
-474 NNHEGK
+474 NHTVK
-480 TLPTQ
+480 QLPTQ
-485 IDVVEPKV
+485 IAIAGTPKV
-493 TMNGGNAGGY
+493 TTITKTNGAAIGVNDGNIGGY
-503 FGLLEL
+503 FGVLEL
-509 QGDINYQIS
+509 QGDIQYEIS
-518 GTEQK
+518 GSDGAKREGK
-523 KKNITSV
+523 AE
-530 YTTGNGAGY
+530 YTAGDGGTY
-539 ATIAGKVISDNKKT
+539 GTVIGKVISDNKMS

-566 NGNSYYQGGFVGE
+566 NGNSYYQGGLVGE
-579 IGENVYLQVSDA
+579 IGENVYLQVKNA
-591 EITVSNITT
+591 EITVSNTT
-600 TQESC
+600 AKEDAC

-618 ILSIADSVKV
+618 ILSIAESVKV
-628 TNSGTISG
+628 TIPEKSNLSA

-641 GAASS
+641 GNASS
-646 GSILEISGTTDLSGV
+646 RSILEISGTTDLSNV
-661 NYTVSQY
+661 TYKESEY

-679 LIFAHGNGNGD
+679 LIFAHGDG
-690 ENGNGWKYIRSNK
+690 NGNGWKYIRSNSVSK
-703 DYEIND
+703 IND
-709 IGNYGEVIRLKAKT
+709 IGNYGEVIRLKANT
-723 TTSDAQGGLD
+723 TTSDEQGGLD
-733 NELLSINNVEHVIQ
+733 SELLKIDLGSHEIGYGASVNLTGND
-747 YKNQNFSLSNTEI
+747 I

-774 WNSRGVFSADSN
+774 WNSRGVFSADSY
-786 LTANNWTTLQ
+786 LTANNWKTLQ
-796 SKNVNFTADVNL
+796 NKNINFTQDVNL

-813 IGISRDIDDSAYTGN
+813 IGISRDTSDDAYTGN
-828 INGNTYTLTLSIGE
+828 INGNNKTLTLSIGE
-842 TYGYKGENIATD
+842 TYGCTTN

-878 SGNVRNLTIAG
+878 RGNVSNLTITG
-889 SIHAG
+889 SINAG

-906 ARQENNEAVISKVKV
+906 ARQENNETVISNVKV
-921 TTKIAFDTNN
+921 TTTIKFDTNK
-931 DSKKSYIGG
+931 DSQISYIGG
-940 VFGSAAK
+940 LFGSAAK

-994 KIVTDASTYAYVG
+994 TIVTDALMYAYVG

-1018 DKDTSTQVNIKALTF
+1018 DKDTSTWVNIKALTF
-1033 DGFSITASSVQEAC
+1033 DGFSIEASNVQEAC
-1047 GGLLGCVWARST
+1047 GGLLGGVWARSA

-1102 KGIDIQDLE
+1102 KGIDIQALN

-1126 KGTIKFNKDEKND
+1126 KSTVKFNKDEKND

-1153 ADSYK
+1153 DDSYK
-1158 LAEDLKLT
+1158 LAANLDLQ
-1166 CGKDS
+1166 CGNNS
-1171 VFDEFVSYTAVS
+1171 VFDEFVAYTTAS
-1183 KDKIANNGENGIVSI
+1183 KDKIANNDENGIVSI
-1198 ATKDRSGV
+1198 ATKDRNGV
-1206 KEDNNTCTTY
+1206 KEENTTCNTY
-1216 QNRTNLGKSHE
+1216 QNRTDFGKKHK

-1235 YDLDNYIETA
+1235 YDLDHYTETA
-1245 STNTNGKIDTP
+1245 LTNTAGYNTGKIDTP

-1285 DIKSN
+1285 DIKN
-1290 LSNPTISGTLNMD
+1290 NILNPTISGILNMD

-1310 HLNTGVG
+1310 YLNTGVG

-1331 KVEKNNKSTQA
+1331 KAEKNNKSTQA

-1416 SDLKITDYK
+1416 SDLKITDYT

-1449 TSDYTEGTAV
+1449 TTSYTEGTAV

-1468 SENGHQINMGFS
+1468 SEDGHQINMGFS
-1480 EIKLPDTTVNNK
+1480 DIVLPDKPADATKNE

-1607 GTYADPYV
+1607 GTYGDPYV

-1625 SEYMRTNLPR
+1625 SEYMRTKLPR

-1655 DITFH
+1655 DITFR
-1660 YNGEQWV
+1660 YNGVQWI
-1667 QVSKEAG
+1667 QVIKEAG

-1684 QTRSNSFMQ
+1684 QTRSNDFMQ

-1705 GTNGE
+1705 TNRQ
-1710 ITLKDFKGFGTTD
+1710 ITLNDFKGFGTTD

-1730 VSTNPNGVKLILTGA
+1730 VSTKGVELILTGA

-1768 GEKKTLVYQK
+1768 GEQKTLVYQT

-1783 YPTSC
+1783 YQTSC

-1800 NIIDD
+1800 NIIDG

-1810 DTGWL
+1810 ANNWL

-1860 AKTANSSLYVNPY
+1860 AETANNSLYVNPY
-1873 VGRVLDGYAFSDTA
+1873 VGRVLDGYAFADTA
-1887 RVNLDNTDKN
+1887 GESLNNTDKN

-1919 SIGIKDA
+1919 SIGIKNA

-1941 SSGSSNAYRNITEVA
+1941 SSGSSNAYQNITEGA

-1979 GTNVEPEDFV
+1979 GANTKPNDFD
-1989 TAVKDDQIAPIV
+1989 TAVKDDQTAP
-2001 NESVINTPVLITKY
+2001 SDSNTPVLITKY

-2040 NDGRLDM
+2040 NNGTLDM
-2047 SVYRS
+2047 SVYKS
-2052 SYQGVSARYVS
+2052 SYQGISARYVS
-2063 NAVTSKNEKT
+2063 NAVTSKNKDT

-2084 PLIQGVSGNGTEII
+2084 PLIQGVSGNGTKII

-2123 APVNG
+2123 APVKG
-2128 TCNVANLTFTGKTGE
+2128 TCNVTNLTFTGKTGTD
-2143 ASETGVQLQYYTSD
+2143 SKTGVQLHYYTSD

-2168 EKLVKGQKLGSY
+2168 EKLDKGQKLGSY

-2187 GSTAGTLTSA
+2187 GSTAGTLTSP
-2197 WYPVNVNFDSVKFE
+2197 WYPVNVNFGSVKFE

-2230 IYTPTTNIG
+2230 IYTPTTDIG

-2253 YNTFTNCSFSNLT
+2253 YNTFTNCSFRNLT
-2266 VRGQEKAGGFCGY
+2266 VRGQENAGGFCGC
-2279 IDGKVSN
+2279 IDGKVQN
-2286 QNNLNVTRQKFIVG
+2286 QNNLNVTTQNFIVG
-2300 KDSTIS
+2300 QDSTIS
-2306 ATLKDSCA
+2306 AIQGNSSA

-2319 YARRGVGIN
+2319 YARRGVAIN
-2328 TVIGTTYTAIWE
+2328 TVSGTTYTAIWE

-2348 YSGGVIGQVAADMSG
+2348 YSGGIIGQVAADSSHS
-2363 RSIVYKIR
+2363 SIVYKIR

-2400 NISFVSGV
+2400 NISSSGV
-2408 TFNIGN
+2408 TFDISD
-2414 CEVLN
+2414 CEVQN
-2419 TQINEDKVSGEKLG
+2419 AQINEEGKVSGEKF
-2433 TGGLVGGA
+2433 
-2441 VGNGNLN
+2441 
-2448 IQDCKV
+2448 
-2454 QNTQINE
+2454 
-2461 EDKVSGEILR
+2461 R
-2471 TGGLVGRAEGNGKLN
+2471 TGGLVGSATGSGKLN
-2486 IQKCSV
+2486 IQNCSV
-2492 KESDMY
+2492 KESDLY
-2498 GSRAGGV
+2498 GSLAGGI

-2513 TITECTVSGSGNDK
+2513 TITECTVSGSDNDK
-2527 NIIKGRKSAAGIV
+2527 NIIKGQKCAAGIV
-2540 GEIAFG
+2540 GEIACG

-2551 HKSTVSNTS
+2551 HNSTVSNTS
-2560 IIAIDDW
+2560 ITAIDDW
-2567 GAGGLVGDID
+2567 GAGGLVGDIN

-2624 KASTANNAGLL
+2624 KASAPNNAGLL

-2642 NLQPMTIAGI
+2642 NRQPMTIAGI
-2652 SIQKTTAKENNR
+2652 SIQNTTAKENNR
-2664 NISKLYGTLTETDNT
+2664 NINKLYGTLNENDNT
-2679 NVKNK
+2679 EVKK
-2684 SYFSFADYNGTAS
+2684 QSYFSFADYNGTAS
-2697 NNTTQS
+2697 NSTTQS

-2708 PVFPYVVTSP
+2708 QVAPYVVTSP
-2718 TSQLSVS
+2718 TSKLSVYDATNANGS
-2725 DDGNTGKALYGDSAA
+2725 KALYGDSAA
-2740 WTKDTDGKF
+2740 WTTDTDGRF
-2749 TLNAQTIYRDAK
+2749 TLNAQTIYQDAK
-2761 KTQSSTAEGK
+2761 NTQRSTAEGK

-2785 KNISTYNEENQTNK
+2785 KNISTYNKENQTK
-2799 VSKDFPVLVVSD
+2799 TVSNDFPVLVVSD

-2841 SVQTYTDTDGK
+2841 SVQTYTDIGGK

-2863 EVKKNAS
+2863 KVKNAS

-2900 ESNAEHKYN
+2900 ENDTEHKYN

-2939 DLIEDNAHLLESTG
+2939 DLIEDSAHLLESTG

-2995 DFQGSSLLPAG
+2995 DFQGSSLPAG

-3019 VYYYTTNSNTG
+3019 VYYYTMDSNTG
-3030 NTIPLKDFKDSSGNA
+3030 NTIPLTDFKDSSGNT

-3063 NNGSFIKVDAEGVPD
+3063 NGSFIKVNAEGVPD
-3078 GVTKDDGKTYTAPT
+3078 GVTKKDGETYTAPT

-3102 YYRKIETNEPG
+3102 YYRKIETDEPG

-3124 LKDGVGL
+3124 LKKGVEP

-3147 ADITSG
+3147 DDITSG

-3165 SNDIPFHLNYC
+3165 SNDIPFHLNYR
-3176 TRKGKAQDTH
+3176 TRKGKVQDTH

-3195 SHGYEQEL
+3195 SHGYEQDL
-3203 RESEAVTGA
+3203 TESKAVTGA
-3212 IKKVTATDSSMTV
+3212 IKKVTAADSSMTV

-3232 IPSGQAFNKQDE
+3232 IPSGQAFNNKDE

-3252 LIKTLTQENSPSTSA
+3252 LIKTLKQENSPSTSA

-3282 YVMDGTKKKY
+3282 YVMDGIKKKY
-3292 YTYAGGNWT
+3292 YTYADRKWT
-3301 EEESKET
+3301 EAGSKEI

-3314 WTAVNGLMDLPLS
+3314 WTAINGLMDLPLS
-3327 TNGTIDSSVNLQQIR
+3327 TNGKIDSSVNLQQIR
-3342 DIVLG
+3342 KIVLD
-3347 KKQNEFY
+3347 KNQHEFY

-3366 GLDVIPES
+3366 GLEVIPES
-3374 QLEGAILTN
+3374 QLEGDLPTN

-3396 RKSLSYSTAR
+3396 KKSLSYSTAR
-3406 ALQQDTRIRYYR
+3406 ALLQDTKISYYR

-3478 NGIQF
+3478 SGIQF
-3483 SIQLLNK
+3483 SIQLQNK
-3490 NTIQDTES
+3490 NTTQDTES
-3498 YAADALELKD
+3498 YAADALELED
-3508 YMKVSVKSKNAGEV
+3508 YIKVSVKSEKAGTV
-3522 QLTDD
+3522 QLTD
-3527 NKAYTWTV
+3527 NKKAYTWTV

-3581 YKVVLSVKI
+3581 YKVVLSVEI
-3590 IDQNGNV
+3590 IDQKGNV
-3597 VENTTAADNII
+3597 VGNTTATDNII

>member
-28 VNANNL
+28 VNANNV

-54 ESVNS
+54 ESVS
-59 SEKTDAENKADEK
+59 PSEKTDEKNKADEK
-72 NTTPDANEKDE
+72 NTTPDATEK

-111 IAAEDASQQA
+111 TAAEDASRQA
-121 TETETEAEAQ
+121 SETETEAEGQ

-142 KFFANNT
+142 NFYTDSTKT
-149 ATIKSPQELIL
+149 AIITSPQQLIL
-160 LSHCAQSE
+160 LSHCAQNE

-177 ATGEFDLSTKI
+177 TTGEFNLSTKI
-188 ANGTDLSEY
+188 EKGTDLSEY
-197 LNKKASASQDYTYL
+197 LNTAAIASQAYTYL
-211 GLGSADVP
+211 GLGSAEFP
-219 FTGTI
+219 FKGTI
-224 TGQKPA
+224 TGQTPA

-241 SSQATIDNNLSVEW
+241 SSKADINNNLSVEW

-269 LENDGTKSDG
+269 LENNR
-279 TIPITFTSG
+279 TIPITFTLG
-288 NGSLLGTVRQASEET
+288 NGSLLGTVRQASEGT
-303 KACLTIGNVVTYK
+303 NACLTIGNVVTYK
-316 DNKAQAGNSTN
+316 DNKAQAGSSTSN
-327 SGNIG
+327 DNIG

-341 TIKLDGYVFPTDTE
+341 TIKLEGYAFPTSTE
-355 INTNSGAAGGL
+355 INTGSGAAGGL
-366 IGNMAGGILDLANI
+366 IGKMEGGVLNLTSIDGANVSNL
-380 GGTNIS
+380 TIS
-386 NLTVNSSSGSA
+386 NLAVNSSSGSA
-397 GSIVGEMSETAEIQV
+397 GSIVGEMSKTAEIQV
-412 NQDITIT
+412 NQNITIE

-435 VNSTLSGDE
+435 DNSTLSGDK
-444 KITINSP
+444 KITLKSP
-451 TLSSEENK
+451 ALSSGENK
-459 NSAVGGWIGD
+459 DSAVGGWIGD
-469 YIVQG
+469 YIVQEE
-474 NNHEGK
+474 NHADK
-480 TLPTQ
+480 TLPAQ

-493 TMNGGNAGGY
+493 TMNGGVATDGGNAGGY

-518 GTEQK
+518 GTEEK
-523 KKNITSV
+523 KKNITSE
-530 YTTGNGAGY
+530 YTTGSNGSYG
-539 ATIAGKVISDNKKT
+539 TIAGKVTSNDKKS
-553 SLIINHVKSNSTT
+553 SLIINHVNSNSTT
-566 NGNSYYQGGFVGE
+566 KGNSYYQGGLVGE
-579 IGENVYLQVSDA
+579 IGERVYLQVRNS
-591 EITVSNITT
+591 EITVSNTT
-600 TQESC
+600 AKKEVS

-618 ILSIADSVKV
+618 IMSIADSVKV
-628 TNSGTISG
+628 TISGTNTISG

-641 GAASS
+641 GNASS
-646 GSILEISGTTDLSGV
+646 GSIIEISGTTDLSGV
-661 NYTVSQY
+661 NYSASQY

-679 LIFAHGNGNGD
+679 LIFAHGDG
-690 ENGNGWKYIRSNK
+690 NGNGWKYKRSNTNSK
-703 DYEIND
+703 IND
-709 IGNYGEVIRLKAKT
+709 IGNYGEVIRLKADK
-723 TTSDAQGGLD
+723 TTSDEQGGLD
-733 NELLSINNVEHVIQ
+733 SELLKIDPESHEIGYEASVNLTGND
-747 YKNQNFSLSNTEI
+747 I

-786 LTANNWTTLQ
+786 LTTNNWTTLK
-796 SKNVNFTADVNL
+796 SKNINFTADVNL

-813 IGISRDIDDSAYTGN
+813 IGISRDIDDKDAYTGN
-828 INGNTYTLTLSIGE
+828 INGNDYTLTLSIGE
-842 TYGYKGENIATD
+842 TYGYKGKNKATD
-854 GTEGCGKI
+854 GAEGCGKI

-878 SGNVRNLTIAG
+878 GGNVSNLTITG

-894 VSNGNMWIGSIA
+894 VSNGDMQIGSIA

-931 DSKKSYIGG
+931 DSQKSYIGG

-947 VKLSENT
+947 VKLNENT
-954 GIQSNITLSNAGNG
+954 CIQSNITLSKAGAG

-974 SVAGYM
+974 SVAGFM

-994 KIVTDASTYAYVG
+994 GIVTDASMYAYVG

-1033 DGFSITASSVQEAC
+1033 DGFSITASNAQTAC
-1047 GGLLGCVWARST
+1047 GGLLGGVWARSA

-1071 LTVKNN
+1071 LTAKNN
-1077 TKIEAPN
+1077 TKIEAPK

-1102 KGIDIQDLE
+1102 KGIDIQNLK
-1111 INCGKDLGLLVCHGE
+1111 INCGQDLGLLVCHGE
-1126 KGTIKFNKDEKND
+1126 KRTIKFNKDEKND

-1153 ADSYK
+1153 NDSYK
-1158 LAEDLKLT
+1158 LAEGLTLT
-1166 CGKDS
+1166 CGS
-1171 VFDEFVSYTAVS
+1171 NAVFDEFVAYTAAS
-1183 KDKIANNGENGIVSI
+1183 KDKIANNDENGIVSI

-1206 KEDNNTCTTY
+1206 KEENNTCNTY
-1216 QNRTNLGKSHE
+1216 QNCTDFGKKHK

-1235 YDLDNYIETA
+1235 YDLDHYTETA
-1245 STNTNGKIDTP
+1245 SANTAGYNNKKIDTP

-1272 KKYFYTFNNQEIT
+1272 KKYFYTCNNQEIA
-1285 DIKSN
+1285 DIKNSI
-1290 LSNPTISGTLNMD
+1290 SNPKISGTLDMD

-1310 HLNTGVG
+1310 HLNTGVE

-1323 TFYNEEIE
+1323 RFYNEQIE
-1331 KVEKNNKSTQA
+1331 QAEKDNKSTQA
-1342 KTQSQHYMMHCGLFL
+1342 TRQSQHYMMHCGLFL
-1357 DYSANETATSITLSN
+1357 DHSVNETATSITLSN
-1372 VTFAGSIGKVKSDV
+1372 VTFAGSIGKVKSNA
-1386 SGVLFSGMVQGLESG
+1386 SGVLFSGTVQGSESG

-1410 LSNIVL
+1410 LNNIVL
-1416 SDLKITDYK
+1416 LGLKITDYT

-1449 TSDYTEGTAV
+1449 TRDYTEGTAV

-1468 SENGHQINMGFS
+1468 SEDGHQINMGFS
-1480 EIKLPDTTVNNK
+1480 GIVLPDKPADATK
-1492 GIFTHATLLESYKY
+1492 KEGIFTHATLLESYKY

-1521 GDWKDATYEHH
+1521 GDWTSDGTYNHQ

-1540 NSTEYT
+1540 HSKEYKN
-1546 GLQKWYYDIA
+1546 LQKWYYDIE
-1556 TYNKDEGLVKT
+1556 TYNKNEGLVKT
-1567 EDNQTDFS
+1567 GDNQTDPDFS
-1575 KWLPYVCVPYNDND
+1575 TWLPYVSVSYDENN

-1607 GTYADPYV
+1607 GTYGDPYV

-1643 NDQNTYCTNHST
+1643 NNQNTYCTNHST
-1655 DITFH
+1655 DITFR

-1667 QVSKEAG
+1667 NE
-1674 TENWVDVQNG
+1674 ENG
-1684 QTRSNSFMQ
+1684 ETRSNNFMQ

-1705 GTNGE
+1705 TNGQ
-1710 ITLKDFKGFGTTD
+1710 ITLNDFKGFGTTD

-1730 VSTNPNGVKLILTGA
+1730 VSTKGVELILTGA

-1760 KNLTIRYE
+1760 KNLTIKYE
-1768 GEKKTLVYQK
+1768 GEKKTLVYQT

-1800 NIIDD
+1800 NIIDG

-1810 DTGWL
+1810 ANNWL
-1815 TLSGANKHLL
+1815 TLSGEKKHLL

-1860 AKTANSSLYVNPY
+1860 AETANSSLYVNPY
-1873 VGRVLDGYAFSDTA
+1873 VGRVLDGYAFADTA
-1887 RVNLDNTDKN
+1887 RKSLDNTDKN
-1897 YQIQN
+1897 YRIQN
-1902 LNSSETNDTKHI
+1902 LNLSETNDTKHI
-1914 TASGK
+1914 TATGK

-1979 GTNVEPEDFV
+1979 GANRKPNDFD
-1989 TAVKDDQIAPIV
+1989 TAVKDDQTAP
-2001 NESVINTPVLITKY
+2001 SDSNTPVLITKY

-2026 NANATTSGATLTFP
+2026 NATTGGAKLTFP
-2040 NDGRLDM
+2040 NNGTLDM
-2047 SVYRS
+2047 SVYKS
-2052 SYQGVSARYVS
+2052 SYQGISARYVS
-2063 NAVTSKNEKT
+2063 NAVTSKNKDT

-2084 PLIQGVSGNGTEII
+2084 PLIQGVSGNGTKII

-2123 APVNG
+2123 APVRG
-2128 TCNVANLTFTGKTGE
+2128 TCNVTNLTFTGKTE
-2143 ASETGVQLQYYTSD
+2143 TDSKKTGVQLQYYNSN
-2157 GVVTAQASNLE
+2157 GEITAQASNLSVQGKPSIQGKPGE
-2168 EKLVKGQKLGSY
+2168 KLGSY

-2187 GSTAGTLTSA
+2187 GSTAGTLTSN
-2197 WYPVNVNFDSVKFE
+2197 WYSVNVNFDSVKFE

-2230 IYTPTTNIG
+2230 IYTPTTDIG
-2239 ILLQPYGNEQTVYP
+2239 ILLQPHGDERTVYP

-2286 QNNLNVTRQKFIVG
+2286 QNNLNVTGQNFIVG

-2319 YARRGVGIN
+2319 YARRGVAVNYGS
-2328 TVIGTTYTAIWE
+2328 GTYTAAIWK

-2348 YSGGVIGQVAADMSG
+2348 YSGGIIGQVYTDS
-2363 RSIVYKIR
+2363 SSPKYNIKNVKIL
-2371 NVRVSG
+2371 G
-2377 KTGTKSLIK
+2377 ETGTKSLIK
-2386 GTSNGEAYTGGLIG
+2386 GTSSDEGYTGGLIG
-2400 NISFVSGV
+2400 KISFASGV
-2408 TFNIGN
+2408 TFDISD
-2414 CEVLN
+2414 CEVQN
-2419 TQINEDKVSGEKLG
+2419 AQINEVGKVSGEKF
-2433 TGGLVGGA
+2433 
-2441 VGNGNLN
+2441 
-2448 IQDCKV
+2448 
-2454 QNTQINE
+2454 
-2461 EDKVSGEILR
+2461 R
-2471 TGGLVGRAEGNGKLN
+2471 TGGLIGGADGNGKLN
-2486 IQKCSV
+2486 VQNCSV
-2492 KESDMY
+2492 KESDLY
-2498 GSRAGGV
+2498 GSLAGGI
-2505 AGELCIPT
+2505 AGALHTPT
-2513 TITECTVSGSGNDK
+2513 TITECTVSGLSDDK
-2527 NIIKGRKSAAGIV
+2527 NIIKGQKSAAGIV
-2540 GEIAFG
+2540 GEIVCG

-2560 IIAIDDW
+2560 ITAIDDW

-2577 WNVVPHL
+2577 WNVVPNL

-2594 TITGQRAGGFA
+2594 TITGKRAGGFA

-2624 KASTANNAGLL
+2624 EASTANNGGLL

-2642 NLQPMTIAGI
+2642 NLKPMTIAGV
-2652 SIQKTTAKENNR
+2652 SIQNTTAKENNR
-2664 NISKLYGTLTETDNT
+2664 NISKLYGTLNETDNT
-2679 NVKNK
+2679 NVKK
-2684 SYFSFADYNGTAS
+2684 QSYFSFADYNGKAS

-2703 LLDAN
+2703 LLGAN

-2718 TSQLSVS
+2718 TSKLSVY
-2725 DDGNTGKALYGDSAA
+2725 DDANTGKVLYGDSAA
-2740 WTKDTDGKF
+2740 WTTDAGGEF
-2749 TLNAQTIYRDAK
+2749 TLNAQTIYQDAK
-2761 KTQSSTAEGK
+2761 NTRSSTAEGK

-2776 TGVEQFQFT
+2776 MGVEQFQFA
-2785 KNISTYNEENQTNK
+2785 KNISTYNKENQTNTI
-2799 VSKDFPVLVVSD
+2799 SNDFPVLVVSD

-2833 NISGHVDT
+2833 NISGDHVDA
-2841 SVQTYTDTDGK
+2841 SVETYEYTDGR
-2852 FVLATNANPAL
+2852 FMLATNANRAL
-2863 EVKKNAS
+2863 EVKKAS

-2881 FDNTK
+2881 FDNTR
-2886 SRFTLLTVTFKEKD
+2886 SRFTLLTVTFTEED
-2900 ESNAEHKYN
+2900 ENGTEHKYN

-2939 DLIEDNAHLLESTG
+2939 DLIKDNAHLLESTG

-2983 GGNVAKALDKSI
+2983 GGNVAEALNKSI
-2995 DFQGSSLLPAG
+2995 VFQDSKNFSLPEG

-3019 VYYYTTNSNTG
+3019 VYYYKTDSNTG
-3030 NTIPLKDFKDSSGNA
+3030 NTIPLTAFKDSSEKT

-3063 NNGSFIKVDAEGVPD
+3063 NGSFIKVDAEGVPD
-3078 GVTKDDGKTYTAPT
+3078 GVPKEDGTTYTAPT

-3102 YYRKIETNEPG
+3102 YYRKIETGESG
-3113 TRYAVT
+3113 THYAVT

-3124 LKDGVGL
+3124 LNDGVGL
-3131 ISTSTVH
+3131 VSTVH

-3147 ADITSG
+3147 ASG

-3165 SNDIPFHLNYC
+3165 SNDIPFHLNYR
-3176 TRKGKAQDTH
+3176 TRKGKVTDTH
-3186 SNTASTYQI
+3186 TNTASTYQI
-3195 SHGYEQEL
+3195 SQGYEQNL
-3203 RESEAVTGA
+3203 TESEAVTGV

-3232 IPSGQAFNKQDE
+3232 IPSGQAFNDQDE

-3252 LIKTLTQENSPSTSA
+3252 LIKTLENPPSTSA

-3282 YVMDGTKKKY
+3282 YVMEGTSKNY
-3292 YTYAGGNWT
+3292 YTYANGKWT
-3301 EEESKET
+3301 KAGSKET

-3327 TNGTIDSSVNLQQIR
+3327 INGKIDSSVNLQQIR
-3342 DIVLG
+3342 KIVLD

-3374 QLEGAILTN
+3374 QMKGDLPTN

-3396 RKSLSYSTAR
+3396 KKSLSYSTAR
-3406 ALQQDTRIRYYR
+3406 ALLQSTKISYYR

-3437 INLLDLQNSYLDAA
+3437 INLSDLQNSYLDAA

-3478 NGIQF
+3478 SGIQF
-3483 SIQLLNK
+3483 SIQLQNK
-3490 NTIQDTES
+3490 NTTQDMKSIE
-3498 YAADALELKD
+3498 YADALKLDD
-3508 YMKVSVKSKNAGEV
+3508 YMKVVVKSENTGTA

-3527 NKAYTWTV
+3527 KKAYTWTV
-3535 PKSSYWDDDKK
+3535 PKSSYWDAGNK
-3546 IMKASSIF
+3546 IMNASSIF

-3572 DQLKHLYSN
+3572 DQWKHLYSN

-3590 IDQNGNV
+3590 IGENGNV

-3608 YTMARVKPEFQDKQ
+3608 YTMARVKPEFQDTQ
-3622 NK
+3622 NTR

>member
-83 DTASSNSDSGL
+83 NTASSNSDAGL

-101 ESTKQEPSSE
+101 ETTKQEPSSE

-131 EISDTISLSDL
+131 EISDTISLDNL
-142 KFFANNT
+142 KFVNGNI
-149 ATIKSPQELIL
+149 ATITSPQQLIL
-160 LSHCAQSE
+160 LSYCDQSA
-168 IQNITININ
+168 IQNITINFNI
-177 ATGEFDLSTKI
+177 TGECDLSTKI
-188 ANGTDLSEY
+188 VKGTSLSDYLKNEAN
-197 LNKKASASQDYTYL
+197 ASQDYTYL
-211 GLGSADVP
+211 GLGSTDVP
-219 FTGTI
+219 FTGNL
-224 TGQKPA
+224 TGQQTA
-230 IKTNTTLFRGI
+230 IITNTTLFRGI
-241 SSQATIDNNLSVEW
+241 SSKAAINNNISVRW
-255 QGDGT
+255 QGDTT
-260 KPMFAEMYV
+260 KPMFAETYV
-269 LENDGTKSDG
+269 LQSNGK
-279 TIPITFTSG
+279 IPIAFTSG
-288 NGSLLGTVRQASEET
+288 NGSLLGTVKKAPDVT
-303 KACLTIGNVVTYK
+303 DACLTIGNVVTYQDK
-316 DNKAQAGNSTN
+316 VQAGSSTSN
-327 SGNIG
+327 DNIG

-341 TIKLDGYVFPTDTE
+341 TIKLEGYAFPTSTE
-355 INTNSGAAGGL
+355 INTGSGAAGGL
-366 IGNMAGGILDLANI
+366 IGKMEGGILDLKSI

-397 GSIVGEMSETAEIQV
+397 GSIVGEMSETAQIQV
-412 NQDITIT
+412 NQNITIT

-435 VNSTLSGDE
+435 VNSTLSGNNT
-444 KITINSP
+444 ITVEAPTVSP
-451 TLSSEENK
+451 GGDKTD
-459 NSAVGGWIGD
+459 SAVGGLIGD
-469 YIVQG
+469 YTVKES
-474 NNHEGK
+474 NHTVK
-480 TLPTQ
+480 QLPTQ
-485 IDVVEPKV
+485 IAIAGTPKV
-493 TMNGGNAGGY
+493 TTITKTNGAAIGVNDGNIGGY
-503 FGLLEL
+503 FGVLEL
-509 QGDINYQIS
+509 QGDIQYEIS
-518 GTEQK
+518 GSDGAKREGK
-523 KKNITSV
+523 AE
-530 YTTGNGAGY
+530 YTAGDGGTY
-539 ATIAGKVISDNKKT
+539 GTVIGKVISDNKMS

-566 NGNSYYQGGFVGE
+566 NGNSYYQGGLVGE
-579 IGENVYLQVSDA
+579 IGENVYLQVKNA
-591 EITVSNITT
+591 EITVSNTT
-600 TQESC
+600 AKEDAC

-618 ILSIADSVKV
+618 ILSIAESVKV
-628 TNSGTISG
+628 TIPEKSNLSA

-641 GAASS
+641 GNASS
-646 GSILEISGTTDLSGV
+646 GSILEISGTTDLSNV
-661 NYTVSQY
+661 TYKESEY

-679 LIFAHGNGNGD
+679 LIFAHGDG
-690 ENGNGWKYIRSNK
+690 NGNGWKYIRSNSVSK
-703 DYEIND
+703 IND
-709 IGNYGEVIRLKAKT
+709 IGNYGEVIRLKANT
-723 TTSDAQGGLD
+723 TTSDEQGGLD
-733 NELLSINNVEHVIQ
+733 SELLKIDLGSHEIGYGASVNLTGND
-747 YKNQNFSLSNTEI
+747 I

-774 WNSRGVFSADSN
+774 WNSRGVFSADSY
-786 LTANNWTTLQ
+786 LTANNWKTLQ
-796 SKNVNFTADVNL
+796 NKNINFTQDVNL

-813 IGISRDIDDSAYTGN
+813 IGISRDTSDDAYTGN
-828 INGNTYTLTLSIGE
+828 INGNNKTLTLSIGE
-842 TYGYKGENIATD
+842 TYGCTTN

-878 SGNVRNLTIAG
+878 RGNVSNLTITG
-889 SIHAG
+889 SINAG

-906 ARQENNEAVISKVKV
+906 ARQENNETVISNVKV
-921 TTKIAFDTNN
+921 TTTIKFDTNK
-931 DSKKSYIGG
+931 DSQISYIGG
-940 VFGSAAK
+940 LFGSAAK

-994 KIVTDASTYAYVG
+994 TIVTDALMYAYVG

-1018 DKDTSTQVNIKALTF
+1018 DKDTSTWVNIKALTF
-1033 DGFSITASSVQEAC
+1033 DGFSIEASNVQEAC
-1047 GGLLGCVWARST
+1047 GGLLGGVWARSA

-1077 TKIEAPN
+1077 TTIEAPK

-1102 KGIDIQDLE
+1102 KGIDIQNLK
-1111 INCGKDLGLLVCHGE
+1111 INCGQDLGLLVCHGE
-1126 KGTIKFNKDEKND
+1126 KRTIKFNKEEKND

-1153 ADSYK
+1153 NDSYK
-1158 LAEDLKLT
+1158 LDANLDLQ
-1166 CGKDS
+1166 CGSKA
-1171 VFDEFVSYTAVS
+1171 VFDEFVAYTAVS
-1183 KDKIANNGENGIVSI
+1183 KDKIANNDENGIVSI
-1198 ATKDRSGV
+1198 ATENRNGV
-1206 KEDNNTCTTY
+1206 KEENTTCKTY
-1216 QNRTNLGKSHE
+1216 QNRTNFGKSHKT
-1227 VNANSRYY
+1227 NANSRYY
-1235 YDLDNYIETA
+1235 YDLDAYTKTA
-1245 STNTNGKIDTP
+1245 STNTNNTGKIDTP

-1272 KKYFYTFNNQEIT
+1272 KKYFYTFNNQAIT
-1285 DIKSN
+1285 DIN
-1290 LSNPTISGTLNMD
+1290 NISNPIISGTLNMG

-1310 HLNTGVG
+1310 HLNIGVQ
-1317 ITGATI
+1317 ITDATI
-1323 TFYNEEIE
+1323 TFYNEQIE
-1331 KVEKNNKSTQA
+1331 QAEKDNKSTQA
-1342 KTQSQHYMMHCGLFL
+1342 TRQSQHYMMHCGLFL
-1357 DYSANETATSITLSN
+1357 DHSVNETATSITLSD

-1416 SDLKITDYK
+1416 SDLKITDYT

-1449 TSDYTEGTAV
+1449 TTSYTEGTAV

-1468 SENGHQINMGFS
+1468 SEDGHQINMGFS
-1480 EIKLPDTTVNNK
+1480 DIVLPDKPADATKNE

-1607 GTYADPYV
+1607 GTYGDPYV

-1625 SEYMRTNLPR
+1625 SEYMRTKLPR

-1643 NDQNTYCTNHST
+1643 NNQNTYCTNTNTNHST
-1655 DITFH
+1655 FSYD
-1660 YNGEQWV
+1660 GEQWV
-1667 QVSKEAG
+1667 NE
-1674 TENWVDVQNG
+1674 ENG
-1684 QTRSNSFMQ
+1684 ETRSNNFMQ

-1705 GTNGE
+1705 TNRQ
-1710 ITLKDFKGFGTTD
+1710 ITLNDFKGFGTTD

-1730 VSTNPNGVKLILTGA
+1730 VSTNGATLILTGE

-1760 KNLTIRYE
+1760 KNLTIKYE
-1768 GEKKTLVYQK
+1768 DEKKTLVYQT

-1800 NIIDD
+1800 NIIDG

-1810 DTGWL
+1810 ANNWL
-1815 TLSGANKHLL
+1815 TLSGEKKHLL

-1836 GGVLFRNMQDKQFL
+1836 GGVLFRNMQGASGL
-1850 TDAMISGASV
+1850 TDAMISDGSV
-1860 AKTANSSLYVNPY
+1860 EETATSSLYVNPY
-1873 VGRVLDGYAFSDTA
+1873 VGRVLDGYAFADTA
-1887 RVNLDNTDKN
+1887 RDKLNNTDKN

-1902 LNSSETNDTKHI
+1902 LNLSETNDTKHI

-1919 SIGIKDA
+1919 SIEIKDA

-1941 SSGSSNAYRNITEVA
+1941 SSGSSNAYRNITENITEEA
-1956 LQQGYAFGNGEY
+1956 LRPRYAFGNGEY

-1979 GTNVEPEDFV
+1979 GMDTQPDDFV
-1989 TAVKDDQIAPIV
+1989 TAVKDDQTAP
-2001 NESVINTPVLITKY
+2001 SDSNTPVLITKY

-2026 NANATTSGATLTFP
+2026 NARTGGARLTFP
-2040 NDGRLDM
+2040 NNGTLDM
-2047 SVYRS
+2047 SVYKS
-2052 SYQGVSARYVS
+2052 SYQGISARYVS
-2063 NAVTSKNEKT
+2063 NAVTSKNKDT

-2123 APVNG
+2123 APVEG
-2128 TCNVANLTFTGKTGE
+2128 TCNVENLTFTGKAETASNTGKTG
-2143 ASETGVQLQYYTSD
+2143 AVSYTGVQLQYYTSD
-2157 GVVTAQASNLE
+2157 GEKTEQASNWGNW
-2168 EKLVKGQKLGSY
+2168 KY

-2187 GSTAGTLTSA
+2187 GSSAGTVAEFSGGYK
-2197 WYPVNVNFDSVKFE
+2197 WYIASVNFDSVKFE

-2222 GLIGNIAR
+2222 GLIGNSGR
-2230 IYTPTTNIG
+2230 IELNKGNSTPTSDIG
-2239 ILLQPYGNEQTVYP
+2239 ILLQPCGGNGGQNTVYLC
-2253 YNTFTNCSFSNLT
+2253 NTFTNCSFRNLT
-2266 VRGQEKAGGFCGY
+2266 VMGQEKAGGFCGY
-2279 IDGKVSN
+2279 IDGKVNLCN
-2286 QNNLNVTRQKFIVG
+2286 QLNVTVPNVIIGQ
-2300 KDSTIS
+2300 DSSIS
-2306 ATLKDSCA
+2306 AIQNNSSA

-2319 YARRGVGIN
+2319 FVRRKVAIN
-2328 TVIGTTYTAIWE
+2328 DKIGTYTAIWK

-2348 YSGGVIGQVAADMSG
+2348 YSGDLIGEISADNNGGESNINNVQILESAQSKSSSQAGGGVIGIAYG
-2363 RSIVYKIR
+2363 GKKI
-2371 NVRVSG
+2371 
-2377 KTGTKSLIK
+2377 TIK
-2386 GTSNGEAYTGGLIG
+2386 DCSVNTSN
-2400 NISFVSGV
+2400 
-2408 TFNIGN
+2408 
-2414 CEVLN
+2414 
-2419 TQINEDKVSGEKLG
+2419 INAS
-2433 TGGLVGGA
+2433 
-2441 VGNGNLN
+2441 
-2448 IQDCKV
+2448 
-2454 QNTQINE
+2454 
-2461 EDKVSGEILR
+2461 S
-2471 TGGLVGRAEGNGKLN
+2471 
-2486 IQKCSV
+2486 
-2492 KESDMY
+2492 
-2498 GSRAGGV
+2498 AGGIV
-2505 AGELCIPT
+2505 GYLQTPA
-2513 TITECTVSGSGNDK
+2513 TITGCTVNASNINASSAAGGIVGYLKTPATIIGCTVSGSNSNNSKIEGN
-2527 NIIKGRKSAAGIV
+2527 NCASGIV
-2540 GEIAFG
+2540 GCLE
-2546 GKIGI
+2546 
-2551 HKSTVSNTS
+2551 
-2560 IIAIDDW
+2560 
-2567 GAGGLVGDID
+2567 
-2577 WNVVPHL
+2577 
-2584 YFYDSQVNGC
+2584 VNGQVAIRNNKVEKLSLISNATGWGSGGFIGDVSGNTKSSKIFIFDSEVTDC
-2594 TITGQRAGGFA
+2594 SITGNRAGGFA
-2605 GNIRGYLNGSNLL
+2605 GTLRGCVKGSNLL
-2618 LKDTTI
+2618 LNNTQIT
-2624 KASTANNAGLL
+2624 ASSDKSGGLL
-2635 IGLTGNR
+2635 IGLTGDA

-2652 SIQKTTAKENNR
+2652 SIQNTTAKENHR
-2664 NISKLYGTLTETDNT
+2664 NISKLYGTLNETDNT

-2684 SYFSFADYNGTAS
+2684 SYFSFADYKGTAS

-2703 LLDAN
+2703 LLDAEQ
-2708 PVFPYVVTSP
+2708 VFPYVVTSP
-2718 TSQLSVS
+2718 TSQLSVYDAANANVS
-2725 DDGNTGKALYGDSAA
+2725 KALYGDSAA
-2740 WTKDTDGKF
+2740 WTKDKDVDGKF
-2749 TLNAQTIYRDAK
+2749 TLNAQTIYQDAK

-2776 TGVEQFQFT
+2776 MGVEQFQFT
-2785 KNISTYNEENQTNK
+2785 KNISTYNKENQTKK
-2799 VSKDFPVLVVSD
+2799 VSNDFPVLVVSD

-2819 YLDIVTNG
+2819 YLDIITNG

-2833 NISGHVDT
+2833 NISGDSDIHVDA
-2841 SVQTYTDTDGK
+2841 SVKTYTDTDGK

-2900 ESNAEHKYN
+2900 ENGTEHKYN
-2909 VQVPIIVRRM
+2909 VQVPIVVRRM

-2939 DLIEDNAHLLESTG
+2939 DLIKDNAHLLESTG

-2962 TYNSDDKGLYSEY
+2962 TYNSDDNGLYSEY

-2995 DFQGSSLLPAG
+2995 VFQDSQNFSLPEG

-3019 VYYYTTNSNTG
+3019 VYYYTTDSNTR
-3030 NTIPLKDFKDSSGNA
+3030 NTIPLTAFKDSSKNA

-3063 NNGSFIKVDAEGVPD
+3063 NGTFIKVDAEGVPD
-3078 GVTKDDGKTYTAPT
+3078 GVPKEDGKTYTAPT

-3102 YYRKIETNEPG
+3102 YYRKMETDEPR

-3124 LKDGVGL
+3124 LKDGVGP
-3131 ISTSTVH
+3131 ISTVH

-3147 ADITSG
+3147 ASG

-3165 SNDIPFHLNYC
+3165 SNDIPFHLNYR
-3176 TRKGKAQDTH
+3176 TRKGKVTDTH
-3186 SNTASTYQI
+3186 TNTASTYQI
-3195 SHGYEQEL
+3195 SQGYKQKL
-3203 RESEAVTGA
+3203 TESKDVTGV

-3232 IPSGQAFNKQDE
+3232 IPSGQAFNDQDE

-3252 LIKTLTQENSPSTSA
+3252 LIKTLENPQSTSA

-3282 YVMDGTKKKY
+3282 YVMEGTSKNY
-3292 YTYAGGNWT
+3292 YTYANGKWT
-3301 EEESKET
+3301 EAGSKEI
-3308 KALEYE
+3308 KALDYE
-3314 WTAVNGLMDLPLS
+3314 WTAINGLMDLPLS

-3342 DIVLG
+3342 DIV
-3347 KKQNEFY
+3347 KNNQNEFY

-3374 QLEGAILTN
+3374 KLESNLPTN

-3406 ALQQDTRIRYYR
+3406 ALLPNTKISYYR

-3478 NGIQF
+3478 SGIQF
-3483 SIQLLNK
+3483 SIQLQNK
-3490 NTIQDTES
+3490 NTTQDTEN
-3498 YAADALELKD
+3498 YTNALELKD
-3508 YMKVSVKSKNAGEV
+3508 YIKVSVKSENAGTV
-3522 QLTDD
+3522 QPTDD
-3527 NKAYTWTV
+3527 KTYTWTV
-3535 PKSSYWDDDKK
+3535 PKSSYWDANKK

-3572 DQLKHLYSN
+3572 EHLYSN
-3581 YKVVLSVKI
+3581 YRVVLSVGI

-3597 VENTTAADNII
+3597 VGNTTATDNII

>member
-59 SEKTDAENKADEK
+59 SEKTDAENKTDEK

-111 IAAEDASQQA
+111 IETEDASQQA
-121 TETETEAEAQ
+121 SETETEAEAQ
-131 EISDTISLSDL
+131 EISDTISLANL
-142 KFFANNT
+142 KFVNGTT
-149 ATIKSPQELIL
+149 ATITDAKQLIL
-160 LSHCAQSE
+160 LSHCAQNE

-177 ATGEFDLSTKI
+177 ATGTLDLSIKI
-188 ANGTDLSEY
+188 EKGTDLSEY
-197 LNKKASASQDYTYL
+197 LNKAANASQDYTYL
-211 GLGSADVP
+211 GLGSTDCP

-224 TGQKPA
+224 TGQTPA
-230 IKTNTTLFRGI
+230 IITNTTLFRGI
-241 SSQATIDNNLSVEW
+241 SSNAKIEKNFSVKWSEKEEE
-255 QGDGT
+255 GT

-269 LENDGTKSDG
+269 LESNG

-288 NGSLLGTVRQASEET
+288 KGSLLGTVRKASEGT
-303 KACLTIGNVVTYK
+303 NACLTIGNVVTYYYDK
-316 DNKAQAGNSTN
+316 DNKAKAGS
-327 SGNIG
+327 SKSSDNIG

-341 TIKLDGYVFPTDTE
+341 TIKLDGYVFPTNTE
-355 INTNSGAAGGL
+355 INTDSGAAGGL
-366 IGNMAGGILDLANI
+366 IGKMEGGILDLTNI
-380 GGTNIS
+380 GGANISNFTIS

-397 GSIVGEMSETAEIQV
+397 GSIVGEMSGTAQIQV

-435 VNSTLSGDE
+435 DNSTLSGDK

-451 TLSSEENK
+451 ALSSEEN
-459 NSAVGGWIGD
+459 NDSAVGGWIGD
-469 YIVQG
+469 YIVRG
-474 NNHEGK
+474 ESHADK
-480 TLPTQ
+480 TLPAQ

-493 TMNGGNAGGY
+493 TMKGGVATNGGNAGGY

-518 GTEQK
+518 GTKQE

-530 YTTGNGAGY
+530 YTTGNGADYG
-539 ATIAGKVISDNKKT
+539 TIVGKVISDNKKS
-553 SLIINHVKSNSTT
+553 SLIINHVNSNSTT
-566 NGNSYYQGGFVGE
+566 NGNSYYQGGLVGE
-579 IGENVYLQVSDA
+579 IGENVYLQVRNA
-591 EITVSNITT
+591 EITVSNTT
-600 TQESC
+600 AKNEAC

-628 TNSGTISG
+628 TISGTNTISG

-646 GSILEISGTTDLSGV
+646 GSILEISGTTDLSNV
-661 NYTVSQY
+661 NYNVSQY
-668 VGQLVGMQDCA
+668 VGQLVGIQDCA
-679 LIFAHGNGNGD
+679 LIFAHGDG
-690 ENGNGWKYIRSNK
+690 NGNGWKYIRSKN
-703 DYEIND
+703 DYKIND
-709 IGNYGEVIRLKAKT
+709 IGNYGEVIRLKANT
-723 TTSDAQGGLD
+723 TTSDEQGGL
-733 NELLSINNVEHVIQ
+733 NSELLKIDSESHEIGYGISVNLTGND
-747 YKNQNFSLSNTEI
+747 I

-786 LTANNWTTLQ
+786 LTTNNWATLK
-796 SKNVNFTADVNL
+796 SKNINFTQDVNL

-813 IGISRDIDDSAYTGN
+813 IGISRDTSDDAYTGN
-828 INGNTYTLTLSIGE
+828 INGNNKTLTLSIGE
-842 TYGYKGENIATD
+842 TYGYKGGSIATNE
-854 GTEGCGKI
+854 TEGCGKI

-878 SGNVRNLTIAG
+878 RGNVSNLTITG
-889 SIHAG
+889 SINAG

-906 ARQENNEAVISKVKV
+906 ARQENNETVISNVKV
-921 TTKIAFDTNN
+921 TTTIKFDTNK
-931 DSKKSYIGG
+931 DSQISCIGG
-940 VFGSAAK
+940 LFGSAAK

-994 KIVTDASTYAYVG
+994 TIVTDALMYAYVG

-1033 DGFSITASSVQEAC
+1033 DGFSITASNAQTAC
-1047 GGLLGCVWARST
+1047 GGLLGGVWARSA

-1097 WEIRS
+1097 WEICS
-1102 KGIDIQDLE
+1102 KGIDIQKLQIHCD
-1111 INCGKDLGLLVCHGE
+1111 KDLGLLVCHGE
-1126 KGTIKFNKDEKND
+1126 KSTVKFNKDEKND

-1153 ADSYK
+1153 NDSYK
-1158 LAEDLKLT
+1158 LAEGLELT
-1166 CGKDS
+1166 CGSKA
-1171 VFDEFVSYTAVS
+1171 VFDEFVAYTAVS
-1183 KDKIANNGENGIVSI
+1183 KDKIANNDENGIVSI

-1206 KEDNNTCTTY
+1206 KEENNTCNTY
-1216 QNRTNLGKSHE
+1216 QNRTDFGKKHK

-1235 YDLDNYIETA
+1235 YDLDNYTETA
-1245 STNTNGKIDTP
+1245 STNTAGYNTGKIDTP

-1285 DIKSN
+1285 DIN
-1290 LSNPTISGTLNMD
+1290 NISNPTISGTLDME

-1310 HLNTGVG
+1310 HLNTGVQ
-1317 ITGATI
+1317 IKDAII
-1323 TFYNEEIE
+1323 TFYNEQIE
-1331 KVEKNNKSTQA
+1331 QAEKDNKSTQA
-1342 KTQSQHYMMHCGLFL
+1342 TRQSQHYMMHCGLFL
-1357 DYSANETATSITLSN
+1357 DYSVNETATSITLSD
-1372 VTFAGSIGKVKSDV
+1372 VTFAGSIGKINSNA
-1386 SGVLFSGMVQGLESG
+1386 SGVLFSGMVQGSESN
-1401 GRQYTANMN
+1401 GRQKTAKMN
-1410 LSNIVL
+1410 LNNIVL
-1416 SDLKITDYK
+1416 SGLKITDYK

-1437 GSYTKTEIKNLS
+1437 GSYTKTEIKSLS
-1449 TSDYTEGTAV
+1449 TSGYTAGTAV

-1521 GDWKDATYEHH
+1521 GDWEGATYKHQ

-1540 NSTEYT
+1540 DSTEYKD
-1546 GLQKWYYDIA
+1546 LQKWYYDIA

-1567 EDNQTDFS
+1567 GDKQKDFS
-1575 KWLPYVCVPYNDND
+1575 TWLPYVYVSYDENN

-1607 GTYADPYV
+1607 GTYGDPYV

-1655 DITFH
+1655 DITFR

-1667 QVSKEAG
+1667 EVSKEQG
-1674 TENWVDVQNG
+1674 VDVQNG
-1684 QTRSNSFMQ
+1684 ETRSNSFMQ

-1710 ITLKDFKGFGTTD
+1710 ITLNDFKGFGTTD

-1730 VSTNPNGVKLILTGA
+1730 VSTKGATLILTGA

-1815 TLSGANKHLL
+1815 TLSGANKHLF

-1860 AKTANSSLYVNPY
+1860 AETATSSLYVNPY

-1941 SSGSSNAYRNITEVA
+1941 SSGSSNAYRNITEGA

-1979 GTNVEPEDFV
+1979 GANTKPNDFD
-1989 TAVKDDQIAPIV
+1989 TAVKDDQTAP
-2001 NESVINTPVLITKY
+2001 SDSNTPVLITKY

-2026 NANATTSGATLTFP
+2026 NANATTSGATLMFP
-2040 NDGRLDM
+2040 NNGTLDM
-2047 SVYRS
+2047 SVYKS
-2052 SYQGVSARYVS
+2052 SYQGISARYVS
-2063 NAVTSKNEKT
+2063 NAVTSKNKDT

-2084 PLIQGVSGNGTEII
+2084 PLIQGVSGNGTKII

-2123 APVNG
+2123 APVKG
-2128 TCNVANLTFTGKTGE
+2128 TCNVANLTFTGKTRTD
-2143 ASETGVQLQYYTSD
+2143 SKTGVQLHYYTS
-2157 GVVTAQASNLE
+2157 GGEETARA
-2168 EKLVKGQKLGSY
+2168 VDTWGSRGY

-2187 GSTAGTLTSA
+2187 GSSAGTLTFS
-2197 WYPVNVNFDSVKFE
+2197 WYPVNVNFGSVKFE

-2230 IYTPTTNIG
+2230 INTPTTDIG
-2239 ILLQPYGNEQTVYP
+2239 ILLQPYKGEQTVYP
-2253 YNTFTNCSFSNLT
+2253 YNTFTNCSFRNLT
-2266 VRGQEKAGGFCGY
+2266 VKGQENAGGFCGC
-2279 IDGKVSN
+2279 IDGKVQN
-2286 QNNLNVTRQKFIVG
+2286 QNNLNVTTQNFIVG
-2300 KDSTIS
+2300 QDSTIS
-2306 ATLKDSCA
+2306 AIQGNSSA

-2319 YARRGVGIN
+2319 YARRGVAIN
-2328 TVIGTTYTAIWE
+2328 TVSGTTYTAIWE

-2348 YSGGVIGQVAADMSG
+2348 YSGGIIGQVAADSSHS
-2363 RSIVYKIR
+2363 SIVYKIR

-2400 NISFVSGV
+2400 NISSSGV
-2408 TFNIGN
+2408 TFDISD
-2414 CEVLN
+2414 CEVQN
-2419 TQINEDKVSGEKLG
+2419 AQINEEGKVSGEKF
-2433 TGGLVGGA
+2433 
-2441 VGNGNLN
+2441 
-2448 IQDCKV
+2448 
-2454 QNTQINE
+2454 
-2461 EDKVSGEILR
+2461 R
-2471 TGGLVGRAEGNGKLN
+2471 TGGLVGSATGSGKLN
-2486 IQKCSV
+2486 VQNCSV
-2492 KESDMY
+2492 EESGMY
-2498 GSRAGGV
+2498 GSLAGGI
-2505 AGELCIPT
+2505 AGALHIPT
-2513 TITECTVSGSGNDK
+2513 TITECTVSGLSDDK
-2527 NIIKGRKSAAGIV
+2527 NIIKGQKSAAGIV
-2540 GEIAFG
+2540 GEIVCG

-2560 IIAIDDW
+2560 ITAIDDW

-2577 WNVVPHL
+2577 WNVVPNL

-2594 TITGQRAGGFA
+2594 TITGKRAGGFA

-2624 KASTANNAGLL
+2624 KASTANNGGLL
-2635 IGLTGNR
+2635 IGLTGNQ
-2642 NLQPMTIAGI
+2642 NLKPMTIAGI
-2652 SIQKTTAKENNR
+2652 SIQNTTAKENNR
-2664 NISKLYGTLTETDNT
+2664 NISKLYGTLNETDNT

-2703 LLDAN
+2703 LLDAEQ
-2708 PVFPYVVTSP
+2708 VFPYVVTSP
-2718 TSQLSVS
+2718 TSQLSVYDAANANVS
-2725 DDGNTGKALYGDSAA
+2725 KALYGDSAA
-2740 WTKDTDGKF
+2740 WTKDKDVDGKF
-2749 TLNAQTIYRDAK
+2749 TLNAQTIYQDAK

-2785 KNISTYNEENQTNK
+2785 KNISTYKKENQTNT
-2799 VSKDFPVLVVSD
+2799 VSDDFPVLVVSD

-2819 YLDIVTNG
+2819 YLDIITNG

-2833 NISGHVDT
+2833 NISGDSDIHVDA
-2841 SVQTYTDTDGK
+2841 SVKTYTDTDGK
-2852 FVLATNANPAL
+2852 FVLATNANSAL

-2900 ESNAEHKYN
+2900 ESGTEHKYN
-2909 VQVPIIVRRM
+2909 VQIPIIVRRM

-2933 YRATNY
+2933 YCATNY

-2962 TYNSDDKGLYSEY
+2962 TYNSDDKGQYSEY

-2983 GGNVAKALDKSI
+2983 GGNVAEALNKSI
-2995 DFQGSSLLPAG
+2995 DFQGSSLPAG

-3019 VYYYTTNSNTG
+3019 VYYYTMDSNTG
-3030 NTIPLKDFKDSSGNA
+3030 NTIPLTAFKDSSA
-3045 FQAVS
+3045 KTFQAVS

-3063 NNGSFIKVDAEGVPD
+3063 NGSFIKVDAEGAPD
-3078 GVTKDDGKTYTAPT
+3078 GVPKKDGKTYTAPT

-3102 YYRKIETNEPG
+3102 YYRKIETDEPG

-3124 LKDGVGL
+3124 LKNGVGP

-3147 ADITSG
+3147 DDITSG
-3153 TNLNGSVQTKIT
+3153 TDLNGSVQTKIT
-3165 SNDIPFHLNYC
+3165 SNNIPFHLNYC
-3176 TRKGKAQDTH
+3176 TRKRKVKDTH
-3186 SNTASTYQI
+3186 ESTASTYQI

-3203 RESEAVTGA
+3203 TESVTGA

-3232 IPSGQAFNKQDE
+3232 IPSGQAFNEHDA

-3252 LIKTLTQENSPSTSA
+3252 LIKTLKQENSPSTSA

-3282 YVMDGTKKKY
+3282 YVMEGTAKKY
-3292 YTYAGGNWT
+3292 YTYANGKWSEAGST
-3301 EEESKET
+3301 ET

-3314 WTAVNGLMDLPLS
+3314 WTAINGLMDLPLS
-3327 TNGTIDSSVNLQQIR
+3327 TKGTIDSSVNLQQIR
-3342 DIVLG
+3342 KIVLD
-3347 KKQNEFY
+3347 KNQNEFY

-3374 QLEGAILTN
+3374 QLDNAVPTN

-3406 ALQQDTRIRYYR
+3406 KSLQNTKISYYR
-3418 DEAAGVQLTYE
+3418 DKAAGVQLTYE

-3472 SILASS
+3472 SILESS
-3478 NGIQF
+3478 SGIRF
-3483 SIQLLNK
+3483 SIQLQNK
-3490 NTIQDTES
+3490 NTTQDTEKG
-3498 YAADALELKD
+3498 YADALELED
-3508 YMKVSVKSKNAGEV
+3508 YMKVSVKSKDAGKV

-3527 NKAYTWTV
+3527 KKAYTWTV
-3535 PKSSYWDDDKK
+3535 LNSSYWDANKK
-3546 IMKASSIF
+3546 ILKASSIF

-3572 DQLKHLYSN
+3572 DQWKHLYSN
-3581 YKVVLSVKI
+3581 YRVVLSVEI
-3590 IDQNGNV
+3590 IGQDGKV

>member
-1 MLKYRRIIAGI
+1 MKYRRIIAGI

-28 VNANNL
+28 VNANNV

-54 ESVNS
+54 ESVS
-59 SEKTDAENKADEK
+59 PSEKTDEENKADEK
-72 NTTPDANEKDE
+72 NTIPDATEK
-83 DTASSNSDSGL
+83 DTASSNSDSDL

-101 ESTKQEPSSE
+101 ETTKQEPSSE
-111 IAAEDASQQA
+111 IAAEDASQQVS
-121 TETETEAEAQ
+121 ETAIEAEAQ

-142 KFFANNT
+142 NFFADNT
-149 ATIKSPQELIL
+149 ATITSPQQLIL
-160 LSHCAQSE
+160 LSHCAQNE

-177 ATGEFDLSTKI
+177 TTGEFNLSTKI
-188 ANGTDLSEY
+188 ETGTDLSEY
-197 LNKKASASQDYTYL
+197 LNTAASASQDYTYL
-211 GLGSADVP
+211 GLGSTDVP

-230 IKTNTTLFRGI
+230 IQTNTTLFRGI
-241 SSQATIDNNLSVEW
+241 SSSATIEKGLSVEW
-255 QGDGT
+255 QGDTT

-269 LENDGTKSDG
+269 LQSNGE
-279 TIPITFTSG
+279 IPIAFTSG
-288 NGSLLGTVRQASEET
+288 NGSLLGTVKKAPDVID
-303 KACLTIGNVVTYK
+303 ACLTIGNVVTYQDK
-316 DNKAQAGNSTN
+316 VQAGNSTN

-332 LICNTLESG
+332 LICNTFESG
-341 TIKLDGYVFPTDTE
+341 TIKLDGYTFPTSTE
-355 INTNSGAAGGL
+355 INTGSGAAGGL
-366 IGNMAGGILDLANI
+366 IGKMEGGILNLKSI
-380 GGTNIS
+380 GGANIS

-412 NQDITIT
+412 NQNITIEK
-419 NPTIKGKYAG
+419 PTIKGKYAG

-435 VNSTLSGDE
+435 DNSTLSGSK

-451 TLSSEENK
+451 ALSSGENK
-459 NSAVGGWIGD
+459 DSAVGGWIGD
-469 YIVQG
+469 YIVRG
-474 NNHEGK
+474 NNHEDK
-480 TLPTQ
+480 TLPAQ

-493 TMNGGNAGGY
+493 TMNGGVATNGGNAGGY

-518 GTEQK
+518 GTKQE
-523 KKNITSV
+523 KKNITSE
-530 YTTGNGAGY
+530 YTAGNGGIY
-539 ATIAGKVISDNKKT
+539 GTVIGKVVTSNDNKNA

-566 NGNSYYQGGFVGE
+566 NGNSYYQGGLVGE

-591 EITVSNITT
+591 EITVSNTT
-600 TQESC
+600 AKEDAC

-618 ILSIADSVKV
+618 ILSIVDSGKVTDSVKV
-628 TNSGTISG
+628 TISGTNTISA

-641 GAASS
+641 GVASS
-646 GSILEISGTTDLSGV
+646 GSILEISGTTDLSNV
-661 NYTVSQY
+661 TYKQSEC

-679 LIFAHGNGNGD
+679 LIFAHGDGND
-690 ENGNGWKYIRSNK
+690 NDNGWKYIRSKNDSK
-703 DYEIND
+703 IND
-709 IGNYGEVIRLKAKT
+709 IGNYGEVIRLKANQT
-723 TTSDAQGGLD
+723 IPDAQGGLD
-733 NELLSINNVEHVIQ
+733 SELLKIDSVSHKIVYGASVNISGND
-747 YKNQNFSLSNTEI
+747 I

-774 WNSRGVFSADSN
+774 WNSRGFFSADSN
-786 LTANNWTTLQ
+786 LTDKNWTTLQ
-796 SKNVNFTADVNL
+796 SKNINFTADVNL

-828 INGNTYTLTLSIGE
+828 INGNTHTVTLSIGE
-842 TYGYKGENIATD
+842 IYGYKGGSI
-854 GTEGCGKI
+854 TEGCGKI

-878 SGNVRNLTIAG
+878 SGNVSDLTIAG

-894 VSNGNMWIGSIA
+894 VSNGDMWIGSIA
-906 ARQENNEAVISKVKV
+906 ARQETNETVVNNVKV
-921 TTKIAFDTNN
+921 TTEIAFDAKG
-931 DSKKSYIGG
+931 DSKISRIGG
-940 VFGSAAK
+940 LFGSAGK
-947 VKLSENT
+947 VKLNENT
-954 GIQSNITLSNAGNG
+954 LNKNTCIQSNTTISNAGNG
-968 KQTYAG
+968 KQTYVG

-980 SAGTLECNGVTIGG
+980 SAGTLECNGVTIRG
-994 KIVTDASTYAYVG
+994 KIVTDASKYAYVG

-1033 DGFSITASSVQEAC
+1033 DGFSITASNAQTAC
-1047 GGLLGCVWARST
+1047 GGLLGGVWARSA
-1059 VTFASDNTATTS
+1059 VTFASDNTATTTS
-1071 LTVKNN
+1071 CLTVNN
-1077 TKIEAPN
+1077 ATINAPK

-1102 KGIDIQDLE
+1102 KGIDIQKLQ
-1111 INCGKDLGLLVCHGE
+1111 IHCGEDLGLLVCHGE
-1126 KGTIKFNKDEKND
+1126 KRSVKFNNDENKD

-1153 ADSYK
+1153 DDSYK
-1158 LAEDLKLT
+1158 LAEGLELT
-1166 CGKDS
+1166 CGSKA
-1171 VFDEFVSYTAVS
+1171 VFDEFVAYTAAS
-1183 KDKIANNGENGIVSI
+1183 KEKIANNDENGIVSI
-1198 ATKDRSGV
+1198 ATKDRNGV
-1206 KEDNNTCTTY
+1206 KEENTTCKTY
-1216 QNRTNLGKSHE
+1216 QNRTNFGILHKI
-1227 VNANSRYY
+1227 NANSRYY
-1235 YDLDNYIETA
+1235 YDLDEYTETA
-1245 STNTNGKIDTP
+1245 STNTTESNIRQIDTP

-1272 KKYFYTFNNQEIT
+1272 KKYFYTFNNQEIA
-1285 DIKSN
+1285 DIKN
-1290 LSNPTISGTLNMD
+1290 TISNPKISGMLDMD

-1310 HLNTGVG
+1310 HLNTGVQ
-1317 ITGATI
+1317 ITDAII
-1323 TFYNEEIE
+1323 TFYNEQIE
-1331 KVEKNNKSTQA
+1331 QAETTNKSTQA
-1342 KTQSQHYMMHCGLFL
+1342 TTQSQHYMMHCGLFL
-1357 DYSANETATSITLSN
+1357 DHSVNETATSITLSN
-1372 VTFAGSIGKVKSDV
+1372 VTFAGSIGKVNSNA
-1386 SGVLFSGMVQGLESG
+1386 SGVLFSGMVQGAESS
-1401 GRQYTANMN
+1401 GRQYTAKMN
-1410 LSNIVL
+1410 LKNIVL
-1416 SDLKITDYK
+1416 SGLKITDYT

-1449 TSDYTEGTAV
+1449 TRDYTEGTAV

-1468 SENGHQINMGFS
+1468 SEDGHQINMGFS
-1480 EIKLPDTTVNNK
+1480 DIVLPDKPTDATK
-1492 GIFTHATLLESYKY
+1492 EEGIFTHATLLESYKY

-1521 GDWKDATYEHH
+1521 GDWNGDTYNHQ

-1540 NSTEYT
+1540 NSTEYKD
-1546 GLQKWYYDIA
+1546 LQKWYYDIA
-1556 TYNKDEGLVKT
+1556 TYNKDEGLVKR
-1567 EDNQTDFS
+1567 ENKETDFS
-1575 KWLPYVCVPYNDND
+1575 TWLPYVYVSHNKNN

-1607 GTYADPYV
+1607 GTYGDPYV

-1635 TDWKITIT
+1635 TDWKITIS
-1643 NDQNTYCTNHST
+1643 NNQNTYCTNHST
-1655 DITFH
+1655 DITFR

-1667 QVSKEAG
+1667 NE
-1674 TENWVDVQNG
+1674 ENG
-1684 QTRSNSFMQ
+1684 ETRSNNFMQ

-1705 GTNGE
+1705 TNGQ
-1710 ITLKDFKGFGTTD
+1710 ITLNDFKGFGTTD

-1730 VSTNPNGVKLILTGA
+1730 VSTKGVELILTGA

-1760 KNLTIRYE
+1760 KNLTIRYKD
-1768 GEKKTLVYQK
+1768 EKKTLVYQT

-1800 NIIDD
+1800 NIIDG

-1810 DTGWL
+1810 ANGWL

-1836 GGVLFRNMQDKQFL
+1836 GGVLFRNMQGASGL
-1850 TDAMISGASV
+1850 TDAMISGGSV
-1860 AKTANSSLYVNPY
+1860 AEAKTSSLYVNPY

-1887 RVNLDNTDKN
+1887 EVRLDNTDKN

-1902 LNSSETNDTKHI
+1902 LNLSETNDTKHI

-1919 SIGIKDA
+1919 TIGIKDA

-1979 GTNVEPEDFV
+1979 GANVEPEDFV
-1989 TAVKDDQIAPIV
+1989 TAVKDDRTAP
-2001 NESVINTPVLITKY
+2001 SDSNTPVLITKY
-2015 ADKDLFNMAVL
+2015 ADKDLFKMAVL
-2026 NANATTSGATLTFP
+2026 NATTGGATLTFP
-2040 NDGRLDM
+2040 NDGTLDM

-2084 PLIQGVSGNGTEII
+2084 PLIQGVSGNGTKII

-2128 TCNVANLTFTGKTGE
+2128 TCNVANLTFTGKTGTD
-2143 ASETGVQLQYYTSD
+2143 SKTGVQLHYYTSD

-2168 EKLVKGQKLGSY
+2168 EKMDKGQKLGSY

-2197 WYPVNVNFDSVKFE
+2197 WYPVNVNFGSVKFE

-2230 IYTPTTNIG
+2230 IYTPTTDIG

-2253 YNTFTNCSFSNLT
+2253 YNTFTNCSFRNLT
-2266 VRGQEKAGGFCGY
+2266 VRGQENAGGFCGC
-2279 IDGKVSN
+2279 IDGRVQN
-2286 QNNLNVTRQKFIVG
+2286 QNNLNVTTQNFIVG
-2300 KDSTIS
+2300 QDSTIS
-2306 ATLKDSCA
+2306 AIQGNSSA

-2319 YARRGVGIN
+2319 YARRGVAIN
-2328 TVIGTTYTAIWE
+2328 TVSATTYTAIWE

-2348 YSGGVIGQVAADMSG
+2348 YSGGIIGQVAADSSHS
-2363 RSIVYKIR
+2363 SIVYKIR

-2400 NISFVSGV
+2400 NISSSGV
-2408 TFNIGN
+2408 TFDISD
-2414 CEVLN
+2414 CEVQN
-2419 TQINEDKVSGEKLG
+2419 AQINEEGKVSGEKF
-2433 TGGLVGGA
+2433 
-2441 VGNGNLN
+2441 
-2448 IQDCKV
+2448 
-2454 QNTQINE
+2454 
-2461 EDKVSGEILR
+2461 R
-2471 TGGLVGRAEGNGKLN
+2471 TGGLVGSATGSGKLN
-2486 IQKCSV
+2486 VQNCSV
-2492 KESDMY
+2492 EESGMY
-2498 GSRAGGV
+2498 GSLAGGI
-2505 AGELCIPT
+2505 AGALHIPT
-2513 TITECTVSGSGNDK
+2513 TITECTVSGLSNDK
-2527 NIIKGRKSAAGIV
+2527 NIIKGQKSAAGIV
-2540 GEIAFG
+2540 GEIVCNG

-2560 IIAIDDW
+2560 ITAIDDW

-2624 KASTANNAGLL
+2624 EASTANNGGLL

-2642 NLQPMTIAGI
+2642 NLQPMTIAGV
-2652 SIQKTTAKENNR
+2652 SIQNTTARENNR
-2664 NISKLYGTLTETDNT
+2664 NISKLYGTLNETANT

-2703 LLDAN
+2703 LLDAEQ
-2708 PVFPYVVTSP
+2708 VFPYVVTSP
-2718 TSQLSVS
+2718 TSQLSVYDAANAS
-2725 DDGNTGKALYGDSAA
+2725 KALYGDSAA
-2740 WTKDTDGKF
+2740 WTTDADGKF
-2749 TLNAQTIYRDAK
+2749 TLNAQTIYQDAK
-2761 KTQSSTAEGK
+2761 NTQSSTAEGK

-2776 TGVEQFQFT
+2776 MGVEQFQFT
-2785 KNISTYNEENQTNK
+2785 KNISTYNKENQTK
-2799 VSKDFPVLVVSD
+2799 TVPKDFPVLVVSD

-2833 NISGHVDT
+2833 NISGDSDIHVDA
-2841 SVQTYTDTDGK
+2841 SVKTYTDTDGK

-2900 ESNAEHKYN
+2900 ENGTEHKYN

-2983 GGNVAKALDKSI
+2983 GGNVAEALNKSI
-2995 DFQGSSLLPAG
+2995 DFQGSSLPAG

-3019 VYYYTTNSNTG
+3019 VYYYTTDSNTR
-3030 NTIPLKDFKDSSGNA
+3030 NTIPLTAFKDSSGNA

-3063 NNGSFIKVDAEGVPD
+3063 NGSFIKVDAEGVPD
-3078 GVTKDDGKTYTAPT
+3078 GVTKEDGKTYTAPT

-3102 YYRKIETNEPG
+3102 YYRKIETGESG

-3124 LKDGVGL
+3124 LKDGVGP
-3131 ISTSTVH
+3131 ISTVH

-3153 TNLNGSVQTKIT
+3153 TDLNGSVQTKIT
-3165 SNDIPFHLNYC
+3165 SNGIPFHLNYR
-3176 TRKGKAQDTH
+3176 TRKGKVEDTH

-3195 SHGYEQEL
+3195 SHGYKQEL
-3203 RESEAVTGA
+3203 TESEAVTGA

-3225 DVIDKIT
+3225 DVVDKIT
-3232 IPSGQAFNKQDE
+3232 IPSGQAFNEQDE

-3252 LIKTLTQENSPSTSA
+3252 LIKTLKQENSQSTSA

-3292 YTYAGGNWT
+3292 YTYADRKWT
-3301 EEESKET
+3301 EAGSTET

-3314 WTAVNGLMDLPLS
+3314 WTAINGLMDLPLS
-3327 TNGTIDSSVNLQQIR
+3327 TNGKIDSSVNLQQIR
-3342 DIVLG
+3342 DIV
-3347 KKQNEFY
+3347 KDKQNEFY

-3374 QLEGAILTN
+3374 KLESNLPTN

-3406 ALQQDTRIRYYR
+3406 ALLPNTKISYYR

-3478 NGIQF
+3478 SGIQF
-3483 SIQLLNK
+3483 SIQLQNK
-3490 NTIQDTES
+3490 NTTQDTEN
-3498 YAADALELKD
+3498 YTNALELKD
-3508 YMKVSVKSKNAGEV
+3508 YIKVSVKSENAGTV
-3522 QLTDD
+3522 QPTDD
-3527 NKAYTWTV
+3527 KTYTWTV
-3535 PKSSYWDDDKK
+3535 PKSSYWDANKK

-3572 DQLKHLYSN
+3572 EHLYSN
-3581 YKVVLSVKI
+3581 YRVVLSVGI

-3597 VENTTAADNII
+3597 VGNTTATDNII
-3608 YTMARVKPEFQDKQ
+3608 YTMARVKPEFQD
-3622 NK
+3622 

>member
-28 VNANNL
+28 VNANNV
-34 NTSLNMISAENS
+34 NTSLNMISADNS

-54 ESVNS
+54 ESVSS

-72 NTTPDANEKDE
+72 NTTLDANEKDE
-83 DTASSNSDSGL
+83 NTASSNSDAGL

-101 ESTKQEPSSE
+101 ETTKQEPSSE
-111 IAAEDASQQA
+111 IAAEDASRQA
-121 TETETEAEAQ
+121 SETETEAEAQ

-142 KFFANNT
+142 NFFANNT
-149 ATIKSPQELIL
+149 ATINSPQELIL

-168 IQNITININ
+168 IQNITIDIN
-177 ATGEFDLSTKI
+177 ATGILDLSTKI
-188 ANGTDLSEY
+188 AKDTDLSGY
-197 LNKKASASQDYTYL
+197 LNKAVIASQDYTYL
-211 GLGSADVP
+211 GLGSTDIP
-219 FTGTI
+219 FKGTI
-224 TGQKPA
+224 TGQTPA

-241 SSQATIDNNLSVEW
+241 SSNAKIEKNFSVEW

-288 NGSLLGTVRQASEET
+288 NGSLLGTVRQASEGT
-303 KACLTIGNVVTYK
+303 NACLTIGNVVTYK
-316 DNKAQAGNSTN
+316 DNKAQAVSSTSN
-327 SGNIG
+327 NNIG

-341 TIKLDGYVFPTDTE
+341 TIKLDGYVFPTETT
-355 INTNSGAAGGL
+355 INTDSGAAGGL
-366 IGNMAGGILDLANI
+366 IGKMEGGILDLTSIGGANI
-380 GGTNIS
+380 S
-386 NLTVNSSSGSA
+386 KLTVNSSSGGA
-397 GSIVGEMSETAEIQV
+397 GSIVGEMSETAQIQV
-412 NQDITIT
+412 NQNITIT
-419 NPTIKGKYAG
+419 SPTIKGKYAG

-435 VNSTLSGDE
+435 VNSTLSGDK

-451 TLSSEENK
+451 ALSSEK
-459 NSAVGGWIGD
+459 NEDSAVGGWIGD
-469 YIVQG
+469 YIVRG
-474 NNHEGK
+474 NNHEDK
-480 TLPTQ
+480 ILPAQ
-485 IDVVEPKV
+485 IDVAEPKV
-493 TMNGGNAGGY
+493 TMNGGVATNGGNAGGY

-518 GTEQK
+518 GTKQE
-523 KKNITSV
+523 KKNITSE
-530 YTTGNGAGY
+530 YTAGNGGIY
-539 ATIAGKVISDNKKT
+539 RTVIGKVVTSNDNKRA
-553 SLIINHVKSNSTT
+553 SLNINHVKSNSTIK
-566 NGNSYYQGGFVGE
+566 GNSYYQGGLVGE

-591 EITVSNITT
+591 EITVSKTT
-600 TQESC
+600 AKEDAC

-618 ILSIADSVKV
+618 ILSIVDSVKV

-641 GAASS
+641 GVASS
-646 GSILEISGTTDLSGV
+646 GSILEISGTTDLSNV
-661 NYTVSQY
+661 TYKESEY

-679 LIFAHGNGNGD
+679 LIFAHGDGNGND
-690 ENGNGWKYIRSNK
+690 NGWKYIRSKNDSK
-703 DYEIND
+703 IND

-733 NELLSINNVEHVIQ
+733 SELLSINGEHVIQ
-747 YKNQNFSLSNTEI
+747 YKNPNFSLSNTEI
-760 TISSKEDLALLSIA
+760 TINSKEDLALLSIA

-786 LTANNWTTLQ
+786 LKADNWTTLQ
-796 SKNVNFTADVNL
+796 NKNINFTANINL

-813 IGISRDIDDSAYTGN
+813 IGISRDISDNAYTGN
-828 INGNTYTLTLSIGE
+828 INGNTNTVTLSIGE
-842 TYGYKGENIATD
+842 TYGYKGESIVTD
-854 GTEGCGKI
+854 ETEGCGKI

-878 SGNVRNLTIAG
+878 GGNVSNLTITG
-889 SIHAG
+889 SIHTG
-894 VSNGNMWIGSIA
+894 VSNGDMWIGSIA
-906 ARQENNEAVISKVKV
+906 ARQETNETVISNVQV
-921 TTKIAFDTNN
+921 TTAIAFDAKG
-931 DSKKSYIGG
+931 DSKISRLGG
-940 VFGSAAK
+940 LFGSAGK
-947 VKLSENT
+947 VKLNGNT
-954 GIQSNITLSNAGNG
+954 CIQSNITLRNAGSG
-968 KQTYAG
+968 KLTYVG
-974 SVAGYM
+974 SAAGYM

-994 KIVTDASTYAYVG
+994 TIVTDASTYAYVG

-1018 DKDTSTQVNIKALTF
+1018 DKDTSTQVNIKSLTF
-1033 DGFSITASSVQEAC
+1033 DGFSITASNAQTAC
-1047 GGLLGCVWARST
+1047 GGLLGGVWARSA
-1059 VTFASDNTATTS
+1059 VTFASDNTATTTS

-1077 TKIEAPN
+1077 TKIEAPK

-1102 KGIDIQDLE
+1102 KGIDIQALN

-1126 KGTIKFNKDEKND
+1126 KSSVKFNKEEKND

-1153 ADSYK
+1153 DDSYK
-1158 LAEDLKLT
+1158 LAEGLELT
-1166 CGKDS
+1166 CGSKA
-1171 VFDEFVSYTAVS
+1171 VFDEFVAYTAAS
-1183 KDKIANNGENGIVSI
+1183 KDKIANNDENGIVSI
-1198 ATKDRSGV
+1198 ATKDRNGV
-1206 KEDNNTCTTY
+1206 KEEKTTCKTY
-1216 QNRTNLGKSHE
+1216 QNRTNLGKSHKI
-1227 VNANSRYY
+1227 NANSRYY
-1235 YDLDNYIETA
+1235 YDLDEYTETA
-1245 STNTNGKIDTP
+1245 STNTTGSNTREINTP

-1272 KKYFYTFNNQEIT
+1272 KKYFYTFNNQEIAY
-1285 DIKSN
+1285 IKN
-1290 LSNPTISGTLNMD
+1290 NISNPTISGTLNMD

-1310 HLNTGVG
+1310 YLNTGVQ

-1323 TFYNEEIE
+1323 TFYNEQIE
-1331 KVEKNNKSTQA
+1331 QAETNNKSTQA
-1342 KTQSQHYMMHCGLFL
+1342 TTQSQHYMMHCGLFL
-1357 DYSANETATSITLSN
+1357 DHSVNETATSITLSN
-1372 VTFAGSIGKVKSDV
+1372 VTFAGSIGKVNSNA
-1386 SGVLFSGMVQGLESG
+1386 SGVLFSGTVQGSESN
-1401 GRQYTANMN
+1401 GRQNTAKMN
-1410 LSNIVL
+1410 LNNIVL
-1416 SDLKITDYK
+1416 SGLKITAYK

-1437 GSYTKTEIKNLS
+1437 GSYTKTEIKTLS
-1449 TSDYTEGTAV
+1449 TSGYTEGTAV

-1468 SENGHQINMGFS
+1468 SENGYQINMGFS
-1480 EIKLPDTTVNNK
+1480 EITLPDTTVNNK

-1521 GDWKDATYEHH
+1521 GDWEGNTYKHE

-1540 NSTEYT
+1540 DSLEYN

-1567 EDNQTDFS
+1567 GDNQTDFS
-1575 KWLPYVCVPYNDND
+1575 TWLPYVHVSYNENN

-1607 GTYADPYV
+1607 GTYGDPYV

-1643 NDQNTYCTNHST
+1643 NNQNIYCTGHST
-1655 DITFH
+1655 DITFR

-1684 QTRSNSFMQ
+1684 ETRSNSFMQ
-1693 RYIANAYYDLQG
+1693 RYIANAYYNLK
-1705 GTNGE
+1705 GTDGQ
-1710 ITLKDFKGFGTTD
+1710 ITLNDFKGFGTTD

-1730 VSTNPNGVKLILTGA
+1730 VSTNKNGVELILKGA

-1800 NIIDD
+1800 NIIDG

-1810 DTGWL
+1810 ADGWL

-1836 GGVLFRNMQDKQFL
+1836 GGVLFRNMQGKHVL
-1850 TDAMISGASV
+1850 TDKMILGGSV
-1860 AKTANSSLYVNPY
+1860 AETATSSLYVNPY
-1873 VGRVLDGYAFSDTA
+1873 VGRVLDGYAFADTA
-1887 RVNLDNTDKN
+1887 GESLNNTEKN
-1897 YQIQN
+1897 YQIRN
-1902 LNSSETNDTKHI
+1902 LNSSETTDTKHI
-1914 TASGK
+1914 TATGK
-1919 SIGIKDA
+1919 TIGIKDA

-1941 SSGSSNAYRNITEVA
+1941 SSGSSNAYRKITEGV
-1956 LQQGYAFGNGEY
+1956 LQEGYAFGNGEY

-1979 GTNVEPEDFV
+1979 GANTQPNDFN

-2001 NESVINTPVLITKY
+2001 SESVSNTPVLITKY
-2015 ADKDLFNMAVL
+2015 AEKDLFNMAVL
-2026 NANATTSGATLTFP
+2026 DATTGGATLTFP
-2040 NDGRLDM
+2040 NETLDM
-2047 SVYRS
+2047 SVYKS

-2084 PLIQGVSGNGTEII
+2084 PLIQGVSGNGTKII

-2123 APVNG
+2123 APVSG
-2128 TCNVANLTFTGKTGE
+2128 TCNVTNLTFTGKTG
-2143 ASETGVQLQYYTSD
+2143 ADSKKTGVQLQYYTS
-2157 GVVTAQASNLE
+2157 GGEKTAQASNWSN
-2168 EKLVKGQKLGSY
+2168 KTY
-2180 VGVGSFV
+2180 VGVGSFI
-2187 GSTAGTLTSA
+2187 GSTAGTVAEFSGNYK
-2197 WYPVNVNFDSVKFE
+2197 WYRAFVNFNSVKFE

-2222 GLIGNIAR
+2222 GLIGNSGR
-2230 IYTPTTNIG
+2230 IELNKGSSTPTSDIG
-2239 ILLQPYGNEQTVYP
+2239 ILLQPCGGNGGQNTVYL
-2253 YNTFTNCSFSNLT
+2253 YNTFTNCSFRNLI
-2266 VRGQEKAGGFCGY
+2266 VNGQEKAGGFCGHV
-2279 IDGKVSN
+2279 DGKIDLLN
-2286 QNNLNVTRQKFIVG
+2286 QLNVTEADLIVG
-2300 KDSTIS
+2300 QNSSIS
-2306 ATLKDSCA
+2306 ATLNNSSA

-2319 YARRGVGIN
+2319 YLRRGVAIN
-2328 TVIGTTYTAIWE
+2328 YGSGTYTAAIWE

-2348 YSGGVIGQVAADMSG
+2348 YSGGLIGELATETGGRVYNINKVRILGSVQSKGSSQVGGGIIGRASSG
-2363 RSIVYKIR
+2363 QTI
-2371 NVRVSG
+2371 
-2377 KTGTKSLIK
+2377 TIK
-2386 GTSNGEAYTGGLIG
+2386 DCSVNTSNIKA
-2400 NISFVSGV
+2400 SS
-2408 TFNIGN
+2408 
-2414 CEVLN
+2414 
-2419 TQINEDKVSGEKLG
+2419 
-2433 TGGLVGGA
+2433 
-2441 VGNGNLN
+2441 
-2448 IQDCKV
+2448 
-2454 QNTQINE
+2454 
-2461 EDKVSGEILR
+2461 
-2471 TGGLVGRAEGNGKLN
+2471 
-2486 IQKCSV
+2486 
-2492 KESDMY
+2492 
-2498 GSRAGGV
+2498 AGGIV
-2505 AGELCIPT
+2505 GYLLTSA
-2513 TITECTVSGSGNDK
+2513 TITGCTVSGSNSNNSKIEGN
-2527 NIIKGRKSAAGIV
+2527 NCASGIV
-2540 GEIAFG
+2540 GCLE
-2546 GKIGI
+2546 
-2551 HKSTVSNTS
+2551 
-2560 IIAIDDW
+2560 
-2567 GAGGLVGDID
+2567 
-2577 WNVVPHL
+2577 
-2584 YFYDSQVNGC
+2584 VNGQVAIRNNKVEKLSLISNATGWGSGGFIGDVSGNTKSSKIFIFDSEVTDC
-2594 TITGQRAGGFA
+2594 SITGNRAGGFA
-2605 GNIRGYLNGSNLL
+2605 GTLRGCVKGSNLL
-2618 LKDTTI
+2618 LNNTQIT
-2624 KASTANNAGLL
+2624 ASSDKSGGLL
-2635 IGLTGNR
+2635 IGLTGDA

-2652 SIQKTTAKENNR
+2652 SIQNTTAKENNR
-2664 NISKLYGTLTETDNT
+2664 NISKLYGTLNETDNT

-2684 SYFSFADYNGTAS
+2684 SYFSFADYKGTAL
-2697 NNTTQS
+2697 NNTMQS

-2708 PVFPYVVTSP
+2708 QVFPYVVTSP
-2718 TSQLSVS
+2718 TSQLSVY
-2725 DDGNTGKALYGDSAA
+2725 DAANTGKALYGDSAA
-2740 WTKDTDGKF
+2740 WTKDADGKY
-2749 TLNAQTIYRDAK
+2749 TLNAQTIYQDAK
-2761 KTQSSTAEGK
+2761 NTQSSTAEGK

-2776 TGVEQFQFT
+2776 MGVEQFQFT
-2785 KNISTYNEENQTNK
+2785 KNISTYNKENQTK
-2799 VSKDFPVLVVSD
+2799 TVSNDFPVLVVSD

-2819 YLDIVTNG
+2819 YLDIITNG

-2833 NISGHVDT
+2833 NISGDSDIHVDA
-2841 SVQTYTDTDGK
+2841 SVKTYTDTDGK

-2881 FDNTK
+2881 FDNTN

-2900 ESNAEHKYN
+2900 ESGTEHKYN
-2909 VQVPIIVRRM
+2909 VQIPIIVRRM

-2939 DLIEDNAHLLESTG
+2939 DLIEDSAHLLESTG

-2995 DFQGSSLLPAG
+2995 DFQGSSLPAG

-3019 VYYYTTNSNTG
+3019 VYYYTIDSKTG
-3030 NTIPLKDFKDSSGNA
+3030 NTIPLKAFKDSSEKT

-3063 NNGSFIKVDAEGVPD
+3063 NGSFIKVDAEGIPD
-3078 GVTKDDGKTYTAPT
+3078 GVTKEDGKTYTAPT

-3102 YYRKIETNEPG
+3102 YYRKIETGESG

-3124 LKDGVGL
+3124 LKDGVGP
-3131 ISTSTVH
+3131 ISMVH

-3165 SNDIPFHLNYC
+3165 SNNIPFHLNYR
-3176 TRKGKAQDTH
+3176 TRKGNVQDTH

-3203 RESEAVTGA
+3203 TESEAVTGA

-3232 IPSGQAFNKQDE
+3232 IPFGQAFNNKDE

-3252 LIKTLTQENSPSTSA
+3252 LIKTLKHKNSQSTSA

-3282 YVMDGTKKKY
+3282 YVMDGTAKKY
-3292 YTYAGGNWT
+3292 YTYANGKWT
-3301 EEESKET
+3301 EAGSTET

-3314 WTAVNGLMDLPLS
+3314 WTAINGLMDLPLS
-3327 TNGTIDSSVNLQQIR
+3327 TSGTIDSSVNLQQIR
-3342 DIVLG
+3342 DIV
-3347 KKQNEFY
+3347 KDKQNEFY

-3374 QLEGAILTN
+3374 QLDNAVPTN

-3406 ALQQDTRIRYYR
+3406 ALLQNTKISYYR

-3451 KENTI
+3451 KENII

-3478 NGIQF
+3478 SGIQF
-3483 SIQLLNK
+3483 SIQLQNK
-3490 NTIQDTES
+3490 NTTQDTEN
-3498 YAADALELKD
+3498 YANALELED
-3508 YMKVSVKSKNAGEV
+3508 YIKVSVKSENAGTV
-3522 QLTDD
+3522 QLTND

-3535 PKSSYWDDDKK
+3535 PKSSYWDANNK

-3566 VNIKNV
+3566 ANIKNV
-3572 DQLKHLYSN
+3572 DQLQHLYSN
-3581 YKVVLSVKI
+3581 YRVVLSVGI

-3597 VENTTAADNII
+3597 VGNTTATDNII

-3622 NK
+3622 NTR

>member
-12 LAVNLLAGSI
+12 LAVNLLAGGI

-28 VNANNL
+28 VNANNV

-54 ESVNS
+54 ESVSS
-59 SEKTDAENKADEK
+59 SEKTDTENKADEK

-83 DTASSNSDSGL
+83 NTASSNSDAGL

-101 ESTKQEPSSE
+101 ETTKQEPSSE

-131 EISDTISLSDL
+131 EISDTISLDNL
-142 KFFANNT
+142 KFVNGNI
-149 ATIKSPQELIL
+149 ATITSPQQLIL
-160 LSHCAQSE
+160 LSYCDQSA
-168 IQNITININ
+168 IQNITINFNI
-177 ATGEFDLSTKI
+177 TGECDLSTKI
-188 ANGTDLSEY
+188 VKGTSLSDYLKNEAN
-197 LNKKASASQDYTYL
+197 ASQDYTYL
-211 GLGSADVP
+211 GLGSTDVP
-219 FTGTI
+219 FTGNL
-224 TGQKPA
+224 TGQQTA
-230 IKTNTTLFRGI
+230 IITNTTLFRGI
-241 SSQATIDNNLSVEW
+241 SSKAAINNNISVRW
-255 QGDGT
+255 QGDTT
-260 KPMFAEMYV
+260 KPMFAETYV
-269 LENDGTKSDG
+269 LQSNGK
-279 TIPITFTSG
+279 IPIAFTSG
-288 NGSLLGTVRQASEET
+288 NGSLLGTVKKAPDVT
-303 KACLTIGNVVTYK
+303 DACLTIENVVTYQDK
-316 DNKAQAGNSTN
+316 VQAGSSTSN
-327 SGNIG
+327 DNIG

-341 TIKLDGYVFPTDTE
+341 TIKLEGYAFPTSTE
-355 INTNSGAAGGL
+355 INTGSGSAGGL
-366 IGNMAGGILDLANI
+366 IGKMEGGVLNLTSI
-380 GGTNIS
+380 GGANIS

-397 GSIVGEMSETAEIQV
+397 GSIVGEMSEAAQIQV
-412 NQDITIT
+412 NQNITIT

-435 VNSTLSGDE
+435 VNSTLSGNNT
-444 KITINSP
+444 ITVEAPTVSP
-451 TLSSEENK
+451 GGDKTD
-459 NSAVGGWIGD
+459 SAVGGLIGD
-469 YIVQG
+469 YTVKES
-474 NNHEGK
+474 NHTVK
-480 TLPTQ
+480 QLPTQ
-485 IDVVEPKV
+485 IAIAGTPKV
-493 TMNGGNAGGY
+493 TTITKTNGAAIGVNDGNIGGY
-503 FGLLEL
+503 FGVLEL
-509 QGDINYQIS
+509 QGDIQYEIS
-518 GTEQK
+518 GSDGAKREGK
-523 KKNITSV
+523 AE
-530 YTTGNGAGY
+530 YTAGDGGTY
-539 ATIAGKVISDNKKT
+539 GTVIGKVISDNKMS

-566 NGNSYYQGGFVGE
+566 NGNSYYQGGLVGE
-579 IGENVYLQVSDA
+579 IGENVYLQVKNA
-591 EITVSNITT
+591 EITVSNTT
-600 TQESC
+600 AKEDAC

-618 ILSIADSVKV
+618 ILSIAESVKV
-628 TNSGTISG
+628 TIPEKSNLSA

-641 GAASS
+641 GNASS
-646 GSILEISGTTDLSGV
+646 GSILEISGTTDLSNV
-661 NYTVSQY
+661 TYKESEY

-679 LIFAHGNGNGD
+679 LIFAHGDG
-690 ENGNGWKYIRSNK
+690 NGNGWKYIRSNSVSK
-703 DYEIND
+703 IND
-709 IGNYGEVIRLKAKT
+709 IGNYGEVIRLKANT
-723 TTSDAQGGLD
+723 TTSDEQGGLD
-733 NELLSINNVEHVIQ
+733 SELLKIDLGSHEIGYGASVNLTGND
-747 YKNQNFSLSNTEI
+747 I

-774 WNSRGVFSADSN
+774 WNSRGVFSADSY
-786 LTANNWTTLQ
+786 LTANNWKTLQ
-796 SKNVNFTADVNL
+796 NKNINFTQDVNL

-813 IGISRDIDDSAYTGN
+813 IGISRDTSDDAYTGN
-828 INGNTYTLTLSIGE
+828 INGNNKTLTLSIGE
-842 TYGYKGENIATD
+842 TYGCTTN

-878 SGNVRNLTIAG
+878 RGNVSNLTITG
-889 SIHAG
+889 SINAG

-906 ARQENNEAVISKVKV
+906 ARQENNETVISNVKV
-921 TTKIAFDTNN
+921 TTTIKFDTNK
-931 DSKKSYIGG
+931 DSQISYIGG
-940 VFGSAAK
+940 LFGSAAK

-994 KIVTDASTYAYVG
+994 TIVTDASMYAYVG

-1018 DKDTSTQVNIKALTF
+1018 DKDTSTWVNIKALTF
-1033 DGFSITASSVQEAC
+1033 DGFSIEASNVQEAC
-1047 GGLLGCVWARST
+1047 GGLLGGVWARSA

-1102 KGIDIQDLE
+1102 KGIDIQALN

-1126 KGTIKFNKDEKND
+1126 KSTVKFNKDEKND

-1153 ADSYK
+1153 DDSYK
-1158 LAEDLKLT
+1158 LAANLDLQ
-1166 CGKDS
+1166 CGNNS
-1171 VFDEFVSYTAVS
+1171 VFDEFVAYTTAS
-1183 KDKIANNGENGIVSI
+1183 KDKIANNDENGIVSI
-1198 ATKDRSGV
+1198 ATKDRNGV
-1206 KEDNNTCTTY
+1206 KEENTTCNTY
-1216 QNRTNLGKSHE
+1216 QNRTDFGKKHK

-1235 YDLDNYIETA
+1235 YDLDHYTETA
-1245 STNTNGKIDTP
+1245 LTNTAGYNTGKIDTP

-1272 KKYFYTFNNQEIT
+1272 KKYFYTFNNQVIT
-1285 DIKSN
+1285 DIKN
-1290 LSNPTISGTLNMD
+1290 NILNPTISGTLNMD

-1317 ITGATI
+1317 ITDATI
-1323 TFYNEEIE
+1323 TFYNEQIE
-1331 KVEKNNKSTQA
+1331 KAETTNKSTQA
-1342 KTQSQHYMMHCGLFL
+1342 TTQSQHYMMHCGLFL
-1357 DYSANETATSITLSN
+1357 DHSVNETATSITLSN
-1372 VTFAGSIGKVKSDV
+1372 VTFAGSIGKVNSNA

-1416 SDLKITDYK
+1416 SDLKITDYT

-1449 TSDYTEGTAV
+1449 TTSYTEGTAV

-1468 SENGHQINMGFS
+1468 SEDGHQINMGFS
-1480 EIKLPDTTVNNK
+1480 DIVLPDKPADATKNE

-1607 GTYADPYV
+1607 GTYGDPYV

-1625 SEYMRTNLPR
+1625 SEYMRTKLPR

-1655 DITFH
+1655 DITFR
-1660 YNGEQWV
+1660 YNGVQWI
-1667 QVSKEAG
+1667 QVIKEAG

-1684 QTRSNSFMQ
+1684 QTRSNDFMQ

-1705 GTNGE
+1705 TNRQ
-1710 ITLKDFKGFGTTD
+1710 ITLNDFKGFGTTD

-1730 VSTNPNGVKLILTGA
+1730 VSTKGVELILTGA

-1760 KNLTIRYE
+1760 KNLTIKYE

-1800 NIIDD
+1800 NIIDG

-1815 TLSGANKHLL
+1815 KLSGANKHLL

-1836 GGVLFRNMQDKQFL
+1836 GGVLFRNMQGASGL
-1850 TDAMISGASV
+1850 TDAMISDGSV
-1860 AKTANSSLYVNPY
+1860 EKTATTSLYVNPY
-1873 VGRVLDGYAFSDTA
+1873 VGRVLDGYAFADTA
-1887 RVNLDNTDKN
+1887 GKSLDNTDKN
-1897 YQIQN
+1897 YQIQK

-1919 SIGIKDA
+1919 SIGIKNA

-1941 SSGSSNAYRNITEVA
+1941 SSGSSNAYRNITEGA

-1979 GTNVEPEDFV
+1979 GANTKPNDFD
-1989 TAVKDDQIAPIV
+1989 TAVKDDQTAP
-2001 NESVINTPVLITKY
+2001 SDSNTPVLITKY

-2040 NDGRLDM
+2040 NNGTLDM
-2047 SVYRS
+2047 SVYKS
-2052 SYQGVSARYVS
+2052 SYQGISARYVS
-2063 NAVTSKNEKT
+2063 NAVTSKNKDT

-2084 PLIQGVSGNGTEII
+2084 PLIQGVSGNGTKII

-2123 APVNG
+2123 APVKG
-2128 TCNVANLTFTGKTGE
+2128 TCNVTNLTFTGKTGTDPK
-2143 ASETGVQLQYYTSD
+2143 TGVQLHYYTSA
-2157 GVVTAQASNLE
+2157 GVETARA
-2168 EKLVKGQKLGSY
+2168 VDTWGSRGY

-2187 GSTAGTLTSA
+2187 GSSAGTLTSS
-2197 WYPVNVNFDSVKFE
+2197 WYSVNVNFGSVKFE

-2230 IYTPTTNIG
+2230 INTPTTDIG
-2239 ILLQPYGNEQTVYP
+2239 ILLQPYKGEQTVYP
-2253 YNTFTNCSFSNLT
+2253 YNTFTNCSFRDLT
-2266 VRGQEKAGGFCGY
+2266 VKGQENAGGFCGC
-2279 IDGKVSN
+2279 IDGKVAN
-2286 QNNLNVTRQKFIVG
+2286 QNNLNVTTQNFIVG
-2300 KDSTIS
+2300 QDSTIS
-2306 ATLKDSCA
+2306 AIQGNSSA

-2319 YARRGVGIN
+2319 YARRGVAIN
-2328 TVIGTTYTAIWE
+2328 TVSGTTYTAIWE
-2340 NVNVEAGQ
+2340 NVNVEAGK
-2348 YSGGVIGQVAADMSG
+2348 YSGGIIGQVYTDNSNP
-2363 RSIVYKIR
+2363 RYEIQK
-2371 NVRVSG
+2371 VRVYG
-2377 KTGTKSLIK
+2377 KTGIKSLIK
-2386 GTSNGEAYTGGLIG
+2386 VTSNGEGYTGGLIG
-2400 NISFVSGV
+2400 EISFASGV
-2408 TFNIGN
+2408 TFNISK
-2414 CEVLN
+2414 CE
-2419 TQINEDKVSGEKLG
+2419 
-2433 TGGLVGGA
+2433 
-2441 VGNGNLN
+2441 
-2448 IQDCKV
+2448 V

-2461 EDKVSGEILR
+2461 VSKVSGEIFR
-2471 TGGLVGRAEGNGKLN
+2471 TGGLVGRAAGDGNLK
-2486 IQKCSV
+2486 IQECSV
-2492 KESDMY
+2492 EESDMY
-2498 GSRAGGV
+2498 GSLAGGI
-2505 AGELCIPT
+2505 AGALHTPT
-2513 TITECTVSGSGNDK
+2513 TITECTVSGLSDDK
-2527 NIIKGRKSAAGIV
+2527 NIIKGQKSAAGIV
-2540 GEIAFG
+2540 GEIVCG

-2560 IIAIDDW
+2560 ITAIDDW

-2577 WNVVPHL
+2577 WNVVPNL

-2594 TITGQRAGGFA
+2594 TITGKRAGGFA

-2624 KASTANNAGLL
+2624 EASTANNGGLL

-2642 NLQPMTIAGI
+2642 NLKLMTIAGV
-2652 SIQKTTAKENNR
+2652 SIQNTTARENYR
-2664 NISKLYGTLTETDNT
+2664 NISKLYGTLNETQNT
-2679 NVKNK
+2679 DVKNH
-2684 SYFSFADYNGTAS
+2684 SYFSFADYKGTAP

-2718 TSQLSVS
+2718 TSKLSVYDATNANGS
-2725 DDGNTGKALYGDSAA
+2725 KALYGDSAA
-2740 WTKDTDGKF
+2740 WTTDADGKF

-2761 KTQSSTAEGK
+2761 NTQRNTAEGK

-2776 TGVEQFQFT
+2776 MGVEQFQFT
-2785 KNISTYNEENQTNK
+2785 KNISTYNKENQTKK
-2799 VSKDFPVLVVSD
+2799 VSNDFPVLVVSD

-2819 YLDIVTNG
+2819 YLDIITNG

-2833 NISGHVDT
+2833 NISGDSDIHVDA
-2841 SVQTYTDTDGK
+2841 SVKTYTDTDGK
-2852 FVLATNANPAL
+2852 FVLATNEKPAL

-2900 ESNAEHKYN
+2900 ENGTEHKYN
-2909 VQVPIIVRRM
+2909 VQVPIVVRRM

-2939 DLIEDNAHLLESTG
+2939 DLIKDNAHLLESTG

-2962 TYNSDDKGLYSEY
+2962 TYNSDDNGLYSEY

-2995 DFQGSSLLPAG
+2995 VFQDSQNFSLPEG

-3019 VYYYTTNSNTG
+3019 VYYYTTDSNTR
-3030 NTIPLKDFKDSSGNA
+3030 NTIPLTAFKDSSKNA

-3063 NNGSFIKVDAEGVPD
+3063 NGTFIKVDAEGVPD
-3078 GVTKDDGKTYTAPT
+3078 GVPKEDGKTYTAPT

-3102 YYRKIETNEPG
+3102 YYRKMETDEPR

-3124 LKDGVGL
+3124 LKDGVGP
-3131 ISTSTVH
+3131 ISTVH

-3147 ADITSG
+3147 ASG

-3165 SNDIPFHLNYC
+3165 SNDIPFHLNYR
-3176 TRKGKAQDTH
+3176 TRKGKVTDTH
-3186 SNTASTYQI
+3186 TNTASTYQI
-3195 SHGYEQEL
+3195 SQGYKQKL
-3203 RESEAVTGA
+3203 TESEDVTGV

-3232 IPSGQAFNKQDE
+3232 IPSGQAFNDQDE

-3252 LIKTLTQENSPSTSA
+3252 LIKTLENPQSTSA

-3282 YVMDGTKKKY
+3282 YVMEGTSKNY
-3292 YTYAGGNWT
+3292 YTYANGKWT
-3301 EEESKET
+3301 EAGSKEI
-3308 KALEYE
+3308 KALDYE
-3314 WTAVNGLMDLPLS
+3314 WTAINGLMDLPLS
-3327 TNGTIDSSVNLQQIR
+3327 TKGTIDSSVNLQQIR
-3342 DIVLG
+3342 DIV
-3347 KKQNEFY
+3347 KNNQNEFY

-3396 RKSLSYSTAR
+3396 KKSLSYSTAR
-3406 ALQQDTRIRYYR
+3406 ALLQDTKISYYR

-3490 NTIQDTES
+3490 NTTQATES
-3498 YAADALELKD
+3498 YGDALELNN
-3508 YMKVSVKSKNAGEV
+3508 YMKVVVKSENVGTVKP
-3522 QLTDD
+3522 TYDKD

-3535 PKSSYWDDDKK
+3535 PRSSYWDAGNK
-3546 IMKASSIF
+3546 IMNASSIF

-3566 VNIKNV
+3566 VNVKNV
-3572 DQLKHLYSN
+3572 DQLYSN

-3590 IDQNGNV
+3590 IGQKGNV

-3608 YTMARVKPEFQDKQ
+3608 YTMARVKPEFQDEQ

>member
-28 VNANNL
+28 VNANNV

-54 ESVNS
+54 ESVS
-59 SEKTDAENKADEK
+59 PSEKTDEKNKADEK
-72 NTTPDANEKDE
+72 NTTPDATEK

-111 IAAEDASQQA
+111 TAAEDASRQA
-121 TETETEAEAQ
+121 SETETEAEGQ

-142 KFFANNT
+142 NFYTDSTKT
-149 ATIKSPQELIL
+149 AIITSPQQLIL
-160 LSHCAQSE
+160 LSHCAQNE

-177 ATGEFDLSTKI
+177 TTGEFNLSTKI
-188 ANGTDLSEY
+188 EKGTDLSEY
-197 LNKKASASQDYTYL
+197 LNTAAIASQAYTYL
-211 GLGSADVP
+211 GLGSAEFP
-219 FTGTI
+219 FKGTI
-224 TGQKPA
+224 TGQTPA

-241 SSQATIDNNLSVEW
+241 SSKADINNNLSVEW

-269 LENDGTKSDG
+269 LENNR
-279 TIPITFTSG
+279 TIPITFTLG
-288 NGSLLGTVRQASEET
+288 NGSLLGTVRQASEGT
-303 KACLTIGNVVTYK
+303 NACLTIGNVVTYK
-316 DNKAQAGNSTN
+316 DNKAQAGSSTSN
-327 SGNIG
+327 DNIG

-341 TIKLDGYVFPTDTE
+341 TIKLEGYAFPTSTE
-355 INTNSGAAGGL
+355 INTGSGAAGGL
-366 IGNMAGGILDLANI
+366 IGKMEGGVLNLTSIDGANVSNL
-380 GGTNIS
+380 TIS
-386 NLTVNSSSGSA
+386 NLAVNSSSGSA
-397 GSIVGEMSETAEIQV
+397 GSIVGEMSKTAEIQV
-412 NQDITIT
+412 NQNITIE

-435 VNSTLSGDE
+435 DNSTLSGDK
-444 KITINSP
+444 KITLKSP
-451 TLSSEENK
+451 ALSSGENK
-459 NSAVGGWIGD
+459 DSAVGGWIGD
-469 YIVQG
+469 YIVQEE
-474 NNHEGK
+474 NHADK
-480 TLPTQ
+480 TLPAQ

-493 TMNGGNAGGY
+493 TMNGGVATDGGNAGGY

-518 GTEQK
+518 GTEEK
-523 KKNITSV
+523 KKNITSE
-530 YTTGNGAGY
+530 YTTGSNGSYG
-539 ATIAGKVISDNKKT
+539 TIAGKVTSNDKKS
-553 SLIINHVKSNSTT
+553 SLIINHVNSNSTT
-566 NGNSYYQGGFVGE
+566 KGNSYYQGGLVGE
-579 IGENVYLQVSDA
+579 IGERVYLQVRNS
-591 EITVSNITT
+591 EITVSNTT
-600 TQESC
+600 AKKEVS

-618 ILSIADSVKV
+618 IMSIADSVKV
-628 TNSGTISG
+628 TISGTNTISG

-641 GAASS
+641 GNASS
-646 GSILEISGTTDLSGV
+646 GSIIEISGTTDLSGV
-661 NYTVSQY
+661 NYSASQY

-679 LIFAHGNGNGD
+679 LIFAHGDG
-690 ENGNGWKYIRSNK
+690 NGNGWKYKRSNTNSK
-703 DYEIND
+703 IND
-709 IGNYGEVIRLKAKT
+709 IGNYGEVIRLKADK
-723 TTSDAQGGLD
+723 TTSDEQGGLD
-733 NELLSINNVEHVIQ
+733 SELLKIDPESHEIGYEASVNLTGND
-747 YKNQNFSLSNTEI
+747 I

-786 LTANNWTTLQ
+786 LTTNNWTTLK
-796 SKNVNFTADVNL
+796 SKNINFTADVNL

-813 IGISRDIDDSAYTGN
+813 IGISRDIDDKDAYTGN
-828 INGNTYTLTLSIGE
+828 INGNDYTLTLSIGE
-842 TYGYKGENIATD
+842 TYGYKGKNKATD
-854 GTEGCGKI
+854 GAEGCGKI

-878 SGNVRNLTIAG
+878 GGNVSNLTITG

-894 VSNGNMWIGSIA
+894 VSNGDMQIGSIA

-931 DSKKSYIGG
+931 DSQKSYIGG

-947 VKLSENT
+947 VKLNENT
-954 GIQSNITLSNAGNG
+954 CIQSNITLSKAGAG

-974 SVAGYM
+974 SVAGFM

-994 KIVTDASTYAYVG
+994 GIVTDASMYAYVG

-1033 DGFSITASSVQEAC
+1033 DGFSITASNAQTAC
-1047 GGLLGCVWARST
+1047 GGLLGGVWVRSA

-1071 LTVKNN
+1071 LTAKNN
-1077 TKIEAPN
+1077 TKIEAPK

-1102 KGIDIQDLE
+1102 KGIDIQNLK
-1111 INCGKDLGLLVCHGE
+1111 INCGQDLGLLVCHGE
-1126 KGTIKFNKDEKND
+1126 KRTIKFNKDEKND

-1153 ADSYK
+1153 NDSYK
-1158 LAEDLKLT
+1158 LAEGLTLT
-1166 CGKDS
+1166 CGS
-1171 VFDEFVSYTAVS
+1171 NAVFDEFVAYTAAS
-1183 KDKIANNGENGIVSI
+1183 KDKIANNDENGIVSI

-1206 KEDNNTCTTY
+1206 KEENNTCNTY
-1216 QNRTNLGKSHE
+1216 QNRTDFGKKHK

-1235 YDLDNYIETA
+1235 YDLDHYTETA
-1245 STNTNGKIDTP
+1245 SANTAGYNNKKIDTP

-1262 SCAVYANSNI
+1262 SCAVYTNSNI
-1272 KKYFYTFNNQEIT
+1272 KKYFYTCNNQEIA
-1285 DIKSN
+1285 DIKNSI
-1290 LSNPTISGTLNMD
+1290 SNPKISGTLDMD

-1310 HLNTGVG
+1310 HLNTGVE

-1323 TFYNEEIE
+1323 RFYNEQIE
-1331 KVEKNNKSTQA
+1331 QAEKDNKSTQA
-1342 KTQSQHYMMHCGLFL
+1342 TRQSQHYMMHCGLFL
-1357 DYSANETATSITLSN
+1357 DHSVNETATSITLSN
-1372 VTFAGSIGKVKSDV
+1372 VTFAGSIGKVKSNA
-1386 SGVLFSGMVQGLESG
+1386 SGVLFSGTVQGSESG

-1410 LSNIVL
+1410 LNNIVL
-1416 SDLKITDYK
+1416 LGLKITDYT

-1449 TSDYTEGTAV
+1449 TRDYTEGTAV

-1468 SENGHQINMGFS
+1468 SEDGHQINMGFS
-1480 EIKLPDTTVNNK
+1480 GIVLPDKPADATK
-1492 GIFTHATLLESYKY
+1492 KEGIFTHATLLESYKY

-1521 GDWKDATYEHH
+1521 GDWTSDGTYNHQ

-1540 NSTEYT
+1540 HSKEYKN
-1546 GLQKWYYDIA
+1546 LQKWYYDIE
-1556 TYNKDEGLVKT
+1556 TYNKNEGLVKT
-1567 EDNQTDFS
+1567 GDNQTDPDFS
-1575 KWLPYVCVPYNDND
+1575 TWLPYVSVSYDENN

-1607 GTYADPYV
+1607 GTYGDPYV

-1643 NDQNTYCTNHST
+1643 NNQNTYCTNHST
-1655 DITFH
+1655 DITFR

-1667 QVSKEAG
+1667 NE
-1674 TENWVDVQNG
+1674 ENG
-1684 QTRSNSFMQ
+1684 ETRSNNFMQ

-1705 GTNGE
+1705 TNGQ
-1710 ITLKDFKGFGTTD
+1710 ITLNDFKGFGTTD

-1730 VSTNPNGVKLILTGA
+1730 VSTKGVELILTGA

-1760 KNLTIRYE
+1760 KNLTIKYE
-1768 GEKKTLVYQK
+1768 GEKKTLVYQT

-1800 NIIDD
+1800 NIIDG

-1810 DTGWL
+1810 ANNWL
-1815 TLSGANKHLL
+1815 TLSGEKKHLL

-1860 AKTANSSLYVNPY
+1860 AETANSSLYVNPY
-1873 VGRVLDGYAFSDTA
+1873 VGRVLDGYAFADTA
-1887 RVNLDNTDKN
+1887 RKSLDNTDKN
-1897 YQIQN
+1897 YRIQN
-1902 LNSSETNDTKHI
+1902 LNLSETNDTKHI
-1914 TASGK
+1914 TATGK

-1979 GTNVEPEDFV
+1979 GANRKPNDFD
-1989 TAVKDDQIAPIV
+1989 TAVKDDQTAP
-2001 NESVINTPVLITKY
+2001 SDSNTPVLITKY

-2026 NANATTSGATLTFP
+2026 NATTGGAKLTFP
-2040 NDGRLDM
+2040 NNGTLDM
-2047 SVYRS
+2047 SVYKS
-2052 SYQGVSARYVS
+2052 SYQGISARYVS
-2063 NAVTSKNEKT
+2063 NAVTSKNKDT

-2084 PLIQGVSGNGTEII
+2084 PLIQGVFGNGTKII

-2123 APVNG
+2123 APVIG
-2128 TCNVANLTFTGKTGE
+2128 TCNVTNLTFTGKTE
-2143 ASETGVQLQYYTSD
+2143 TDSKKTGVQLQYYNSN
-2157 GVVTAQASNLE
+2157 GEITAQASNLSVQGKPSIQGKPGE
-2168 EKLVKGQKLGSY
+2168 KLGSY

-2187 GSTAGTLTSA
+2187 GSTAGTLTSN
-2197 WYPVNVNFDSVKFE
+2197 WYSVNVNFDSVKFE

-2230 IYTPTTNIG
+2230 IYTPTTDIG
-2239 ILLQPYGNEQTVYP
+2239 ILLQPHGDERTVYP

-2286 QNNLNVTRQKFIVG
+2286 QNNLNVTGQNFIVG

-2319 YARRGVGIN
+2319 YARRGVAVNYGS
-2328 TVIGTTYTAIWE
+2328 GTYTAAIWK

-2348 YSGGVIGQVAADMSG
+2348 YSGGIIGQVYTDS
-2363 RSIVYKIR
+2363 SSPKYNIKNVKIL
-2371 NVRVSG
+2371 G
-2377 KTGTKSLIK
+2377 ETGTKSLIK
-2386 GTSNGEAYTGGLIG
+2386 GTSSDEGYTGGLIG
-2400 NISFVSGV
+2400 KISFASGV
-2408 TFNIGN
+2408 TFDISD
-2414 CEVLN
+2414 CEVQN
-2419 TQINEDKVSGEKLG
+2419 AQINEVGKVSGEKF
-2433 TGGLVGGA
+2433 
-2441 VGNGNLN
+2441 
-2448 IQDCKV
+2448 
-2454 QNTQINE
+2454 
-2461 EDKVSGEILR
+2461 R
-2471 TGGLVGRAEGNGKLN
+2471 TGGLIGGADGNGKLN
-2486 IQKCSV
+2486 VQNCSV
-2492 KESDMY
+2492 KESDLY
-2498 GSRAGGV
+2498 GSLAGGI
-2505 AGELCIPT
+2505 AGALHTPT
-2513 TITECTVSGSGNDK
+2513 TITECTVSGLSDDK
-2527 NIIKGRKSAAGIV
+2527 NIIKGQKSAAGIV
-2540 GEIAFG
+2540 GEIVCG

-2560 IIAIDDW
+2560 ITAIDDW

-2577 WNVVPHL
+2577 WNVVPNL

-2594 TITGQRAGGFA
+2594 TITGKRAGGFA

-2624 KASTANNAGLL
+2624 EASTANNGGLL

-2642 NLQPMTIAGI
+2642 NLKPMTIAGV
-2652 SIQKTTAKENNR
+2652 SIQNTTAKENNR
-2664 NISKLYGTLTETDNT
+2664 NISKLYGTLNETDNT
-2679 NVKNK
+2679 NVKK
-2684 SYFSFADYNGTAS
+2684 QSYFSFADYNGKAS

-2703 LLDAN
+2703 LLGAN

-2718 TSQLSVS
+2718 TSKLSVY
-2725 DDGNTGKALYGDSAA
+2725 DDANTGKVLYGDSAA
-2740 WTKDTDGKF
+2740 WTTDAGGEF
-2749 TLNAQTIYRDAK
+2749 TLNAQTIYQDAK
-2761 KTQSSTAEGK
+2761 NTRSSTAEGK

-2776 TGVEQFQFT
+2776 MGVEQFQFA
-2785 KNISTYNEENQTNK
+2785 KNISTYNKENQTNTI
-2799 VSKDFPVLVVSD
+2799 SNDFPVLVVSD

-2833 NISGHVDT
+2833 NISGDHVDA
-2841 SVQTYTDTDGK
+2841 SVETYEYTDGR
-2852 FVLATNANPAL
+2852 FMLATNANRAL
-2863 EVKKNAS
+2863 EVKKAS

-2881 FDNTK
+2881 FDNTR
-2886 SRFTLLTVTFKEKD
+2886 SRFTLLTVTFTEED
-2900 ESNAEHKYN
+2900 ENGTEHKYN

-2939 DLIEDNAHLLESTG
+2939 DLIKDNAHLLESTG

-2983 GGNVAKALDKSI
+2983 GGNVAEALNKSI
-2995 DFQGSSLLPAG
+2995 VFQDSKNFSLPEG

-3019 VYYYTTNSNTG
+3019 VYYYKTDSNTG
-3030 NTIPLKDFKDSSGNA
+3030 NTIPLTAFKDSSEKT

-3063 NNGSFIKVDAEGVPD
+3063 NGSFIKVDAEGVPD
-3078 GVTKDDGKTYTAPT
+3078 GVPKEDGTTYTAPT

-3102 YYRKIETNEPG
+3102 YYRKIETGESG
-3113 TRYAVT
+3113 THYAVT

-3124 LKDGVGL
+3124 LNDGVGL
-3131 ISTSTVH
+3131 VSTVH

-3147 ADITSG
+3147 ASG

-3165 SNDIPFHLNYC
+3165 SNDIPFHLNYR
-3176 TRKGKAQDTH
+3176 TRKGKVTDTH
-3186 SNTASTYQI
+3186 TNTASTYQI
-3195 SHGYEQEL
+3195 SQGYEQNL
-3203 RESEAVTGA
+3203 TESEAVTGV

-3232 IPSGQAFNKQDE
+3232 IPSGQAFNDQDE

-3252 LIKTLTQENSPSTSA
+3252 LIKTLENPPSTSA

-3282 YVMDGTKKKY
+3282 YVMEGTSKNY
-3292 YTYAGGNWT
+3292 YTYANGKWT
-3301 EEESKET
+3301 KAGSKET

-3327 TNGTIDSSVNLQQIR
+3327 INGKIDSSVNLQQIR
-3342 DIVLG
+3342 KIVLD

-3374 QLEGAILTN
+3374 QMKGDLPTN

-3396 RKSLSYSTAR
+3396 KKSLSYSTAR
-3406 ALQQDTRIRYYR
+3406 ALLQSTKISYYR

-3437 INLLDLQNSYLDAA
+3437 INLSDLQNSYLDAA

-3478 NGIQF
+3478 SGIQF
-3483 SIQLLNK
+3483 SIQLQNK
-3490 NTIQDTES
+3490 NTTQDMKSIE
-3498 YAADALELKD
+3498 YADALKLDD
-3508 YMKVSVKSKNAGEV
+3508 YMKVVVKSENTGTA

-3527 NKAYTWTV
+3527 KKAYTWTV
-3535 PKSSYWDDDKK
+3535 PKSSYWDAGNK
-3546 IMKASSIF
+3546 IMNASSIF

-3572 DQLKHLYSN
+3572 DQWKHLYSN

-3590 IDQNGNV
+3590 IGENGNV

-3608 YTMARVKPEFQDKQ
+3608 YTMARVKPEFQDTQ
-3622 NK
+3622 NTR

>member
-142 KFFANNT
+142 NFFANNT

-355 INTNSGAAGGL
+355 INTDSGAAGGL
-366 IGNMAGGILDLANI
+366 IGKMEGGILDLKSI
-380 GGTNIS
+380 GGANIS

-397 GSIVGEMSETAEIQV
+397 GSIVGEMSGTAEIQV

-435 VNSTLSGDE
+435 DNSTLSGDK

-451 TLSSEENK
+451 ALSSGENK
-459 NSAVGGWIGD
+459 DSAVGGWVGY
-469 YIVQG
+469 YIVRE
-474 NNHEGK
+474 NDHANK
-480 TLPTQ
+480 TLPAQ

-493 TMNGGNAGGY
+493 TMNGGVATNGGNAGGY

-518 GTEQK
+518 GTEQE
-523 KKNITSV
+523 KKNITSE
-530 YTTGNGAGY
+530 YTAGNGGIY
-539 ATIAGKVISDNKKT
+539 GTVIGKVVTSNDNKRA
-553 SLIINHVKSNSTT
+553 SLNINHVKSNSTIK
-566 NGNSYYQGGFVGE
+566 GNSYYQGGFVGE

-641 GAASS
+641 GVASS

-661 NYTVSQY
+661 NYNVSQY
-668 VGQLVGMQDCA
+668 VGQLVGIQDCA
-679 LIFAHGNGNGD
+679 LIFAHGDG
-690 ENGNGWKYIRSNK
+690 NGNGWKYIRSNK
-703 DYEIND
+703 NFKIND
-709 IGNYGEVIRLKAKT
+709 IGNYGEVIRLKADK

-733 NELLSINNVEHVIQ
+733 SELLSINGEHVIQ
-747 YKNQNFSLSNTEI
+747 YKNPNFSLSNTEI

-828 INGNTYTLTLSIGE
+828 INGDSHTLTLSIGE
-842 TYGYKGENIATD
+842 TYGYKGGSIATNE
-854 GTEGCGKI
+854 TEGCGKI

-878 SGNVRNLTIAG
+878 RGNVSNLTITG
-889 SIHAG
+889 SINAG

-906 ARQENNEAVISKVKV
+906 ARQENNETVISNVKV
-921 TTKIAFDTNN
+921 TTTIKFDTNK
-931 DSKKSYIGG
+931 DSQISCIGG
-940 VFGSAAK
+940 LFGSAAK
-947 VKLSENT
+947 VKLSKNT

-994 KIVTDASTYAYVG
+994 TIVTDALMYAYVG

-1033 DGFSITASSVQEAC
+1033 DGFSITASNAQTAC
-1047 GGLLGCVWARST
+1047 GGLLGGVWARSA
-1059 VTFASDNTATTS
+1059 VTFASDNTATTTS
-1071 LTVKNN
+1071 CLTVNN
-1077 TKIEAPN
+1077 ATINAPN

-1102 KGIDIQDLE
+1102 KGIDIQALN

-1126 KGTIKFNKDEKND
+1126 KSTVKFNKEEKND
-1139 KEDGALYLRTTADW
+1139 KADGALYLRTTADW
-1153 ADSYK
+1153 NDSYK
-1158 LAEDLKLT
+1158 LAEGLKLT
-1166 CGKDS
+1166 CGSKA
-1171 VFDEFVSYTAVS
+1171 VFDEFVAYTAVS
-1183 KDKIANNGENGIVSI
+1183 KDKIANNDENGIVSI

-1206 KEDNNTCTTY
+1206 KEENNTCKTY
-1216 QNRTNLGKSHE
+1216 QNRTDLGEKHK

-1235 YDLDNYIETA
+1235 YDLDKYIETA
-1245 STNTNGKIDTP
+1245 STNTTRKIDTP

-1285 DIKSN
+1285 DIESN

-1310 HLNTGVG
+1310 HLKTGIG
-1317 ITGATI
+1317 ITDATI
-1323 TFYNEEIE
+1323 TFYNEQIE
-1331 KVEKNNKSTQA
+1331 EAETTNKSTQA
-1342 KTQSQHYMMHCGLFL
+1342 TTQSQHYMMHCGLFL
-1357 DYSANETATSITLSN
+1357 DHSVNETATSITLSN
-1372 VTFAGSIGKVKSDV
+1372 VTFAGSIGKVNSNA
-1386 SGVLFSGMVQGLESG
+1386 SGVLFSGMVQGSESSG
-1401 GRQYTANMN
+1401 KQYTAKMN

-1416 SDLKITDYK
+1416 SGLKITDYT

-1449 TSDYTEGTAV
+1449 TGGYTEGTAV

-1468 SENGHQINMGFS
+1468 SENGHQINMGFL

-1521 GDWKDATYEHH
+1521 GDWNGDKYNHQ

-1540 NSTEYT
+1540 ESAEYRD
-1546 GLQKWYYDIA
+1546 LQKWYYDIA

-1567 EDNQTDFS
+1567 GSGQKKFS
-1575 KWLPYVCVPYNDND
+1575 TWLPYVYVSYDNN

-1607 GTYADPYV
+1607 GTYGDPYV
-1615 IKDAGEMEII
+1615 IKNAGEMEII
-1625 SEYMRTNLPR
+1625 SEYMRTKLPR

-1643 NDQNTYCTNHST
+1643 NNQNTYCTDHST
-1655 DITFH
+1655 DITFR
-1660 YNGEQWV
+1660 YNGVQWV
-1667 QVSKEAG
+1667 EVSKEQG
-1674 TENWVDVQNG
+1674 VDVQNG

-1705 GTNGE
+1705 TNGE
-1710 ITLKDFKGFGTTD
+1710 IRLNDFKGFGTTD

-1730 VSTNPNGVKLILTGA
+1730 VSTNGATLILTGA

-1760 KNLTIRYE
+1760 KNLTIRYK

-1800 NIIDD
+1800 NIIDG

-1810 DTGWL
+1810 ADGWL

-1836 GGVLFRNMQDKQFL
+1836 GGVLFRNMQGKHVL
-1850 TDAMISGASV
+1850 TDKMISDGSV
-1860 AKTANSSLYVNPY
+1860 AETATSSLYVNPY

-1887 RVNLDNTDKN
+1887 EVSLDNTDKN

-1979 GTNVEPEDFV
+1979 GANTKPNDFDI
-1989 TAVKDDQIAPIV
+1989 AVKDDRTAP
-2001 NESVINTPVLITKY
+2001 SDSNTPVLITKY

-2040 NDGRLDM
+2040 NNGTLDM
-2047 SVYRS
+2047 SVYKS
-2052 SYQGVSARYVS
+2052 SYQGISARYVS
-2063 NAVTSKNEKT
+2063 NAVTSKNKDT

-2084 PLIQGVSGNGTEII
+2084 PLIQGVSGNGTKII

-2123 APVNG
+2123 APVKG
-2128 TCNVANLTFTGKTGE
+2128 MCNVTNLTFTGKAETASNTGKTG
-2143 ASETGVQLQYYTSD
+2143 AVSYTGVQLQYYTSE
-2157 GVVTAQASNLE
+2157 GAVTAQASNNW
-2168 EKLVKGQKLGSY
+2168 GSRSF
-2180 VGVGSFV
+2180 VGVGSFA
-2187 GSTAGTLTSA
+2187 GSSAGTLTPK

-2230 IYTPTTNIG
+2230 IYTPTSDIG

-2253 YNTFTNCSFSNLT
+2253 YNTFTNCSFRNLT
-2266 VRGQEKAGGFCGY
+2266 VSGQEKAGGFCGY
-2279 IDGKVSN
+2279 IDGKVAN
-2286 QNNLNVTRQKFIVG
+2286 QNNLNVTTQNFIVG
-2300 KDSTIS
+2300 QDSIIS
-2306 ATLKDSCA
+2306 AALKDSCS

-2319 YARRGVGIN
+2319 YARRGVAIN
-2328 TVIGTTYTAIWE
+2328 YGSGTYTAAIWE

-2348 YSGGVIGQVAADMSG
+2348 YSGGIIGQIYTDS
-2363 RSIVYKIR
+2363 SSPKYNIR
-2371 NVRVSG
+2371 NVKVFG
-2377 KTGTKSLIK
+2377 QTGTKSLIK
-2386 GTSNGEAYTGGLIG
+2386 GTSSDEGYTGGLIG
-2400 NISFVSGV
+2400 KISFASGV
-2408 TFNIGN
+2408 TFDISD
-2414 CEVLN
+2414 CEVQN
-2419 TQINEDKVSGEKLG
+2419 AQINEVGKVSGEKFR

-2441 VGNGNLN
+2441 
-2448 IQDCKV
+2448 D
-2454 QNTQINE
+2454 
-2461 EDKVSGEILR
+2461 
-2471 TGGLVGRAEGNGKLN
+2471 GNGKLN
-2486 IQKCSV
+2486 VQNCSV
-2492 KESDMY
+2492 KESDLY
-2498 GSRAGGV
+2498 GSLAGGI
-2505 AGELCIPT
+2505 AGALHTPT
-2513 TITECTVSGSGNDK
+2513 TITECTVSGLNDDK
-2527 NIIKGRKSAAGIV
+2527 NIIKGQKSAAGIV
-2540 GEIAFG
+2540 GEIVCG

-2560 IIAIDDW
+2560 ITAIDDW

-2577 WNVVPHL
+2577 WNVAPNL

-2594 TITGQRAGGFA
+2594 TITGKRAGGFA

-2624 KASTANNAGLL
+2624 KASTANNGGLL
-2635 IGLTGNR
+2635 IGLTGNQ
-2642 NLQPMTIAGI
+2642 NLKTMTIAGI
-2652 SIQKTTAKENNR
+2652 SIQNTTAKENNR

-2703 LLDAN
+2703 LLDAEQ
-2708 PVFPYVVTSP
+2708 VFPYVVTSP
-2718 TSQLSVS
+2718 TSQLSVYDAANANVS
-2725 DDGNTGKALYGDSAA
+2725 KALYGDSAA
-2740 WTKDTDGKF
+2740 WTKDKDVDGKF
-2749 TLNAQTIYRDAK
+2749 TLNAQTIYQDAK

-2785 KNISTYNEENQTNK
+2785 KNISTYKKENQTK
-2799 VSKDFPVLVVSD
+2799 TVSNDFPVLVVSD

-2819 YLDIVTNG
+2819 YLDIITNG

-2833 NISGHVDT
+2833 NISGDSDIHVDA
-2841 SVQTYTDTDGK
+2841 SVKTYTDTDGK
-2852 FVLATNANPAL
+2852 FVLATNTNPAL

-2900 ESNAEHKYN
+2900 ENGTEHKYN

-2962 TYNSDDKGLYSEY
+2962 TYNSDDKGQYSEY

-3113 TRYAVT
+3113 THYAVT

-3124 LKDGVGL
+3124 LKNGVGS

-3165 SNDIPFHLNYC
+3165 SNDIPFHLNYS
-3176 TRKGKAQDTH
+3176 TRKGKVDTH

-3203 RESEAVTGA
+3203 KESEAVTGA
-3212 IKKVTATDSSMTV
+3212 IKKVTAADSSMTV
-3225 DVIDKIT
+3225 DVINKIT
-3232 IPSGQAFNKQDE
+3232 IPSGQAFNNKDE

-3252 LIKTLTQENSPSTSA
+3252 LIKTLKQENSPSTSA

-3282 YVMDGTKKKY
+3282 YVMDGTTKNY
-3292 YTYAGGNWT
+3292 YTYADGKWT
-3301 EEESKET
+3301 EAGSTET
-3308 KALEYE
+3308 KALKYE
-3314 WTAVNGLMDLPLS
+3314 WTAINGLMDLPLS

-3451 KENTI
+3451 KKNTI

-3490 NTIQDTES
+3490 NTTQDTES

-3572 DQLKHLYSN
+3572 DHLYSN

-3590 IDQNGNV
+3590 IGPDGNG

>member
-28 VNANNL
+28 VNANNV

-54 ESVNS
+54 ESVSS
-59 SEKTDAENKADEK
+59 SEKTDTENKADEK
-72 NTTPDANEKDE
+72 NTTLDANENDE
-83 DTASSNSDSGL
+83 NTASSNSDAGL

-101 ESTKQEPSSE
+101 ETTKQEPSSE

-131 EISDTISLSDL
+131 EISDTISLNNL
-142 KFFANNT
+142 KFYTDTTKT
-149 ATIKSPQELIL
+149 AEITSSQQLIL
-160 LSHCAQSE
+160 LSHCAQND
-168 IQNITININ
+168 IQNITIDIKT
-177 ATGEFDLSTKI
+177 TGELNLSTKI
-188 ANGTDLSEY
+188 AKGTSLSDY
-197 LNKKASASQDYTYL
+197 LKNEASASQDYTYL
-211 GLGSADVP
+211 GLGSTDCP

-224 TGQKPA
+224 TGQIPA
-230 IKTNTTLFRGI
+230 IITNTTLFRGI
-241 SSQATIDNNLSVEW
+241 SSQATINNNLSVEW

-269 LENDGTKSDG
+269 LERDR

-288 NGSLLGTVRQASEET
+288 NGSLLGTVRKASEGT
-303 KACLTIGNVVTYK
+303 NACLTIKNVVTYNYNK
-316 DNKAQAGNSTN
+316 DNKTQVGSST
-327 SGNIG
+327 SSDNIG

-341 TIKLDGYVFPTDTE
+341 TIKLDGYVFPTNTE
-355 INTNSGAAGGL
+355 INTDSGAAGGL
-366 IGNMAGGILDLANI
+366 IGKMEGGILDLTNI
-380 GGTNIS
+380 GGANIS
-386 NLTVNSSSGSA
+386 NLTVNSLSGSA
-397 GSIVGEMSETAEIQV
+397 GSIVGEMSEAAQIQV
-412 NQDITIT
+412 NQNITIT
-419 NPTIKGKYAG
+419 SLTIKGKYAG

-435 VNSTLSGDE
+435 DNSTLSGDNT
-444 KITINSP
+444 ITVEAP
-451 TLSSEENK
+451 TVSLGGDK
-459 NSAVGGWIGD
+459 TDSAVGGLIGD
-469 YIVQG
+469 YTVKAS
-474 NNHEGK
+474 NHTVK
-480 TLPTQ
+480 QLPTQ
-485 IDVVEPKV
+485 IAIAETPKV
-493 TMNGGNAGGY
+493 TTIKKTNGTAIGVNDGNIGGY
-503 FGLLEL
+503 FGVLKL
-509 QGDINYQIS
+509 QGDIQYEIS
-518 GTEQK
+518 GSDGTKREVK
-523 KKNITSV
+523 AE
-530 YTTGNGAGY
+530 YTDGNGGIY
-539 ATIAGKVISDNKKT
+539 GTMIGKVTSKDKSA
-553 SLIINHVKSNSTT
+553 SLIINHINSDSTTSDSTTSNSTT
-566 NGNSYYQGGFVGE
+566 NGNSFYQGGLVGE
-579 IGENVYLQVSDA
+579 IGENVYLQVKNA
-591 EITVSNITT
+591 EITVSNTT
-600 TQESC
+600 AKEDTC

-628 TNSGTISG
+628 NIPNNQKLSG

-646 GSILEISGTTDLSGV
+646 GSILEISGTTDLSNV
-661 NYTVSQY
+661 TYKDSEY

-679 LIFAHGNGNGD
+679 LIFAHGDGND
-690 ENGNGWKYIRSNK
+690 NDNGWKYIRSKNDSK
-703 DYEIND
+703 IND
-709 IGNYGEVIRLKAKT
+709 IGNYGEVIRLKANTK
-723 TTSDAQGGLD
+723 TSDAQGGLD
-733 NELLSINNVEHVIQ
+733 SELLKIDPVSH
-747 YKNQNFSLSNTEI
+747 EI
-760 TISSKEDLALLSIA
+760 GYGASVNITGNDITTSSKEDLALLSIA

-786 LTANNWTTLQ
+786 LTADNWTTLQ
-796 SKNVNFTADVNL
+796 SKNINFTADVNL

-813 IGISRDIDDSAYTGN
+813 IGISRDTSDNAYTGN
-828 INGNTYTLTLSIGE
+828 INGNNHTLTLSIGE
-842 TYGYKGENIATD
+842 TYGFKGENIATNE
-854 GTEGCGKI
+854 TEGCGKI

-878 SGNVRNLTIAG
+878 GGNVSDLTIAG

-894 VSNGNMWIGSIA
+894 VSNGDMWIGSIA
-906 ARQENNEAVISKVKV
+906 AWQETNETVISNVQV
-921 TTKIAFDTNN
+921 TTTIAFDANNANN
-931 DSKKSYIGG
+931 DSKISRIGG
-940 VFGSAAK
+940 LFGSAGK
-947 VKLSENT
+947 VKLNENT
-954 GIQSNITLSNAGNG
+954 CIQSNITLSNAGSG
-968 KQTYAG
+968 KLTYVG
-974 SVAGYM
+974 SAAGYM

-994 KIVTDASTYAYVG
+994 EIVTDASKYAYVG

-1033 DGFSITASSVQEAC
+1033 DEFSITASNAQTAC
-1047 GGLLGCVWARST
+1047 GGLLGGVWARSA

-1071 LTVKNN
+1071 LTVKSN
-1077 TKIEAPN
+1077 TKIEAPK

-1102 KGIDIQDLE
+1102 KGIDIQKLQ
-1111 INCGKDLGLLVCHGE
+1111 IHCGKDLGLLVCHGE
-1126 KGTIKFNKDEKND
+1126 KSTVKFNKDEKND

-1153 ADSYK
+1153 DDSYK
-1158 LAEDLKLT
+1158 LDANLDLQ
-1166 CGKDS
+1166 CGS
-1171 VFDEFVSYTAVS
+1171 NAVFDEFVAYTAAS
-1183 KDKIANNGENGIVSI
+1183 KEKIANNDENGIVSI
-1198 ATKDRSGV
+1198 ATKDRNGV
-1206 KEDNNTCTTY
+1206 KENTTCKTY
-1216 QNRTNLGKSHE
+1216 QNRTNFGKSHKI
-1227 VNANSRYY
+1227 NANSRYY
-1235 YDLDNYIETA
+1235 YDLDEYTKN
-1245 STNTNGKIDTP
+1245 NTSEIDTP

-1272 KKYFYTFNNQEIT
+1272 KKYFYTFNNQEI
-1285 DIKSN
+1285 
-1290 LSNPTISGTLNMD
+1290 SNPKISGTLDME

-1310 HLNTGVG
+1310 HLNTGVE
-1317 ITGATI
+1317 ITNATI
-1323 TFYNEEIE
+1323 TFYNEQIE
-1331 KVEKNNKSTQA
+1331 QAETNNKSTQA
-1342 KTQSQHYMMHCGLFL
+1342 TTQSQHYMMHCGLFL
-1357 DYSANETATSITLSN
+1357 DHSVNETATSITLSN
-1372 VTFAGSIGKVKSDV
+1372 VTFAGNIGKVKSNA
-1386 SGVLFSGMVQGLESG
+1386 SGVLFSGTVQGSESN
-1401 GRQYTANMN
+1401 GRQNTAKMN
-1410 LSNIVL
+1410 LNNIVL
-1416 SDLKITDYK
+1416 SRLKITDYR
-1425 DSSYAPLLINQI
+1425 DSSYAPLLINRI

-1449 TSDYTEGTAV
+1449 TRDYTAGTAV

-1480 EIKLPDTTVNNK
+1480 EIKLPDTTVNK
-1492 GIFTHATLLESYKY
+1492 EGIFTHATLLESYKY

-1521 GDWKDATYEHH
+1521 GDWNGDRYNHQ

-1540 NSTEYT
+1540 HLTGEYRD
-1546 GLQKWYYDIA
+1546 LQKWYYDKA
-1556 TYNKDEGLVKT
+1556 TYKTEEGLVKT
-1567 EDNQTDFS
+1567 ETKQTDFS
-1575 KWLPYVCVPYNDND
+1575 TWLPYVYVSYNENN

-1607 GTYADPYV
+1607 GTYGDPYV
-1615 IKDAGEMEII
+1615 ISAAGEMEII

-1643 NDQNTYCTNHST
+1643 KEQNTYCTNHST
-1655 DITFH
+1655 DITFR

-1674 TENWVDVQNG
+1674 TENWVDVQDG

-1705 GTNGE
+1705 TNKQ
-1710 ITLKDFKGFGTTD
+1710 ITLNDFKGFGTTD

-1730 VSTNPNGVKLILTGA
+1730 VSTNGATLILTGA

-1800 NIIDD
+1800 NIIDGVD
-1805 VNVTL
+1805 VTL
-1810 DTGWL
+1810 ANDWM

-1836 GGVLFRNMQDKQFL
+1836 GGVLFRNMQGKHVL
-1850 TDAMISGASV
+1850 TDAMISGEGESV
-1860 AKTANSSLYVNPY
+1860 AETATSSLYVNHY
-1873 VGRVLDGYAFSDTA
+1873 VGRVLDGYAFA
-1887 RVNLDNTDKN
+1887 NTVINNTNKN

-1902 LNSSETNDTKHI
+1902 LNSSGTSNQKHI
-1914 TASGK
+1914 TATGK
-1919 SIGIKDA
+1919 TIEIKDV

-1941 SSGSSNAYRNITEVA
+1941 SSGSSNAYRKITEGV
-1956 LQQGYAFGNGEY
+1956 LQEGYTFGNGEY

-1979 GTNVEPEDFV
+1979 GANAQPEDFD
-1989 TAVKDDQIAPIV
+1989 TAVKDDQIEPSV
-2001 NESVINTPVLITKY
+2001 GDSESDSNTPVLITKY
-2015 ADKDLFNMAVL
+2015 AEKDLFNMAVL
-2026 NANATTSGATLTFP
+2026 DATTGGATLNFP
-2040 NDGRLDM
+2040 NNGTLDM
-2047 SVYRS
+2047 SVYKS
-2052 SYQGVSARYVS
+2052 SYQGISARYVS
-2063 NAVTSKNEKT
+2063 NAVTSN
-2073 GKTETKAAGIV
+2073 TETKAAGIV

-2123 APVNG
+2123 APVSGN
-2128 TCNVANLTFTGKTGE
+2128 CNVANLTFTGKTGTD
-2143 ASETGVQLQYYTSD
+2143 SKKTGVQLQYYTSD
-2157 GVVTAQASNLE
+2157 GAVTAQASNNW
-2168 EKLVKGQKLGSY
+2168 GSRSF
-2180 VGVGSFV
+2180 VGVGSFA
-2187 GSTAGTLTSA
+2187 GSSAGTLTPT
-2197 WYPVNVNFDSVKFE
+2197 WYSVNVNFDSVKFE

-2230 IYTPTTNIG
+2230 IYTPTSDIG

-2253 YNTFTNCSFSNLT
+2253 YNTFTNCAFRNLT

-2279 IDGKVSN
+2279 IDGKVAN
-2286 QNNLNVTRQKFIVG
+2286 QNNLNVTTQNFIVG
-2300 KDSTIS
+2300 QDSIIS
-2306 ATLKDSCA
+2306 AALKDSCA

-2319 YARRGVGIN
+2319 YARRGVAVN
-2328 TVIGTTYTAIWE
+2328 TGNGTYTAIWE

-2348 YSGGVIGQVAADMSG
+2348 YSGGIIGQIYTDS
-2363 RSIVYKIR
+2363 SSPKYNIR
-2371 NVRVSG
+2371 NVKVFG
-2377 KTGTKSLIK
+2377 QTGTKSLIK
-2386 GTSNGEAYTGGLIG
+2386 GTSSDEGYTGGLIG
-2400 NISFVSGV
+2400 KISFASGV
-2408 TFNIGN
+2408 TFDISD
-2414 CEVLN
+2414 CEVQN
-2419 TQINEDKVSGEKLG
+2419 AQINEVGKVSGEKFR

-2441 VGNGNLN
+2441 
-2448 IQDCKV
+2448 D
-2454 QNTQINE
+2454 
-2461 EDKVSGEILR
+2461 
-2471 TGGLVGRAEGNGKLN
+2471 GNGKLN
-2486 IQKCSV
+2486 VQNCSV
-2492 KESDMY
+2492 KESDLY
-2498 GSRAGGV
+2498 GSLAGGI
-2505 AGELCIPT
+2505 AGALHTPT
-2513 TITECTVSGSGNDK
+2513 TITECTVSGLSDDK
-2527 NIIKGRKSAAGIV
+2527 NIIKGQKSAAGIV
-2540 GEIAFG
+2540 GEIVCG

-2560 IIAIDDW
+2560 ITAIDDW

-2577 WNVVPHL
+2577 WNVVPNL

-2594 TITGQRAGGFA
+2594 TITGKRAGGFA

-2624 KASTANNAGLL
+2624 EASTANNGGLL
-2635 IGLTGNR
+2635 IGLTGNQ
-2642 NLQPMTIAGI
+2642 NLKPMTIAGV
-2652 SIQKTTAKENNR
+2652 SIQNTTAKENNR
-2664 NISKLYGTLTETDNT
+2664 NISKLYGTLNETDNT

-2684 SYFSFADYNGTAS
+2684 SYFSFADYKGTAL
-2697 NNTTQS
+2697 NNTMQS

-2708 PVFPYVVTSP
+2708 QVFPYVVTSP
-2718 TSQLSVS
+2718 TSQLSVY
-2725 DDGNTGKALYGDSAA
+2725 DAANTGKALYGDSAA
-2740 WTKDTDGKF
+2740 WTKDADGKY
-2749 TLNAQTIYRDAK
+2749 TLNAQTIYQDAK
-2761 KTQSSTAEGK
+2761 NTQSSTAEGK

-2776 TGVEQFQFT
+2776 MGVEQFQFT
-2785 KNISTYNEENQTNK
+2785 KNISTYNKENQTK
-2799 VSKDFPVLVVSD
+2799 TVSNDFPVLVVSD

-2819 YLDIVTNG
+2819 YLDIITNG

-2833 NISGHVDT
+2833 NISGDSDIHVDA
-2841 SVQTYTDTDGK
+2841 SVKTYTDTDGK

-2881 FDNTK
+2881 FDNTN

-2900 ESNAEHKYN
+2900 ESGTEHKYN
-2909 VQVPIIVRRM
+2909 VQIPIIVRRM

-2939 DLIEDNAHLLESTG
+2939 DLIEDSAHLLESTG

-2983 GGNVAKALDKSI
+2983 GGNVSEALDKSI
-2995 DFQGSSLLPAG
+2995 DFQVSKGSSLPAG

-3019 VYYYTTNSNTG
+3019 VYYYTTDSNTG
-3030 NTIPLKDFKDSSGNA
+3030 NTIPLTAFKDSSEKT

-3063 NNGSFIKVDAEGVPD
+3063 NGSFIKVDAEGIPD
-3078 GVTKDDGKTYTAPT
+3078 GVTKEDGKTYTAPT

-3102 YYRKIETNEPG
+3102 YYRKIETGESG

-3124 LKDGVGL
+3124 LKNGVGP
-3131 ISTSTVH
+3131 ISTVH

-3153 TNLNGSVQTKIT
+3153 TNLNGSVQTRIT
-3165 SNDIPFHLNYC
+3165 SNNIPFHLNYR
-3176 TRKGKAQDTH
+3176 TRKGKVEDTH
-3186 SNTASTYQI
+3186 SSTASTYQI
-3195 SHGYEQEL
+3195 SHGYEQNLTEA
-3203 RESEAVTGA
+3203 EAVTGA

-3225 DVIDKIT
+3225 DVIDEIT
-3232 IPSGQAFNKQDE
+3232 IPSGQAFNNKDE

-3252 LIKTLTQENSPSTSA
+3252 LIKTLKQENSQSTSA

-3282 YVMDGTKKKY
+3282 YVMDGTEKKY
-3292 YTYAGGNWT
+3292 YTYANGNWT
-3301 EEESKET
+3301 DAGSKET

-3314 WTAVNGLMDLPLS
+3314 WTAINGLMDLPLS
-3327 TNGTIDSSVNLQQIR
+3327 TNGTIDSSVSLQQIR
-3342 DIVLG
+3342 KIVLD
-3347 KKQNEFY
+3347 KNQNKFY

-3374 QLEGAILTN
+3374 QLDHAEPTN

-3406 ALQQDTRIRYYR
+3406 ELLKNTKISYYR
-3418 DEAAGVQLTYE
+3418 DKAAGVQLTYE

-3437 INLLDLQNSYLDAA
+3437 INLLDLQNSYLDVA

-3478 NGIQF
+3478 SGIQF
-3483 SIQLLNK
+3483 SIQLQNK
-3490 NTIQDTES
+3490 NTTQDTEN
-3498 YAADALELKD
+3498 YANALELED
-3508 YMKVSVKSKNAGEV
+3508 YIKVSVKSENTGTA

-3527 NKAYTWTV
+3527 KKAYTWTV
-3535 PKSSYWDDDKK
+3535 PKSSYWDADKG

-3572 DQLKHLYSN
+3572 DQLQHLYSN

-3590 IDQNGNV
+3590 IGQDGKG

-3622 NK
+3622 NTR